1 MASGDKNLPS
11 TSKREERKRLMADLA
26 KAEKCPPRFVTPAR
40 KLPKLPWMPRAG
52 YDDELDRDS
61 KMLRAAQN
69 YYPEGESDGKCSE
82 FPPLLQAKSWTRG
95 VPYRDSYDHAKP
107 VDSTA
112 NCYTPSTKTMRTI
125 NMPPKRRKPPVL
137 YGPLNARGDMQFP
150 PLKPWEERE
159 KERLEALRRQEANK
173 HKLQKGLVLLD
184 DLMTGKYDRMKAAEA
199 EAKRKRKEK
208 KQQEKEAAEIAAAEA
223 LKRRLEKME
232 FKEPRDVDDQK
243 VEMLATTEEE
253 HYRFI
258 RPEDLERINYYLTT
272 SISGIHIPEFPE
284 DLYKRAKTMVDRQ
297 TTDIKKRMLNFLH
310 VLCVRQCRKEIL
322 EFFVMAMKR
331 CILDYVLKDP
341 EECVRLKIAFLPP
354 LWPAHVCR
362 APVPWHNNVLLAR
375 QAILYRY
382 YEGNPVLI
390 ELRRIWFEKYHDML
404 ICDMDKMQEG
414 LPFPQ
419 YPSEFGERLQKLCS
433 DTRTELNENWLI
445 DVADT
450 MIKLR
455 HHWAP
460 YVAKNKKE
468 SLFQVEKFFECIHG
482 LMSKQIRDLVE
493 RSVYHFASYFS
504 YYWEGNDYGKEYQDY
519 TFIKNPLL
527 RIKVVAH
534 PGTTNLTFEPTLDQC
549 RILIVKWFHM
559 IINVCYQLPS
569 VDRIMYPEN
578 ARKKPHLFTVYPD
591 EPYMINV
598 VNECVRHFNVNR
610 PGPIS
615 FLSRYKEY
623 YYILDGTAYQS
634 LMQFFGQEPPP
645 YLKDFTSRI
654 YMYERLRDEIL
665 FLRRDIPLNMIMLDC
680 GPVNDAMWDI
690 VDGLRQHIVDH
701 FIQVNRKWN
710 RGICN
715 IYEEMAQ
722 RASDTPETTA
732 QLVELI
738 NYIQECRDCTM
749 FDLREK
755 ARTTAEHVLFLMQHA
770 HLNFEDINLNTRVF
784 LWPLDMEDTIDLTLK
799 TLNTKKAMAEDKLRS
814 NKAIFEE
821 KLKKHEK
828 ELELFRRFDPPLL
841 NIDLLKETVAKVDEL
856 LKNLMEDKYEA
867 EDIIN
872 EEQLLDQEVSVYFS
886 LQSMLAGI
894 DPFHKLWHTACDF
907 YEGYE
912 IWYHGPFLGLDAEKI
927 SEDVEAWWKL
937 LYKLGRQLYEFPG
950 AKRIADMVR
959 SKVEKFKVLLPVLCA
974 ICNKGMRDRH
984 WAKISDL
991 IGTEVIHE
999 PETTLADMVEQGVH
1013 VYAAQLEEI
1022 EQYASKE
1029 YSLEK
1034 ALNKMKEEWVGIKF
1048 EIVPYRDTGV
1058 GILTG
1063 LDDIQQQLD
1072 DHILKSQT
1080 MRGSPYVKA
1089 FEADMIAW
1097 EEKLISMQD
1106 ILDQWLQCQATW
1118 MYLEP
1123 IFSSEDIMR
1132 QMPTEARN
1140 FKDVDKDW
1148 RTIMGATF
1156 KEPMVLPATD
1166 YPMLLKKL
1174 KNNNSL
1180 LDEIQRGLNDYL
1192 EKKRL
1197 FFPRF
1202 FFLSNDELLEILS
1215 ETKDPMK
1222 VQPHL
1227 KKCFEGIYTL
1237 EFNAAK
1243 EITGMTSADGEIVNL
1258 SSSIQPADAKG
1269 MVERWLQQL
1278 EQQMIISLKDVAA
1291 EAVNGYA
1298 TVKREEWVLAWP
1310 GQVVQVGSCVQYTSE
1325 AIECITNHTLPEMV
1339 NLCTQQITGLVYLVQ
1354 GDLDPGNRITVE
1366 ALIVIDVHG
1375 RSIIEEMVDKQV
1387 MDITDFN
1394 WIAQLRYY
1402 HRADRI
1408 ICSMITTD
1416 VEYDFEY
1423 LGNIGRLVA
1432 TPLTD
1437 RCFRTLMSALKLNLG
1452 GAPEGPAGTGKTE
1465 TTKDLA
1471 KAVAKKCVVFNCS
1484 DGLDYKA
1491 LGKFFKGLAQSGAW
1505 ACFDEFNRIELEV
1518 LSVVAQQILSIQ
1530 LAILRRE
1537 KRFVF
1542 EGTEISLNPTCAVF
1556 ITMNPG
1562 YAGRTELPDNLKVL
1576 FRTVAMMVP
1585 DYAMIGEI
1593 TLYSNG
1599 FVNAKPLAH
1608 KIVQAYKLC
1617 SEQLSSQNHY
1627 DYGMRAVKSVLLASG
1642 ALKKAYTQKDES
1654 QLVLRAII
1662 DVNMPK
1668 FLSQDVPLFS
1678 GIYSDLFP
1686 GIPILIP
1693 DRAELL
1699 KCVNKDLDKRNLQK
1713 TDWYIEKIIQI
1724 YEMILVR
1731 HGFMIVGPPMGG
1743 KTQAY
1748 QSLAESLRA
1757 LQLMKP
1763 PPKHKEFGAI
1773 YRIINPK
1780 AITMGQLYG
1789 CFDPASHEWSDG
1801 VLAIAF
1807 REYAMSITR
1816 DRKWIMFD
1824 GPVDAV
1830 WIENMNTV
1838 LDDNKKLCLMSGEII
1853 QMTNKMNLIFEP
1865 ADLEFAS
1872 PATVSRCGMIYME
1885 PEQLGWRAFLASYNV
1900 HLSKK
1905 LIPEQFEL
1913 IQELINWLVPA
1924 IFEFLLV
1931 KCHHF
1936 VHVGEIHQFYSFT
1949 RMFSCLLESESQF
1962 STLWLQCTF
1971 IFSLLW
1977 GLCASIDGESR
1988 KLFDTFFR
1996 KLLDGNI
2003 SSHPKPKCFKLT
2015 KNQLFPDKDLVFDF
2029 VYDKRNN
2036 GTWMPWAELEKEV
2049 PVPPNAKVND
2059 IIILTNENACL
2070 RYFVTKMV
2078 RYRIPILIVGPTG
2091 TGKSSLV
2098 LNFLL
2103 GLAKERYITNT
2114 INFSART
2121 SANQTQDIIMSKVDR
2136 RRKGVFGPSMGK
2148 KCVLFVDDLSMPQK
2162 ETYGAQPPLELLRQW
2177 VDHGHWYDLK
2187 EMVRQEVVDVLLVC
2201 AMLPPGGGSNL
2212 ISSRLT
2218 RHTFLVALD
2227 SFEDN
2232 TLNKIFCTIM
2242 DWHFAKGF
2250 NDTLQ
2255 RQSKTVVSAT
2265 MEVFRNVTTQFLP
2278 TPSKCHYLFNLRDFA
2293 RVIKGV
2299 MLVPSSR
2306 MKDLNKLVV
2315 LWIHEVYRVF
2325 YDRLIDETDRLK
2337 LFDTVFHSVYGNF
2350 RVHME
2355 AVMKETGYIPEDE
2368 KCSNKHAANIF
2379 FGNYME
2385 PDADPK
2391 IYDQVMDIVDMGQKM
2406 EYYLSEYNVV
2416 SSSPM
2421 SLVMFRYALDHISR
2435 STRVLLQDNGNLLLV
2450 GVGGSGRSSAVK
2462 LAASILEM
2470 NVVQIEISRVY
2481 GQNEWRDDIRKL
2493 LMKAG
2498 IIGKPIV
2505 FLFADNQIMYEGMVE
2520 DINMLLNTG
2529 DIPNLYGMDE
2539 KVEILDKM
2547 QNAVREA
2554 GRKMETTP
2562 LAMFG
2567 FYVERVKA
2575 NLRIVLAM
2583 SPIGDSFRNRLRMFP
2598 SLINCCTID
2607 WFTAWPAEA
2616 LEKVASMFIS
2626 QMHNMNEELCESCVN
2641 ICQLFHMTVVKLSD
2655 RFWDEQKRKVYVTPT
2670 SYLELI
2676 KAFQSMYAMKV
2687 DQINRARIR
2696 YETGLEQL
2704 DFAAGQVAVM
2714 QQNLRDLQPLLVETS
2729 DKTEKLMIK
2738 IEQDTVVVEKQK
2750 EIVGAD
2756 EALANE
2762 AAAAAQ
2768 AIKDDCESDLAEA
2781 VPALE
2786 AALDALNTLKPADIT
2801 LVKSMKNPPSAVKL
2815 VMEAVCVMKGVKGD
2829 RKMDANG
2836 RPFEDFWGPSQKMLG
2851 DMKFLESLKNY
2862 DKDNIAPAIMK
2873 KIRDKYIPDRDFDPA
2888 VISKVSSAC
2897 EGLCRWVRA
2906 MDVYDRV
2913 IKVVAPKKAALL
2925 EAETELQTQMN
2936 TLNAKR
2942 AQLQRVLDK
2951 LQTLNDEFAEMTRK
2965 KKGLEDEI
2973 DLCSTKLTRAEQLI
2987 GGLGGE
2993 KTRWTELAADLLELL
3008 GNIIGDVLLSAG
3020 CIAYL
3025 GPYTVNYRRE
3035 IVQLWNERTIELKI
3049 PCSEQFSL
3057 ITTLGEPVVIRA
3069 WNIAGLPVDSF
3080 SIENGIIVE
3089 KSRRWGLM
3097 IDPQEQANK
3106 WVKNMERENQLKVIK
3121 LTDSNYVR
3129 VLENAIQ
3136 MGVPVILEN
3145 IREQLDAVLEPVLL
3159 RNIFRSGG
3167 VDCLKLGDT
3176 ILEYNHSFRFYIT
3189 TRLSNPHYL
3198 PEIAVKVT
3206 LLNFM
3211 ITPQGLQ
3218 DQLLGIVVA
3227 QDRPEL
3233 ELKKNQLIVEGANN
3247 KRMLKEIED
3256 QILEVLS
3263 SAGNILEDESAN
3275 RILSTSKVL
3284 STEIQAKQAVSAVTE
3299 KEIDDARLLYVPV
3312 SKHGSVLFFCISDLS
3327 NIDPMYQY
3335 SLGWFINLYNQ
3346 AILNSP
3352 KSDILEQRLEGLN
3365 AYFTK
3370 SIYENVCRS
3379 LFEKDK
3385 LIFSLVLTIGILRA
3399 KGKIDD
3405 EQVAFLLTGGVSLE
3419 NPHANPAHHWLTDKA
3434 WSEIV
3439 RSSNLND
3446 LGDFRESF
3454 KKNLVAWKEYYD
3466 LSAPQ
3471 EHNFP
3476 APFEN
3481 IKGIPKL
3488 IMLRCIRPDKLIPV
3502 VQQYVIEEMGRT
3514 YIEPPPFDLEK
3525 SYNDSNSCSPLIFIL
3540 SPGSDPMTGLV
3551 KFSMEKKVISFET
3564 ISLGQGQGPIAA
3576 GMINTAIQNGGWV
3589 VLQNCHVMDSWMGEL
3604 ERICAEVIIPQN
3616 THHNFRCWLTSY
3628 PSRAFPVTVLQN
3640 GVKMTNEA
3648 PKGLKNNIYR
3658 SYISDPISD
3667 PEFYISCPRTEEW
3680 RRLLFALCFFHAIVQ
3695 ERRAFGPLGWNI
3707 QYEFNESDLR
3717 ICIMQLQMFLTEYA
3731 ETPLDA
3737 LNYLAGE
3744 CNYGGRVT
3752 DDKDRRL
3759 ILSLLSIYYNEE
3771 VTTNPDY
3778 SFSPSGNYKMPP
3790 SMDYNSVL
3798 EHIRALP
3805 LIAKP
3810 EVFGLHENAD
3820 ITKDNKEA
3828 NALLFGTLLTQ
3839 TSIISGGGGAEGGE
3853 GGGGVVD
3860 LTKELLSR
3868 LPPQY
3873 DVYTVSQLYPVE
3885 YYNSMN
3891 TVLKQELIR
3900 YNRLVAVVRRTLHGV
3915 HLAAQGLAIMSA
3927 ELEGCNNAFVKGIVP
3942 SAWASKSYP
3951 SMKPLGSY
3959 VADLLARLK
3968 FLQDWIDDGP
3978 PAVFWISGFYFT
3990 QSFLT
3995 GVLQNYSRHNEI
4007 PIDQVHFEF
4016 TITKYEGDL
4025 QQEPEFGVYCK
4036 GLFLEGARWNR
4047 ETMMLDESF
4056 PKILFDTI
4064 PIIWFQPALIV
4075 KFSPPPS
4082 YFCPI
4087 YKTSERKGVLATTGH
4102 SSNFVMYITLRSDT
4116 PQKHWINRGVASLTQ
4131 LDD

>member
-1 MASGDKNLPS
+1 MRGSEGD
-11 TSKREERKRLMADLA
+11 
-26 KAEKCPPRFVTPAR
+26 
-40 KLPKLPWMPRAG
+40 G
-52 YDDELDRDS
+52 
-61 KMLRAAQN
+61 
-69 YYPEGESDGKCSE
+69 GCSE
-82 FPPLLQAKSWTRG
+82 FPPLMQGKSWTRG
-95 VPYRDSYDHAKP
+95 VPYRDSFDHAKP
-107 VDSTA
+107 ADNIG
-112 NCYTPSTKTMRTI
+112 NCYTSATKSMRVI
-125 NMPPKRRKPPVL
+125 NMPPKRRPPPKL
-137 YGPLNARGDMQFP
+137 YGPLGPNGELQFP
-150 PLKPWEERE
+150 PPKTWQERERE
-159 KERLEALRRQEANK
+159 KLEAERLEKEK
-173 HKLQKGLVLLD
+173 HKLQKGLVLLE
-184 DLMTGKYDRMKAAEA
+184 DLVSGAYDRKKKAEA
-199 EAKRKRKEK
+199 EAKRKRIEK
-208 KQQEKEAAEIAAAEA
+208 RRQEKLAAEEAAKEA
-223 LKRRLEKME
+223 LRKHLEKLQFE
-232 FKEPRDVDDQK
+232 EPRDPDLQK
-243 VEMLATTEEE
+243 LEMIKTTEEE
-253 HYRFI
+253 HYKYI
-258 RPEDLERINYYLTT
+258 HTKDLERIRYYLTT
-272 SISGIHIPEFPE
+272 SLVNKHLPEFPLH
-284 DLYKRAKTMVDRQ
+284 LYKKAKTMVDKQTVGIKRRLLILTYQACVRQ
-297 TTDIKKRMLNFLH
+297 SETDIKD
-310 VLCVRQCRKEIL
+310 
-322 EFFVMAMKR
+322 FFMMAMKR
-331 CILDYVLKDP
+331 CILSYVLEDP
-341 EECVRLKIAFLPP
+341 SEIRRLGIAFLPP
-354 LWPAHVCR
+354 LWPALVVR
-362 APVPWHNNVLLAR
+362 APVPWHASYVRGRHALSPRHYHADPVLL
-375 QAILYRY
+375 
-382 YEGNPVLI
+382 
-390 ELRRIWFEKYHDML
+390 ELRRIWQERYQNVL
-404 ICDMDKMQEG
+404 ICDMNKMQEET
-414 LPFPQ
+414 PFPQ
-419 YPSEFGERLQKLCS
+419 YIPEFTERLNKLCAEMRS
-433 DTRTELNENWLI
+433 ELVDNWLI

-450 MIKLR
+450 MIKMR
-455 HHWAP
+455 HHWAK
-460 YVAKNKKE
+460 YVAKDRKQ
-468 SLFQVEKFFECIHG
+468 STFQVEQFFRCIHA
-482 LMSKQIRDLVE
+482 LMSRQVRDLVE
-493 RSVYHFASYFS
+493 RSVYHFAEYFK
-504 YYWEGNDYGKEYQDY
+504 YYWEGNNYSGSYRDY
-519 TFIKNPLL
+519 TFIKRPLI
-527 RIKVVAH
+527 RIKALAH
-534 PGTTNLTFEPTLDQC
+534 PGSTSITFEPSLDQM
-549 RILIVKWFHM
+549 RIQIVKWFHT
-559 IINVCYQLPS
+559 IINVNINLPS
-569 VDRIMYPEN
+569 VDSIMYPGVQ
-578 ARKKPHLFTVYPD
+578 RPKPYLMMVYAD
-591 EPYMINV
+591 EAYMVDLIND
-598 VNECVRHFNVNR
+598 CIKHFNLNR
-610 PGPIS
+610 PGPTKY
-615 FLSRYKEY
+615 LECYQEY
-623 YYILDGTAYQS
+623 YYILDGTAKQD
-634 LMQFFGQEPPP
+634 LLQFFAQEPPP
-645 YLKDFTSRI
+645 YLKDFSARI
-654 YMYERLRDEIL
+654 YMYEKLRDEIL
-665 FLRRDIPLNMIMLDC
+665 FLRRDIPLNMVMLDC
-680 GPVNDAMWDI
+680 GPINDTMWTE
-690 VDGLRQHIVDH
+690 VDGLRSHIVDH
-701 FIQVNRKWN
+701 FINVNRKWN
-710 RGICN
+710 RSICN
-715 IYEEMAQ
+715 AYEEMAA
-722 RASDTPETTA
+722 RASESPETTS

-738 NYIQECRDCTM
+738 DYIQECRDCAM

-755 ARTTAEHVLFLMQHA
+755 ARTTAEYVLFLMEHA
-770 HLNFEDINLNTRVF
+770 HLNFEDVNLNTRVF
-784 LWPLDMEDTIDLTLK
+784 LWPLDMEETIDLTLK
-799 TLNTKKAMAEDKLRS
+799 TLYTKKTMAEDKLRS
-814 NKAIFEE
+814 RKAIFEE
-821 KLKKHEK
+821 KLKRHEK
-828 ELELFRRFDPPLL
+828 DLDVFRRFDPPLL
-841 NIDLLKETVAKVDEL
+841 NLDLLKEVVGKVDEIYR
-856 LKNLMEDKYEA
+856 NLTEDKYEA
-867 EDIIN
+867 EEIIS
-872 EEQLLDQEVSVYFS
+872 EETLLDQEVSVYFS
-886 LQSMLAGI
+886 LQTMLSGI
-894 DPFHKLWHTACDF
+894 DPFHKLWHTSYDF
-907 YEGYE
+907 YNGYE
-912 IWYHGPFLGLDAEKI
+912 KWYHGPFLGLDAEKI

-937 LYKLGRQLYEFPG
+937 LYKLGKQLFEYPG

-959 SKVEKFKVLLPVLCA
+959 NKVEKFKVLLPVLCA

-984 WAKISDL
+984 WAKISSL
-991 IGTEVIHE
+991 VGAEVSHG
-999 PETTLADMVEQGVH
+999 PECSLAQMVEQGVH
-1013 VYAAQLEEI
+1013 VHAAQLEEI
-1022 EQYASKE
+1022 EQQASKE
-1029 YSLEK
+1029 YALER
-1034 ALNKMKEEWVGIKF
+1034 ALNKMKDEWCGVKF
-1048 EIVPYRDTGV
+1048 EVVPYRDTGV

-1089 FEADMIAW
+1089 FEADMAAW

-1140 FKDVDKDW
+1140 FRDVDKEW
-1148 RTIMGATF
+1148 RAIMSATQ
-1156 KEPMVLPATD
+1156 KDPLVLPATD
-1166 YPMLLKKL
+1166 FPGLLKKL
-1174 KNNNSL
+1174 RHNNAL
-1180 LDEIQRGLNDYL
+1180 LDDIQRGLNDYL

-1215 ETKDPMK
+1215 ETKDPMR

-1243 EITGMTSADGEIVNL
+1243 EIVGMASSEGEVVKL
-1258 SSSIQPADAKG
+1258 STSIQPADAKG

-1278 EQQMIISLKDVAA
+1278 EQQMIVSLKDVAT
-1291 EAVNGYA
+1291 EAITAYA
-1298 TVKREEWVLAWP
+1298 TTPREEWVLIWP
-1310 GQVVQVGSCVQYTSE
+1310 GQIVQAGSCVQYTAE
-1325 AIECITNHTLPEMV
+1325 AIEAIQSSSLPELV
-1339 NLCTQQITGLVYLVQ
+1339 ERSTQQITGLVYLVQ

-1366 ALIVIDVHG
+1366 ALIVLDVHG
-1375 RSIIEEMVDKQV
+1375 RSILEEMVERKV
-1387 MDITDFN
+1387 SEVTDFN
-1394 WIAQLRYY
+1394 WISQLRYY
-1402 HRADRI
+1402 WRGDRTT
-1408 ICSMITTD
+1408 CSMITTD
-1416 VEYDFEY
+1416 VEYGFEY

-1505 ACFDEFNRIELEV
+1505 ACFDEFNRIDLEV

-1542 EGTEISLNPTCAVF
+1542 EGTEISLNPTCSVF

-1599 FVNAKPLAH
+1599 FVNAGPLAR

-1642 ALKKAYTQKDES
+1642 ALKKNYPEKDES

-1668 FLSQDVPLFS
+1668 FLSQDVPLFT

-1686 GIPILIP
+1686 GVEIPQP
-1693 DRAELL
+1693 DRSELL
-1699 KCVNKDLDKRNLQK
+1699 KCILKELEKRNLQP
-1713 TDWYIEKIIQI
+1713 TDWYLEKIIQI
-1724 YEMILVR
+1724 YEMMLVR

-1748 QSLAESLRA
+1748 QALAESLRA
-1757 LQLMKP
+1757 LQLTKP
-1763 PPKHKEFGAI
+1763 PPRHKEFGAI

-1816 DRKWIMFD
+1816 DRKWILFD

-1885 PEQLGWRAFLASYNV
+1885 PEQLGWRAFLSSYNT
-1900 HLSKK
+1900 HLSKR

-1913 IQELINWLVPA
+1913 IQELIDWLVPP
-1924 IFEFLLV
+1924 IFEFLLLR
-1931 KCHHF
+1931 CHHF
-1936 VHVGEIHQFYSFT
+1936 VIVGEIHQFFSFT
-1949 RMFSCLLESESQF
+1949 RLFTCLLEGETQF
-1962 STLWLQCTF
+1962 STMWLQCTF
-1971 IFSLLW
+1971 VFALLW
-1977 GLCASIDGESR
+1977 GLCPSLTGDSR
-1988 KLFDTFFR
+1988 KTFDIFFR
-1996 KLLDGNI
+1996 KLLNGDN
-2003 SSHPKPKCFKLT
+2003 STHPKPKSFKLT
-2015 KNQLFPDKDLVFDF
+2015 KTQLFQDKDTVFDY

-2036 GTWMPWAELEKEV
+2036 GTWIPWVELEKETTLAA
-2049 PVPPNAKVND
+2049 NAKVNEL
-2059 IIILTNENACL
+2059 IILTNENACL
-2070 RYFVTKMV
+2070 RYFVSKMV
-2078 RYRIPILIVGPTG
+2078 KSKIPILLVGPTG

-2103 GLAKERYITNT
+2103 SLPKENYITNT

-2121 SANQTQDIIMSKVDR
+2121 TANQTQDIIMSKVDR

-2162 ETYGAQPPLELLRQW
+2162 EQWGAQPPLELLRQW

-2187 EMVRQEVVDVLLVC
+2187 DMVRQEVVDVLLVS

-2218 RHTFLVALD
+2218 RHMLLITLD

-2250 NDTLQ
+2250 PEALM
-2255 RQSKTVVSAT
+2255 RQSKAVVGAT
-2265 MEVFRNVTTQFLP
+2265 MEVYKTVTVQFLP

-2293 RVIKGV
+2293 RVIKGIL
-2299 MLVPSSR
+2299 LVPSSHL
-2306 MKDLNKLVV
+2306 KELSKLVI
-2315 LWIHEVYRVF
+2315 LWIHEIYRVF
-2325 YDRLIDETDRLK
+2325 YDRLVDDVDREK
-2337 LFDTVFHSVYGNF
+2337 LFDVIYKAVYGNF
-2350 RVHME
+2350 RVHMDQVLTE
-2355 AVMKETGYIPEDE
+2355 LGYVPEGE
-2368 KCSNKHAANIF
+2368 KCSNKHAVNIF

-2391 IYDQVMDIVDMGQKM
+2391 IYDQVMDLDDMAVKM
-2406 EYYLSEYNVV
+2406 EYYLEEYNVV

-2435 STRVLLQDNGNLLLV
+2435 CTRVLLQDNGNLLLV

-2470 NVVQIEISRVY
+2470 NVIQIEISRVY

-2493 LMKAG
+2493 LMKSG
-2498 IIGKPIV
+2498 IIGKPLV

-2547 QNAVREA
+2547 QTAVRES
-2554 GRKMETTP
+2554 GKKIETTP

-2575 NLRIVLAM
+2575 NLRIVMAM

-2607 WFTAWPAEA
+2607 WFTAWPPEA
-2616 LEKVASMFIS
+2616 LERVASMFIAR
-2626 QMHNMNEELCESCVN
+2626 MESVDDNLRRACVD
-2641 ICQLFHMTVVKLSD
+2641 ICQLFHVTVVQLSD
-2655 RFWDEQKRKVYVTPT
+2655 RFYSEQKRKVYVTPT

-2676 KAFQSMYAMKV
+2676 KAFQSLYALKV
-2687 DQINRARIR
+2687 DQITKARIR

-2714 QQNLRDLQPLLVETS
+2714 QQNLRDLQPLLVDTS

-2786 AALDALNTLKPADIT
+2786 AALQALNTLKPADIT
-2801 LVKSMKNPPSAVKL
+2801 LVKSMKNPPAGVKL
-2815 VMEAVCVMKGVKGD
+2815 VMEAVCVMKGIKGD

-2836 RPFEDFWGPSQKMLG
+2836 KPYEDYWGPSQKMLG

-2862 DKDNIAPAIMK
+2862 DKDNIPVATMK
-2873 KIRDKYIPDRDFDPA
+2873 KIRDKYIPDREFDPV
-2888 VISKVSSAC
+2888 VIAKVSSAC

-2913 IKVVAPKKAALL
+2913 IKVVAPKKAALA
-2925 EAETELQTQMN
+2925 EAEGELQMQMN
-2936 TLNAKR
+2936 TLNEKR
-2942 AQLQRVLDK
+2942 AQLQSVLDK
-2951 LQTLNDEFAEMTRK
+2951 LQALNDEFAEMTRK

-2973 DLCSTKLTRAEQLI
+2973 DLCSTKLSRAEQLI

-2993 KTRWTELAADLLELL
+2993 KARWTDLAMQLQELL

-3020 CIAYL
+3020 FIAYL

-3035 IVQLWNERTIELKI
+3035 IISVWNARTAELNI
-3049 PCSEQFSL
+3049 PCSEVFSL
-3057 ITTLGEPVVIRA
+3057 VQTLGEPVVIRA
-3069 WNIAGLPVDSF
+3069 WNIAGLPVDAF

-3089 KSRRWGLM
+3089 KSRRWPLM

-3106 WVKNMERENQLKVIK
+3106 WVKNMERDNQLKVIK
-3121 LTDSNYVR
+3121 LTDPNYVR

-3136 MGVPVILEN
+3136 MGLPVIMEN
-3145 IREQLDAVLEPVLL
+3145 IREQLDAVLEPILL

-3167 VDCLKLGDT
+3167 IDCLKLGDN

-3198 PEIAVKVT
+3198 PEVAVKVT
-3206 LLNFM
+3206 MLNFM

-3233 ELKKNQLIVEGANN
+3233 ELKKNQLIVEGATN
-3247 KRMLKEIED
+3247 KRTLKEIED
-3256 QILEVLS
+3256 KILEVLS

-3275 RILSTSKVL
+3275 QILSSSKVL
-3284 STEIQAKQAVSAVTE
+3284 SIEIEAKQAAAAITE
-3299 KEIDDARLLYVPV
+3299 KEIDEARLLYVPV
-3312 SKHGSVLFFCISDLS
+3312 SKHSSVLFFCISDLA

-3335 SLGWFINLYNQ
+3335 SLNWFINLYNQ

-3352 KSDILEQRLEGLN
+3352 KSDNLDERLSGLN

-3385 LIFSLVLTIGILRA
+3385 LIFSLVLTLGILRP
-3399 KGKIDD
+3399 KGAIDD
-3405 EQVAFLLTGGVSLE
+3405 ELVAFLLTGGVALE
-3419 NPHANPAHHWLTDKA
+3419 NPFENPAPSWLSEKS

-3439 RSSNLND
+3439 RSSNLNG
-3446 LGDFRESF
+3446 LRGF
-3454 KKNLVAWKEYYD
+3454 KDNFENNVQAWKDFYD
-3466 LSAPQ
+3466 LAAPH
-3471 EHNFP
+3471 ENPFP
-3476 APFEN
+3476 APYEN
-3481 IKGIPKL
+3481 ITGIPKL
-3488 IMLRCIRPDKLIPV
+3488 IILRCIRPDKLIPL
-3502 VQQYVIEEMGRT
+3502 VQQYVVEEMGRP

-3525 SYNDSNSCSPLIFIL
+3525 SYNDSNCCSPLIFIL
-3540 SPGSDPMTGLV
+3540 SAGSDPMSGLV
-3551 KFSMEKKVISFET
+3551 KFSMEKKVVSFET
-3564 ISLGQGQGPIAA
+3564 ISLGQGQI
-3576 GMINTAIQNGGWV
+3576 TSDDLRKRDV
-3589 VLQNCHVMDSWMGEL
+3589 VLYCGSHKKAQGHAAS
-3604 ERICAEVIIPQN
+3604 
-3616 THHNFRCWLTSY
+3616 
-3628 PSRAFPVTVLQN
+3628 N
-3640 GVKMTNEA
+3640 G
-3648 PKGLKNNIYR
+3648 
-3658 SYISDPISD
+3658 
-3667 PEFYISCPRTEEW
+3667 
-3680 RRLLFALCFFHAIVQ
+3680 
-3695 ERRAFGPLGWNI
+3695 
-3707 QYEFNESDLR
+3707 ESDA
-3717 ICIMQLQMFLTEYA
+3717 C
-3731 ETPLDA
+3731 
-3737 LNYLAGE
+3737 
-3744 CNYGGRVT
+3744 
-3752 DDKDRRL
+3752 
-3759 ILSLLSIYYNEE
+3759 
-3771 VTTNPDY
+3771 Y
-3778 SFSPSGNYKMPP
+3778 SFSPSGNYRMPP

-3805 LIAKP
+3805 HIAKP
-3810 EVFGLHENAD
+3810 EVFGLHDNAD
-3820 ITKDNKEA
+3820 ITKDNKETA
-3828 NALLFGTLLTQ
+3828 SLLFGCLLTQ
-3839 TSIISGGGGAEGGE
+3839 TSIVAGGGGEGGAEGG
-3853 GGGGVVD
+3853 GVVE
-3860 LTKELLSR
+3860 LTRDMMSR

-3873 DVYTVSQLYPVE
+3873 DVFQVSQKYPVQ

-3900 YNRLVAVVRRTLHGV
+3900 YNRLLAVVRRTLHGV
-3915 HLAAQGLAIMSA
+3915 HMAAQGLAIMSA
-3927 ELEGCNNAFVKGIVP
+3927 ELEECNNAFVKGIVP
-3942 SAWASKSYP
+3942 GVWMSKSYP
-3951 SMKPLGSY
+3951 SMKSLGSY
-3959 VADLLARLK
+3959 VADFLSRLK
-3968 FLQDWIDDGP
+3968 FLQDWIDEGP
-3978 PAVFWISGFYFT
+3978 PVVFWISGFYFT

-3995 GVLQNYSRHNEI
+3995 GVLQNYSRHNKI

-4016 TITKYEGDL
+4016 TITSMEAECEEL
-4025 QQEPEFGVYCK
+4025 PEFGVYCK

-4047 ETMMLDESF
+4047 DTMQLDESY

-4064 PIIWFQPALIV
+4064 PIIWFKPALIAD
-4075 KFSPPPS
+4075 FDPPPS

-4102 SSNFVMYITLRSDT
+4102 SSNFVMYITLRSDI

>member
-1 MASGDKNLPS
+1 MASGDSRRSKR
-11 TSKREERKRLMADLA
+11 TSKPAPKPPPGAA
-26 KAEKCPPRFVTPAR
+26 PCPSRFVTPAR
-40 KLPKLPWMPRAG
+40 SQPGLPRMPRAG
-52 YDDELDRDS
+52 YDRELGRDS
-61 KMLRAAQN
+61 VLLRAANN
-69 YYPEGESDGKCSE
+69 YYPEGEGEGGCSE
-82 FPPLLQAKSWTRG
+82 FPPLMQARSWTRG
-95 VPYRDSYDHAKP
+95 VPYRDSINHAKP
-107 VDSTA
+107 TDSIG
-112 NCYTPSTKTMRTI
+112 NCYTPATKTMRGL
-125 NMPPKRRKPPVL
+125 NMPPKKRVPPQL
-137 YGPLNARGDMQFP
+137 FGPIGPNGELQFP
-150 PLKPWEERE
+150 PLKPWHERE
-159 KERLEALRRQEANK
+159 KERLDAIEKERNK
-173 HKLQKGLVLLD
+173 RTLPKGLVLLE
-184 DLMTGKYDRMKAAEA
+184 DLVSGAYDRRKAEAA
-199 EAKRKRKEK
+199 EAKRRKIEKRK
-208 KQQEKEAAEIAAAEA
+208 QEKISAEIAAQEA
-223 LKRRLEKME
+223 LKKHLAKLEFE
-232 FKEPRDVDDQK
+232 LPRDPDQQK
-243 VEMLATTEEE
+243 YEMLRVTEEE
-253 HYRFI
+253 QYRPI
-258 RPEDLERINYYLTT
+258 HPKDLERIQYYLTT
-272 SISGIHIPEFPE
+272 AVSPKHLPAYPEE
-284 DLYKRAKTMVDRQ
+284 LYKRAKVVVDLQ
-297 TTDIKKRMLNFLH
+297 TAAIKKRLLI
-310 VLCVRQCRKEIL
+310 LTYQACVRQSEADIRD
-322 EFFVMAMKR
+322 FFTTAMKR
-331 CILDYVLKDP
+331 CLLSYILEDP
-341 EECVRLKIAFLPP
+341 AERVRLSIAFVPP
-354 LWPAHVCR
+354 LWPALVVR
-362 APVPWHNNVLLAR
+362 APVPWHAAYVRAR
-375 QAILYRY
+375 QAMFYRFY
-382 YEGNPVLI
+382 QGNPVLL
-390 ELRRIWFEKYHDML
+390 ELRRMWQQKYQDMY
-404 ICDMDKMQEG
+404 ICDMNKMQESVQ
-414 LPFPQ
+414 FPH
-419 YPSEFGERLQKLCS
+419 YPAEFSERLARLCAAV
-433 DTRTELNENWLI
+433 RAELVDNWLI

-450 MIKLR
+450 MIKMR
-455 HHWAP
+455 HHWAV
-460 YVAKNKKE
+460 YVAKKKNE
-468 SLFQVEKFFECIHG
+468 STFQVEQFFKCIHG
-482 LMSKQIRDLVE
+482 LMSRQIRDLVE
-493 RSVYHFASYFS
+493 RSVNHFAEYFS
-504 YYWEGNDYGKEYQDY
+504 YYQSGNAYSGAYRDYMFVKR
-519 TFIKNPLL
+519 PLI

-534 PGTTNLTFEPTLDQC
+534 PGTTNITFEPTLDQMKVQ
-549 RILIVKWFHM
+549 IVKWFHS
-559 IINVCYQLPS
+559 IINVNYHLPS
-569 VDRIMYPEN
+569 VDSIMYPG
-578 ARKKPHLFTVYPD
+578 ASRPKPYLLAVYPD
-591 EPYMINV
+591 EGYMVDTINR
-598 VNECVRHFNVNR
+598 CIRDFCANR

-615 FLSRYKEY
+615 FLSSFQEY
-623 YYILDGTAYQS
+623 FYILNGEAYQE
-634 LMQFFGQEPPP
+634 LMQFYAQEPAP
-645 YLKDFTSRI
+645 YLKDFSARI
-654 YMYERLRDEIL
+654 YMYEKLRDEVV
-665 FLRRDIPLNMIMLDC
+665 FLRRDIPLNMVMLDC
-680 GPVNDAMWDI
+680 GPINDAMWDI
-690 VDGLRQHIVDH
+690 VDGLRRQIVDH
-701 FIQVNRKWN
+701 FTAVNRKWN
-710 RGICN
+710 RAICN
-715 IYEEMAQ
+715 VYEEMAA
-722 RASDTPETTA
+722 RASESPETTA

-738 NYIQECRDCTM
+738 GYIQDCRDCAM

-755 ARTTAEHVLFLMQHA
+755 ARTTAEYVLFLMQHA
-770 HLNFEDINLNTRVF
+770 HLSFEDINLNTRVF

-799 TLNTKKAMAEDKLRS
+799 TLTTKKTMAEDKLKSR
-814 NKAIFEE
+814 KTIFEE

-828 ELELFRRFDPPLL
+828 ELEVFRRFDPPLL
-841 NIDLLKETVAKVDEL
+841 NLDLLKEVVAKVDDIFN
-856 LKNLMEDKYEA
+856 NLMEDKREA
-867 EDIIN
+867 ENIIN
-872 EEQLLDQEVSVYFS
+872 EEVLLDQEQSVYFS
-886 LQSMLAGI
+886 LQTMLTGI
-894 DPFHKLWHTACDF
+894 DPFHKLWHTAYDF

-912 IWYHGPFLGLDAEKI
+912 KWYHGPFLGLNAEQI

-937 LYKLGRQLYEFPG
+937 LYKLGKQLFEYPG

-959 SKVEKFKVLLPVLCA
+959 NKVEKFKVLLPVLCA
-974 ICNKGMRDRH
+974 ICNKGMRERH
-984 WAKISDL
+984 WARISEL
-991 IGTEVIHE
+991 VGAEVAHG
-999 PETTLADMVEQGVH
+999 PECTLADMVEQGVH
-1013 VYAAQLEEI
+1013 VFGAQLEEI

-1029 YSLEK
+1029 YALEK
-1034 ALNKMKEEWVGIKF
+1034 ALLKMKDEWKGIKF
-1048 EIVPYRDTGV
+1048 EVMPYRDTGV

-1089 FEADMIAW
+1089 FEADMVAW

-1140 FKDVDKDW
+1140 FKDVDKEW
-1148 RTIMGATF
+1148 KTIMTATQ

-1166 YPMLLKKL
+1166 YPGLLKKL
-1174 KNNNSL
+1174 RLNNAL
-1180 LDEIQRGLNDYL
+1180 LDDIQRGLNDYL

-1215 ETKDPMK
+1215 ETKDPMR

-1237 EFNAAK
+1237 DFNAAK
-1243 EITGMTSADGEIVNL
+1243 EIIGMASAEGEIVKL

-1278 EQQMIISLKDVAA
+1278 EHQMMVSLRDVAA
-1291 EAVNGYA
+1291 ESITAYTTAV
-1298 TVKREEWVLAWP
+1298 REEWVLAWP
-1310 GQVVQVGSCVQYTSE
+1310 GQIVQAGSCVHYTTE
-1325 AIECITNHTLPEMV
+1325 AIEAIKTNSLPALVERS
-1339 NLCTQQITGLVYLVQ
+1339 TAQITGLVYLVQ
-1354 GDLDPGNRITVE
+1354 GELEPGHRVTVE
-1366 ALIVIDVHG
+1366 ALIVLDVHG
-1375 RSIIEEMVDKQV
+1375 RSILEEMVSQNV

-1394 WIAQLRYY
+1394 WISQLRYY
-1402 HRADRI
+1402 FRGDRMV
-1408 ICSMITTD
+1408 CSMITTD
-1416 VEYDFEY
+1416 VDYGFEY

-1542 EGTEISLNPTCAVF
+1542 EGTEISLNPTCSVF

-1599 FVNAKPLAH
+1599 FVCAGPLAR

-1642 ALKKAYTQKDES
+1642 ALKKNYPEKDEA

-1668 FLSQDVPLFS
+1668 FLSQDVPLFA

-1686 GIPILIP
+1686 GVDIPQP

-1699 KCVNKDLDKRNLQK
+1699 KCINKDLEKRNLQA
-1713 TDWYIEKIIQI
+1713 TDWYLEKIIQI
-1724 YEMILVR
+1724 YEMMLVR
-1731 HGFMIVGPPMGG
+1731 HGFMVVGPPMGG

-1748 QSLAESLRA
+1748 QCLAESLRA

-1763 PPKHKEFGAI
+1763 PPRHKEFGAI

-1807 REYAMSITR
+1807 REYAMSLTR
-1816 DRKWIMFD
+1816 DRKWILFD

-1885 PEQLGWRAFLASYNV
+1885 PEQLGWRAFLASYNT
-1900 HLSKK
+1900 HLSKR
-1905 LIPEQFEL
+1905 LIPEQFDL
-1913 IQELINWLVPA
+1913 IQELIDWLVPP
-1924 IFEFLLV
+1924 IFEFLQSR
-1931 KCHHF
+1931 CQHF
-1936 VHVGEIHQFYSFT
+1936 VNVGEIHQFYSFT
-1949 RMFSCLLESESQF
+1949 RLLTCLLEGETQF
-1962 STLWLQCTF
+1962 STVWLQCTF
-1971 IFSLLW
+1971 VFALLW
-1977 GLCASIDGESR
+1977 GLCATINGEGR

-1996 KLLDGNI
+1996 KLLDGNNATY
-2003 SSHPKPKCFKLT
+2003 PKPKSFKLS
-2015 KNQLFPDKDLVFDF
+2015 KNQLFQDKDTVFDY

-2036 GTWMPWAELEKEV
+2036 GSWISWVDLEKEV
-2049 PVPPNAKVND
+2049 PLPSNAKVND
-2059 IIILTNENACL
+2059 LIILTNENACL
-2070 RYFVTKMV
+2070 RFFLAKMV
-2078 RYRIPILIVGPTG
+2078 KSKIPILLVGPTG

-2103 GLAKERYITNT
+2103 SLPKEKYITNT

-2121 SANQTQDIIMSKVDR
+2121 TANQTQDIIMSKVDR

-2162 ETYGAQPPLELLRQW
+2162 EQWGAQPPLELLRQW
-2177 VDHGHWYDLK
+2177 IDHGHWYDLK
-2187 EMVRQEVVDVLLVC
+2187 EMVRQEVVDVLFVS

-2218 RHTFLVALD
+2218 RHMLLITLD

-2242 DWHFAKGF
+2242 DWHYAKGF
-2250 NDTLQ
+2250 NDTLC
-2255 RQSKTVVSAT
+2255 RTSKTVVSAT
-2265 MEVFRNVTTQFLP
+2265 MEVYKSVTLQFLP

-2293 RVIKGV
+2293 RVIKGIL
-2299 MLVPSSR
+2299 LVPATH
-2306 MKDLNKLVV
+2306 MKELNKLVL
-2315 LWIHEVYRVF
+2315 LWVHETYRVF
-2325 YDRLIDETDRLK
+2325 YDRLVDDADRQK
-2337 LFDTVFHSVYGNF
+2337 LFDVVYKAVYGNF
-2350 RVHME
+2350 RVHMDQ
-2355 AVMKETGYIPEDE
+2355 VMQELGYVPDGE
-2368 KCSNKHAANIF
+2368 KLGNKHAATIF

-2391 IYDQVMDIVDMGQKM
+2391 IYDQVTDLDDMAVKM
-2406 EYYLSEYNVV
+2406 EYYLEEYNVV

-2421 SLVMFRYALDHISR
+2421 ALVMFRYALEHISR
-2435 STRVLLQDNGNLLLV
+2435 CTRVLLQDNGNLLLV

-2470 NVVQIEISRVY
+2470 NVIQIEISRVY
-2481 GQNEWRDDIRKL
+2481 GQNEWRDDLRKM

-2498 IIGKPIV
+2498 IIGKPLV

-2529 DIPNLYGMDE
+2529 DIPNLYGMEE

-2547 QNAVREA
+2547 QAAVREA
-2554 GRKMETTP
+2554 GKKIETTP

-2607 WFTAWPAEA
+2607 WFTAWPPDA
-2616 LEKVASMFIS
+2616 LERVASMFIS
-2626 QMHNMNEELCESCVN
+2626 KMESVEEELRVACVEM
-2641 ICQLFHMTVVKLSD
+2641 CQLFHTSVVRLSD
-2655 RFWDEQKRKVYVTPT
+2655 RFYADQKRKVYVTPT

-2676 KAFQSMYAMKV
+2676 KAFQSLYAMKV
-2687 DQINRARIR
+2687 DQITKSRIR

-2714 QQNLRDLQPLLVETS
+2714 QQNLISLQPLLVETS

-2801 LVKSMKNPPSAVKL
+2801 LVKSMKNPPAGVKL
-2815 VMEAVCVMKGVKGD
+2815 VMEAVCVMKGIKGD

-2836 RPFEDFWGPSQKMLG
+2836 KPFEDFWGPSQKMLG
-2851 DMKFLESLKNY
+2851 DMKFLDSLKNY

-2873 KIRDKYIPDRDFDPA
+2873 KIRDKYIPDREFDPA
-2888 VISKVSSAC
+2888 VIAKVSSAC

-2913 IKVVAPKKAALL
+2913 IKVVAPKKAALA
-2925 EAETELQTQMN
+2925 EAEAELQAQMN
-2936 TLNAKR
+2936 TLNQKR
-2942 AQLQRVLDK
+2942 AQLQAVLDK
-2951 LQTLNDEFAEMTRK
+2951 LQALNDEFAEMTRK

-2973 DLCSTKLTRAEQLI
+2973 DLCSTKLSRAEQLI

-2993 KTRWTELAADLLELL
+2993 KARWTDLAHQLQDLLS
-3008 GNIIGDVLLSAG
+3008 NIIGDVLLSAG
-3020 CIAYL
+3020 FIAYL

-3035 IVQLWNERTIELKI
+3035 IIQMWNVRAKDLLI
-3049 PCSEQFSL
+3049 PCSETYSL

-3069 WNIAGLPVDSF
+3069 WNIAGLPVDAF
-3080 SIENGIIVE
+3080 SIENGIIVD
-3089 KSRRWGLM
+3089 KSRRWPLM

-3106 WVKNMERENQLKVIK
+3106 WVKNMERENQLKIIK

-3136 MGVPVILEN
+3136 LGMPVILEN

-3159 RNIFRSGG
+3159 RNVFKSGG
-3167 VDCLKLGDT
+3167 VDCLKLGDNV
-3176 ILEYNHSFRFYIT
+3176 LEYNHSFRFYIT

-3206 LLNFM
+3206 MLNFM

-3233 ELKKNQLIVEGANN
+3233 ELKKNQLIVEGATN
-3247 KRMLKEIED
+3247 KRTLKEIED
-3256 QILEVLS
+3256 KILEVLS

-3275 RILSTSKVL
+3275 QILSSSKVL
-3284 STEIQAKQAVSAVTE
+3284 SIEIEAKQAAAAITE
-3299 KEIDDARLLYVPV
+3299 LEIDEARLLYVPV
-3312 SKHGSVLFFCISDLS
+3312 SKHSSVLFFCISDLAT
-3327 NIDPMYQY
+3327 IDPMYQY
-3335 SLGWFINLYNQ
+3335 SLNWFINLYNQ
-3346 AILNSP
+3346 AIINSP
-3352 KSDILEQRLEGLN
+3352 KSDDLDERLETLN
-3365 AYFTK
+3365 AYFTR
-3370 SIYENVCRS
+3370 SVYENVCRS

-3385 LIFSLVLTIGILRA
+3385 LIFSLVLTLGILRA
-3399 KGKIDD
+3399 KGAIDD
-3405 EQVAFLLTGGVSLE
+3405 ELVVFLLTGGVALE
-3419 NPHANPAHHWLTDKA
+3419 NPLENPAPSWLSDKA

-3439 RSSNLND
+3439 RSSNLPG
-3446 LGDFRESF
+3446 LRGFRENFVSNI
-3454 KKNLVAWKEYYD
+3454 KAWKEFYD
-3466 LSAPQ
+3466 LSAPH
-3471 EHNFP
+3471 ENPFP
-3476 APFEN
+3476 PPFED

-3488 IMLRCIRPDKLIPV
+3488 IMLRCIRPDKLIPL
-3502 VQQYVIEEMGRT
+3502 VQQYVVEEMGRP

-3525 SYNDSNSCSPLIFIL
+3525 SYNDSNCCSPLIFIL
-3540 SPGSDPMTGLV
+3540 SAGSDPMSGLV
-3551 KFSMEKKVISFET
+3551 KFSMEKKVVSFET

-3576 GMINTAIQNGGWV
+3576 NMINQAIVSGGWV

-3604 ERICAEVIIPQN
+3604 ERICAEVIIPQA
-3616 THHNFRCWLTSY
+3616 THTNFRCWLTSY
-3628 PSRAFPVTVLQN
+3628 PSKAFPVTVLQN

-3648 PKGLKNNIYR
+3648 PKGLKNNMFR
-3658 SYISDPISD
+3658 SYISDPICD
-3667 PEFYISCPRTEEW
+3667 PEFYISCPRTEDW

-3731 ETPLDA
+3731 ETPFAA

-3759 ILSLLSIYYNEE
+3759 ILSLLSIFYNED
-3771 VTTNPDY
+3771 VTANPDY
-3778 SFSPSGNYKMPP
+3778 SFSPSGDYRMPP

-3798 EHIRALP
+3798 EHIKAFP

-3828 NALLFGTLLTQ
+3828 AALLFGCLLTQ
-3839 TSIISGGGGAEGGE
+3839 AAIVGGGGGE
-3853 GGGGVVD
+3853 AGDAGGVVE
-3860 LTKELLSR
+3860 LTRDMMAR

-3873 DVYTVSQLYPVE
+3873 DVPGVATKYPVQ

-3900 YNRLVAVVRRTLHGV
+3900 YNRLLSVVRRTLHGV

-3927 ELEGCNNAFVKGIVP
+3927 ELEQCNNAFVKGIVP
-3942 SAWASKSYP
+3942 GVWMSKSYP

-3959 VADLLARLK
+3959 VADFLSRLK
-3968 FLQDWIDDGP
+3968 FLQDWIDEGP
-3978 PAVFWISGFYFT
+3978 PIVFWISGFYFT

-3995 GVLQNYSRHNEI
+3995 GVLQNYSRHNKI

-4016 TITKYEGDL
+4016 TITGMEAEC
-4025 QQEPEFGVYCK
+4025 QEEPEFGVYCK
-4036 GLFLEGARWNR
+4036 VR
-4047 ETMMLDESF
+4047 MD
-4056 PKILFDTI
+4056 
-4064 PIIWFQPALIV
+4064 
-4075 KFSPPPS
+4075 
-4082 YFCPI
+4082 
-4087 YKTSERKGVLATTGH
+4087 
-4102 SSNFVMYITLRSDT
+4102 ITLSI
-4116 PQKHWINRGVASLTQ
+4116 K
-4131 LDD
+4131 

>member
-1 MASGDKNLPS
+1 MASGDRKRPAEHATRCPTRFTGAPRRQPALPS
-11 TSKREERKRLMADLA
+11 LA
-26 KAEKCPPRFVTPAR
+26 
-40 KLPKLPWMPRAG
+40 RAG
-52 YDDELDRDS
+52 HDHELDRDS
-61 KMLRAAQN
+61 ILLRASRS
-69 YYPEGESDGKCSE
+69 YYPEGEGEGGCSE
-82 FPPLLQAKSWTRG
+82 FPPLMQRRSWTRG
-95 VPYRDSYDHAKP
+95 VPYRDGFNHAKP
-107 VDSTA
+107 ADSTG
-112 NCYTPSTKTMRTI
+112 NCYTPATKTMRVL
-125 NMPPKRRKPPVL
+125 NMPPKRRPKPEL
-137 YGPLNARGDMQFP
+137 YGPIGPNGELQFP
-150 PLKPWEERE
+150 PLKPWAERE
-159 KERLEALRRQEANK
+159 QERVEKLRLEQEK
-173 HKLQKGLVLLD
+173 KKLPKGLVLLE
-184 DLMTGKYDRMKAAEA
+184 DLVSGAYERRKAAAA
-199 EAKRKRKEK
+199 EAKRQRIEKRKR
-208 KQQEKEAAEIAAAEA
+208 EKEEAERAAQEA
-223 LKRRLEKME
+223 LKKHLARLEFE
-232 FKEPRDVDDQK
+232 LPRDPDQQK
-243 VEMLATTEEE
+243 EEMIKQTEKE
-253 HYRFI
+253 HYKYI
-258 RPEDLERINYYLTT
+258 HPKDLERIHYYLTV
-272 SISGIHIPEFPE
+272 SLVDNHLPDYPQE
-284 DLYKRAKTMVDRQ
+284 LYKRARQ
-297 TTDIKKRMLNFLH
+297 RVEKQTAAIKKRLLT
-310 VLCVRQCRKEIL
+310 LTYQACVRQSEADIRQ
-322 EFFVMAMKR
+322 FFIIAMKR
-331 CILDYVLKDP
+331 CLLAYILEDP
-341 EECVRLKIAFLPP
+341 AERERLRIAFLPP
-354 LWPAHVCR
+354 LWPAMVVR
-362 APVPWHNNVLLAR
+362 APVPWHTAFVR
-375 QAILYRY
+375 SKQAMSYRHY
-382 YEGNPVLI
+382 QGNPVLI
-390 ELRRIWFEKYHDML
+390 ELRRLWHERYQNVF
-404 ICDMDKMQEG
+404 ICDMNKMQED
-414 LPFPQ
+414 LEFPQ
-419 YPSEFGERLQKLCS
+419 YPNEFTERLTKLCAAM
-433 DTRTELNENWLI
+433 RAELMDNWLI

-450 MIKLR
+450 MIKMR
-455 HHWAP
+455 SHWQI
-460 YVAKNKKE
+460 YVAKRKRE
-468 SLFQVEKFFECIHG
+468 STFQVEQFFGCIHA
-482 LMSKQIRDLVE
+482 LMSRQVRDLVE
-493 RSVYHFASYFS
+493 RSINHFAEYFA
-504 YYWEGNDYGKEYQDY
+504 YYWDGNTYDGAYQDY
-519 TFIKNPLL
+519 LFIKRPLL
-527 RIKVVAH
+527 RIKVSGK
-534 PGTTNLTFEPTLDQC
+534 PGSTNITFEPTLDQMK
-549 RILIVKWFHM
+549 IQIVKWFHT
-559 IINVCYQLPS
+559 IINVNYQLPS
-569 VDRIMYPEN
+569 VDSIMYPGVS
-578 ARKKPHLFTVYPD
+578 RPRPYLMTVYPD
-591 EPYMINV
+591 EQYMMDIINRSI
-598 VNECVRHFNVNR
+598 EHFSANR
-610 PGPIS
+610 PGPTS
-615 FLSRYKEY
+615 FLTSYEQY
-623 YYILDGTAYQS
+623 YYILDGTAHQQ
-634 LMQFFGQEPPP
+634 LMQFFAEEPPP
-645 YLKDFTSRI
+645 YLKDFSSRI
-654 YMYERLRDEIL
+654 STYENLRDEVL
-665 FLRRDIPLNMIMLDC
+665 FLRRDIPLNMVMLDC
-680 GPVNDAMWDI
+680 APINDAMWTI

-701 FIQVNRKWN
+701 FIGINRKWN
-710 RGICN
+710 RAICN
-715 IYEEMAQ
+715 VYEEMAA
-722 RASDTPETTA
+722 RASESPETTA
-732 QLVELI
+732 QLVELLG
-738 NYIQECRDCTM
+738 YISDCRDCAM

-755 ARTTAEHVLFLMQHA
+755 TRTTAEYVLFLMQHA

-784 LWPLDMEDTIDLTLK
+784 LWPLDMEETIDLTLK
-799 TLNTKKAMAEDKLRS
+799 TLNTKKTMAEDKLRS
-814 NKAIFEE
+814 RKTIFEE
-821 KLKKHEK
+821 KLKRHEK
-828 ELELFRRFDPPLL
+828 ELEVFRRFDPPLL
-841 NIDLLKETVAKVDEL
+841 NLDLLKEVVGKVDEIFH
-856 LKNLMEDKYEA
+856 NLTEDKHEA

-872 EEQLLDQEVSVYFS
+872 EETLLDQEVSVYFS
-886 LQSMLAGI
+886 LQTMLASV
-894 DPFHKLWHTACDF
+894 DPFHKLWHSAFDF
-907 YEGYE
+907 YDGYE
-912 IWYHGPFLGLDAEKI
+912 KWYHGPFLGLDAEQI
-927 SEDVEAWWKL
+927 AEDVEAWWKL
-937 LYKLGRQLYEFPG
+937 LYKLGKQLYEYPG

-959 SKVEKFKVLLPVLCA
+959 NKVEKFKVLLPVLCA

-984 WAKISDL
+984 WAQISEL
-991 IGTEVIHE
+991 VGVEVVHG

-1013 VYAAQLEEI
+1013 VYGAQLEEI

-1029 YSLEK
+1029 YALEK
-1034 ALNKMKEEWVGIKF
+1034 SLNKMKDEWVGIKF
-1048 EIVPYRDTGV
+1048 EVVAYRDTGV

-1063 LDDIQQQLD
+1063 LDEVQQQLD

-1089 FEADMIAW
+1089 FETDMAAW

-1140 FKDVDKDW
+1140 FRDVDKEW
-1148 RTIMGATF
+1148 RTIMTATQ
-1156 KEPMVLPATD
+1156 KDPMVLRATD
-1166 YPMLLKKL
+1166 FPGLLKKL
-1174 KNNNSL
+1174 KYSNAL
-1180 LDEIQRGLNDYL
+1180 LDDIQRGLNDYL

-1215 ETKDPMK
+1215 ETKDPMR

-1243 EITGMTSADGEIVNL
+1243 EIVGMASAEGEVIKL
-1258 SSSIQPADAKG
+1258 SSTIQPADAKG

-1278 EQQMIISLKDVAA
+1278 EQQMIVSLRDVAT
-1291 EAVNGYA
+1291 EAVGAYPSS
-1298 TVKREEWVLAWP
+1298 KREEWVLIWP
-1310 GQVVQVGSCVQYTSE
+1310 GQVVQAGSCVQYTAE
-1325 AIECITNHTLPEMV
+1325 AIEAIETNSLPALVERS
-1339 NLCTQQITGLVYLVQ
+1339 TKQITGLVYLVQ
-1354 GDLDPGNRITVE
+1354 GELDPGNRITIE
-1366 ALIVIDVHG
+1366 ALIVLDVHG
-1375 RSIIEEMVDKQV
+1375 RSILEEMANKHVS
-1387 MDITDFN
+1387 DITDFN
-1394 WIAQLRYY
+1394 WISQLRYY
-1402 HRADRI
+1402 LRGDRI
-1408 ICSMITTD
+1408 VCSMITTD
-1416 VEYDFEY
+1416 VDYGFEY
-1423 LGNIGRLVA
+1423 LGNTGRLVA

-1505 ACFDEFNRIELEV
+1505 ACFDEFNRIDLEV

-1542 EGTEISLNPTCAVF
+1542 EGTEISLNPTCSVF

-1599 FVNAKPLAH
+1599 FVSAGPLAR

-1642 ALKKAYTQKDES
+1642 ALKKNYPEKDEA

-1668 FLSQDVPLFS
+1668 FLSQDVPLFA

-1686 GIPILIP
+1686 GVEIPQP

-1699 KCVNKDLDKRNLQK
+1699 RCIVKDLEKRNLQP
-1713 TDWYIEKIIQI
+1713 TEWYLEKIIQI
-1724 YEMILVR
+1724 YEMMLVR
-1731 HGFMIVGPPMGG
+1731 HGFMVVGPPMGG

-1748 QSLAESLRA
+1748 QSLADSLRA

-1763 PPKHKEFGAI
+1763 PPRHKEFGAV
-1773 YRIINPK
+1773 YRILNPK

-1807 REYAMSITR
+1807 REYAMSMTR
-1816 DRKWIMFD
+1816 DRKWILFD

-1885 PEQLGWRAFLASYNV
+1885 PEQLGWRAFLASYNA

-1913 IQELINWLVPA
+1913 IQELIDWLVPP
-1924 IFEFLLV
+1924 IFEFLQLR
-1931 KCHHF
+1931 CQHF

-1949 RMFSCLLESESQF
+1949 RLFTCLLEGESQF
-1962 STLWLQCTF
+1962 STVWLQCTF
-1971 IFSLLW
+1971 VFALLW
-1977 GLCASIDGESR
+1977 GLCATINGDSR
-1988 KLFDTFFR
+1988 KQFDTFFR
-1996 KLLDGNI
+1996 KLLDGNN
-2003 SSHPKPKCFKLT
+2003 SAYPKPKSFKLT
-2015 KNQLFPDKDLVFDF
+2015 KNQLFQDKDTVFDF

-2036 GTWMPWAELEKEV
+2036 GTWIPWMELEKEV
-2049 PVPPNAKVND
+2049 PLPANAKVND
-2059 IIILTNENACL
+2059 LIILTNENACL
-2070 RYFVTKMV
+2070 RFFVAKMV
-2078 RYRIPILIVGPTG
+2078 KSKIPILLVGPTG

-2103 GLAKERYITNT
+2103 TLPKDKYITNN

-2121 SANQTQDIIMSKVDR
+2121 TANQTQDIIMSKVDK

-2162 ETYGAQPPLELLRQW
+2162 EQWGAQPPLELLRQW
-2177 VDHGHWYDLK
+2177 IDHGHWYDLK
-2187 EMVRQEVVDVLLVC
+2187 EMVRQEVVDVLLVS
-2201 AMLPPGGGSNL
+2201 AMLPPGGGSNV

-2218 RHTFLVALD
+2218 RHMLLITLD

-2232 TLNKIFCTIM
+2232 TLNKIFGTIM

-2250 NDTLQ
+2250 TDILM
-2255 RQSKTVVSAT
+2255 RQTKAVVSAT
-2265 MEVFRNVTTQFLP
+2265 MEVYKTVTVQFLP

-2293 RVIKGV
+2293 RVIKGIL
-2299 MLVPSSR
+2299 LVPSTH
-2306 MKDLNKLVV
+2306 MKEMNKLVA
-2315 LWIHEVYRVF
+2315 LWVHETYRVF
-2325 YDRLIDETDRLK
+2325 YDRLVDDADRLK
-2337 LFDTVFHSVYGNF
+2337 LFDVVYKAVYGHF
-2350 RVHME
+2350 RVHMDQ
-2355 AVMKETGYIPEDE
+2355 VMTELGYVPEGD
-2368 KCSNKHAANIF
+2368 KLANKHAANIF

-2391 IYDQVMDIVDMGQKM
+2391 IYDQVTDLDDMAVKM
-2406 EYYLSEYNVV
+2406 EYYLEEYNVV

-2435 STRVLLQDNGNLLLV
+2435 CTRVLLQDNGNLLLV

-2470 NVVQIEISRVY
+2470 NVIQIEISRVY
-2481 GQNEWRDDIRKL
+2481 GQNEWRDDIRKM

-2498 IIGKPIV
+2498 IVGKPIV

-2547 QNAVREA
+2547 QVAVRES
-2554 GRKMETTP
+2554 GKKIETTP

-2567 FYVERVKA
+2567 YYVERVKA
-2575 NLRIVLAM
+2575 NLRIVMAM

-2607 WFTAWPAEA
+2607 WFTAWPPEA
-2616 LEKVASMFIS
+2616 LERVASMFIS
-2626 QMHNMNEELCESCVN
+2626 RIESVDEELCTACVEM
-2641 ICQLFHMTVVKLSD
+2641 CQLFHMTVVQLSD
-2655 RFWDEQKRKVYVTPT
+2655 RFYSDQKRKVYVTPT

-2676 KAFQSMYAMKV
+2676 KAFQILYTLKV
-2687 DQINRARIR
+2687 EQITKARIR

-2714 QQNLRDLQPLLVETS
+2714 QQNLIDLQPQLVETS

-2781 VPALE
+2781 VPALQ

-2801 LVKSMKNPPSAVKL
+2801 LVKSMKNPPAGVKL
-2815 VMEAVCVMKGVKGD
+2815 VMEAVCVMKGIKGD

-2836 RPFEDFWGPSQKMLG
+2836 KPYEDFWGPSQKMLG

-2873 KIRDKYIPDRDFDPA
+2873 KIRDKYIPDREFDPV
-2888 VISKVSSAC
+2888 VIAKVSSAC

-2913 IKVVAPKKAALL
+2913 IKVVAPKKAALA
-2925 EAETELQTQMN
+2925 EAEAELQMQMN
-2936 TLNAKR
+2936 TLNEKR
-2942 AQLQRVLDK
+2942 AQLQGVLDK
-2951 LQTLNDEFAEMTRK
+2951 LQALNDEFAEMTRK

-2973 DLCSTKLTRAEQLI
+2973 ELCSTKLSRAEQLI

-2993 KTRWTELAADLLELL
+2993 KARWTELARQLQDLLD
-3008 GNIIGDVLLSAG
+3008 NIIGDVLLSAG
-3020 CIAYL
+3020 FIAYL

-3035 IVQLWNERTIELKI
+3035 IVQMWNTRARELNI
-3049 PCSEQFSL
+3049 PCSEMFSL
-3057 ITTLGEPVVIRA
+3057 VSTLGEPVVIRA
-3069 WNIAGLPVDSF
+3069 WNIAGLPVDAF

-3089 KSRRWGLM
+3089 KSRRWPLM

-3121 LTDSNYVR
+3121 LSDSNYVR
-3129 VLENAIQ
+3129 TLENAIQ
-3136 MGVPVILEN
+3136 MGLPVILEN

-3159 RNIFRSGG
+3159 RNVFRSGG
-3167 VDCLKLGDT
+3167 IDCLKLGDN
-3176 ILEYNHSFRFYIT
+3176 ILEYNNNFRFYIT

-3206 LLNFM
+3206 MLNFM

-3247 KRMLKEIED
+3247 KRTLKEIED
-3256 QILEVLS
+3256 KILEVLS

-3275 RILSTSKVL
+3275 QILSSSKVL
-3284 STEIQAKQAVSAVTE
+3284 SLEIEAKQATAAVTE
-3299 KEIDDARLLYVPV
+3299 KEIDEARLLYVPV
-3312 SKHGSVLFFCISDLS
+3312 SKHSSVLFFCISDLA

-3335 SLGWFINLYNQ
+3335 SLNWFINLYNQ
-3346 AILNSP
+3346 AIQTSP
-3352 KSDILEQRLEGLN
+3352 KSDDLDVRLSGLN
-3365 AYFTK
+3365 DYFTK

-3379 LFEKDK
+3379 LYEKDK
-3385 LIFSLVLTIGILRA
+3385 LIFSLVLTLGILRPQ
-3399 KGKIDD
+3399 GRIDD
-3405 EQVAFLLTGGVSLE
+3405 ELVAFLLTGGVALE
-3419 NPHANPAHHWLTDKA
+3419 NPYENPAPGWLSEKS

-3439 RSSNLND
+3439 RSSNLNG
-3446 LGDFRESF
+3446 LRGF
-3454 KKNLVAWKEYYD
+3454 KENFEKNLKAWKDFYD
-3466 LSAPQ
+3466 LSAPH
-3471 EHNFP
+3471 ENPLP
-3476 APFEN
+3476 APYED

-3488 IMLRCIRPDKLIPV
+3488 ILFRCIRPDKLIPL
-3502 VQQYVIEEMGRT
+3502 VQQYVVQEMGRT

-3525 SYNDSNSCSPLIFIL
+3525 SYNDSNCCSPLIFIL
-3540 SPGSDPMTGLV
+3540 SAGLDPMSGLV
-3551 KFSMEKKVISFET
+3551 KFSTEKKVVSFET
-3564 ISLGQGQGPIAA
+3564 ISLGQGQGPIATN
-3576 GMINTAIQNGGWV
+3576 MINQAIVTGGWV

-3604 ERICAEVIIPQN
+3604 ERICAEVIVPQV
-3616 THHNFRCWLTSY
+3616 THPNFRCWLTSY

-3658 SYISDPISD
+3658 SYISDPICD

-3680 RRLLFALCFFHAIVQ
+3680 RRLLFSLCFFHAVVQ

-3717 ICIMQLQMFLTEYA
+3717 ICIMQLQMFLTEYS

-3759 ILSLLSIYYNEE
+3759 ILSLLSMFYNED
-3771 VTTNPDY
+3771 VTAHPDY
-3778 SFSPSGNYKMPP
+3778 SFSPSGDYHMPS

-3805 LIAKP
+3805 MIAKP
-3810 EVFGLHENAD
+3810 EVFGLHDNAD
-3820 ITKDNKEA
+3820 ITKDNKETA
-3828 NALLFGTLLTQ
+3828 ALLFGCLLTQ
-3839 TSIISGGGGAEGGE
+3839 TSIVSGGGGADRGE
-3853 GGGGVVD
+3853 GGGVVE
-3860 LTKELLSR
+3860 LTREMSGR
-3868 LPPQY
+3868 LPSLF
-3873 DVYTVSQLYPVE
+3873 DVVQVSQRYPVQ

-3900 YNRLVAVVRRTLHGV
+3900 YNRLIAVVKRTLHGV
-3915 HLAAQGLAIMSA
+3915 HMAAQGLAIMSA
-3927 ELEGCNNAFVKGIVP
+3927 ELEQCNNAFVKGIVP
-3942 SAWASKSYP
+3942 GVWMSKSYP

-3959 VADLLARLK
+3959 VADLLSRLK
-3968 FLQDWIDDGP
+3968 FLQDWIDEGP
-3978 PAVFWISGFYFT
+3978 PVVFWISGFYFT

-3995 GVLQNYSRHNEI
+3995 GVLQNYSRHNKI
-4007 PIDQVHFEF
+4007 PIDQVQFEF
-4016 TITKYEGDL
+4016 EITSMEADC
-4025 QQEPEFGVYCK
+4025 EEDPTFGVYCK

-4047 ETMMLDESF
+4047 DKMQLDESY

-4064 PIIWFQPALIV
+4064 PIIWFKPALIAN
-4075 KFSPPPS
+4075 FNPPPC

-4102 SSNFVMYITLRSDT
+4102 SSNFVMYITLLSDI

>member
-1 MASGDKNLPS
+1 MQ
-11 TSKREERKRLMADLA
+11 
-26 KAEKCPPRFVTPAR
+26 AR
-40 KLPKLPWMPRAG
+40 SL
-52 YDDELDRDS
+52 
-61 KMLRAAQN
+61 
-69 YYPEGESDGKCSE
+69 
-82 FPPLLQAKSWTRG
+82 TRG
-95 VPYRDSYDHAKP
+95 VPYRDSYNHAKP
-107 VDSTA
+107 VDSTG
-112 NCYTPSTKTMRTI
+112 NCYTRSTKTIRTI
-125 NMPPKRRKPPVL
+125 NMPPKRRPPLQL
-137 YGPLNARGDMQFP
+137 YGPLGPNGELQFP
-150 PLKPWEERE
+150 PVQTFAERE
-159 KERLEALRRQEANK
+159 KERLEAIKKEKDKNK
-173 HKLQKGLVLLD
+173 LPKGLVLLG
-184 DLMTGKYDRMKAAEA
+184 DLVSGAYDRRKAAEA
-199 EAKRKRKEK
+199 EARKRRIEKKRKEK
-208 KQQEKEAAEIAAAEA
+208 AEAELAAQAA
-223 LKRRLEKME
+223 LKRHLAKLEFE
-232 FKEPRDVDDQK
+232 LPRDPDEQK
-243 VEMLATTEEE
+243 SQMLKATEQE
-253 HYRFI
+253 HYRYI
-258 RPEDLERINYYLTT
+258 HPKDLERIQYYLTT
-272 SISGIHIPEFPE
+272 SLTGNHIPEFPAH
-284 DLYKRAKTMVDRQ
+284 LYKRAKVKVDKQ
-297 TTDIKKRMLNFLH
+297 TAAIKKCLMILTYQA
-310 VLCVRQCRKEIL
+310 CVRQSEADIKDFFLKAMQRCLLAYIL
-322 EFFVMAMKR
+322 E
-331 CILDYVLKDP
+331 DP
-341 EECVRLKIAFLPP
+341 EEVKRLRIAFLPS
-354 LWPAHVCR
+354 LWPAHCIR
-362 APVPWHNNVLLAR
+362 APMPWHNDVTRAK
-375 QAILYRY
+375 QAIKYRY
-382 YEGNPVLI
+382 YQGNPILL
-390 ELRRIWFEKYHDML
+390 ELRRLWQEKYQNMY
-404 ICDMDKMQEG
+404 ICDMNKMQEDM
-414 LPFPQ
+414 PFPH
-419 YPSEFGERLQKLCS
+419 YPCDFTERLNKLCAE
-433 DTRTELNENWLI
+433 TRTELVDNWLI

-450 MIKLR
+450 MVKMR
-455 HHWAP
+455 KHWAC
-460 YVAKNKKE
+460 YVSRKKKE
-468 SLFQVEKFFECIHG
+468 SIFQVEMFFSSIHA
-482 LMSKQIRDLVE
+482 LMSRQIRDLVE
-493 RSVYHFASYFS
+493 RSVFHFAEYFS
-504 YYWEGNDYGKEYQDY
+504 YYSEGNNFGKEYRDY
-519 TFIKNPLL
+519 LFIKRPLL
-527 RIKVVAH
+527 RIKVVGQ
-534 PGTTNLTFEPTLDQC
+534 PGSTSISFDPALDQM
-549 RILIVKWFHM
+549 RVM
-559 IINVCYQLPS
+559 IIKWLHTIIGVNQQLPS
-569 VDRIMYPEN
+569 VDTIMYPGAQRPN
-578 ARKKPHLFTVYPD
+578 PYLMSVYPD
-591 EPYMINV
+591 EQYMVEVTNKCIK
-598 VNECVRHFNVNR
+598 HFHENR
-610 PGPIS
+610 PGPNS
-615 FLSRYKEY
+615 FLDTFQEY
-623 YYILDGTAYQS
+623 FYILDGTAFQD
-634 LMQFFGQEPPP
+634 LQKFFALEPPP
-645 YLKDFTSRI
+645 YLKDFSARI
-654 YMYERLRDEIL
+654 LTYRALRDEIA
-665 FLRRDIPLNMIMLDC
+665 FLRRDIPLNMVMLDC
-680 GPVNDAMWDI
+680 APVNDVLWSE
-690 VDGLRQHIVDH
+690 VDALRQYIIDH
-701 FIQVNRKWN
+701 FTTVNRKWN
-710 RGICN
+710 RSICN
-715 IYEEMAQ
+715 VYEEMAA
-722 RASDTPETTA
+722 RTSESPETTA
-732 QLVELI
+732 QLVELLG
-738 NYIQECRDCTM
+738 YIQDCRDCAM

-755 ARTTAEHVLFLMQHA
+755 SRTTAEYVLFLMEHA
-770 HLNFEDINLNTRVF
+770 HLSFEDINLNTRVF
-784 LWPLDMEDTIDLTLK
+784 LWPLDMEETIDLTIK
-799 TLNTKKAMAEDKLRS
+799 TLNTKKLMAEDKLKSR
-814 NKAIFEE
+814 KAIYEE
-821 KLKKHEK
+821 RLKKHEK

-841 NIDLLKETVAKVDEL
+841 NLDLLREVVGKVDEINHSL
-856 LKNLMEDKYEA
+856 TEDKREA
-867 EDIIN
+867 EEINN
-872 EEQLLDQEVSVYFS
+872 EEVLLDQEVSVYFS
-886 LQSMLAGI
+886 MTTMLASI
-894 DPFHKLWHTACDF
+894 DPFHKLWHTAFDF
-907 YEGYE
+907 YDGYE
-912 IWYHGPFLGLDAEKI
+912 KWYHGPFQGLDAEQI
-927 SEDVEAWWKL
+927 AEDVEAWWKL
-937 LYKLGRQLYEFPG
+937 LYKLGKQLLEYPG

-959 SKVEKFKVLLPVLCA
+959 NKVEKFKLLLPVLTA
-974 ICNKGMRDRH
+974 ICNKGMRERH
-984 WAKISDL
+984 WAKISEL
-991 IGTEVIHE
+991 VGVEVIHE

-1013 VYAAQLEEI
+1013 VYPTQLEEI

-1029 YSLEK
+1029 YALEK
-1034 ALNKMKEEWVGIKF
+1034 ALNKMKEEWIGIKF
-1048 EIVPYRDTGV
+1048 EVVPYRDTGV

-1089 FEADMIAW
+1089 FEADMVAW

-1140 FKDVDKDW
+1140 FRDVDKEW
-1148 RTIMGATF
+1148 RAVMMATQ
-1156 KEPMVLPATD
+1156 KDPMVLTATD
-1166 YPMLLKKL
+1166 FPGLLKKL
-1174 KNNNSL
+1174 RYNNAL
-1180 LDEIQRGLNDYL
+1180 LDDIQRGLNDYL

-1215 ETKDPMK
+1215 ETKDPMR

-1243 EITGMTSADGEIVNL
+1243 EIVGMTSAEGEVVTL

-1278 EQQMIISLKDVAA
+1278 EHQMMTSLRDVAS
-1291 EAVNGYA
+1291 EAINAYA
-1298 TVKREEWVLAWP
+1298 ITQREEWVLNWP
-1310 GQVVQVGSCVQYTSE
+1310 GQIVQSGSCVQYTTEALE
-1325 AIECITNHTLPEMV
+1325 AIQTGSLPE
-1339 NLCTQQITGLVYLVQ
+1339 LIAKSTEQITGLVYLVQ
-1354 GDLDPGNRITVE
+1354 GDLEPGNRITVE

-1375 RSIIEEMVDKQV
+1375 RSILEEMEEKKVREV
-1387 MDITDFN
+1387 TDFN
-1394 WIAQLRYY
+1394 WISQLRYY
-1402 HRADRI
+1402 WRGDRI
-1408 ICSMITTD
+1408 VCSMITTD
-1416 VEYDFEY
+1416 VDYGFEY
-1423 LGNIGRLVA
+1423 LGNTGRLVA

-1437 RCFRTLMSALKLNLG
+1437 RCYRTLMSALKLNLG

-1530 LAILRRE
+1530 LAILRRD

-1542 EGTEISLNPTCAVF
+1542 EGTEISLNPTCSVF

-1599 FVNAKPLAH
+1599 FVNAGPLAR

-1642 ALKKAYTQKDES
+1642 ALKKNYPEKDEA

-1668 FLSQDVPLFS
+1668 FLSQDVPLFT

-1686 GIPILIP
+1686 GVEIPQP

-1699 KCVNKDLDKRNLQK
+1699 KCINKDLEKRNLQN
-1713 TDWYIEKIIQI
+1713 TDWYLEKIIQI
-1724 YEMILVR
+1724 YEMMLVR
-1731 HGFMIVGPPMGG
+1731 HGFMVVGPPMGG

-1748 QSLAESLRA
+1748 QSLADSLRA

-1763 PPKHKEFGAI
+1763 PPRHKEFGAI
-1773 YRIINPK
+1773 YRILNPK

-1816 DRKWIMFD
+1816 DRKWILFD

-1885 PEQLGWRAFLASYNV
+1885 PEQLGWRAFLASYNT
-1900 HLSKK
+1900 HLTKK
-1905 LIPEQFEL
+1905 LIPEQYDL
-1913 IQELINWLVPA
+1913 IQELIDWLVPP
-1924 IFEFLLV
+1924 IFEFLIR
-1931 KCHHF
+1931 CRHF
-1936 VHVGEIHQFYSFT
+1936 VQVGEIHQFYSFT
-1949 RMFSCLLESESQF
+1949 RLFTCLLESEAQF

-1971 IFSLLW
+1971 LFALLW
-1977 GLCASIDGESR
+1977 GLCATIDGDSR
-1988 KLFDTFFR
+1988 KSFDSFFR
-1996 KLLDGNI
+1996 KLLDGSNANY
-2003 SSHPKPKCFKLT
+2003 PKPKSFKLT
-2015 KNQLFPDKDLVFDF
+2015 KNQLFQDKDTVFDY

-2036 GTWMPWAELEKEV
+2036 GSWIPWVELEKEV
-2049 PVPPNAKVND
+2049 PLPANAKVND
-2059 IIILTNENACL
+2059 LIILTNENACL
-2070 RYFVTKMV
+2070 RFFVSKMV
-2078 RYRIPILIVGPTG
+2078 KYKIPILLVGPTG

-2103 GLAKERYITNT
+2103 SLPKEKYITNT

-2121 SANQTQDIIMSKVDR
+2121 TANQTQDIIMSKVDR

-2162 ETYGAQPPLELLRQW
+2162 EQWGAQPPLELLRQW
-2177 VDHGHWYDLK
+2177 IDHGHWYDLR
-2187 EMVRQEVVDVLLVC
+2187 EMVRQEVVDVLFVS
-2201 AMLPPGGGSNL
+2201 AMLPPGGGSNM

-2218 RHTFLVALD
+2218 RHMLLITLD

-2232 TLNKIFCTIM
+2232 TLNKIFITIM

-2250 NDTLQ
+2250 TDTLA
-2255 RQSKTVVSAT
+2255 RQSKGVVAAT
-2265 MEVFRNVTTQFLP
+2265 MEVYKAVTLQFLP

-2293 RVIKGV
+2293 RVVRGV
-2299 MLVPSSR
+2299 LLVPPTHL
-2306 MKDLNKLVV
+2306 KELNKLVL
-2315 LWIHEVYRVF
+2315 LWVHETYRVF
-2325 YDRLIDETDRLK
+2325 CDRLVDDADRKK
-2337 LFDTVFHSVYGNF
+2337 LFDVVYKAVYGNY
-2350 RVHME
+2350 RVHMDQ
-2355 AVMKETGYIPEDE
+2355 VMTELGYVPEGE
-2368 KCSNKHAANIF
+2368 KLANKHAANIF

-2391 IYDQVMDIVDMGQKM
+2391 IYDQVMDLDDMAVKM
-2406 EYYLSEYNVV
+2406 EYYLEEYNVV

-2421 SLVMFRYALDHISR
+2421 ALVMFRYALDHISR
-2435 STRVLLQDNGNLLLV
+2435 CTRVLLQDNGNLLLV

-2470 NVVQIEISRVY
+2470 NVIQIEISRVY

-2498 IIGKPIV
+2498 IIGKPLV

-2547 QNAVREA
+2547 QAAVREA

-2575 NLRIVLAM
+2575 NLRIVMAM

-2607 WFTAWPAEA
+2607 WFTAWPPEA
-2616 LEKVASMFIS
+2616 LERVASMFIAK
-2626 QMHNMNEELCESCVN
+2626 MENVDDEVRDCCVEL
-2641 ICQLFHMTVVKLSD
+2641 CQLFHMSVVQLSD
-2655 RFWDEQKRKVYVTPT
+2655 RFYSEQKRKVYVTPT

-2676 KAFQSMYAMKV
+2676 KAFQNLYALKV
-2687 DQINRARIR
+2687 DQITKSRNR

-2704 DFAAGQVAVM
+2704 DFASGQVAVM
-2714 QQNLRDLQPLLVETS
+2714 QQNLIDLQPLLVETS

-2781 VPALE
+2781 VPALQ

-2801 LVKSMKNPPSAVKL
+2801 LVKSMKNPPAGVKL
-2815 VMEAVCVMKGVKGD
+2815 VMEAVCVMKGIKGD

-2836 RPFEDFWGPSQKMLG
+2836 KPYEDFWGPSQKMLG

-2862 DKDNIAPAIMK
+2862 DKDNIPPAIMK
-2873 KIRDKYIPDRDFDPA
+2873 KIRDKYIPDREFDPA
-2888 VISKVSSAC
+2888 VIAKVSSAC

-2913 IKVVAPKKAALL
+2913 IKVVAPKKAALA
-2925 EAETELQTQMN
+2925 EAEGELQMQMN
-2936 TLNAKR
+2936 TLNEKR
-2942 AQLQRVLDK
+2942 AQLQGVLDK
-2951 LQTLNDEFAEMTRK
+2951 LQALNDEFAEMTRK

-2973 DLCSTKLTRAEQLI
+2973 ELCSTKLSRAEQLI

-2993 KTRWTELAADLLELL
+2993 KARWTDLARQLQELL
-3008 GNIIGDVLLSAG
+3008 SNIIGDVLLSAG
-3020 CIAYL
+3020 FIAYL

-3035 IVQLWNERTIELKI
+3035 LVTMWNQRTKDLNI
-3049 PCSEQFSL
+3049 PCSDIYSL
-3057 ITTLGEPVVIRA
+3057 VTTLGEPVVIRA
-3069 WNIAGLPVDSF
+3069 WNIAGLPVDAF

-3089 KSRRWGLM
+3089 KSRRWALM

-3129 VLENAIQ
+3129 ILENAIQ
-3136 MGVPVILEN
+3136 LGFPVILEN

-3167 VDCLKLGDT
+3167 IDCLKLGDN
-3176 ILEYNHSFRFYIT
+3176 ILEYNYNFRFYIT

-3247 KRMLKEIED
+3247 KRTLKEIED
-3256 QILEVLS
+3256 KILEVLS

-3275 RILSTSKVL
+3275 QILSSSKIL
-3284 STEIQAKQAVSAVTE
+3284 SIEIEAKQAAAAITE
-3299 KEIDDARLLYVPV
+3299 KEIDEARLLYVPV
-3312 SKHGSVLFFCISDLS
+3312 SKHSSVLFFCISDLAT
-3327 NIDPMYQY
+3327 IDPMYQY
-3335 SLGWFINLYNQ
+3335 SLNWFINLYNQ
-3346 AILNSP
+3346 AINNSP
-3352 KSDILEQRLEGLN
+3352 KSDILVERLDGLN
-3365 AYFTK
+3365 AYFTR
-3370 SIYENVCRS
+3370 SVYENVCRS

-3385 LIFSLVLTIGILRA
+3385 LIFSLVLTLGILRA
-3399 KGKIDD
+3399 GGKLDD
-3405 EQVAFLLTGGVSLE
+3405 EQVAFLLTGGVALE
-3419 NPHANPAHHWLTDKA
+3419 NPYENPAPTWLSEKC
-3434 WSEIV
+3434 WSEVV
-3439 RSSNLND
+3439 RSSNLNG
-3446 LGDFRESF
+3446 LRGF
-3454 KKNLVAWKEYYD
+3454 KENVEQNIGAWKDFYD
-3466 LSAPQ
+3466 LAAPQ
-3471 EHNFP
+3471 ENPLPHP
-3476 APFEN
+3476 YED
-3481 IKGIPKL
+3481 IRGIPKL
-3488 IMLRCIRPDKLIPV
+3488 IIFRCIRPDKLIPLVQHYV
-3502 VQQYVIEEMGRT
+3502 VEEMGET

-3525 SYNDSNSCSPLIFIL
+3525 SYNDSNCCSPLIFIL
-3540 SPGSDPMTGLV
+3540 SPGSDPMSGLV
-3551 KFSMEKKVISFET
+3551 KFSMERKVVSFET

-3576 GMINTAIQNGGWV
+3576 NMIEQAIASGGWV

-3604 ERICAEVIIPQN
+3604 ERICAEVIVPQL
-3616 THHNFRCWLTSY
+3616 THPNFRCWLTSY
-3628 PSRAFPVTVLQN
+3628 PSKAFPVTVLQN

-3648 PKGLKNNIYR
+3648 PKGLKNNIFR
-3658 SYISDPISD
+3658 SYISDPICD

-3717 ICIMQLQMFLTEYA
+3717 ICVMQLQMFLTEYS
-3731 ETPLDA
+3731 ETPFDA

-3759 ILSLLSIYYNEE
+3759 ILSLLSIFYNDE
-3771 VTTNPDY
+3771 VTTDPNY
-3778 SFSPSGNYKMPP
+3778 SFSPSGDYRIPP

-3805 LIAKP
+3805 MIAKP
-3810 EVFGLHENAD
+3810 EVFGLHDNAD
-3820 ITKDNKEA
+3820 ITKDNKETA
-3828 NALLFGTLLTQ
+3828 ALLFGCLLTQ
-3839 TSIISGGGGAEGGE
+3839 TSIVAGGGGDGAEGG
-3853 GGGGVVD
+3853 GVVE
-3860 LTKELLSR
+3860 LTRDMMAR
-3868 LPPQY
+3868 LPKPY
-3873 DVYTVSQLYPVE
+3873 DVLAVAQQYPVQ

-3900 YNRLVAVVRRTLHGV
+3900 YNRLLSVVARTLRGV
-3915 HLAAQGLAIMSA
+3915 HLAAQGLAIMGA
-3927 ELEGCNNAFVKGIVP
+3927 ELEGCHSAFVKGVVP
-3942 SAWASKSYP
+3942 AAWMAKSYP

-3959 VADLLARLK
+3959 VADFLARLK
-3968 FLQDWIDDGP
+3968 FLQDWIDEGP
-3978 PAVFWISGFYFT
+3978 PIVFWISGFYFT

-3995 GVLQNYSRHNEI
+3995 GVLQNYSRHNRI

-4016 TITKYEGDL
+4016 TITSLEAECEE
-4025 QQEPEFGVYCK
+4025 EPTFGVYCK

-4047 ETMMLDESF
+4047 DAMQLDESY

-4064 PIIWFQPALIV
+4064 PIIWFQPALIAD
-4075 KFSPPPS
+4075 FRPPPS

-4102 SSNFVMYITLRSDT
+4102 SSNFVMYITLRSDI

>member
-1 MASGDKNLPS
+1 
-11 TSKREERKRLMADLA
+11 
-26 KAEKCPPRFVTPAR
+26 
-40 KLPKLPWMPRAG
+40 
-52 YDDELDRDS
+52 
-61 KMLRAAQN
+61 MLI
-69 YYPEGESDGKCSE
+69 
-82 FPPLLQAKSWTRG
+82 LTWQA
-95 VPYRDSYDHAKP
+95 
-107 VDSTA
+107 
-112 NCYTPSTKTMRTI
+112 N
-125 NMPPKRRKPPVL
+125 
-137 YGPLNARGDMQFP
+137 
-150 PLKPWEERE
+150 
-159 KERLEALRRQEANK
+159 
-173 HKLQKGLVLLD
+173 
-184 DLMTGKYDRMKAAEA
+184 
-199 EAKRKRKEK
+199 
-208 KQQEKEAAEIAAAEA
+208 
-223 LKRRLEKME
+223 
-232 FKEPRDVDDQK
+232 
-243 VEMLATTEEE
+243 
-253 HYRFI
+253 
-258 RPEDLERINYYLTT
+258 
-272 SISGIHIPEFPE
+272 
-284 DLYKRAKTMVDRQ
+284 
-297 TTDIKKRMLNFLH
+297 
-310 VLCVRQCRKEIL
+310 VRQCEAEIR

-331 CILDYVLKDP
+331 CILMYIVEDVA
-341 EECVRLKIAFLPP
+341 ERVRLQIPFVPA
-354 LWPAHVCR
+354 LWPALIVR
-362 APVPWHNNVLLAR
+362 APVPWHTPLLKAR
-375 QAILYRY
+375 EALFHRY
-382 YEGNPVLI
+382 CLGNPVLL
-390 ELRRIWFEKYHDML
+390 ELRRMWHERYQNIFIVDME
-404 ICDMDKMQEG
+404 KMQAEV
-414 LPFPQ
+414 PFPQ
-419 YPSEFGERLQKLCS
+419 YTNEFTENLNKLCAA
-433 DTRTELNENWLI
+433 TRAELEENWLI

-450 MIKLR
+450 MIKMR
-455 HHWAP
+455 HHWSG
-460 YVAKNKKE
+460 YVAKKRNE
-468 SLFQVEKFFECIHG
+468 STSRVESFFRCIRA
-482 LMSKQIRDLVE
+482 LMSHQIRGLVE
-493 RSVYHFASYFS
+493 RSVAHFAQHLCAYS
-504 YYWEGNDYGKEYQDY
+504 EGNAFEGPYRDYM
-519 TFIKNPLL
+519 FIKRPII
-527 RIKVVAH
+527 RVKVIGH
-534 PGTTNLTFEPTLDQC
+534 PGTNNITFEPGLEAIKT
-549 RILIVKWFHM
+549 IVIKWFQA
-559 IINVCYQLPS
+559 IIKVSQALPS
-569 VDRIMYPEN
+569 VDKIMYPTTNRPE
-578 ARKKPHLFTVYPD
+578 PMLMGVFPD
-591 EPYMINV
+591 ERYMLDVISEAVRQVSINK
-598 VNECVRHFNVNR
+598 
-610 PGPIS
+610 PGPRA
-615 FLSRYKEY
+615 FLASYDDY
-623 YYILDGTAYQS
+623 FYILNGEAKQDLLA
-634 LMQFFGQEPPP
+634 FFAQEPPP
-645 YLKDFTSRI
+645 YLKDFSARI
-654 YMYERLRDEIL
+654 YMYEKLRDEIL
-665 FLRRDIPLNMIMLDC
+665 FLRRDIPLNMVMLDC
-680 GPVNDAMWDI
+680 APINDTLWDI
-690 VDGLRQHIVDH
+690 VNGLRMYIVDH
-701 FIQVNRKWN
+701 FINVNRKWN

-715 IYEEMAQ
+715 TYEDMAA
-722 RASDTPETTA
+722 RASETPETTA

-738 NYIQECRDCTM
+738 NYIMDCRDAAM

-755 ARTTAEHVLFLMQHA
+755 ARTTAEYVLFLMQHA
-770 HLNFEDINLNTRVF
+770 HLTFEDVNLNTRVF
-784 LWPLDMEDTIDLTLK
+784 IWPLDMEETIDLTLK
-799 TLNTKKAMAEDKLRS
+799 TLNTKKIMAEDKLRS
-814 NKAIFEE
+814 RKTIFED

-841 NIDLLKETVAKVDEL
+841 NLDLLQDAVERVDAIFR
-856 LKNLMEDKYEA
+856 NLMEDKYEA
-867 EDIIN
+867 EYIIN
-872 EEQLLDQEVSVYFS
+872 EETLLDQEVSVYYS
-886 LQSMLAGI
+886 LQTMISGI
-894 DPFHKLWHTACDF
+894 EPFHKLWHTAHDF
-907 YEGYE
+907 YDGYE
-912 IWYHGPFLGLDAEKI
+912 KWYHGPFEGLAAEQI
-927 SEDVEAWWKL
+927 AEDVEAWWKL
-937 LYKLGRQLYEFPG
+937 LYKLGKQLYEYPG

-959 SKVEKFKVLLPVLCA
+959 NKVEKFKVLLPVLCA

-984 WAKISDL
+984 WAKISEL
-991 IGTEVIHE
+991 VGTEVVHE
-999 PETTLADMVEQGVH
+999 PTTTLADMVEQGVH

-1022 EQYASKE
+1022 EQTASKE
-1029 YSLEK
+1029 YALEK
-1034 ALNKMKEEWVGIKF
+1034 ALNKMKEEWVGVKF
-1048 EIVPYRDTGV
+1048 EVVPYRDTGV

-1063 LDDIQQQLD
+1063 LDDIQQLLD

-1106 ILDQWLQCQATW
+1106 ILDQWLTCQATW

-1140 FKDVDKDW
+1140 FRDVDKEW
-1148 RTIMGATF
+1148 KTIMAATM
-1156 KEPMVLPATD
+1156 KDPMVLEATD
-1166 YPMLLKKL
+1166 YPGLLKIL
-1174 KNNNSL
+1174 KYNNVL
-1180 LDEIQRGLNDYL
+1180 LEDIQRGLNDYL

-1215 ETKDPMK
+1215 ETKDPMR

-1237 EFNAAK
+1237 EFNYLK
-1243 EITGMTSADGEIVNL
+1243 EIVGMASSEGESVKL
-1258 SSSIQPADAKG
+1258 SSTIQPADAKG

-1278 EQQMIISLKDVAA
+1278 EHQMMVSLRDVAS
-1291 EAVNGYA
+1291 EAITSYV
-1298 TVKREEWVLAWP
+1298 TTRREDWVLIWP
-1310 GQVVQVGSCVQYTSE
+1310 GQIVQSGACVEYTLETIE
-1325 AIECITNHTLPEMV
+1325 AIETNSLP
-1339 NLCTQQITGLVYLVQ
+1339 QQIERSTDQINGLVYLVQ
-1354 GDLDPGNRITVE
+1354 GDLKPGNRITVE
-1366 ALIVIDVHG
+1366 ALIVLDVHG
-1375 RSIIEEMVDKQV
+1375 RSIQEELLDREV

-1394 WIAQLRYY
+1394 WISQLRYY
-1402 HRADRI
+1402 WRGEKM

-1416 VEYDFEY
+1416 VEYGFEY

-1542 EGTEISLNPTCAVF
+1542 EGTEISLNPSCSVF

-1599 FVNAKPLAH
+1599 FVHAGPLAR

-1642 ALKKAYTQKDES
+1642 ALKKNYPEKDEA

-1668 FLSQDVPLFS
+1668 FLSQDVPLFM
-1678 GIYSDLFP
+1678 GIYTDLFP
-1686 GIPILIP
+1686 GIEIPQP
-1693 DRAELL
+1693 DRAELTRCIL
-1699 KCVNKDLDKRNLQK
+1699 KELDKRNLQA
-1713 TDWYIEKIIQI
+1713 TEWYLEKIIQV
-1724 YEMILVR
+1724 YEMMLVR
-1731 HGFMIVGPPMGG
+1731 HGFMIVGAPMGG

-1748 QSLAESLRA
+1748 QTLADSLRA
-1757 LQLMKP
+1757 LQLTKP
-1763 PPKHKEFGAI
+1763 PPRHKEFGAI
-1773 YRIINPK
+1773 YRILNPK

-1789 CFDPASHEWSDG
+1789 CFDPASHEWTDG

-1816 DRKWIMFD
+1816 DRKWILFD

-1853 QMTNKMNLIFEP
+1853 QMTNKMNLIFEA

-1885 PEQLGWRAFLASYNV
+1885 PEMLGWRAFLSSYNV
-1900 HLSKK
+1900 YLNKK
-1905 LIPEQFEL
+1905 LIPEQYEL
-1913 IQELINWLVPA
+1913 IQELIDWLVQP
-1924 IFEFLLV
+1924 ILDFLNSKCTAFV
-1931 KCHHF
+1931 K
-1936 VHVGEIHQFYSFT
+1936 VGEIHQFHSFARLFT
-1949 RMFSCLLESESQF
+1949 VLLDAEAQF
-1962 STLWLQCTF
+1962 STVWLQCTF
-1971 IFSLLW
+1971 VFCLLW
-1977 GLCASIDGESR
+1977 GLCAIINGDSR
-1988 KLFDTFFR
+1988 KLLDAFFR
-1996 KLLDGNI
+1996 KLLEGNNA
-2003 SSHPKPKCFKLT
+2003 HYPKPKSFKLA
-2015 KNQLFPDKDLVFDF
+2015 KNQLFPDKDTVFDYL
-2029 VYDKRNN
+2029 YDKRNN
-2036 GTWMPWAELEKEV
+2036 GTWISWMELEKEV
-2049 PVPPNAKVND
+2049 PLLPTAKVND

-2070 RYFVTKMV
+2070 RYFVNKMV
-2078 RYRIPILIVGPTG
+2078 RATTPILIVGPTG
-2091 TGKSSLV
+2091 TGKSSMV
-2098 LNFLL
+2098 LNYLL
-2103 GLAKERYITNT
+2103 SLPKERYITNT
-2114 INFSART
+2114 ITFSART
-2121 SANQTQDIIMSKVDR
+2121 TANQTQDIIMSKVDR

-2148 KCVLFVDDLSMPQK
+2148 KCLLFVDDLSMPQK
-2162 ETYGAQPPLELLRQW
+2162 EQYGAQPPLELLRQW
-2177 VDHGHWYDLK
+2177 IDHGHWYDLK
-2187 EMVRQEVVDVLLVC
+2187 DMVRQEVVDVLFVS

-2218 RHTFLVALD
+2218 RHMLLVTLD

-2232 TLNKIFCTIM
+2232 TLNKIFGTIM
-2242 DWHFAKGF
+2242 DWHFSKGF
-2250 NDTLQ
+2250 IEALQ
-2255 RQSKTVVSAT
+2255 RQAKAIVAAT
-2265 MEVFRNVTTQFLP
+2265 MEVYKAVTLQFLP

-2293 RVIKGV
+2293 RVIKGIL
-2299 MLVPSSR
+2299 LVPATH
-2306 MKDLNKLVV
+2306 MKDLNKLVI
-2315 LWIHEVYRVF
+2315 LWIHEAYRVF
-2325 YDRLIDETDRLK
+2325 YDRLADDADREK
-2337 LFDTVFHSVYGNF
+2337 LYDVVYKAVYNNF
-2350 RVHME
+2350 RVHMD
-2355 AVMKETGYIPEDE
+2355 AVLQEMGYIPEGE
-2368 KCSNKHAANIF
+2368 KCGNRHACNIF

-2391 IYDQVMDIVDMGQKM
+2391 IYDQVLSLEDMASKM
-2406 EYYLSEYNVV
+2406 EYYLEEYNVV
-2416 SSSPM
+2416 TSSPM
-2421 SLVMFRYALDHISR
+2421 ALVMFRYALDHISR
-2435 STRVLLQDNGNLLLV
+2435 CTRVLLQDNGNLLLV

-2470 NVVQIEISRVY
+2470 NVIQIEISRVY
-2481 GQNEWRDDIRKL
+2481 GVNEWRDDIRKL

-2498 IIGKPIV
+2498 IIGKPLV

-2547 QNAVREA
+2547 QTAVRES
-2554 GRKMETTP
+2554 GKKIETTP

-2575 NLRIVLAM
+2575 NLRIVMSM

-2598 SLINCCTID
+2598 SLINCATID
-2607 WFTAWPAEA
+2607 WFTAWPSDA
-2616 LEKVASMFIS
+2616 LERVAHMFIFE
-2626 QMHNMNEELCESCVN
+2626 MEDVDDELRLACVDM
-2641 ICQLFHMTVVKLSD
+2641 CQLFHTTVVQLSD
-2655 RFWDEQKRKVYVTPT
+2655 RFYKEQRRMVYVTPT

-2676 KAFQSMYAMKV
+2676 KAFMSLYALKV
-2687 DQINRARIR
+2687 NQITMSRIR

-2801 LVKSMKNPPSAVKL
+2801 LVKSMKNPPSGVKL
-2815 VMEAVCVMKGVKGD
+2815 VMEAVCVMKGIKGD
-2829 RKMDANG
+2829 RKVDANG
-2836 RPFEDFWGPSQKMLG
+2836 KPFEDYWGPSQKMLG

-2862 DKDNIAPAIMK
+2862 DKDNIPNSVMK
-2873 KIRDKYIPDRDFDPA
+2873 RIRERYIPDRDFDPA
-2888 VISKVSSAC
+2888 VIAKVSSAC

-2913 IKVVAPKKAALL
+2913 IKVVAPKKAALF
-2925 EAETELQTQMN
+2925 EAESELQQQMN

-2942 AQLQRVLDK
+2942 AQLQGVLDK

-2973 DLCSTKLTRAEQLI
+2973 HLCSTKLTRAEQLI

-2993 KTRWTELAADLLELL
+2993 KARWTDLARDLQELL
-3008 GNIIGDVLLSAG
+3008 SNIIGDVLLSAG

-3025 GPYTVNYRRE
+3025 GPFTVNYRGE
-3035 IVQLWNERTIELKI
+3035 IVQIWNKRARLLRI
-3049 PCSEQFSL
+3049 PCSETFSL
-3057 ITTLGEPVVIRA
+3057 IATLGEPVVIRV
-3069 WNIAGLPVDSF
+3069 WNIAGLPVDNY
-3080 SIENGIIVE
+3080 SIQNGIIVM
-3089 KSRRWGLM
+3089 KARRWALM

-3121 LTDSNYVR
+3121 LTDPNYGR

-3136 MGVPVILEN
+3136 LGFPVMLEN
-3145 IREQLDAVLEPVLL
+3145 IRETLDALLEPVLL
-3159 RNIFRSGG
+3159 RNVFRSGG
-3167 VDCLKLGDT
+3167 VDCLKLGDN
-3176 ILEYNHSFRFYIT
+3176 ILEYNHNFRFYIT

-3198 PEIAVKVT
+3198 PEVAVKVT

-3233 ELKKNQLIVEGANN
+3233 ELKKNQLIVEGAHN
-3247 KRMLKEIED
+3247 KRTLKEIED
-3256 QILEVLS
+3256 KILEVLS

-3275 RILSTSKVL
+3275 LILSSSRVL
-3284 STEIQAKQAVSAVTE
+3284 SIEIEAKQAAAAITE
-3299 KEIDDARLLYVPV
+3299 AEIDKARLLYVPV
-3312 SKHGSVLFFCISDLS
+3312 SQHSSVLFFCISDLA

-3335 SLGWFINLYNQ
+3335 SLVWFINLYNQ
-3346 AILNSP
+3346 AIINSP
-3352 KSDILEQRLEGLN
+3352 KSDELSERLEGLN
-3365 AYFTK
+3365 AFFTK
-3370 SIYENVCRS
+3370 SIYDNVCRS

-3385 LIFSLVLTIGILRA
+3385 LIFSLVLTLGILRS
-3399 KGKIDD
+3399 KGKLDD
-3405 EQVAFLLTGGVSLE
+3405 DLVAFLLTGGVALDNPYE
-3419 NPHANPAHHWLTDKA
+3419 NPAAGWLSDKA
-3434 WSEIV
+3434 WSEVV
-3439 RSSNLND
+3439 RSSNLNA
-3446 LGDFRESF
+3446 LKDFKSHFEKNVGKWKSF
-3454 KKNLVAWKEYYD
+3454 YD
-3466 LSAPQ
+3466 LSAPH
-3471 EHNFP
+3471 ENP
-3476 APFEN
+3476 MPEPFDQLE
-3481 IKGIPKL
+3481 GIPKL
-3488 IMLRCIRPDKLIPV
+3488 IVLRCIRPDKLIPL
-3502 VQQYVIEEMGRT
+3502 VQQYVVKEMGRP
-3514 YIEPPPFDLEK
+3514 YIEPPPFDLDK
-3525 SYNDSNSCSPLIFIL
+3525 SYNDSNCCSPLIFIL
-3540 SPGSDPMTGLV
+3540 SPGSDPMSGLV
-3551 KFSMEKKVISFET
+3551 KFATEKKAVTFET
-3564 ISLGQGQGPIAA
+3564 ISLGQGQGPIAS
-3576 GMINTAIQNGGWV
+3576 GMISKAIVTGGWV
-3589 VLQNCHVMDSWMGEL
+3589 VLQNCHVMTSWMGEL
-3604 ERICAEVIIPQN
+3604 ERICAEVIVPQS
-3616 THHNFRCWLTSY
+3616 THSNFRCWLTSY
-3628 PSRAFPVTVLQN
+3628 PSTSFPVTVLQN

-3658 SYISDPISD
+3658 SYISDPICD
-3667 PEFYISCPRTEEW
+3667 PEFYISCPRTEDW
-3680 RRLLFALCFFHAIVQ
+3680 RRLLYALCFFHAIVQ

-3717 ICIMQLQMFLTEYA
+3717 ICVMQLQMFLTDYA
-3731 ETPLDA
+3731 ETPFDA

-3759 ILSLLSIYYNEE
+3759 IMSLLSIFYNDQ
-3771 VTTNPDY
+3771 VTTVPEY
-3778 SFSPSGNYKMPP
+3778 SFSPSGDYRMPK

-3805 LIAKP
+3805 MITNP

-3820 ITKDNKEA
+3820 ITKDNNETT
-3828 NALLFGTLLTQ
+3828 ALLFGTLLTQ
-3839 TSIISGGGGAEGGE
+3839 THIVSGGGAEGGE
-3853 GGGGVVD
+3853 GGGVVE
-3860 LTKELLSR
+3860 LTHDMMER
-3868 LPPQY
+3868 LPKLY
-3873 DVYTVSQLYPVE
+3873 DVQAVADKYPVL

-3900 YNRLVAVVRRTLHGV
+3900 YNRLLSVVKRTLHGV
-3915 HLAAQGLAIMSA
+3915 HMASQGLAIMSS
-3927 ELEGCNNAFVKGIVP
+3927 ELEECNNSFAKGKVP
-3942 SAWASKSYP
+3942 GAWMSKSYP

-3959 VADLLARLK
+3959 VSDLLSRLS
-3968 FLQDWIDDGP
+3968 FLQDWIDEGP
-3978 PAVFWISGFYFT
+3978 PVVFWISGFYFT

-3995 GVLQNYSRHNEI
+3995 GVLQNFSRHNKI

-4016 TITKYEGDL
+4016 TITSMEADTKD
-4025 QQEPEFGVYCK
+4025 EPEYGVYCK

-4047 ETMMLDESF
+4047 VTMQMDESY

-4064 PIIWFQPALIV
+4064 PIIWFKPALIADF
-4075 KFSPPPS
+4075 KPPPC

-4102 SSNFVMYITLRSDT
+4102 SSNFVMYITLETDKKE
-4116 PQKHWINRGVASLTQ
+4116 QHWINRGVASLTQ

>member
-1 MASGDKNLPS
+1 MASGD
-11 TSKREERKRLMADLA
+11 RKRP
-26 KAEKCPPRFVTPAR
+26 AEPAPRCSARFMGAAR
-40 KLPKLPWMPRAG
+40 KQPALPVLARAG
-52 YDDELDRDS
+52 YDHELERDS
-61 KMLRAAQN
+61 KLLRASRN
-69 YYPEGESDGKCSE
+69 YYPEGESEGGCSE
-82 FPPLLQAKSWTRG
+82 FPPLMQRKSWTRR
-95 VPYRDSYDHAKP
+95 VPYCDGFNHAKP
-107 VDSTA
+107 ADSIG
-112 NCYTPSTKTMRTI
+112 NCYTPATKTMRVL
-125 NMPPKRRKPPVL
+125 NMPPKRRPKPEL
-137 YGPLNARGDMQFP
+137 YGPIGPNGELQFP
-150 PLKPWEERE
+150 PLKPWAERE
-159 KERLEALRRQEANK
+159 RERLEKLKKEQEKNK
-173 HKLQKGLVLLD
+173 LPKGLVLLE
-184 DLMTGKYDRMKAAEA
+184 DLVSGAYERRKAAAA
-199 EAKRKRKEK
+199 EAKRQRIEK
-208 KQQEKEAAEIAAAEA
+208 KKREKEEAERAAQEA
-223 LKRRLEKME
+223 LKKHLARLEFE
-232 FKEPRDVDDQK
+232 LPRDPDQQK
-243 VEMLATTEEE
+243 EEMIKLTEEE
-253 HYRFI
+253 HYRYI
-258 RPEDLERINYYLTT
+258 HPKDLERIQYYLTV
-272 SISGIHIPEFPE
+272 SLVDNHLPEYPE
-284 DLYKRAKTMVDRQ
+284 ELYKRAKLQVDKQ
-297 TTDIKKRMLNFLH
+297 TLAIKRRLLA
-310 VLCVRQCRKEIL
+310 LTYQACVRQSEADIR
-322 EFFVMAMKR
+322 EFFIMAMKR
-331 CILDYVLKDP
+331 CLLSYILEDP
-341 EECVRLKIAFLPP
+341 AERERLRIAFLPP
-354 LWPAHVCR
+354 LWPALIVR
-362 APVPWHNNVLLAR
+362 APVPWHTAFVRAK
-375 QAILYRY
+375 QAMSYRY
-382 YEGNPVLI
+382 YQGNPVLI
-390 ELRRIWFEKYHDML
+390 ELRRMWQERYQNVY
-404 ICDMDKMQEG
+404 ICDMRRMQEG
-414 LPFPQ
+414 LEFPQ
-419 YPSEFGERLQKLCS
+419 YPDEFTERLTKLCAEM
-433 DTRTELNENWLI
+433 RAELMDNWLI

-450 MIKLR
+450 MVKMR
-455 HHWAP
+455 SHWQI
-460 YVAKNKKE
+460 YVARKKKE
-468 SLFQVEKFFECIHG
+468 STFQVEQFFRCIHA
-482 LMSKQIRDLVE
+482 LMSRQVRDLVE
-493 RSVYHFASYFS
+493 RSINHFAEYFA
-504 YYWEGNDYGKEYQDY
+504 YYWDGNSYSGPYRDYL
-519 TFIKNPLL
+519 FIKRPLL
-527 RIKVVAH
+527 RIKVAGK
-534 PGTTNLTFEPTLDQC
+534 PGSTTIVFEPSLDQMKVQ
-549 RILIVKWFHM
+549 IVKWFHA
-559 IINVCYQLPS
+559 IINVNYQLPS
-569 VDRIMYPEN
+569 VDNIMYPGAYRPRPFLN
-578 ARKKPHLFTVYPD
+578 TVYPD
-591 EPYMINV
+591 EQYMMDIINQSIK
-598 VNECVRHFNVNR
+598 HFSANR
-610 PGPIS
+610 PGPNS
-615 FLSRYKEY
+615 YLASYEPY
-623 YYILDGTAYQS
+623 HYILDGTAHQE
-634 LMQFFGQEPPP
+634 LMQFFAQEPTP
-645 YLKDFTSRI
+645 YLKEFSSRI
-654 YMYERLRDEIL
+654 YMYEALRDEVL
-665 FLRRDIPLNMIMLDC
+665 FLRRDIPLNMVMLDC
-680 GPVNDAMWDI
+680 GPINDAMWTI
-690 VDGLRQHIVDH
+690 VDGLRQYIIDH
-701 FIQVNRKWN
+701 FIAINRKWN
-710 RGICN
+710 RAICN
-715 IYEEMAQ
+715 VYEEMGA
-722 RASDTPETTA
+722 RASESPETTA
-732 QLVELI
+732 QLVELLS
-738 NYIQECRDCTM
+738 YISECRDCAM
-749 FDLREK
+749 FDLRERS
-755 ARTTAEHVLFLMQHA
+755 RTTAEYVLFLMQHA

-784 LWPLDMEDTIDLTLK
+784 LWPLDMEETIDLTLK
-799 TLNTKKAMAEDKLRS
+799 TLYTKKNMAEDKLRS
-814 NKAIFEE
+814 RKAIFEE
-821 KLKKHEK
+821 KLKRHEK

-841 NIDLLKETVAKVDEL
+841 NLDLLKEVVGKVDEIFH
-856 LKNLMEDKYEA
+856 NLTEDKHEA
-867 EDIIN
+867 DDIIN
-872 EEQLLDQEVSVYFS
+872 EETLLDQEVSVYFS
-886 LQSMLAGI
+886 LQTMLASV
-894 DPFHKLWHTACDF
+894 DPFHKLWHTAFDF
-907 YEGYE
+907 YDGYE
-912 IWYHGPFLGLDAEKI
+912 KWYHGPFLGLDAEQI
-927 SEDVEAWWKL
+927 AEDVEAWWKL
-937 LYKLGRQLYEFPG
+937 LYKLGKQLYEYPG

-959 SKVEKFKVLLPVLCA
+959 NKVEKFKVLLPVLCA

-984 WAKISDL
+984 WARISEL
-991 IGTEVIHE
+991 VGVEVVHG

-1013 VYAAQLEEI
+1013 VYASQLEEI
-1022 EQYASKE
+1022 EQTASKE
-1029 YSLEK
+1029 YSLEM
-1034 ALNKMKEEWVGIKF
+1034 ALKKMKDEWVGVKF
-1048 EIVPYRDTGV
+1048 EVVPYRDTGV
-1058 GILTG
+1058 GILSG
-1063 LDDIQQQLD
+1063 LDEVQQQLD

-1089 FEADMIAW
+1089 FEADMAAW

-1140 FKDVDKDW
+1140 FRDVDKEW
-1148 RTIMGATF
+1148 RSIMAATQ
-1156 KEPMVLPATD
+1156 KDPMVLRATD
-1166 YPMLLKKL
+1166 FPGLLKKL
-1174 KNNNSL
+1174 KYSNAL
-1180 LDEIQRGLNDYL
+1180 LDDIQRGLNDYL

-1215 ETKDPMK
+1215 ETKDPMR

-1243 EITGMTSADGEIVNL
+1243 EIVGMASAEGEVVKL
-1258 SSSIQPADAKG
+1258 SSSIQPTDAKG
-1269 MVERWLQQL
+1269 MVEKWLQQL
-1278 EQQMIISLKDVAA
+1278 EQQMIVSLRDVAT
-1291 EAVNGYA
+1291 EAVGAYPIS
-1298 TVKREEWVLAWP
+1298 KREEWVLNWP
-1310 GQVVQVGSCVQYTSE
+1310 GQIVQAGSCVQYTAEVIE
-1325 AIECITNHTLPEMV
+1325 AIETNSLPALVQRSTE
-1339 NLCTQQITGLVYLVQ
+1339 QITGLVYLVQ
-1354 GDLDPGNRITVE
+1354 GYLDPGNRITIE
-1366 ALIVIDVHG
+1366 ALIVLDVHG
-1375 RSIIEEMVDKQV
+1375 RSILEEMAEKQV
-1387 MDITDFN
+1387 SDVTDFN
-1394 WIAQLRYY
+1394 WISQLRYY
-1402 HRADRI
+1402 LRGDRI
-1408 ICSMITTD
+1408 VCSMITTD
-1416 VEYDFEY
+1416 VEYGFEY
-1423 LGNIGRLVA
+1423 LGNTGRLVA

-1505 ACFDEFNRIELEV
+1505 ACFDEFNRIDLEV

-1542 EGTEISLNPTCAVF
+1542 EGTEINLNPTCSVF

-1599 FVNAKPLAH
+1599 FVNAGPLAR

-1642 ALKKAYTQKDES
+1642 ALKKNYPEKDEA

-1668 FLSQDVPLFS
+1668 FLSQDVPLFA

-1686 GIPILIP
+1686 GVEIPQP

-1699 KCVNKDLDKRNLQK
+1699 CCINKDLEKRNLQA
-1713 TDWYIEKIIQI
+1713 TEWYLEKIIQI
-1724 YEMILVR
+1724 YEMMLVR

-1748 QSLAESLRA
+1748 QSLADSLRA

-1763 PPKHKEFGAI
+1763 PPRHKEFGAI

-1816 DRKWIMFD
+1816 DRKWILFD

-1885 PEQLGWRAFLASYNV
+1885 PEQLGWRAFLASYNT

-1913 IQELINWLVPA
+1913 IQELIDWLVPPV
-1924 IFEFLLV
+1924 FEFLLLR
-1931 KCHHF
+1931 CQHF

-1949 RMFSCLLESESQF
+1949 RLFTCLLEDETQF
-1962 STLWLQCTF
+1962 STVWLQCTF
-1971 IFSLLW
+1971 IFALLW
-1977 GLCASIDGESR
+1977 GLCATLNADSR
-1988 KLFDTFFR
+1988 KQFDLFFR
-1996 KLLDGNI
+1996 KLLDGNNAA
-2003 SSHPKPKCFKLT
+2003 HPKPKSFKLT
-2015 KNQLFPDKDLVFDF
+2015 KNQLFQDKDTVFDY

-2036 GTWMPWAELEKEV
+2036 GSWIPWMELEKEA
-2049 PVPPNAKVND
+2049 PLAANAKVND
-2059 IIILTNENACL
+2059 LIILTNENACL
-2070 RYFVTKMV
+2070 RFFVSKMV
-2078 RYRIPILIVGPTG
+2078 KSKIPILLVGPTG

-2103 GLAKERYITNT
+2103 TLPKEKYITNT

-2121 SANQTQDIIMSKVDR
+2121 TANQTQDIIMSKVDK

-2162 ETYGAQPPLELLRQW
+2162 EQWGAQPPLELLRQW
-2177 VDHGHWYDLK
+2177 IDHGHWYDLRD
-2187 EMVRQEVVDVLLVC
+2187 MVRQELVDVLFVS

-2218 RHTFLVALD
+2218 RHMLLITLD

-2232 TLNKIFCTIM
+2232 TLNKIFGTIM

-2250 NDTLQ
+2250 TDTLV
-2255 RQSKTVVSAT
+2255 RQAKAVVSAT
-2265 MEVFRNVTTQFLP
+2265 MEVYKTVTVQFLP

-2293 RVIKGV
+2293 RVIKGIL
-2299 MLVPSSR
+2299 LVPSTH
-2306 MKDLNKLVV
+2306 MKELNKLVV
-2315 LWIHEVYRVF
+2315 LWVHETYRVF
-2325 YDRLIDETDRLK
+2325 YDRLVDDADRLK
-2337 LFDTVFHSVYGNF
+2337 LFDVVYKAVYSNF
-2350 RVHME
+2350 RVHMDQ
-2355 AVMKETGYIPEDE
+2355 VMSELGYVPDGE
-2368 KCSNKHAANIF
+2368 KLSNKHATNIF

-2391 IYDQVMDIVDMGQKM
+2391 IYDQVTDLDDMAVKM
-2406 EYYLSEYNVV
+2406 EYYLEEYNVV

-2435 STRVLLQDNGNLLLV
+2435 CTRVLLQDNGNLLLV

-2470 NVVQIEISRVY
+2470 NVIQIEISRVY

-2498 IIGKPIV
+2498 IIGKPVV

-2547 QNAVREA
+2547 QTAVRES
-2554 GRKMETTP
+2554 GKKIETTP

-2575 NLRIVLAM
+2575 NLRVVMAM

-2607 WFTAWPAEA
+2607 WFTAWPPEA
-2616 LEKVASMFIS
+2616 LERVASMFIS
-2626 QMHNMNEELCESCVN
+2626 RIESVDEDLCTACVEM
-2641 ICQLFHMTVVKLSD
+2641 CQLFHMTVVQLSD
-2655 RFWDEQKRKVYVTPT
+2655 RFYSEQKRKVYVTPT

-2676 KAFQSMYAMKV
+2676 KAFQNLYALKV
-2687 DQINRARIR
+2687 DQITKARIR

-2714 QQNLRDLQPLLVETS
+2714 QQNLIDLQPQLVETS

-2781 VPALE
+2781 VPALQ

-2801 LVKSMKNPPSAVKL
+2801 LVKSMKNPPAGVKL
-2815 VMEAVCVMKGVKGD
+2815 VMEAVCVMKGIKGD
-2829 RKMDANG
+2829 RKMDPNG
-2836 RPFEDFWGPSQKMLG
+2836 KPYEDFWGPSQKMLG

-2873 KIRDKYIPDRDFDPA
+2873 KIRDKYIPDREFDPV
-2888 VISKVSSAC
+2888 VIAKVSSAC

-2913 IKVVAPKKAALL
+2913 IKVVAPKKAALA
-2925 EAETELQTQMN
+2925 EAEAELQMQMN
-2936 TLNAKR
+2936 TLNEKR
-2942 AQLQRVLDK
+2942 AQLQGVLDK
-2951 LQTLNDEFAEMTRK
+2951 LQALNDEFAEMTRK

-2973 DLCSTKLTRAEQLI
+2973 DLCSTKLARAEQLI

-2993 KTRWTELAADLLELL
+2993 KARWTELARQLQDLLN
-3008 GNIIGDVLLSAG
+3008 NIIGDVLLSAG
-3020 CIAYL
+3020 FIAYL

-3035 IVQLWNERTIELKI
+3035 IIQMWNTRTRELNI
-3049 PCSEQFSL
+3049 PCSDSFSL

-3069 WNIAGLPVDSF
+3069 WNIAGLPVDAF

-3089 KSRRWGLM
+3089 KSRRWPLM

-3121 LTDSNYVR
+3121 LTDSNYIR
-3129 VLENAIQ
+3129 TLENAIQ
-3136 MGVPVILEN
+3136 MGLPVILEN

-3167 VDCLKLGDT
+3167 IDCLKLGDN
-3176 ILEYNHSFRFYIT
+3176 ILEYNHNFRFYIT

-3247 KRMLKEIED
+3247 KRTLKEIED
-3256 QILEVLS
+3256 KILEVLS

-3275 RILSTSKVL
+3275 QILSSSKVL
-3284 STEIQAKQAVSAVTE
+3284 SIEIEAKQATAAVTE
-3299 KEIDDARLLYVPV
+3299 KEIDEARLLYVPV
-3312 SKHGSVLFFCISDLS
+3312 SKHSSVLFFCISDLA

-3335 SLGWFINLYNQ
+3335 SLNWFINLYNQ
-3346 AILNSP
+3346 AIQNSP
-3352 KSDILEQRLEGLN
+3352 QSDDLDLRLSSLN

-3385 LIFSLVLTIGILRA
+3385 LIFSLVLTLGILRPQ
-3399 KGKIDD
+3399 GLIDD
-3405 EQVAFLLTGGVSLE
+3405 ELVAFLLTGGVALE
-3419 NPHANPAHHWLTDKA
+3419 NPYENPAPTWLSEKA

-3439 RSSNLND
+3439 RASNLNG
-3446 LGDFRESF
+3446 LRGF
-3454 KKNLVAWKEYYD
+3454 KENFEKNIKAWKDFYD
-3466 LSAPQ
+3466 LSDPH
-3471 EHNFP
+3471 ENPLP
-3476 APFEN
+3476 APYQD

-3488 IMLRCIRPDKLIPV
+3488 IIFRCIRPDKLIPL
-3502 VQQYVIEEMGRT
+3502 VQQYVAQEMGRA

-3525 SYNDSNSCSPLIFIL
+3525 SYNDSNCCSPLIFIL
-3540 SPGSDPMTGLV
+3540 SAGSDPMSGLV
-3551 KFSMEKKVISFET
+3551 KFSMEKKVVSFET

-3576 GMINTAIQNGGWV
+3576 TMINQAIVTGGWV

-3604 ERICAEVIIPQN
+3604 ERICAEVIVPQV
-3616 THHNFRCWLTSY
+3616 THPNFRCWLTSY
-3628 PSRAFPVTVLQN
+3628 PSKAFPVTVLQN

-3658 SYISDPISD
+3658 SYISDPICD

-3759 ILSLLSIYYNEE
+3759 ILSLLSIFYNEN
-3771 VTTNPDY
+3771 VTADPDY
-3778 SFSPSGNYKMPP
+3778 SFSPSGDYRMPP

-3805 LIAKP
+3805 MIAKP
-3810 EVFGLHENAD
+3810 EVFGLHDNAD
-3820 ITKDNKEA
+3820 ITKDNKETVG
-3828 NALLFGTLLTQ
+3828 LLFGCLLTQ
-3839 TSIISGGGGAEGGE
+3839 TSVVSGGGGAEGGE
-3853 GGGGVVD
+3853 GGGVVE
-3860 LTKELLSR
+3860 LTREMMSR
-3868 LPPQY
+3868 LPRQY
-3873 DVYTVSQLYPVE
+3873 DVLDVSQRYPVQ

-3900 YNRLVAVVRRTLHGV
+3900 YNRLLAVVSRTLHGV
-3915 HLAAQGLAIMSA
+3915 HMAAQGLAIMSA
-3927 ELEGCNNAFVKGIVP
+3927 ELEQCNNAFVKGIVP
-3942 SAWASKSYP
+3942 GVWMSKSYP

-3959 VADLLARLK
+3959 VADLLSRLK
-3968 FLQDWIDDGP
+3968 FLQDWIDEGP
-3978 PAVFWISGFYFT
+3978 PIVFWISGFYFN

-3995 GVLQNYSRHNEI
+3995 GVLQNYSRHNKI
-4007 PIDQVHFEF
+4007 PIDQVQFEF
-4016 TITKYEGDL
+4016 EITSMEADCEE
-4025 QQEPEFGVYCK
+4025 EPTFGVYCK

-4047 ETMMLDESF
+4047 QTMQLDESY

-4064 PIIWFQPALIV
+4064 PIIWFKPALIAD
-4075 KFSPPPS
+4075 FNPPPC

-4102 SSNFVMYITLRSDT
+4102 SSNFVMYITLRSDI

>member
-1 MASGDKNLPS
+1 MASGD
-11 TSKREERKRLMADLA
+11 RKRTRPPLTG
-26 KAEKCPPRFVTPAR
+26 KKCPSRFVPGPPRKQPA
-40 KLPKLPWMPRAG
+40 LPWMPRAG
-52 YDDELDRDS
+52 YSNELDRDS
-61 KMLRAAQN
+61 ELLRSAKN
-69 YYPEGESDGKCSE
+69 YYPEGERQGGCSE
-82 FPPLLQAKSWTRG
+82 FPPLMLRKSWTRG

-107 VDSTA
+107 VDSIG
-112 NCYTPSTKTMRTI
+112 NCYTPASKTMKTI
-125 NMPPKRRKPPVL
+125 NMPPKRRQPPQL
-137 YGPLNARGDMQFP
+137 YGPIGPNGELQFP
-150 PLKPWEERE
+150 PLKPWAERE
-159 KERLEALRRQEANK
+159 KERLEAIQREKDKNK
-173 HKLQKGLVLLD
+173 LPKVLLE
-184 DLMTGKYDRMKAAEA
+184 DLVSGAYDRRKAAEA
-199 EAKRKRKEK
+199 EAKRKRIEK
-208 KQQEKEAAEIAAAEA
+208 RRRDKEAAEIAAQEA
-223 LKRRLEKME
+223 LKKHLAKLS
-232 FKEPRDVDDQK
+232 FADPRDPDDQK
-243 VEMLATTEEE
+243 LELIRVTEEE
-253 HYRFI
+253 HYRYI
-258 RPEDLERINYYLTT
+258 HPKDLERINYYLTT
-272 SISGIHIPEFPE
+272 SLTGDVIPDYP
-284 DLYKRAKTMVDRQ
+284 DLLYKRAKLVVDKQ
-297 TTDIKKRMLNFLH
+297 TAHIKRRLLI
-310 VLCVRQCRKEIL
+310 LTYQACVRQSAAEIKEYFL
-322 EFFVMAMKR
+322 LAMKR
-331 CILDYVLKDP
+331 CLLSYILEDP
-341 EECVRLKIAFLPP
+341 SERSRLNIAFIPS
-354 LWPAHVCR
+354 LWPALIVR
-362 APVPWHNNVLLAR
+362 APVPWHTSAVRAK
-375 QAILYRY
+375 QAMSYRY
-382 YEGNPVLI
+382 FEGNPVLV
-390 ELRRIWFEKYHDML
+390 ELRRIWHERYQNIY
-404 ICDMDKMQEG
+404 ICDMNKMQEG

-419 YPSEFGERLQKLCS
+419 YPTDFTDRLNKLCAE
-433 DTRTELNENWLI
+433 TRADLVDNWLI

-450 MIKLR
+450 MVKMR
-455 HHWAP
+455 KHWSI
-460 YVAKNKKE
+460 YVSKKKKASTFE
-468 SLFQVEKFFECIHG
+468 VEEFFKCIHG

-493 RSVYHFASYFS
+493 RSVNHFAEYFT
-504 YYWEGNDYGKEYQDY
+504 YYWEGNDYGQDYQDY
-519 TFIKNPLL
+519 TFIKCPLL
-527 RIKVVAH
+527 RIKVVGQAGSIH
-534 PGTTNLTFEPTLDQC
+534 LNFDPTLEQM
-549 RILIVKWFHM
+549 RVLIVKWIHS
-559 IINVCYQLPS
+559 IINVNHQLPS
-569 VDRIMYPEN
+569 VDSIMYPGSGRPQPYLM
-578 ARKKPHLFTVYPD
+578 AVYPD
-591 EPYMINV
+591 ELYMTEIINK
-598 VNECVRHFNVNR
+598 CTRHFALNK

-615 FLSRYKEY
+615 FLNRFIEY
-623 YYILDGTAYQS
+623 NYLLDGSAHEE
-634 LMQFFGQEPPP
+634 LLRFFALEPPP
-645 YLKDFTSRI
+645 YLKDFSARI
-654 YMYERLRDEIL
+654 MTYESLRDEIL

-680 GPVNDAMWDI
+680 GPINDVIWDI
-690 VDGLRQHIVDH
+690 VNGLRQYIVDH
-701 FIQVNRKWN
+701 FISVNRKWN

-715 IYEEMAQ
+715 VYEEMAA
-722 RASDTPETTA
+722 RASESPETTA
-732 QLVELI
+732 QLVELLA
-738 NYIQECRDCTM
+738 YILECRDCAL
-749 FDLREK
+749 FELREK
-755 ARTTAEHVLFLMQHA
+755 SRTTADHVLFLMEHA
-770 HLNFEDINLNTRVF
+770 HLSFEDINLNTRVF
-784 LWPLDMEDTIDLTLK
+784 LWPLDMEDSIDLTLK
-799 TLNTKKAMAEDKLRS
+799 TLNTKKQMAEDKLRS
-814 NKAIFEE
+814 RKAIFEE

-828 ELELFRRFDPPLL
+828 DLEMFRRYDPPLL
-841 NIDLLKETVAKVDEL
+841 NLDLLKDVVGKVDEIFN
-856 LKNLMEDKYEA
+856 NLMSDKYEA
-867 EDIIN
+867 EDIIS
-872 EEQLLDQEVSVYFS
+872 EETLLDQEVSVYFS
-886 LQSMLAGI
+886 LQTMLNSI
-894 DPFHKLWHTACDF
+894 DPFHKLWHTAYDF
-907 YEGYE
+907 YDGYE
-912 IWYHGPFLGLDAEKI
+912 KWYHGPFLGLDAEQI

-937 LYKLGRQLYEFPG
+937 LYKLGKQLFEYPG

-959 SKVEKFKVLLPVLCA
+959 NKVEKFKVLLPVLCA

-991 IGTEVIHE
+991 VGVEVIHG
-999 PETTLADMVEQGVH
+999 PDATLADMVEQGVH
-1013 VYAAQLEEI
+1013 VFGAQLEEI

-1029 YSLEK
+1029 YALEK
-1034 ALNKMKEEWVGIKF
+1034 NLLKMKEEWVGVKF
-1048 EIVPYRDTGV
+1048 EVVPYRDTGTF
-1058 GILTG
+1058 ILTG
-1063 LDDIQQQLD
+1063 LDDVQQQLD

-1089 FEADMIAW
+1089 FEADMVAW

-1140 FKDVDKDW
+1140 FRDVDKEW
-1148 RTIMGATF
+1148 RTIMAATQ
-1156 KEPMVLPATD
+1156 KDPMVLSATD
-1166 YPMLLKKL
+1166 FPGLLKKL
-1174 KNNNSL
+1174 RYSNAL
-1180 LDEIQRGLNDYL
+1180 LDDIQRGLNDYL

-1215 ETKDPMK
+1215 ETKDPMR

-1237 EFNAAK
+1237 EFNAAG
-1243 EITGMTSADGEIVNL
+1243 EITGMTSSEGEVVTL
-1258 SSSIQPADAKG
+1258 STSIQPADAKG

-1278 EQQMIISLKDVAA
+1278 EQQMIVSLRDVSS
-1291 EAVNGYA
+1291 EAITAYP
-1298 TVKREEWVLAWP
+1298 TSERTEWVLCWP
-1310 GQVVQVGSCVQYTSE
+1310 GQIVQAGSCVEYTSE
-1325 AIECITNHTLPEMV
+1325 AIEAIKSNSLPE
-1339 NLCTQQITGLVYLVQ
+1339 LIAHSTEQITGLVYLVQ
-1354 GDLDPGNRITVE
+1354 GDLEPGNRITVE
-1366 ALIVIDVHG
+1366 ALIVLDVHG
-1375 RSIIEEMVDKQV
+1375 RSILEEMEEHGVRE
-1387 MDITDFN
+1387 ITDFN
-1394 WIAQLRYY
+1394 WISQLRYY
-1402 HRADRI
+1402 WRGDRMT
-1408 ICSMITTD
+1408 CSMITTD
-1416 VEYDFEY
+1416 VEYGFEY

-1437 RCFRTLMSALKLNLG
+1437 RCYRTLMSALKLNLG

-1530 LAILRRE
+1530 LAILRRD
-1537 KRFVF
+1537 KRFIF
-1542 EGTEISLNPTCAVF
+1542 EGTEISLNPTCSVF

-1599 FVNAKPLAH
+1599 FVCAGPLAR

-1642 ALKKAYTQKDES
+1642 ALKKNYPEKDEA

-1668 FLSQDVPLFS
+1668 FLSQDVPLFM

-1686 GIPILIP
+1686 GVEIPQP

-1699 KCVNKDLDKRNLQK
+1699 KCINKELEKRNLQP
-1713 TDWYIEKIIQI
+1713 TEWYLEKIIQI
-1724 YEMILVR
+1724 YEMMLVR
-1731 HGFMIVGPPMGG
+1731 HGFMVVGPPMGG

-1763 PPKHKEFGAI
+1763 PPRHKEFGAI
-1773 YRIINPK
+1773 YRILNPK

-1816 DRKWIMFD
+1816 DRKWILFD

-1885 PEQLGWRAFLASYNV
+1885 PEQLGWRAFLKSYNT
-1900 HLSKK
+1900 HLSKR
-1905 LIPEQFEL
+1905 LIPEQFDL
-1913 IQELINWLVPA
+1913 IQELIDWLVPPL
-1924 IFEFLLV
+1924 FEFMQLR
-1931 KCHHF
+1931 CSHF
-1936 VHVGEIHQFYSFT
+1936 VHVGEIHQFFSFT
-1949 RMFSCLLESESQF
+1949 RLFTCLLEGETQF
-1962 STLWLQCTF
+1962 STIWLQCTF
-1971 IFSLLW
+1971 VFALLW
-1977 GLCASIDGESR
+1977 GIAPTLNGESR
-1988 KLFDTFFR
+1988 KIFDSFFR
-1996 KLLDGNI
+1996 KLLDGSNATY
-2003 SSHPKPKCFKLT
+2003 PKPKSFKLT
-2015 KNQLFPDKDLVFDF
+2015 KNQLFQDKDTVYDY
-2029 VYDKRNN
+2029 VYDKRNG
-2036 GTWMPWAELEKEV
+2036 GTWIPWVDLEKEV
-2049 PVPPNAKVND
+2049 PLPATAKVND
-2059 IIILTNENACL
+2059 LIILTNENACL
-2070 RYFVTKMV
+2070 RYFVSKMV
-2078 RYRIPILIVGPTG
+2078 KSKIPILLVGPTG

-2103 GLAKERYITNT
+2103 SLPKEKYITNT

-2121 SANQTQDIIMSKVDR
+2121 TANQTQDIIMSKVDR

-2162 ETYGAQPPLELLRQW
+2162 EQWGAQPPLELLRQW
-2177 VDHGHWYDLK
+2177 IDHGHWYDLK
-2187 EMVRQEVVDVLLVC
+2187 EMVRQELVDVLFVS

-2218 RHTFLVALD
+2218 RHTVLITLD

-2250 NDTLQ
+2250 TETLA
-2255 RQSKTVVSAT
+2255 RQSKTIVAAT
-2265 MEVFRNVTTQFLP
+2265 MEVYKAVTLQFLP

-2299 MLVPSSR
+2299 LLVPSTH
-2306 MKDLNKLVV
+2306 MKDVNKMVL
-2315 LWIHEVYRVF
+2315 LWIHETYRVF
-2325 YDRLIDETDRLK
+2325 YDRLVDDSDRQK
-2337 LFDTVFHSVYGNF
+2337 LFELVYKAVYGNY
-2350 RVHME
+2350 RVHMDQ
-2355 AVMKETGYIPEDE
+2355 VLTETGYVPEGE
-2368 KCSNKHAANIF
+2368 KCGNKHAANIV

-2391 IYDQVMDIVDMGQKM
+2391 IYDQVLDLEDMAVKM
-2406 EYYLSEYNVV
+2406 QYYLDEYNVV

-2435 STRVLLQDNGNLLLV
+2435 CTRVLLQDNGNLLLV

-2470 NVVQIEISRVY
+2470 NVIQIEISRVY
-2481 GQNEWRDDIRKL
+2481 GQNEWRDDIRKM

-2498 IIGKPIV
+2498 IIGKPLV

-2547 QNAVREA
+2547 QAAVRES
-2554 GRKMETTP
+2554 GKKIETTP

-2598 SLINCCTID
+2598 SLINCATID
-2607 WFTAWPAEA
+2607 WFTSWPPEA
-2616 LEKVASMFIS
+2616 LERVASMFIAK
-2626 QMHNMNEELCESCVN
+2626 MENVEDDLREACVEM
-2641 ICQLFHMTVVKLSD
+2641 CQLFHTSVVALSD
-2655 RFWDEQKRKVYVTPT
+2655 RFYSEQKRKVYVTPT

-2676 KAFQSMYAMKV
+2676 KAFQNLYAIKV
-2687 DQINRARIR
+2687 DQITKARIR

-2704 DFAAGQVAVM
+2704 EFAAGQVAVM
-2714 QQNLRDLQPLLVETS
+2714 QQNLIDLQPLLVETS

-2781 VPALE
+2781 VPALQ

-2801 LVKSMKNPPSAVKL
+2801 LVKSMKNPPAGVKL
-2815 VMEAVCVMKGVKGD
+2815 VMEAVCVMKGIKGD

-2836 RPFEDFWGPSQKMLG
+2836 KPFDDFWGPSQKMLG

-2862 DKDNIAPAIMK
+2862 DKDNIHPAIMK
-2873 KIRDKYIPDRDFDPA
+2873 KIRDKYIPDREFDPA

-2913 IKVVAPKKAALL
+2913 IKVVAPKKAALA
-2925 EAETELQTQMN
+2925 EAESELQMQMN

-2942 AQLQRVLDK
+2942 AQLQGVLDK

-2973 DLCSTKLTRAEQLI
+2973 DLCSTKLSRAEQLI

-2993 KTRWTELAADLLELL
+2993 KARWTDLALQLQNLLD
-3008 GNIIGDVLLSAG
+3008 NIIGDVLLSAG
-3020 CIAYL
+3020 FIAYL

-3035 IVQLWNERTIELKI
+3035 IILLWNQRTIQLEI
-3049 PCSEQFSL
+3049 PCSETYSL
-3057 ITTLGEPVVIRA
+3057 LSTLGEPVVIRA
-3069 WNIAGLPVDSF
+3069 WNIAGLPVDAF

-3089 KSRRWGLM
+3089 KSRRWPLM

-3121 LTDSNYVR
+3121 LTDPNYVR
-3129 VLENAIQ
+3129 VMENAIQ
-3136 MGVPVILEN
+3136 MGLPVILEN
-3145 IREQLDAVLEPVLL
+3145 IREHLDAVLEPVLL
-3159 RNIFRSGG
+3159 RNVFRSGG
-3167 VDCLKLGDT
+3167 VECLKLGDNV
-3176 ILEYNHSFRFYIT
+3176 LEYNHSFRFYIT

-3206 LLNFM
+3206 MLNFM

-3247 KRMLKEIED
+3247 KRTLKEIED
-3256 QILEVLS
+3256 KILEVLS

-3275 RILSTSKVL
+3275 QILSSSKVL
-3284 STEIQAKQAVSAVTE
+3284 SIEIEAKQAAAAITE
-3299 KEIDDARLLYVPV
+3299 KEIDEARLLYVPV
-3312 SKHGSVLFFCISDLS
+3312 SKHSSVLFFCISDLS

-3335 SLGWFINLYNQ
+3335 SLNWFINLYNQ

-3352 KSDILEQRLEGLN
+3352 KSDVLDERLEGLN
-3365 AYFTK
+3365 AFFTK

-3385 LIFSLVLTIGILRA
+3385 LIFSLVLTLGILRA
-3399 KGKIDD
+3399 RGEIDD
-3405 EQVAFLLTGGVSLE
+3405 ELVSFLLTGGVALE
-3419 NPHANPAHHWLTDKA
+3419 NPYENPAPTWLSDKA

-3439 RSSNLND
+3439 RSSNLNG
-3446 LGDFRESF
+3446 LRGFKENFES
-3454 KKNLVAWKEYYD
+3454 NVPSWKEFYD
-3466 LSAPQ
+3466 LSAPH
-3471 EHNFP
+3471 ETSFP
-3476 APFEN
+3476 HPYEE
-3481 IKGIPKL
+3481 IEGIPKL
-3488 IMLRCIRPDKLIPV
+3488 IMLRCIRPDKLIPL
-3502 VQQYVIEEMGRT
+3502 VQQYVVVEMGRT

-3525 SYNDSNSCSPLIFIL
+3525 SYNDSNCCSPLIFIL
-3540 SPGSDPMTGLV
+3540 SPGSDPMSGLV
-3551 KFSMEKKVISFET
+3551 KFSMERKVVSFET

-3576 GMINTAIQNGGWV
+3576 NMINTAIQTGGWV

-3604 ERICAEVIIPQN
+3604 ERICAEVIIPQY
-3616 THHNFRCWLTSY
+3616 THKEFRCWLTSY

-3658 SYISDPISD
+3658 SYISDPICD

-3731 ETPLDA
+3731 ETPLEA

-3759 ILSLLSIYYNEE
+3759 IMSLLSLFYNED
-3771 VTTNPDY
+3771 VTAELDY
-3778 SFSPSGNYKMPP
+3778 SFSPSGEYRMPA

-3805 LIAKP
+3805 MIAKP

-3820 ITKDNKEA
+3820 ITKDNKETA
-3828 NALLFGTLLTQ
+3828 ALLFGCLLTQ
-3839 TSIISGGGGAEGGE
+3839 TSITSGGGGGEGGE
-3853 GGGGVVD
+3853 GGGVVE
-3860 LTKELLSR
+3860 LTRDMKSR
-3868 LPPQY
+3868 LPPPY
-3873 DVYTVSQLYPVE
+3873 DVFDVSQRYPVQ

-3900 YNRLVAVVRRTLHGV
+3900 YNRLLAVVARTLHGV
-3915 HLAAQGLAIMSA
+3915 YMAAQGLAIMSA
-3927 ELEGCNNAFVKGIVP
+3927 ELEECNNAFVKGIVP
-3942 SAWASKSYP
+3942 DAWMSKSYP

-3959 VADLLARLK
+3959 VADFLSRLK
-3968 FLQDWIDDGP
+3968 FLQDWIDEGP
-3978 PAVFWISGFYFT
+3978 PIVFWISGFYFT

-3995 GVLQNYSRHNEI
+3995 GVLQNYSRHNHI

-4016 TITKYEGDL
+4016 TITSMEAECE
-4025 QQEPEFGVYCK
+4025 QEPSFGVYCK

-4047 ETMMLDESF
+4047 ENMQLDESY

-4064 PIIWFQPALIV
+4064 PIIWFKPALIAD
-4075 KFSPPPS
+4075 FNPPPS

-4102 SSNFVMYITLRSDT
+4102 SSNFVMYITLRSDV

>member
-1 MASGDKNLPS
+1 MASGD
-11 TSKREERKRLMADLA
+11 SKRKKKRQAPSDAVL
-26 KAEKCPPRFVTPAR
+26 CPSRFIPPAR
-40 KLPKLPWMPRAG
+40 KPRTLPWMPRAG
-52 YDDELDRDS
+52 YDAELDRDS
-61 KMLRAAQN
+61 ELLRAAKN
-69 YYPEGESDGKCSE
+69 YYPEGENEGACSE
-82 FPPLLQAKSWTRG
+82 FPPLMHNRSWTRG
-95 VPYRDSYDHAKP
+95 VPYRDGDQSKP
-107 VDSTA
+107 SDSIG
-112 NCYTPSTKTMRTI
+112 NCYTPATKTMRLV
-125 NMPPKRRKPPVL
+125 NMPPKRRIPPVL
-137 YGPLNARGDMQFP
+137 YGPLGPNGELQFP
-150 PLKPWEERE
+150 PLKPWAERE
-159 KERLEALRRQEANK
+159 KERLEALDKNK
-173 HKLQKGLVLLD
+173 KDKNKVQKGLVLLD
-184 DLMTGKYDRMKAAEA
+184 DLVSGAYDKRKAAEA
-199 EAKRKRKEK
+199 EAKRKRMEK
-208 KQQEKEAAEIAAAEA
+208 RRQDKLDAEVAAKEALRKH
-223 LKRRLEKME
+223 LKKLMFEL
-232 FKEPRDVDDQK
+232 PRDPDQQME
-243 VEMLATTEEE
+243 EMLKLTEEE
-253 HYRFI
+253 HYRPL
-258 RPEDLERINYYLTT
+258 RNDEPERINFYLNKAIT
-272 SISGIHIPEFPE
+272 GKHLPDYPMH
-284 DLYKRAKTMVDRQ
+284 LYRRAKKEVDKQ
-297 TTDIKKRMLNFLH
+297 TAHIKKRLLI
-310 VLCVRQCRKEIL
+310 LTYQACVRQSEADIK

-331 CILDYVLKDP
+331 CILTYILEDP
-341 EECVRLKIAFLPP
+341 NEQARLKIRFIPP
-354 LWPAHVCR
+354 LWPAHFVR
-362 APVPWHNNVLLAR
+362 APMPWHTSLLKAKESVFF
-375 QAILYRY
+375 RY

-390 ELRRIWFEKYHDML
+390 ELRRLWDERYQNIF
-404 ICDMDKMQEG
+404 ICDMEKMQEQTQ
-414 LPFPQ
+414 FPQ
-419 YPSEFGERLQKLCS
+419 YPSEFTENLTRLCKE
-433 DTRTELNENWLI
+433 TRKELYDNWLI

-450 MIKLR
+450 MIKMR
-455 HHWAP
+455 SHWSV
-460 YVAKNKKE
+460 YVAKKKNE
-468 SLFQVEKFFECIHG
+468 STFQVDQFFRCIHS
-482 LMSKQIRDLVE
+482 LMSKQVRDLVE
-493 RSVYHFASYFS
+493 RSVRHFAEHFS
-504 YYWEGNDYGKEYQDY
+504 YYFEGNNYSGKYRDYL
-519 TFIKNPLL
+519 FIKRPLL
-527 RIKVVAH
+527 RIKVIGH
-534 PGTTNLTFEPTLDQC
+534 PGTNNITFEPTLEHMKTF
-549 RILIVKWFHM
+549 IVNWFNT
-559 IINVCYQLPS
+559 IINVNCQLPS
-569 VDRIMYPEN
+569 VDQIMYPGV
-578 ARKKPHLFTVYPD
+578 RRQRPYLLGVYPEEGYLMD
-591 EPYMINV
+591 IIQKSLHY
-598 VNECVRHFNVNR
+598 FNINR
-610 PGPIS
+610 PGPRS
-615 FLSRYKEY
+615 FLSSYEDY
-623 YYILDGTAYQS
+623 FYILNGEAKQD
-634 LMQFFGQEPPP
+634 LLQFFALEPPP
-645 YLKDFTSRI
+645 YLKDFTARI
-654 YMYERLRDEIL
+654 YMYEALRDEIL
-665 FLRRDIPLNMIMLDC
+665 FLRRDIPLNMVMLDC
-680 GPVNDAMWDI
+680 GPINDTLWDI
-690 VDGLRQHIVDH
+690 VNGLRTYIVDH
-701 FIQVNRKWN
+701 FIAVNRKWN
-710 RGICN
+710 RAICN
-715 IYEEMAQ
+715 VYESIAA
-722 RASDTPETTA
+722 RASETPDTTA

-738 NYIQECRDCTM
+738 EFITESRDCSM

-755 ARTTAEHVLFLMQHA
+755 SRTTAEYVLFLMEHA
-770 HLNFEDINLNTRVF
+770 HLHFEDVNLNTRVF
-784 LWPLDMEDTIDLTLK
+784 LWPLDMEETIDLTLK
-799 TLNTKKAMAEDKLRS
+799 TLNTKRSMAEDKLRS
-814 NKAIFEE
+814 RKTVFES

-828 ELELFRRFDPPLL
+828 DLELFRRFDPPLL
-841 NIDLLKETVAKVDEL
+841 NVDLLKEVIAKVDEINS
-856 LKNLMEDKYEA
+856 NLYEDKREA

-872 EEQLLDQEVSVYFS
+872 EEILLEQEQSVYYS
-886 LQSMLAGI
+886 LQTMLAGI
-894 DPFHKLWHTACDF
+894 EPFHKLWHTAHDF

-912 IWYHGPFLGLDAEKI
+912 KWYHGPFLGLDAEQI
-927 SEDVEAWWKL
+927 TEDVEAWWKL
-937 LYKLGRQLYEFPG
+937 LYKLGKQLYEYPG

-959 SKVEKFKVLLPVLCA
+959 NKVEKFKVLLPVLCA
-974 ICNKGMRDRH
+974 ICNRGMRERH
-984 WAKISDL
+984 WARISDL
-991 IGTEVIHE
+991 VGVEVVHE
-999 PETTLADMVEQGVH
+999 PETTLADMVEQGIH
-1013 VYAAQLEEI
+1013 VYASQLEEI

-1029 YSLEK
+1029 YALEK
-1034 ALNKMKEEWVGIKF
+1034 ALNKMKEEWIGVKF
-1048 EIVPYRDTGV
+1048 EVMPYRDTGV

-1072 DHILKSQT
+1072 DHILKAQT

-1140 FKDVDKDW
+1140 FRDVDKEW
-1148 RTIMGATF
+1148 RVIMQATS
-1156 KEPMVLPATD
+1156 KDPMVLPATD
-1166 YPMLLKKL
+1166 FPGLLKKL
-1174 KNNNSL
+1174 KYNNL
-1180 LDEIQRGLNDYL
+1180 LLEDIQRGLNDYL

-1215 ETKDPMK
+1215 ETKDPMR

-1243 EITGMTSADGEIVNL
+1243 EIIGMESAESEVVKL
-1258 SSSIQPADAKG
+1258 SGSIQPADAKG

-1278 EQQMIISLKDVAA
+1278 EHQMIVSLRDVNM
-1291 EAVNGYA
+1291 EANNAYA
-1298 TVKREEWVLAWP
+1298 TTQREDWVLVWP
-1310 GQVVQVGSCVQYTSE
+1310 GQIVQAGSCVQYTSE
-1325 AIECITNHTLPEMV
+1325 AIEAIQSNTLPQLVARSTE
-1339 NLCTQQITGLVYLVQ
+1339 QITGLVYLVQ
-1354 GDLDPGNRITVE
+1354 GELEPGNRVTIE
-1366 ALIVIDVHG
+1366 ALIVLDVHG
-1375 RSIIEEMVDKQV
+1375 RSILEEMVQKNV
-1387 MDITDFN
+1387 CDISDFN
-1394 WIAQLRYY
+1394 WISQLRYY
-1402 HRADRI
+1402 LRADKMT
-1408 ICSMITTD
+1408 CSMITTD
-1416 VEYDFEY
+1416 VDYGFEY
-1423 LGNIGRLVA
+1423 LGNTGRLVA

-1542 EGTEISLNPTCAVF
+1542 EGTEISLNPTCSVF

-1599 FVNAKPLAH
+1599 FVCAGPLAR

-1642 ALKKAYTQKDES
+1642 ALKKNYPEKDES

-1668 FLSQDVPLFS
+1668 FLSQASDSSTFCDVPLFA

-1686 GIPILIP
+1686 GVEIPQP

-1699 KCVNKDLDKRNLQK
+1699 RCIKKDLDKRNLQG
-1713 TDWYIEKIIQI
+1713 TEWYLEKIIQI
-1724 YEMILVR
+1724 YEMMLVR
-1731 HGFMIVGPPMGG
+1731 HGFMLVGSPMGG
-1743 KTQAY
+1743 KTCAY
-1748 QSLAESLRA
+1748 QCLADSLRA

-1763 PPKHKEFGAI
+1763 PPRHKEFGAI
-1773 YRIINPK
+1773 YRILNPK

-1807 REYAMSITR
+1807 REYAMSVTR
-1816 DRKWIMFD
+1816 DRKWILFD

-1853 QMTNKMNLIFEP
+1853 QMTNKMNLIFEA

-1885 PEQLGWRAFLASYNV
+1885 PEQLGWRAFLISYNV
-1900 HLSKK
+1900 YLTKK
-1905 LIPEQFEL
+1905 LIPEQYDL
-1913 IQELINWLVPA
+1913 IQELIEWLVPP
-1924 IFEFLLV
+1924 ILEFLTHR
-1931 KCHHF
+1931 CTHF
-1936 VHVGEIHQFYSFT
+1936 VIVGEIHQFDSFSRLFT
-1949 RMFSCLLESESQF
+1949 CLLESETQF
-1962 STLWLQCTF
+1962 STMWLQCTF
-1971 IFSLLW
+1971 VFSLLW
-1977 GLCASIDGESR
+1977 GLAATVTGESR
-1988 KLFDTFFR
+1988 KAFDVFLR
-1996 KLLDGNI
+1996 KLLEGSNAAY
-2003 SSHPKPKCFKLT
+2003 PKPKSFKLT
-2015 KNQLFPDKDLVFDF
+2015 KNQLFQDKDTVYDY

-2036 GTWMPWAELEKEV
+2036 GTWIPWMELEKEV
-2049 PVPPNAKVND
+2049 PLAPNMKVGD
-2059 IIILTNENACL
+2059 LIILTNENACL

-2078 RYRIPILIVGPTG
+2078 RARIPILIVGPTG

-2098 LNFLL
+2098 LNYLMTL
-2103 GLAKERYITNT
+2103 PKERYITNT

-2121 SANQTQDIIMSKVDR
+2121 TANQTQDIIMSKVDR

-2162 ETYGAQPPLELLRQW
+2162 EQYGAQPPLELLRQW
-2177 VDHGHWYDLK
+2177 IDHGHWYDLK
-2187 EMVRQEVVDVLLVC
+2187 EMVRQEVVDVLFVS

-2212 ISSRLT
+2212 ITGRLT
-2218 RHTFLVALD
+2218 RHMLLVTLD

-2232 TLNKIFCTIM
+2232 TLNKIFVTIM
-2242 DWHFAKGF
+2242 DWHLAKGF
-2250 NDTLQ
+2250 PEALQ
-2255 RQSKTVVSAT
+2255 RQSKAIVGAI
-2265 MEVFRNVTTQFLP
+2265 MEVYKTVTLQFLP

-2293 RVIKGV
+2293 RVVKGIL
-2299 MLVPSSR
+2299 LVPATH
-2306 MKDLNKLVV
+2306 MKELNKLVI
-2315 LWIHEVYRVF
+2315 LWIHETYRVF
-2325 YDRLIDETDRLK
+2325 YDRLVDDTDRLR
-2337 LFDTVFHSVYGNF
+2337 LFDIVYKSVYAYF
-2350 RVHME
+2350 RVHCDQVLTDM
-2355 AVMKETGYIPEDE
+2355 GYVREGE
-2368 KCSNKHAANIF
+2368 KCGNRHAANIF

-2391 IYDQVMDIVDMGQKM
+2391 IYDQVMDLNDMAQKM
-2406 EYYLSEYNVV
+2406 EYYLEEYNVV

-2435 STRVLLQDNGNLLLV
+2435 CCRVLLQDNGNLLLV

-2470 NVVQIEISRVY
+2470 NVIQIEISRVY
-2481 GQNEWRDDIRKL
+2481 GQTEWRDDIRKL

-2498 IIGKPIV
+2498 IIGKPLV

-2547 QNAVREA
+2547 QTAVRDA
-2554 GRKMETTP
+2554 GRKIETTP
-2562 LAMFG
+2562 LAMFT
-2567 FYVERVKA
+2567 FYVERVRA

-2598 SLINCCTID
+2598 SLINCATID
-2607 WFTAWPAEA
+2607 WFTAWPPEA
-2616 LEKVASMFIS
+2616 LEAVARMFVARIE
-2626 QMHNMNEELCESCVN
+2626 NVEEELQEACVEM
-2641 ICQLFHMTVVKLSD
+2641 CQLFHMTVVKLSAD
-2655 RFWDEQKRKVYVTPT
+2655 FYAEQRRMVYVTPT
-2670 SYLELI
+2670 SFLEMI
-2676 KAFQSMYAMKV
+2676 KAFQNLYAMKV
-2687 DQINRARIR
+2687 NQITSSRIR

-2714 QQNLRDLQPLLVETS
+2714 QQQLRDLQPLLVETS

-2786 AALDALNTLKPADIT
+2786 AALNALNTLKPADIT
-2801 LVKSMKNPPSAVKL
+2801 LVKSMKNPPAGVKL
-2815 VMEAVCVMKGVKGD
+2815 VMEAVCVMKGIKGD
-2829 RKMDANG
+2829 RKMDPSGKAI
-2836 RPFEDFWGPSQKMLG
+2836 EDFWGPSQKMLG

-2862 DKDNIAPAIMK
+2862 DKDNIPPATMK
-2873 KIRDKYIPDRDFDPA
+2873 KIRDKYIPDREFDPA
-2888 VISKVSSAC
+2888 VIAKVSSAC

-2913 IKVVAPKKAALL
+2913 IKVVAPKKAALA
-2925 EAETELQTQMN
+2925 EAEAELQAQMN

-2942 AQLQRVLDK
+2942 AQLQAVLDK
-2951 LQTLNDEFAEMTRK
+2951 LQALNDEFAEMTRK

-2973 DLCSTKLTRAEQLI
+2973 DLCSTKLQRAEQLI

-2993 KTRWTELAADLLELL
+2993 KARWTELAHQLQVLLS
-3008 GNIIGDVLLSAG
+3008 NIIGDVLLAAG

-3025 GPYTVNYRRE
+3025 GPYTVNYRKD
-3035 IVQLWNERTIELKI
+3035 IVVVWNKRAVALEI

-3069 WNIAGLPVDSF
+3069 WNIAGLPVDAF

-3089 KSRRWGLM
+3089 KSRRWPLM

-3129 VLENAIQ
+3129 VLENSIQ
-3136 MGVPVILEN
+3136 LGYPVILEN
-3145 IREQLDAVLEPVLL
+3145 IREMLDAVLEPVLL
-3159 RNIFRSGG
+3159 RNVFRSGG
-3167 VDCLKLGDT
+3167 IDCLKFGDN
-3176 ILEYNHSFRFYIT
+3176 ILEYSHDFRLYIT

-3206 LLNFM
+3206 LLNFV

-3247 KRMLKEIED
+3247 KRTLKEIED

-3275 RILSTSKVL
+3275 RILSSSKVL
-3284 STEIQAKQAVSAVTE
+3284 SIEIEAKQAAAAITE
-3299 KEIDDARLLYVPV
+3299 LEIDEARLLYVPV
-3312 SKHGSVLFFCISDLS
+3312 SSHGSVLFFCISDLA

-3335 SLGWFINLYNQ
+3335 SLVWFINLYNQ
-3346 AILNSP
+3346 AIINSP
-3352 KSDILEQRLEGLN
+3352 KSDILEERIEGLN
-3365 AYFTK
+3365 AYFTR

-3385 LIFSLVLTIGILRA
+3385 LIFSLVLTLGIARA
-3399 KGKIDD
+3399 KGTLDD
-3405 EQVAFLLTGGVSLE
+3405 ELVAFLLTGGVALDNPYE
-3419 NPHANPAHHWLTDKA
+3419 NPAPTWLTDKS

-3439 RSSNLND
+3439 RCSNMNELK
-3446 LGDFRESF
+3446 GF
-3454 KKNLVAWKEYYD
+3454 KEHFEKNLPLWKAFYD
-3466 LSAPQ
+3466 LSAPH
-3471 EHNFP
+3471 ESSYP
-3476 APFEN
+3476 EPFDE
-3481 IKGIPKL
+3481 IEGIAKL
-3488 IMLRCIRPDKLIPV
+3488 IILRCIRPDKMIPL
-3502 VQQYVIEEMGRT
+3502 VQQYVVSQMGQT

-3525 SYNDSNSCSPLIFIL
+3525 SYNDSNCCSPLIFIL
-3540 SPGSDPMTGLV
+3540 SPGSDPMSGLV
-3551 KFSMEKKVISFET
+3551 KFSMEKKVYSFET

-3576 GMINTAIQNGGWV
+3576 NMINQAIITGGWV

-3604 ERICAEVIIPQN
+3604 ERICAEVIIPQS

-3628 PSRAFPVTVLQN
+3628 PSKAFPVTVLQN

-3658 SYISDPISD
+3658 SYISDPICD
-3667 PEFYISCPRTEEW
+3667 PEFYISCPRTEDW

-3717 ICIMQLQMFLTEYA
+3717 ICIMQLQMFLSEYT
-3731 ETPLDA
+3731 ETPFDA

-3759 ILSLLSIYYNEE
+3759 ILSLLSIFYNEE
-3771 VTTNPDY
+3771 VTTDPDY
-3778 SFSPSGNYKMPP
+3778 WFSPSGDYRMPP
-3790 SMDYNSVL
+3790 RLDYNSVL

-3805 LIAKP
+3805 MIAKP

-3820 ITKDNKEA
+3820 ITKDNKETG
-3828 NALLFGTLLTQ
+3828 ALLFGTLLTQ
-3839 TSIISGGGGAEGGE
+3839 TSIMSKGGGAEGGE
-3853 GGGGVVD
+3853 GGGVVD
-3860 LTKELLSR
+3860 MTKDMISR
-3868 LPPQY
+3868 FPKSY
-3873 DVYTVSQLYPVE
+3873 DVYEVSLKYPVL

-3900 YNRLVAVVRRTLHGV
+3900 YNRLIAVVKRTLNGV
-3915 HLAAQGLAIMSA
+3915 YLAAQGLAIMSA
-3927 ELEGCNNAFVKGIVP
+3927 ELEQCNNAFIKGIVP
-3942 SAWASKSYP
+3942 GVWMSKSYP

-3968 FLQDWIDDGP
+3968 FLQDWVDEGP
-3978 PAVFWISGFYFT
+3978 PIVFWLSGFYFT

-3995 GVLQNYSRHNEI
+3995 GVLQNYSRHNRI

-4016 TITKYEGDL
+4016 QITGMESECSEL
-4025 QQEPEFGVYCK
+4025 PEFGVYCK

-4047 ETMMLDESF
+4047 EIMQLDESY

-4075 KFSPPPS
+4075 NFNPPPC

-4102 SSNFVMYITLRSDT
+4102 SSNFVMYITLPTDVKE
-4116 PQKHWINRGVASLTQ
+4116 KHWINRGVASLTQ

>member
-1 MASGDKNLPS
+1 
-11 TSKREERKRLMADLA
+11 
-26 KAEKCPPRFVTPAR
+26 
-40 KLPKLPWMPRAG
+40 MPRAG
-52 YDDELDRDS
+52 RHSELDKDS
-61 KMLRAAQN
+61 VLLSAAKN
-69 YYPEGESDGKCSE
+69 YYPEGESEGGCSE
-82 FPPLLQAKSWTRG
+82 FPPLMQRKSWTRG
-95 VPYRDSYDHAKP
+95 VPYRDSYDHVKP
-107 VDSTA
+107 VDSA
-112 NCYTPSTKTMRTI
+112 GNCYTPASKTMRVI
-125 NMPPKRRKPPVL
+125 NMPPKRRAPPIL
-137 YGPLNARGDMQFP
+137 YGPLGPRGEIQFP
-150 PLKPWEERE
+150 PLKPYAERVREKEEAERKERE
-159 KERLEALRRQEANK
+159 KG
-173 HKLQKGLVLLD
+173 KLQKGLVLLE
-184 DLMTGKYDRMKAAEA
+184 DLVSGAYNRRKEA
-199 EAKRKRKEK
+199 EEEARRRKREK
-208 KQQEKEAAEIAAAEA
+208 RRREKEAAEAAAKIA
-223 LKRRLEKME
+223 LKKHLAKLEFE
-232 FKEPRDVDDQK
+232 VPRDPDDQK
-243 VEMLATTEEE
+243 CEMLRITEEE
-253 HYRFI
+253 HYRYI
-258 RPEDLERINYYLTT
+258 HPKDLERINYYLTT
-272 SISGIHIPEFPE
+272 SLNGKHLPDFPQ
-284 DLYKRAKTMVDRQ
+284 DLYLRAKATVDKQ
-297 TTDIKKRMLNFLH
+297 TAHIKRRLLI
-310 VLCVRQCRKEIL
+310 LTYQACVRQSLADIN
-322 EFFVMAMKR
+322 EFFLWAMKR
-331 CILDYVLKDP
+331 CILSYILEDP
-341 EECVRLKIAFLPP
+341 AERERLHIAFLPP
-354 LWPAHVCR
+354 LWPTCVIR
-362 APVPWHNNVLLAR
+362 APMPWHTDYVRAK
-375 QAILYRY
+375 QAIFFRY

-390 ELRRIWFEKYHDML
+390 ELRRMWQDRYQNML
-404 ICDMDKMQEG
+404 ICDMNKMQEG

-419 YPSEFGERLQKLCS
+419 YPHEFTERLQKLCEAARS
-433 DTRTELNENWLI
+433 ELLDNWLI

-450 MIKLR
+450 MIKMR
-455 HHWAP
+455 HHWAV
-460 YVAKNKKE
+460 YVAKKKKE
-468 SLFQVEKFFECIHG
+468 STFQVERFFECIHG
-482 LMSKQIRDLVE
+482 LMSKQVRDLVE
-493 RSVYHFASYFS
+493 RSVYHFAEYFS
-504 YYWEGNDYGKEYQDY
+504 YHFEGNDYGEEYRDY
-519 TFIKNPLL
+519 TFIKRPLL
-527 RIKVVAH
+527 RIRAIAH
-534 PGTTNLTFEPTLDQC
+534 PGTTSITFEPPLEQMWVQIT
-549 RILIVKWFHM
+549 KWFQC
-559 IINVCYQLPS
+559 IINVGSQLPS
-569 VDRIMYPEN
+569 VDAMMYPDTYRPN
-578 ARKKPHLFTVYPD
+578 PTLMSVYP
-591 EPYMINV
+591 EEQYMTALVSKTI
-598 VNECVRHFNVNR
+598 HYFNLNK

-615 FLSRYKEY
+615 FLSRYVPY
-623 YYILDGTAYQS
+623 YYILDGTARQD
-634 LMQFFGQEPPP
+634 LMIFFGQEPPP
-645 YLKDFTSRI
+645 LLKDFTERI
-654 YMYERLRDEIL
+654 HMYEEIRDDIA
-665 FLRRDIPLNMIMLDC
+665 FLRRDIPLNMVMLDC
-680 GPVNDAMWDI
+680 APLNDAMKDI
-690 VDGLRQHIVDH
+690 ISGLRQHIVDH
-701 FIQVNRKWN
+701 FILVNRKWN
-710 RGICN
+710 RAICN
-715 IYEEMAQ
+715 VYEDIAA
-722 RASDTPETTA
+722 RAGETPETTA
-732 QLVELI
+732 QLVELVNFI
-738 NYIQECRDCTM
+738 SESRDCAL

-755 ARTTAEHVLFLMQHA
+755 SRTTAEYVLFLMTHA
-770 HLNFEDINLNTRVF
+770 HLTFEDINLNTRVF
-784 LWPLDMEDTIDLTLK
+784 LWPLDMEDTLDLTLK
-799 TLNTKKAMAEDKLRS
+799 TLTTKKAMAEDKLRS
-814 NKAIFEE
+814 RKAVFEE
-821 KLKKHEK
+821 KLKTHEK
-828 ELELFRRFDPPLL
+828 DLELFRRYDPPLL
-841 NIDLLKETVAKVDEL
+841 TLDLLKEVIKRVDEINQ
-856 LKNLMEDKYEA
+856 NLMDDKHEA

-872 EEQLLDQEVSVYFS
+872 EEQLLDQDVSVFFS
-886 LQSMLAGI
+886 LQTMLAGI
-894 DPFHKLWHTACDF
+894 DPFHKLWHTSFDF
-907 YEGYE
+907 YDGYE
-912 IWYHGPFLGLDAEKI
+912 KWYHGPFYGLDAEQI
-927 SEDVEAWWKL
+927 AEDVEAWWKL
-937 LYKLGRQLYEFPG
+937 LYKLGKQMFEYPG

-959 SKVEKFKVLLPVLCA
+959 NKVEKFKVLLPVLCG
-974 ICNKGMRDRH
+974 ICNKGMRERH

-991 IGTEVIHE
+991 IGQPVVHA
-999 PETTLADMVEQGVH
+999 PETSLADMVEQGVH
-1013 VYAAQLEEI
+1013 VFAAQLEEI
-1022 EQYASKE
+1022 GQYASKE

-1034 ALNKMKEEWVGIKF
+1034 ALNKMKEEWVGVKF
-1048 EIVPYRDTGV
+1048 EVLPYRDTGI

-1063 LDDIQQQLD
+1063 LDDVQQQLD

-1089 FEADMIAW
+1089 FEADMAAW

-1106 ILDQWLQCQATW
+1106 ILDQWLMCQATW

-1140 FKDVDKDW
+1140 FRDVDKEW
-1148 RTIMGATF
+1148 RTIMTATM
-1156 KEPMVLPATD
+1156 KDPMVLTATD
-1166 YPMLLKKL
+1166 FPQLLKKL
-1174 KNNNSL
+1174 KYSNSL
-1180 LDEIQRGLNDYL
+1180 LDDIQRGLNDYL

-1243 EITGMTSADGEIVNL
+1243 EIVGMASAEGEVVKL

-1278 EQQMIISLKDVAA
+1278 EHQMIVSLRDVGS
-1291 EAVNGYA
+1291 EAVNAYPI
-1298 TVKREEWVLAWP
+1298 TKREEWVLIWP
-1310 GQVVQVGSCVQYTSE
+1310 GQIVQTGSCVQYTAE
-1325 AIECITNHTLPEMV
+1325 AIEAIQTHSLPDMV
-1339 NLCTQQITGLVYLVQ
+1339 SRSTEQINGLVYLVQ
-1354 GDLDPGNRITVE
+1354 GDLEPGNRVTIE

-1375 RSIIEEMVDKQV
+1375 RSILEEMVDKGV
-1387 MDITDFN
+1387 SDIADFN
-1394 WIAQLRYY
+1394 WISQLRYY
-1402 HRADRI
+1402 WRGDKVT
-1408 ICSMITTD
+1408 CSMITTD
-1416 VEYDFEY
+1416 VDYGFEY

-1530 LAILRRE
+1530 LAILRHE
-1537 KRFVF
+1537 KRFIF
-1542 EGTEISLNPTCAVF
+1542 EGTEISLNPSCSVF

-1599 FVNAKPLAH
+1599 FVCAGPLAR

-1642 ALKKAYTQKDES
+1642 ALKKAYPEKDEA

-1668 FLSQDVPLFS
+1668 FLSQDVPLFM

-1686 GIPILIP
+1686 GVQIPQP
-1693 DRAELL
+1693 DRDELT
-1699 KCVNKDLDKRNLQK
+1699 KCIIKELDKRNLQG
-1713 TDWYIEKIIQI
+1713 TEWYLEKIIQI
-1724 YEMILVR
+1724 YEMMLVR
-1731 HGFMIVGPPMGG
+1731 HGFMVVGPPMGG

-1748 QSLAESLRA
+1748 QTLADALRA
-1757 LQLMKP
+1757 LQLTKP
-1763 PPKHKEFGAI
+1763 PPRHKEFGAI

-1816 DRKWIMFD
+1816 DRKWILFD

-1853 QMTNKMNLIFEP
+1853 QMTNKMNLVFEP

-1885 PEQLGWRAFLASYNV
+1885 PEQLGWRAFLASYNTW
-1900 HLSKK
+1900 LSKK

-1913 IQELINWLVPA
+1913 IMELIDWLVPA
-1924 IFEFLLV
+1924 IFDFMSG
-1931 KCHHF
+1931 KCKHF
-1936 VHVGEIHQFYSFT
+1936 VAVGEIHQFFSFT
-1949 RMFSCLLESESQF
+1949 RLLTCLLENENQF
-1962 STLWLQCTF
+1962 STMWLQCTF
-1971 IFSLLW
+1971 VFSLLW
-1977 GLCASIDGESR
+1977 GLCPTLTSDSR
-1988 KLFDTFFR
+1988 KSFDVFFR
-1996 KLLDGNI
+1996 KLLDGQNATY
-2003 SSHPKPKCFKLT
+2003 PKPKSFKLT
-2015 KNQLFPDKDLVFDF
+2015 KNQLFGDKDTVYDY

-2036 GTWMPWAELEKEV
+2036 GTWIPWMELEKEGQIAA
-2049 PVPPNAKVND
+2049 NAKVND
-2059 IIILTNENACL
+2059 LIILTNENACL
-2070 RYFVTKMV
+2070 RYFVSKMV
-2078 RYRIPILIVGPTG
+2078 HSKIPILLVGPTG

-2103 GLAKERYITNT
+2103 SLPKEKYITNT

-2121 SANQTQDIIMSKVDR
+2121 TANQTQDIIMSKVDR
-2136 RRKGVFGPSMGK
+2136 RRKGVYGPSMNK

-2162 ETYGAQPPLELLRQW
+2162 EVYGAQPPLELIRQW
-2177 VDHGHWYDLK
+2177 IDHGHWYDLK
-2187 EMVRQEVVDVLLVC
+2187 EMVKQEVVDVLFVS

-2212 ISSRLT
+2212 ISWRLT
-2218 RHTFLVALD
+2218 RHTLLIALD

-2232 TLNKIFCTIM
+2232 TLNKIFVTIM
-2242 DWHFAKGF
+2242 DWHFGKGF
-2250 NDTLQ
+2250 NDTLM
-2255 RQSKTVVSAT
+2255 RLSKNVVSAT
-2265 MEVFRNVTTQFLP
+2265 MEVYKTVTVQFLP

-2299 MLVPSSR
+2299 LLVPASH
-2306 MKDLNKLVV
+2306 MKEMNKLVL
-2315 LWIHEVYRVF
+2315 LWIHETYRVF
-2325 YDRLIDETDRLK
+2325 YDRLIDDTDRQK
-2337 LFDTVFHSVYGNF
+2337 LFEVIYKAVYANY
-2350 RVHME
+2350 RVHMDQ
-2355 AVMKETGYIPEDE
+2355 VMTEMGYVPDGE
-2368 KCSNKHAANIF
+2368 KLNNNHATNVF

-2391 IYDQVMDIVDMGQKM
+2391 IYDQVMNLDDMAVKM
-2406 EYYLSEYNVV
+2406 EYYLDEYNVV

-2421 SLVMFRYALDHISR
+2421 ALVMFRYALDHISR
-2435 STRVLLQDNGNLLLV
+2435 CTRVLLQDNGNLLLV

-2470 NVVQIEISRVY
+2470 NVIQIEISRVY
-2481 GQNEWRDDIRKL
+2481 GQNEWRDDIRKM

-2498 IIGKPIV
+2498 IIGKPLV

-2547 QNAVREA
+2547 QSAVRES

-2575 NLRIVLAM
+2575 NLRIVMAM

-2607 WFTAWPAEA
+2607 WFTAWPPEA
-2616 LEKVASMFIS
+2616 LERVAQMFIS
-2626 QMHNMNEELCESCVN
+2626 KMQGVGEDLCTACVE
-2641 ICQLFHMTVVKLSD
+2641 ICQLFHMSVVQLSD
-2655 RFWDEQKRKVYVTPT
+2655 RFYSEQKRKVYVTPT

-2676 KAFQSMYAMKV
+2676 KAFQNLYAMKV
-2687 DQINRARIR
+2687 DQITRARIR

-2781 VPALE
+2781 VPALN

-2801 LVKSMKNPPSAVKL
+2801 LVKSMKNPPAGVKL
-2815 VMEAVCVMKGVKGD
+2815 VMEAVCVMKGIKGD
-2829 RKMDANG
+2829 RKMGPDG
-2836 RPFEDFWGPSQKMLG
+2836 KPFEDYWGPSQKMLG
-2851 DMKFLESLKNY
+2851 DMKFLENLKAY
-2862 DKDNIAPAIMK
+2862 DKDNIPPAVMK
-2873 KIRDKYIPDRDFDPA
+2873 KIRDKYIPDREFDPA
-2888 VISKVSSAC
+2888 VIAKVSSAC
-2897 EGLCRWVRA
+2897 EGLCKWVRA

-2913 IKVVAPKKAALL
+2913 IKVVAPKKAALF
-2925 EAETELQTQMN
+2925 EAESELQSQMN

-2942 AQLQRVLDK
+2942 AQLQGVLDK
-2951 LQTLNDEFAEMTRK
+2951 LQALNDEFAGMTRK

-2973 DLCSTKLTRAEQLI
+2973 ELCSTKLSRAEQLI

-2993 KTRWTELAADLLELL
+2993 KARWSELAHDLQELL
-3008 GNIIGDVLLSAG
+3008 GKVIGDVLLAAG
-3020 CIAYL
+3020 FIAYL

-3035 IVQLWNERTIELKI
+3035 ILVIWNKRTWELEI
-3049 PCSEQFSL
+3049 PCSESFSL
-3057 ITTLGEPVVIRA
+3057 ITTLGEAVVIRA
-3069 WNIAGLPVDSF
+3069 WNIAGLPVDAF
-3080 SIENGIIVE
+3080 SVENGIIVE
-3089 KSRRWGLM
+3089 KSRRWPLM

-3106 WVKNMERENQLKVIK
+3106 WIKNMERANNLKVIK
-3121 LTDSNYVR
+3121 LTDSNYAR

-3136 MGVPVILEN
+3136 MGMPVILEN
-3145 IREQLDAVLEPVLL
+3145 IREHVDAVLEPILL

-3167 VDCLKLGDT
+3167 IDCLKFGDN
-3176 ILEYNHSFRFYIT
+3176 ILEYNYSFRFYIT

-3211 ITPQGLQ
+3211 ITPQGLE

-3247 KRMLKEIED
+3247 KRTLKEIED
-3256 QILEVLS
+3256 KILEVLS

-3275 RILSTSKVL
+3275 QILSSSKVL
-3284 STEIQAKQAVSAVTE
+3284 SIEINAKQAAAAITE
-3299 KEIDDARLLYVPV
+3299 LEIDEARQGYVPV
-3312 SKHGSVLFFCISDLS
+3312 SKHSSVLFFCISDLS

-3335 SLGWFINLYNQ
+3335 SLVWFINLYNQ

-3352 KSDILEQRLEGLN
+3352 KCDVLDERLTSLN

-3370 SIYENVCRS
+3370 SMYENVCRS

-3385 LIFSLVLTIGILRA
+3385 LIFSLVLTLGILRA
-3399 KGKIDD
+3399 KGNLD
-3405 EQVAFLLTGGVSLE
+3405 EEMLAFLLTGGVALDNPYE
-3419 NPHANPAHHWLTDKA
+3419 NPAPTWLSDKS

-3439 RSSNLND
+3439 RSSNLAG
-3446 LGDFRESF
+3446 LRGF
-3454 KKNLVAWKEYYD
+3454 KENFMNNVKGWKEFYD
-3466 LSAPQ
+3466 LAAPH
-3471 EHNFP
+3471 EVEFP
-3476 APFEN
+3476 PPYQN
-3481 IKGIPKL
+3481 VKGIAKL
-3488 IMLRCIRPDKLIPV
+3488 IILRCIRPDKLIPL
-3502 VQQYVIEEMGRT
+3502 VQQYVVGEMGRT

-3525 SYNDSNSCSPLIFIL
+3525 SYNDSNCCSPLIFIL
-3540 SPGSDPMTGLV
+3540 SAGSDPMSGLV

-3576 GMINTAIQNGGWV
+3576 NMIAEAIRTGGWV

-3604 ERICAEVIIPQN
+3604 ERICAEVITPQAA
-3616 THHNFRCWLTSY
+3616 HHNFRCWLTSY

-3658 SYISDPISD
+3658 SYISDPICD

-3680 RRLLFALCFFHAIVQ
+3680 RRLLFALCFFHALVQ

-3731 ETPLDA
+3731 DTPFDA

-3759 ILSLLSIYYNEE
+3759 ILSLLSLFYNDE
-3771 VTTNPDY
+3771 VTEVPEY
-3778 SFSPSGNYKMPP
+3778 SFSPSGNYRMPP

-3798 EHIRALP
+3798 QHIRALP
-3805 LIAKP
+3805 MIAKP
-3810 EVFGLHENAD
+3810 EVFGLHDNAD
-3820 ITKDNKEA
+3820 ITKDNKETG
-3828 NALLFGTLLTQ
+3828 ALLFGCLLTQ
-3839 TSIISGGGGAEGGE
+3839 TSIIAGGGGE
-3853 GGGGVVD
+3853 GGGEGGGVVE
-3860 LTKELLSR
+3860 LTRDMMGRMPR
-3868 LPPQY
+3868 LY
-3873 DVYTVSQLYPVE
+3873 NIDDVSAKYPVQ

-3900 YNRLVAVVRRTLHGV
+3900 YNRLIAVVSRTLYGV
-3915 HLAAQGLAIMSA
+3915 HMAAQGLAIMSA
-3927 ELEGCNNAFVKGIVP
+3927 ELEECNNAFVKGIVP
-3942 SAWASKSYP
+3942 AAWKSKSYP

-3959 VADLLARLK
+3959 VADLLSRLK
-3968 FLQDWIDDGP
+3968 FLQDWVDEGP
-3978 PAVFWISGFYFT
+3978 PVVFWISGFYFT

-3995 GVLQNYSRHNEI
+3995 GVLQNYSRHNKI
-4007 PIDQVHFEF
+4007 PIDQVQFEF
-4016 TITKYEGDL
+4016 QITSMEAECNQL
-4025 QQEPEFGVYCK
+4025 PHFGVYCK

-4047 ETMMLDESF
+4047 QTMELDESY

-4064 PIIWFQPALIV
+4064 PIIWFQPALIQN
-4075 KFSPPPS
+4075 FNPPPC

-4102 SSNFVMYITLRSDT
+4102 SSNFVMFITLLSMV

>member
-1 MASGDKNLPS
+1 MAAR
-11 TSKREERKRLMADLA
+11 TS
-26 KAEKCPPRFVTPAR
+26 
-40 KLPKLPWMPRAG
+40 
-52 YDDELDRDS
+52 
-61 KMLRAAQN
+61 
-69 YYPEGESDGKCSE
+69 ES
-82 FPPLLQAKSWTRG
+82 P
-95 VPYRDSYDHAKP
+95 
-107 VDSTA
+107 
-112 NCYTPSTKTMRTI
+112 
-125 NMPPKRRKPPVL
+125 
-137 YGPLNARGDMQFP
+137 
-150 PLKPWEERE
+150 
-159 KERLEALRRQEANK
+159 
-173 HKLQKGLVLLD
+173 
-184 DLMTGKYDRMKAAEA
+184 
-199 EAKRKRKEK
+199 
-208 KQQEKEAAEIAAAEA
+208 
-223 LKRRLEKME
+223 
-232 FKEPRDVDDQK
+232 
-243 VEMLATTEEE
+243 
-253 HYRFI
+253 
-258 RPEDLERINYYLTT
+258 
-272 SISGIHIPEFPE
+272 
-284 DLYKRAKTMVDRQ
+284 
-297 TTDIKKRMLNFLH
+297 
-310 VLCVRQCRKEIL
+310 
-322 EFFVMAMKR
+322 
-331 CILDYVLKDP
+331 
-341 EECVRLKIAFLPP
+341 
-354 LWPAHVCR
+354 
-362 APVPWHNNVLLAR
+362 
-375 QAILYRY
+375 
-382 YEGNPVLI
+382 
-390 ELRRIWFEKYHDML
+390 
-404 ICDMDKMQEG
+404 
-414 LPFPQ
+414 
-419 YPSEFGERLQKLCS
+419 
-433 DTRTELNENWLI
+433 
-445 DVADT
+445 
-450 MIKLR
+450 
-455 HHWAP
+455 
-460 YVAKNKKE
+460 
-468 SLFQVEKFFECIHG
+468 
-482 LMSKQIRDLVE
+482 
-493 RSVYHFASYFS
+493 
-504 YYWEGNDYGKEYQDY
+504 
-519 TFIKNPLL
+519 
-527 RIKVVAH
+527 
-534 PGTTNLTFEPTLDQC
+534 
-549 RILIVKWFHM
+549 
-559 IINVCYQLPS
+559 
-569 VDRIMYPEN
+569 
-578 ARKKPHLFTVYPD
+578 
-591 EPYMINV
+591 
-598 VNECVRHFNVNR
+598 
-610 PGPIS
+610 
-615 FLSRYKEY
+615 
-623 YYILDGTAYQS
+623 DGTA
-634 LMQFFGQEPPP
+634 
-645 YLKDFTSRI
+645 
-654 YMYERLRDEIL
+654 
-665 FLRRDIPLNMIMLDC
+665 
-680 GPVNDAMWDI
+680 A
-690 VDGLRQHIVDH
+690 
-701 FIQVNRKWN
+701 
-710 RGICN
+710 
-715 IYEEMAQ
+715 
-722 RASDTPETTA
+722 
-732 QLVELI
+732 LVELLA
-738 NYIQECRDCTM
+738 YIQDCRDCAL
-749 FDLREK
+749 FELRERS
-755 ARTTAEHVLFLMQHA
+755 RTSALYVLFLHEHA
-770 HLNFEDINLNTRVF
+770 HLSFEDINLNTRVF
-784 LWPLDMEDTIDLTLK
+784 LWPLDMEETIDLTLK
-799 TLNTKKAMAEDKLRS
+799 TLNTKKTMAEDKLRTR
-814 NKAIFEE
+814 KAIFEE
-821 KLKKHEK
+821 KLKRHEK
-828 ELELFRRFDPPLL
+828 ELEQFRRFDPPLL
-841 NIDLLKETVAKVDEL
+841 NLDLLREVVGKVDDIF
-856 LKNLMEDKYEA
+856 KNLSDDKREA
-867 EDIIN
+867 DEIIN
-872 EEQLLDQEVSVYFS
+872 EETLLEQEASVYFS
-886 LQSMLAGI
+886 LQSMLASVE
-894 DPFHKLWHTACDF
+894 PFHKLWHTAYDF
-907 YEGYE
+907 YDGYE
-912 IWYHGPFLGLDAEKI
+912 KWYHGPFLGLDAERI
-927 SEDVEAWWKL
+927 AEDVEAWWKL
-937 LYKLGRQLYEFPG
+937 LYKLGKQLFEFPG

-959 SKVEKFKVLLPVLCA
+959 NKLEKFKLLLPVLCA

-984 WAKISDL
+984 WARISEL
-991 IGTEVIHE
+991 VGTEVVRT
-999 PETTLADMVEQGVH
+999 PSSTLADMVEQGVH
-1013 VYAAQLEEI
+1013 VFAAQLEEI
-1022 EQYASKE
+1022 EQHASKE
-1029 YSLEK
+1029 HALEK
-1034 ALNKMKEEWVGIKF
+1034 ALVKMKEEWLGVRF
-1048 EIVPYRDTGV
+1048 DVVPYRDTGV

-1063 LDDIQQQLD
+1063 LDDVQQQLD

-1089 FEADMIAW
+1089 FEADMVAW

-1140 FKDVDKDW
+1140 FRDVDKEW
-1148 RTIMGATF
+1148 RTIMAATQ
-1156 KEPMVLPATD
+1156 KEPMVLKATD
-1166 YPMLLKKL
+1166 YPGLLKKL
-1174 KNNNSL
+1174 RYSNAL
-1180 LDEIQRGLNDYL
+1180 LDDIQRGLNDYL

-1215 ETKDPMK
+1215 ETKDPMR

-1243 EITGMTSADGEIVNL
+1243 EIVGMASAEGEMVKL
-1258 SSSIQPADAKG
+1258 SSTIQPADAKG

-1278 EQQMIISLKDVAA
+1278 EQQMIISLRDVASESITA
-1291 EAVNGYA
+1291 YA
-1298 TVKREEWVLAWP
+1298 LTKREEWVLSWP
-1310 GQVVQVGSCVQYTSE
+1310 GQIVQAGSCIQYTAE
-1325 AIECITNHTLPEMV
+1325 AIEAIQSTSLPQLIDRSTE
-1339 NLCTQQITGLVYLVQ
+1339 QINGLVYLVQ
-1354 GDLDPGNRITVE
+1354 GALEPGARITVE

-1375 RSIIEEMVDKQV
+1375 RSILEEMEKKCVRDV
-1387 MDITDFN
+1387 TDFN
-1394 WIAQLRYY
+1394 WISQLRYQW
-1402 HRADRI
+1402 RGDRI
-1408 ICSMITTD
+1408 VCSMVTTD
-1416 VEYDFEY
+1416 VDYGFEY
-1423 LGNIGRLVA
+1423 LGNTGRLVA

-1537 KRFVF
+1537 KRFIF
-1542 EGTEISLNPTCAVF
+1542 EGTEISLDPTCSVF

-1599 FVNAKPLAH
+1599 FVNAGPLAR

-1642 ALKKAYTQKDES
+1642 ALKKNYPEKDES

-1668 FLSQDVPLFS
+1668 FLSQDVPLFM

-1686 GIPILIP
+1686 GVEIPQP

-1699 KCVNKDLDKRNLQK
+1699 RCVNKELEKRNLQP
-1713 TDWYIEKIIQI
+1713 TDWYLEKIIQI
-1724 YEMILVR
+1724 YEMMLVR

-1748 QSLAESLRA
+1748 QALAESLRA

-1763 PPKHKEFGAI
+1763 PPRHKEFGAV

-1807 REYAMSITR
+1807 REYAMSATR
-1816 DRKWIMFD
+1816 DRKWILFD

-1885 PEQLGWRAFLASYNV
+1885 PEQLGWRAFLASYNT
-1900 HLSKK
+1900 HLSKR
-1905 LIPEQFEL
+1905 LIPEQFDL
-1913 IQELINWLVPA
+1913 IQELIDWLVPP
-1924 IFEFLLV
+1924 IFEFLL
-1931 KCHHF
+1931 KCQHF
-1936 VHVGEIHQFYSFT
+1936 VQVGEIHQFNSFT
-1949 RMFSCLLESESQF
+1949 RLFTCLLEGESQF
-1962 STLWLQCTF
+1962 STVWLQCTF

-1977 GLCASIDGESR
+1977 GLCATINGESR
-1988 KLFDTFFR
+1988 KGFDTFFR
-1996 KLLDGNI
+1996 KLLDGNNNTY
-2003 SSHPKPKCFKLT
+2003 PKPKSFKLN
-2015 KNQLFPDKDLVFDF
+2015 KNQLFLDKDTLFDY

-2036 GTWMPWAELEKEV
+2036 GTWIPWVDLEKEV
-2049 PVPPNAKVND
+2049 PLSPTAKVND

-2070 RYFVTKMV
+2070 RYFVSKMV
-2078 RYRIPILIVGPTG
+2078 KSKIPILLVGPTG
-2091 TGKSSLV
+2091 TGKSTLV

-2103 GLAKERYITNT
+2103 SLPKEKYITNT

-2121 SANQTQDIIMSKVDR
+2121 TANQTQDIIMSKVDR

-2148 KCVLFVDDLSMPQK
+2148 KCVLFVDDLSMPQR
-2162 ETYGAQPPLELLRQW
+2162 EQWGAQPPLELLRQW
-2177 VDHGHWYDLK
+2177 IDHGHWYDLK
-2187 EMVRQEVVDVLLVC
+2187 EMVRQEVVDVLFVS

-2218 RHTFLVALD
+2218 RHMLLIALD

-2232 TLNKIFCTIM
+2232 TLNKIFVTIM

-2250 NDTLQ
+2250 PDSLA
-2255 RQSKTVVSAT
+2255 RQSKAVVSAT
-2265 MEVFRNVTTQFLP
+2265 MGVYKGVTLQFLP

-2293 RVIKGV
+2293 RVVRGV
-2299 MLVPSSR
+2299 LLVPASHL
-2306 MKDLNKLVV
+2306 KDAPKLVL
-2315 LWIHEVYRVF
+2315 LWVHEIYRVF
-2325 YDRLIDETDRLK
+2325 YDRLVDDSDRVK
-2337 LFDTVFHSVYGNF
+2337 LFDIVYKAVYAHY
-2350 RVHME
+2350 RVHMDQ
-2355 AVMKETGYIPEDE
+2355 VLGDLGYVPDGE

-2391 IYDQVMDIVDMGQKM
+2391 IYDQVTDLDDMAVKM
-2406 EYYLSEYNVV
+2406 EYYLEEYNVV

-2435 STRVLLQDNGNLLLV
+2435 CTRVLLQDNGNLLLV

-2470 NVVQIEISRVY
+2470 NVIQIEISRVY
-2481 GQNEWRDDIRKL
+2481 GQSEWRDDIRKM

-2498 IIGKPIV
+2498 IIGKPLV

-2547 QNAVREA
+2547 QAAVRES
-2554 GRKMETTP
+2554 GKKMETTP

-2575 NLRIVLAM
+2575 NLRIVLAL

-2607 WFTAWPAEA
+2607 WFTAWPTEA
-2616 LEKVASMFIS
+2616 LERVASMFIAK
-2626 QMHNMNEELCESCVN
+2626 MEGVEEELRDACVQM
-2641 ICQLFHMTVVKLSD
+2641 CQLFHISVVDLSD
-2655 RFWDEQKRKVYVTPT
+2655 RFYDEQRRKVYVTPT

-2676 KAFQSMYAMKV
+2676 KAFQNLYSLKV
-2687 DQINRARIR
+2687 DQITRSRIR

-2714 QQNLRDLQPLLVETS
+2714 QQNLIDLQPLLVDTS

-2781 VPALE
+2781 VPALR
-2786 AALDALNTLKPADIT
+2786 AALDALDTLKPADVT
-2801 LVKSMKNPPSAVKL
+2801 LVKSMKNPPAGVKL

-2836 RPFEDFWGPSQKMLG
+2836 KPYEDFWGPSQKMLG

-2862 DKDNIAPAIMK
+2862 DKDNIPAAIMK
-2873 KIRDKYIPDRDFDPA
+2873 KIRDKYIPDREFDPV
-2888 VISKVSSAC
+2888 VIAKVSSAC
-2897 EGLCRWVRA
+2897 EGLCKWVRA

-2913 IKVVAPKKAALL
+2913 IKVVAPKKAALA
-2925 EAETELQTQMN
+2925 EAEAELQAQMN
-2936 TLNAKR
+2936 TLNEKR
-2942 AQLQRVLDK
+2942 AQLQGVLDK
-2951 LQTLNDEFAEMTRK
+2951 LQALNDEFAEMTRK

-2973 DLCSTKLTRAEQLI
+2973 ELCSTKLSRAEQLI

-2993 KTRWTELAADLLELL
+2993 KARWTDLANQLQQLLS
-3008 GNIIGDVLLSAG
+3008 NIIGDVLLAAG
-3020 CIAYL
+3020 FIAYL

-3035 IVQLWNERTIELKI
+3035 LVQTWNERAIKLEI
-3049 PCSEQFSL
+3049 PCSEIFSL
-3057 ITTLGEPVVIRA
+3057 ISTLGEPVVIRA
-3069 WNIAGLPVDSF
+3069 WNIAGLPVDAF

-3089 KSRRWGLM
+3089 KSRRWPLM

-3106 WVKNMERENQLKVIK
+3106 WVKNMERDNQLKVIK
-3121 LTDSNYVR
+3121 LSDPNYVR

-3136 MGVPVILEN
+3136 LGMPVILEN
-3145 IREQLDAVLEPVLL
+3145 VREQLDAVLEPVLL
-3159 RNIFRSGG
+3159 RNVFRSGG
-3167 VDCLKLGDT
+3167 IDCLKLGDN
-3176 ILEYNHSFRFYIT
+3176 ILEYNNDFRFYIT

-3247 KRMLKEIED
+3247 KRTLKEIED
-3256 QILEVLS
+3256 KILEVLS

-3275 RILSTSKVL
+3275 QILSSSKVL
-3284 STEIQAKQAVSAVTE
+3284 SIEIEAKQAAAAVTE
-3299 KEIDDARLLYVPV
+3299 IEIDEARLLYVPV
-3312 SKHGSVLFFCISDLS
+3312 SKHSSVLFFCISDLA

-3335 SLGWFINLYNQ
+3335 SLNWFINLYNQ
-3346 AILNSP
+3346 AIQNSP
-3352 KSDILEQRLEGLN
+3352 KSDNLDERLSGLN
-3365 AYFTK
+3365 AFFTR
-3370 SIYENVCRS
+3370 SVYENVCRS

-3385 LIFSLVLTIGILRA
+3385 LIFSLVLTLGILRA
-3399 KGKIDD
+3399 KGDLDD
-3405 EQVAFLLTGGVSLE
+3405 ELLSFLLTGGVALDNPYE
-3419 NPHANPAHHWLTDKA
+3419 NPAPSWLSEKS

-3439 RSSNLND
+3439 RSSNLPGLYGFKENVEADTSPWKALYDSSTPHESELPPPFD
-3446 LGDFRESF
+3446 LVR
-3454 KKNLVAWKEYYD
+3454 
-3466 LSAPQ
+3466 
-3471 EHNFP
+3471 
-3476 APFEN
+3476 
-3481 IKGIPKL
+3481 GIPKL
-3488 IMLRCIRPDKLIPV
+3488 IIMRCIRPDKLIPL
-3502 VQQYVIEEMGRT
+3502 VQQYVVEEMGRP

-3525 SYNDSNSCSPLIFIL
+3525 SYNDSNCASPLIFIL
-3540 SPGSDPMTGLV
+3540 SPGSDPMSALV
-3551 KFSMEKKVISFET
+3551 KFATEKKVVSFET

-3576 GMINTAIQNGGWV
+3576 EMIMRAASSGGWA
-3589 VLQNCHVMDSWMGEL
+3589 VLQNCHVLESWLNEL
-3604 ERICAEVIIPQN
+3604 ERLCAEVLSAPP
-3616 THHNFRCWLTSY
+3616 THRACRLWLTSY

-3658 SYISDPISD
+3658 SYISDPICD

-3717 ICIMQLQMFLTEYA
+3717 ICIMQLQMFLTEYT
-3731 ETPLDA
+3731 ETPFEA

-3759 ILSLLSIYYNEE
+3759 ILSLLSIFYNED
-3771 VTTNPDY
+3771 VTSDPNY
-3778 SFSPSGNYKMPP
+3778 SFSPSGDYRMPP

-3798 EHIRALP
+3798 DHIKALP
-3805 LIAKP
+3805 MIAKP

-3828 NALLFGTLLTQ
+3828 TALLWGCSATQ
-3839 TSIISGGGGAEGGE
+3839 RVGGGGAGAGGA
-3853 GGGGVVD
+3853 GV
-3860 LTKELLSR
+3860 LSLARDVLAR
-3868 LPPQY
+3868 LPPLY
-3873 DVYTVSQLYPVE
+3873 DVADAARRYPVQ

-3891 TVLKQELIR
+3891 TVLTQELIR
-3900 YNRLVAVVRRTLHGV
+3900 YNRLLSVVQRTLHGV
-3915 HLAAQGLAIMSA
+3915 YLAAQGLAIMSA
-3927 ELEGCNNAFVKGIVP
+3927 ELEECNNAFIKGVVP
-3942 SAWASKSYP
+3942 GAWMSKSYP

-3959 VADLLARLK
+3959 VTDFLARLK
-3968 FLQDWIDDGP
+3968 FLQDWIDEGP
-3978 PAVFWISGFYFT
+3978 PIVFWVSGFYFT

-3995 GVLQNYSRHNEI
+3995 GVLQNYSRHNRI

-4016 TITKYEGDL
+4016 TITSMEVESEE
-4025 QQEPEFGVYCK
+4025 EPSFGVYCK

-4047 ETMMLDESF
+4047 EAMQLDESY

-4064 PIIWFQPALIV
+4064 PIIWFQPALISD
-4075 KFSPPPS
+4075 FNPPPS

-4102 SSNFVMYITLRSDT
+4102 SSNFVMYITLRSDI
-4116 PQKHWINRGVASLTQ
+4116 PEKHWINRGVASLTQ

>member
-1 MASGDKNLPS
+1 MASGDGKKVKPS
-11 TSKREERKRLMADLA
+11 TSRGKR
-26 KAEKCPPRFVTPAR
+26 CPPRFTGPPR
-40 KLPKLPWMPRAG
+40 TQPSLPTLRRAG
-52 YDDELDRDS
+52 YDDEVDRDS
-61 KMLRAAQN
+61 ELLRAAN
-69 YYPEGESDGKCSE
+69 NFYPEGESEGGCSE
-82 FPPLLQAKSWTRG
+82 FPPLMLRKSWTMG
-95 VPYRDSYDHAKP
+95 VPYRDGFDHAKP
-107 VDSTA
+107 VDSIG
-112 NCYTPSTKTMRTI
+112 NCYTPASKIMRLI
-125 NMPPKRRKPPVL
+125 NMPPKRRKPPNL
-137 YGPLNARGDMQFP
+137 YGPIGPNGELQFP
-150 PLKPWEERE
+150 PLKSYEERE
-159 KERLEALRRQEANK
+159 RERLEEIKEQEKKNR
-173 HKLQKGLVLLD
+173 LPKGLVRLD
-184 DLMTGKYDRMKAAEA
+184 DLVSGEYNRRKAAEV
-199 EAKRKRKEK
+199 EAKRQRREK
-208 KQQEKEAAEIAAAEA
+208 KMREKEEAERAAAEA
-223 LKRRLEKME
+223 LKRHLERLEFE
-232 FKEPRDVDDQK
+232 LPRDPDQQK
-243 VEMLATTEEE
+243 LEMLQVTEEE
-253 HYRFI
+253 HYRYI
-258 RPEDLERINYYLTT
+258 HPKDLERIEYYLNVALV
-272 SISGIHIPEFPE
+272 GNHIPDFPYF
-284 DLYKRAKTMVDRQ
+284 LYKRAKTEVDKQ
-297 TTDIKKRMLNFLH
+297 TAHIKKRLLILTYNA
-310 VLCVRQCRKEIL
+310 CVRQCESEIRAY
-322 EFFVMAMKR
+322 FVVAMKR
-331 CILDYVLKDP
+331 SLLCYILEDP
-341 EECVRLKIAFLPP
+341 AEQKRLKIAFVPP
-354 LWPAHVCR
+354 LWPALVVR
-362 APVPWHNNVLLAR
+362 APMPWHTAYVRAQ
-375 QAILYRY
+375 QAMSYRY
-382 YEGNPVLI
+382 YHGNAVI
-390 ELRRIWFEKYHDML
+390 RELVRLWHDRYQNMY
-404 ICDMDKMQEG
+404 ICDMNKMQEG

-419 YPSEFGERLQKLCS
+419 YPSEFSERLNKLCQE
-433 DTRTELNENWLI
+433 TRSELMDNWII

-450 MIKLR
+450 MIKMR
-455 HHWAP
+455 KHWQV
-460 YVAKNKKE
+460 YVAMKRKE
-468 SLFQVEKFFECIHG
+468 STFQVEHFFATLHS
-482 LMSKQIRDLVE
+482 LMSKQVRDLVE
-493 RSVYHFASYFS
+493 RSIFHFAEYFS
-504 YYWEGNDYGKEYQDY
+504 RHWDGNAYSGPYRDYM
-519 TFIKNPLL
+519 FIKTPLL
-527 RIKVVAH
+527 RIKVVGQ
-534 PGTTNLTFEPTLDQC
+534 PGSTKLGFEPTLDQM
-549 RILIVKWFHM
+549 RALIIKWFHT
-559 IINVCYQLPS
+559 IINVNMQLPS
-569 VDRIMYPEN
+569 IDSIMYPGVS
-578 ARKKPHLFTVYPD
+578 RPYPFLISVYP
-591 EPYMINV
+591 EEQYMVEITNKTV
-598 VNECVRHFNVNR
+598 GHYYVNR

-615 FLSRYKEY
+615 YLSNFEEFNYL
-623 YYILDGTAYQS
+623 LDGSAFQE
-634 LMQFFGQEPPP
+634 LMAFFKLEPPP
-645 YLKDFTSRI
+645 YLKDFSARI
-654 YMYERLRDEIL
+654 FKYEEQRDEIV

-680 GPVNDAMWDI
+680 GPINDTLHDI
-690 VDGLRQHIVDH
+690 VNGLRQHIVDH
-701 FIQVNRKWN
+701 FILVNRKWN

-715 IYEEMAQ
+715 VYEEMAS
-722 RASDTPETTA
+722 RSSETPETTA
-732 QLVELI
+732 QLVELL
-738 NYIQECRDCTM
+738 NYISDCRDRAM
-749 FDLREK
+749 FELR
-755 ARTTAEHVLFLMQHA
+755 AQSRTTAEYVLFLMEHA

-784 LWPLDMEDTIDLTLK
+784 LWPLDMEDTIDLTIK
-799 TLNTKKAMAEDKLRS
+799 TLNTKKTMAEDKLRS
-814 NKAIFEE
+814 KKAIFEE
-821 KLKKHEK
+821 KIKKHEK

-841 NIDLLKETVAKVDEL
+841 NLDLLSDVVKKVDEIF
-856 LKNLMEDKYEA
+856 KNLTDDKYEA
-867 EDIIN
+867 EDIIT
-872 EEQLLDQEVSVYFS
+872 EEQLLDQEVSVYYS
-886 LQSMLAGI
+886 LQAMLNGV
-894 DPFHKLWHTACDF
+894 DPFHKLWHTAYDF
-907 YEGYE
+907 YDGYE
-912 IWYHGPFLGLDAEKI
+912 KWYHGPFHVLNAEQI
-927 SEDVEAWWKL
+927 SEDVDAWWKL
-937 LYKLGRQLYEFPG
+937 LIKLGKQLFEYPG

-959 SKVEKFKVLLPVLCA
+959 NRVEKFKVLLPVLCA
-974 ICNKGMRDRH
+974 ICNKGMRERH
-984 WAKISDL
+984 WARISAL
-991 IGTEVIHE
+991 VGAEVQHGDDV
-999 PETTLADMVEQGVH
+999 TLADMVDQGVH
-1013 VYAAQLEEI
+1013 VFAPQLEEI
-1022 EQYASKE
+1022 EQQAAKE
-1029 YSLEK
+1029 YSLEC
-1034 ALNKMKEEWVGIKF
+1034 ALHKMKEEWLGVKF
-1048 EIVPYRDTGV
+1048 EVLPYRDTGV

-1089 FEADMIAW
+1089 FEADMVAW

-1106 ILDQWLQCQATW
+1106 ILDQWLMCQATW

-1140 FKDVDKDW
+1140 FRDVDKEW
-1148 RTIMGATF
+1148 KLIMTATQ
-1156 KEPMVLPATD
+1156 KQPQVLPATD
-1166 YPMLLKKL
+1166 YPGLLHKL
-1174 KNNNSL
+1174 KYSNAL
-1180 LDEIQRGLNDYL
+1180 LDDIQRGLNDYL

-1215 ETKDPMK
+1215 ETKDPMR

-1237 EFNAAK
+1237 DFNANK
-1243 EITGMTSADGEIVNL
+1243 EIVGMASAEGEVVKL

-1278 EQQMIISLKDVAA
+1278 EQQMIISLRDVAT
-1291 EAVNGYA
+1291 ESVNQYAV
-1298 TVKREEWVLAWP
+1298 VKREDWVLSWP
-1310 GQVVQVGSCVQYTSE
+1310 GQIVQTGSCVQYTTE
-1325 AIECITNHTLPEMV
+1325 AIEAISANELPLMV
-1339 NLCTQQITGLVYLVQ
+1339 ERATQQITGLVYLVQ
-1354 GDLDPGNRITVE
+1354 GELEPGNRITVE
-1366 ALIVIDVHG
+1366 ALIVLDVHG
-1375 RSIIEEMVDKQV
+1375 RSILEEMVGKNV
-1387 MDITDFN
+1387 SEVTDFN
-1394 WIAQLRYY
+1394 WISQLRYY
-1402 HRADRI
+1402 MRGDRI
-1408 ICSMITTD
+1408 VCSMITTD
-1416 VEYDFEY
+1416 VDYGFEY

-1542 EGTEISLNPTCAVF
+1542 EGTEISLNPTCSVF

-1599 FVNAKPLAH
+1599 FVIAGPLAR

-1642 ALKKAYTQKDES
+1642 ALKKNYPEKDEA

-1668 FLSQDVPLFS
+1668 FLSQDVPLFA

-1686 GIPILIP
+1686 GVEIPQP

-1699 KCVNKDLDKRNLQK
+1699 KCIKIDLDKRNLQP
-1713 TDWYIEKIIQI
+1713 TEWYLEKIIQI
-1724 YEMILVR
+1724 YEMMLVR
-1731 HGFMIVGPPMGG
+1731 HGFMVVGPPMGG

-1748 QSLAESLRA
+1748 QCLADSLRA

-1763 PPKHKEFGAI
+1763 PPRHKEFGAI
-1773 YRIINPK
+1773 YRILNPK

-1807 REYAMSITR
+1807 REYAMSVTR
-1816 DRKWIMFD
+1816 DRKWILFD

-1885 PEQLGWRAFLASYNV
+1885 PEQLGWRAFLASYNT

-1905 LIPEQFEL
+1905 LIPEQFDL
-1913 IQELINWLVPA
+1913 FQELIEWLVPPV
-1924 IFEFLLV
+1924 FEFLAR
-1931 KCHHF
+1931 CHHF
-1936 VHVGEIHQFYSFT
+1936 VSVGEIHQFFSLTRLFT
-1949 RMFSCLLESESQF
+1949 CMLEGETQV
-1962 STLWLQCTF
+1962 STMWLQH
-1971 IFSLLW
+1971 IFVFVLIW
-1977 GLCASIDGESR
+1977 GLCPTMTADSR
-1988 KLFDTFFR
+1988 KQFDSFFR
-1996 KLLDGNI
+1996 KMLEGNNAAY
-2003 SSHPKPKCFKLT
+2003 PKPKSFKLT
-2015 KNQLFPDKDLVFDF
+2015 KSQLFGEKDTVFDY

-2036 GTWMPWAELEKEV
+2036 GTWIPWVELEKEV
-2049 PVPPNAKVND
+2049 PLPANAKVND
-2059 IIILTNENACL
+2059 LIILTNENACL
-2070 RYFVTKMV
+2070 RFFVTKMV
-2078 RYRIPILIVGPTG
+2078 KSKIPILFVGPTG

-2098 LNFLL
+2098 QNFLL
-2103 GLAKERYITNT
+2103 SLPKERYITNT

-2121 SANQTQDIIMSKVDR
+2121 TANQTQDIIMSKVDR

-2162 ETYGAQPPLELLRQW
+2162 EVYGAQPPLELIRQW
-2177 VDHGHWYDLK
+2177 IDHGHWYDLK
-2187 EMVRQEVVDVLLVC
+2187 EMVRQEVVDVLFVS

-2218 RHTFLVALD
+2218 RHMILVTLD

-2242 DWHFAKGF
+2242 DWHMAKGF
-2250 NDTLQ
+2250 NDTLV
-2255 RQSKTVVSAT
+2255 RAGKAVVSAT
-2265 MEVFRNVTTQFLP
+2265 MEVYKSVTLSFLP

-2299 MLVPSSR
+2299 LLVPSTHL
-2306 MKDLNKLVV
+2306 KEINKLVL
-2315 LWIHEVYRVF
+2315 LWVHETYRVF
-2325 YDRLIDETDRLK
+2325 CDRLIDESDRQK
-2337 LFDTVFHSVYGNF
+2337 LFELVYKAVYANY
-2350 RVHME
+2350 RVHMDQ
-2355 AVMKETGYIPEDE
+2355 VLTETGYVPEGE
-2368 KCSNKHAANIF
+2368 KLNRSHPANIF

-2391 IYDQVMDIVDMGQKM
+2391 IYDQVIDLEDMALKM
-2406 EYYLSEYNVV
+2406 EYYLDEYNVV

-2421 SLVMFRYALDHISR
+2421 ALVMFRYALDHISR
-2435 STRVLLQDNGNLLLV
+2435 SARVLLQDNGNLLLV

-2470 NVVQIEISRVY
+2470 NVIQIEISRVY
-2481 GQNEWRDDIRKL
+2481 GQNEWRDDIRKM

-2498 IIGKPIV
+2498 IIGKPMV

-2529 DIPNLYGMDE
+2529 DIPNLYGMEE

-2547 QNAVREA
+2547 QTAARES

-2575 NLRIVLAM
+2575 NLRIVLAL

-2607 WFTAWPAEA
+2607 WFTAWPPEA
-2616 LEKVASMFIS
+2616 LERVASMFIS
-2626 QMHNMNEELCESCVN
+2626 KMAQVDDNLRESCVEM
-2641 ICQLFHMTVVKLSD
+2641 CQLFHTSVVTLSD
-2655 RFWDEQKRKVYVTPT
+2655 RFYAEQKRKVYVTPT

-2676 KAFQSMYAMKV
+2676 KAFQSLYAMKV
-2687 DQINRARIR
+2687 DQITRARIR

-2801 LVKSMKNPPSAVKL
+2801 LVKSMKNPPAGVKL
-2815 VMEAVCVMKGVKGD
+2815 VMEAVCVMKGIKGD

-2836 RPFEDFWGPSQKMLG
+2836 KPFDDFWGPSQKMLG

-2862 DKDNIAPAIMK
+2862 DKDNIPPATMK
-2873 KIRDKYIPDRDFDPA
+2873 KIRDKYIPDREFDPV
-2888 VISKVSSAC
+2888 VIAKVSSAC

-2913 IKVVAPKKAALL
+2913 IKVVAPKKAALA
-2925 EAETELQTQMN
+2925 EAEGELQMQMN
-2936 TLNAKR
+2936 TLNEKR
-2942 AQLQRVLDK
+2942 AMLQGVLDK
-2951 LQTLNDEFAEMTRK
+2951 LQALNDEFAEMTRK

-2973 DLCSTKLTRAEQLI
+2973 ELCSTKLSRAEQLI

-2993 KTRWTELAADLLELL
+2993 KARWTELAIQLQDLLD
-3008 GNIIGDVLLSAG
+3008 NIIGDVLLSAG
-3020 CIAYL
+3020 FIAYL

-3035 IVQLWNERTIELKI
+3035 VLLLWNTRTSNLNI
-3049 PCSEQFSL
+3049 PCSEVFSL

-3069 WNIAGLPVDSF
+3069 WNIAGLPVDAF

-3089 KSRRWGLM
+3089 KSRRWPLM

-3136 MGVPVILEN
+3136 MGLPVILEN

-3167 VDCLKLGDT
+3167 MDCLRFGDN
-3176 ILEYNHSFRFYIT
+3176 ILEYNHDFRFYIT

-3206 LLNFM
+3206 MLNFM

-3247 KRMLKEIED
+3247 KRTLKEIED
-3256 QILEVLS
+3256 KILEVLS

-3275 RILSTSKVL
+3275 VILSSSKVL
-3284 STEIQAKQAVSAVTE
+3284 SIEIEAKQAAAAVTE
-3299 KEIDDARLLYVPV
+3299 KEIDEARLLYVPV
-3312 SKHGSVLFFCISDLS
+3312 SKHSSVLFFCISDLS

-3335 SLGWFINLYNQ
+3335 SLNWFINLYNQ
-3346 AILNSP
+3346 AIVNSP
-3352 KSDILEQRLEGLN
+3352 KSDNLDERLSGLN

-3385 LIFSLVLTIGILRA
+3385 LIFSLVLTLGILRPQ
-3399 KGKIDD
+3399 GLIDD
-3405 EQVAFLLTGGVSLE
+3405 EQVAFLLTGGVALDNPYE
-3419 NPHANPAHHWLTDKA
+3419 NPAPSWLTDKS

-3439 RSSNLND
+3439 RASNLNG
-3446 LGDFRESF
+3446 LRTFKEDFER
-3454 KKNLVAWKEYYD
+3454 NIPVWKAFYD
-3466 LSAPQ
+3466 LAAPH
-3471 EHNFP
+3471 ENPLP
-3476 APFEN
+3476 APYDT

-3488 IMLRCIRPDKLIPV
+3488 IILRCIRPDKLIPL
-3502 VQQYVIEEMGRT
+3502 VQQYVVEQMGQS
-3514 YIEPPPFDLEK
+3514 YIEPPPFDLEQ
-3525 SYNDSNSCSPLIFIL
+3525 SYNDSSCTSPLIFIL
-3540 SPGSDPMTGLV
+3540 SAGSDPMSGLV

-3576 GMINTAIQNGGWV
+3576 RMIASAIQTGGWV

-3604 ERICAEVIIPQN
+3604 ERICAEVIVPHA

-3648 PKGLKNNIYR
+3648 PKGLKNNINR
-3658 SYISDPISD
+3658 SYTSDPISD

-3680 RRLLFALCFFHAIVQ
+3680 RRLLFALCFFHAVVQ

-3731 ETPLDA
+3731 ETPLEA

-3759 ILSLLSIYYNEE
+3759 ILSLLSIFYNED
-3771 VTTNPDY
+3771 VTADPDY
-3778 SFSPSGNYKMPP
+3778 SFSPSGNYRMPP

-3805 LIAKP
+3805 MIAKP
-3810 EVFGLHENAD
+3810 EVFGLHDNAD
-3820 ITKDNKEA
+3820 ITKDNKETA
-3828 NALLFGTLLTQ
+3828 ALLFGCLLTQ
-3839 TSIISGGGGAEGGE
+3839 TSVVKAGGGGGDE
-3853 GGGGVVD
+3853 GGGGVVE
-3860 LTKELLSR
+3860 LTKDMMGR
-3868 LPPQY
+3868 LPKQFDIL
-3873 DVYTVSQLYPVE
+3873 DVANRYPVQ

-3900 YNRLVAVVRRTLHGV
+3900 YNRLLAVVSRTLYGV
-3915 HLAAQGLAIMSA
+3915 HMAAQGLAIMSA
-3927 ELEGCNNAFVKGIVP
+3927 ELEQCNNAFIKGIVP
-3942 SAWASKSYP
+3942 GAWMSKSYP

-3959 VADLLARLK
+3959 VVDLLSRLK
-3968 FLQDWIDDGP
+3968 FLQDWIDEGP
-3978 PAVFWISGFYFT
+3978 PIVFWISGFYFT

-3995 GVLQNYSRHNEI
+3995 GVLQNYSRHNKI

-4016 TITKYEGDL
+4016 TITSMEADCD
-4025 QQEPEFGVYCK
+4025 QEPTFGVYCK

-4047 ETMMLDESF
+4047 ISMQLDESY

-4064 PIIWFQPALIV
+4064 PIIWFKPAMIAD
-4075 KFSPPPS
+4075 FHPPPC

-4102 SSNFVMYITLRSDT
+4102 SSNFVMYITLLSDL

>member
-1 MASGDKNLPS
+1 M
-11 TSKREERKRLMADLA
+11 TSRDRKRPAPPSN
-26 KAEKCPPRFVTPAR
+26 KGQKCPSRFVTTPAR
-40 KLPKLPWMPRAG
+40 KQPGLPWMPRAG
-52 YDDELDRDS
+52 YDHELDKDS
-61 KMLRAAQN
+61 QLLRAAKSF
-69 YYPEGESDGKCSE
+69 YPEGESEGGCSE
-82 FPPLLQAKSWTRG
+82 FPPLVQAKSWTRG
-95 VPYRDSYDHAKP
+95 VPYRDSFNHAKP
-107 VDSTA
+107 VDSIG
-112 NCYTPSTKTMRTI
+112 NCYTRSTKMMRI
-125 NMPPKRRKPPVL
+125 ANMPPKKRPPPQL
-137 YGPLNARGDMQFP
+137 YGPLGPNGELQFP
-150 PLKPWEERE
+150 PLKSWAERE
-159 KERLEALRRQEANK
+159 KEKQEALKKERDKNK
-173 HKLQKGLVLLD
+173 LPKGLVLLE
-184 DLMTGKYDRMKAAEA
+184 DLVSGAYERRKAAEA
-199 EAKRKRKEK
+199 EAKRKRIEKKKKEK
-208 KQQEKEAAEIAAAEA
+208 EEAERAAQEA
-223 LKRRLEKME
+223 LKKHLAKLEFE
-232 FKEPRDVDDQK
+232 LPRDPDEQK
-243 VEMLATTEEE
+243 LELLKITEKE
-253 HYRFI
+253 HYRYI
-258 RPEDLERINYYLTT
+258 HPKELERIQYYLTT
-272 SISGIHIPEFPE
+272 SLAGPHIPDFPQH
-284 DLYKRAKTMVDRQ
+284 LYERAKTRVDKQ
-297 TTDIKKRMLNFLH
+297 TVMIKKRLM
-310 VLCVRQCRKEIL
+310 VLTYQACVRQNEADIR
-322 EFFVMAMKR
+322 EFFLIAMKR
-331 CILDYVLKDP
+331 CLLAYILEDP
-341 EECVRLKIAFLPP
+341 AERERLGISFLPP
-354 LWPAHVCR
+354 PWPALCVR
-362 APVPWHNNVLLAR
+362 APLPWHSAVVRAKHSMF
-375 QAILYRY
+375 YRFY
-382 YEGNPVLI
+382 QGNPILI
-390 ELRRIWFEKYHDML
+390 ELRRMWQERYQNMY
-404 ICDMDKMQEG
+404 ICDMNKMQADQ
-414 LPFPQ
+414 PFPH
-419 YPSEFGERLQKLCS
+419 YPSDFTERLNQLCAE
-433 DTRTELNENWLI
+433 TRAELLDNWLI

-450 MIKLR
+450 MVKMR
-455 HHWAP
+455 QHWAI
-460 YVAKNKKE
+460 YVSKKKKE
-468 SLFQVEKFFECIHG
+468 STFQVEKFFSCIHA
-482 LMSKQIRDLVE
+482 LMSTQVRDLVE
-493 RSVYHFASYFS
+493 RSVDHFAEYFS
-504 YYWEGNDYGKEYQDY
+504 YYWEGNNYGQEYQDY
-519 TFIKNPLL
+519 TYIKRPLL
-527 RIKVVAH
+527 RIKVVGK
-534 PGTTNLTFEPTLDQC
+534 PGSTVINFDPTLEHM
-549 RILIVKWFHM
+549 RVMIIKWFHT
-559 IINVCYQLPS
+559 IINVNNQLPS
-569 VDRIMYPEN
+569 VDSIMYPGVN
-578 ARKKPHLFTVYPD
+578 RPKPYLTSVYPD
-591 EPYMINV
+591 EVYMIKK
-598 VNECVRHFNVNR
+598 VNNCITYFNLNR
-610 PGPIS
+610 PGPVS
-615 FLSRYKEY
+615 FLNRYEEY
-623 YYILDGTAYQS
+623 FYLLDETAHQD
-634 LMQFFGQEPPP
+634 LLKFFALDPPP
-645 YLKDFTSRI
+645 YLKDFSSRI
-654 YMYERLRDEIL
+654 YMYEKLRDEIA

-680 GPVNDAMWDI
+680 GPINDVLWNV
-690 VDGLRQHIVDH
+690 VDGLRQYIVDH
-701 FIQVNRKWN
+701 FINVNRKWN
-710 RGICN
+710 RSICDA
-715 IYEEMAQ
+715 YEEMAA
-722 RASDTPETTA
+722 RTSESPDSTGA
-732 QLVELI
+732 LVELLA
-738 NYIQECRDCTM
+738 YVLDCRDCAL
-749 FDLREK
+749 FELRER
-755 ARTTAEHVLFLMQHA
+755 ARTAAAHVLFLLDHA
-770 HLNFEDINLNTRVF
+770 HLSFEDINLNTRVF
-784 LWPLDMEDTIDLTLK
+784 LWPLDMEETIDLTLK
-799 TLNTKKAMAEDKLRS
+799 TLNTKKTMAEDKLRS
-814 NKAIFEE
+814 RKAIFDE

-828 ELELFRRFDPPLL
+828 ELEQFRRFDPPLL
-841 NIDLLKETVAKVDEL
+841 NLDLLREVVGKVDDIF
-856 LKNLMEDKYEA
+856 KNLSEDKREA
-867 EDIIN
+867 DEIIN
-872 EEQLLDQEVSVYFS
+872 EETLLEQEVSVYFS
-886 LQSMLAGI
+886 LQTMLAGI
-894 DPFHKLWHTACDF
+894 EPFHKLWHTAYDF
-907 YEGYE
+907 YDGYE
-912 IWYHGPFLGLDAEKI
+912 KWYHGPFLGLDAEQI

-937 LYKLGRQLYEFPG
+937 LYKLGKQLFEFPG

-959 SKVEKFKVLLPVLCA
+959 NKLEKFKQLLPVLCA
-974 ICNKGMRDRH
+974 ICNKGMRERH
-984 WAKISDL
+984 WARISEL
-991 IGTEVIHE
+991 VGAEVVR
-999 PETTLADMVEQGVH
+999 TAASTLADMVEQGVH
-1013 VYAAQLEEI
+1013 VFGAQLADI
-1022 EQYASKE
+1022 EQHAAKE
-1029 YSLEK
+1029 HALER
-1034 ALNKMKEEWVGIKF
+1034 ALAKMQDEWLGVKF
-1048 EIVPYRDTGV
+1048 DVVPYRDTGV

-1089 FEADMIAW
+1089 FEADMVSW

-1140 FKDVDKDW
+1140 FRDVDKEW
-1148 RTIMGATF
+1148 RTIMAATQ
-1156 KEPMVLPATD
+1156 KEPLVLKATD
-1166 YPMLLKKL
+1166 YPGLLKKL
-1174 KNNNSL
+1174 RYNNAL
-1180 LDEIQRGLNDYL
+1180 LDDIQRGLNDYL

-1215 ETKDPMK
+1215 ETKDPMR

-1243 EITGMTSADGEIVNL
+1243 EIVGMASAEGEMVKL
-1258 SSSIQPADAKG
+1258 SSTIQPADAKG

-1278 EQQMIISLKDVAA
+1278 EQQMIISLRDVAS
-1291 EAVNGYA
+1291 EAVTAYPL
-1298 TVKREEWVLAWP
+1298 TKREDWVLSWP
-1310 GQVVQVGSCVQYTSE
+1310 GQIVQAGSCIQYTAE
-1325 AIECITNHTLPEMV
+1325 AIEAIQSNSLPQLIERS
-1339 NLCTQQITGLVYLVQ
+1339 TQQINGLVFLVQ
-1354 GDLDPGNRITVE
+1354 GSLDPGARITVE

-1375 RSIIEEMVDKQV
+1375 RSILEEMEKKKVRDV
-1387 MDITDFN
+1387 TDFN
-1394 WIAQLRYY
+1394 WISQLRYQC
-1402 HRADRI
+1402 RGDRI
-1408 ICSMITTD
+1408 VCSMVTTD
-1416 VEYDFEY
+1416 VDYGFEY
-1423 LGNIGRLVA
+1423 LGNTGRLVA

-1537 KRFVF
+1537 KRFIF
-1542 EGTEISLNPTCAVF
+1542 EGTEISLDPTCSVF

-1599 FVNAKPLAH
+1599 FVNAGPLAR

-1642 ALKKAYTQKDES
+1642 ALKKNYPEKDES

-1668 FLSQDVPLFS
+1668 FLSQDVPLFT

-1686 GIPILIP
+1686 GVEVPQP

-1699 KCVNKDLDKRNLQK
+1699 RCVHKELEKRNLQP
-1713 TDWYIEKIIQI
+1713 TDWYLEKIIQI
-1724 YEMILVR
+1724 YEMMLVR

-1763 PPKHKEFGAI
+1763 PPRHKEFGAV

-1789 CFDPASHEWSDG
+1789 CFDPVSHEWSDG

-1807 REYAMSITR
+1807 REYAMSATR
-1816 DRKWIMFD
+1816 DRKWILFD

-1885 PEQLGWRAFLASYNV
+1885 PEQLGWRAFLTSYNT
-1900 HLSKK
+1900 HLSKR
-1905 LIPEQFEL
+1905 LIPEQFDL
-1913 IQELINWLVPA
+1913 IQELIDWLVPP
-1924 IFEFLLV
+1924 IFEYFF
-1931 KCHHF
+1931 KCQHF
-1936 VHVGEIHQFYSFT
+1936 VQVGEIHQFHSFT
-1949 RMFSCLLESESQF
+1949 RLFTCLLEGETQF
-1962 STLWLQCTF
+1962 STVWLQCTF
-1971 IFSLLW
+1971 VFALLW
-1977 GLCASIDGESR
+1977 GLCATINGESR
-1988 KLFDTFFR
+1988 KGFDTFFR
-1996 KLLDGNI
+1996 KLLDGSNAA
-2003 SSHPKPKCFKLT
+2003 HPKPKSFKLN
-2015 KNQLFPDKDLVFDF
+2015 KNQLFPDKDLVFDY

-2036 GTWMPWAELEKEV
+2036 GTWIPWAELEKEV
-2049 PVPPNAKVND
+2049 PIPANAKVTD
-2059 IIILTNENACL
+2059 LIILTNENACL
-2070 RYFVTKMV
+2070 RYFVSKMV
-2078 RYRIPILIVGPTG
+2078 NSKIPILLVGPTG
-2091 TGKSSLV
+2091 TGKSSLI

-2103 GLAKERYITNT
+2103 SLPKEKYITNT

-2121 SANQTQDIIMSKVDR
+2121 TANQTQDIIMSKVDR

-2148 KCVLFVDDLSMPQK
+2148 KCVLFVDDLSMPQR
-2162 ETYGAQPPLELLRQW
+2162 EQWGAQPPLELLRQW

-2187 EMVRQEVVDVLLVC
+2187 EMARQEVVDVLFVS

-2218 RHTFLVALD
+2218 RHMLLITLD

-2232 TLNKIFCTIM
+2232 TLNKIFVTIM
-2242 DWHFAKGF
+2242 DWHFSKGF
-2250 NDTLQ
+2250 PESIA
-2255 RQSKTVVSAT
+2255 RQSKAVVSAT
-2265 MEVFRNVTTQFLP
+2265 LEVYRAVTRQFLP
-2278 TPSKCHYLFNLRDFA
+2278 TPSKCHYVFNLRDFS
-2293 RVIKGV
+2293 RVVRGA
-2299 MLVPSSR
+2299 LLLPPSR
-2306 MKDLNKLVV
+2306 LRELPKLVL
-2315 LWIHEVYRVF
+2315 LWLHEVYRVF
-2325 YDRLIDETDRLK
+2325 ADRLVDDDDRVK
-2337 LFDTVFHSVYGNF
+2337 LFDIVYKAVYANY
-2350 RVHME
+2350 RVHLDQVLSE
-2355 AVMKETGYIPEDE
+2355 LGYIPEGE
-2368 KCSNKHAANIF
+2368 KCSNKHAANVF

-2391 IYDQVMDIVDMGQKM
+2391 IYDQVTDLEDMAVKM
-2406 EYYLSEYNVV
+2406 EYYLEEYNVV

-2435 STRVLLQDNGNLLLV
+2435 CTRVLLQDNGNLLLV

-2470 NVVQIEISRVY
+2470 NVIQIEISRVY
-2481 GQNEWRDDIRKL
+2481 GQNEWRDDIRKM

-2498 IIGKPIV
+2498 IIGKPLV

-2547 QNAVREA
+2547 QAAVRET
-2554 GRKMETTP
+2554 GKKMETTP

-2575 NLRIVLAM
+2575 NLRMVLAL

-2607 WFTAWPAEA
+2607 WFTAWPTEA
-2616 LEKVASMFIS
+2616 LERVASMFIAKMEGVEGELRDACV
-2626 QMHNMNEELCESCVN
+2626 QM
-2641 ICQLFHMTVVKLSD
+2641 CQLFHVSVVQLSD
-2655 RFWDEQKRKVYVTPT
+2655 RFYDEQKRKVYVTPT

-2676 KAFQSMYAMKV
+2676 KAFQNLYSLKV
-2687 DQINRARIR
+2687 DQITRSRIR

-2714 QQNLRDLQPLLVETS
+2714 QQNLIDLQPQLVETS

-2781 VPALE
+2781 VPALR
-2786 AALDALNTLKPADIT
+2786 AALDALDTLKPADIT
-2801 LVKSMKNPPSAVKL
+2801 LVKSMKNPPAGVKL

-2836 RPFEDFWGPSQKMLG
+2836 KPYEDYWGPSQKMLG

-2862 DKDNIAPAIMK
+2862 DKDNIPPAIMK
-2873 KIRDKYIPDRDFDPA
+2873 KIRDKYIPDREFDPM
-2888 VISKVSSAC
+2888 VIAKVSSAC
-2897 EGLCRWVRA
+2897 EGLCKWVRA

-2913 IKVVAPKKAALL
+2913 IKVVAPKKAALA
-2925 EAETELQTQMN
+2925 EAEAELQAQMN
-2936 TLNAKR
+2936 TLNEKR
-2942 AQLQRVLDK
+2942 AQLQGVLDK
-2951 LQTLNDEFAEMTRK
+2951 LQALNDEFAEMTRK

-2973 DLCSTKLTRAEQLI
+2973 ELCSTKLARAEQLI

-2993 KTRWTELAADLLELL
+2993 KARWTDLATQLQQLLA
-3008 GNIIGDVLLSAG
+3008 NIIGDVLLSAG
-3020 CIAYL
+3020 FIAYL
-3025 GPYTVNYRRE
+3025 GPYTVSYRRE
-3035 IVQLWNERTIELKI
+3035 IIQMWNDRAKELEI
-3049 PCSEQFSL
+3049 PCSDIFSL
-3057 ITTLGEPVVIRA
+3057 VSTLGEPVVIRA
-3069 WNIAGLPVDSF
+3069 WNIAGLPVDAF

-3089 KSRRWGLM
+3089 KSRRWPLM

-3129 VLENAIQ
+3129 VLENSIQ
-3136 MGVPVILEN
+3136 MGMPVILEN
-3145 IREQLDAVLEPVLL
+3145 VREQLDAVLEPVLL

-3167 VDCLKLGDT
+3167 VDCLKLGDN
-3176 ILEYNHSFRFYIT
+3176 ILEYNHNFRFYIT

-3247 KRMLKEIED
+3247 KRTLKEIED
-3256 QILEVLS
+3256 KILEVLS

-3275 RILSTSKVL
+3275 QILSSSKVL
-3284 STEIQAKQAVSAVTE
+3284 SIEIEAKQAAAAVTE
-3299 KEIDDARLLYVPV
+3299 TEIDEARLLYVPV
-3312 SKHGSVLFFCISDLS
+3312 SRHSSVLFFCISDLA

-3335 SLGWFINLYNQ
+3335 SLNWFINLYNQ
-3346 AILNSP
+3346 AIQNSP
-3352 KSDILEQRLEGLN
+3352 KSDNLDVRLEGLN
-3365 AYFTK
+3365 AHFTR
-3370 SIYENVCRS
+3370 SVYENVCRS

-3385 LIFSLVLTIGILRA
+3385 LIFSLVLTLGIIRA
-3399 KGKIDD
+3399 KGELDD
-3405 EQVAFLLTGGVSLE
+3405 ELVSFLLTGGVALDNPYE
-3419 NPHANPAHHWLTDKA
+3419 NPASSWLSEKS

-3439 RSSNLND
+3439 RCSNLNG
-3446 LGDFRESF
+3446 LQGF
-3454 KKNLVAWKEYYD
+3454 KEHFEANVSSWKELYD
-3466 LSAPQ
+3466 SSAPH
-3471 EHNFP
+3471 ERELP
-3476 APFEN
+3476 PPYDVM
-3481 IKGIPKL
+3481 KGIPKL
-3488 IMLRCIRPDKLIPV
+3488 IIMRCIRPDKLIPL
-3502 VQQYVIEEMGRT
+3502 VQQYVVEEMGRP

-3525 SYNDSNSCSPLIFIL
+3525 SYNDSNCASPLIFIL
-3540 SPGSDPMTGLV
+3540 SPGSDPMSALV
-3551 KFSMEKKVISFET
+3551 KFASEKKVVSFET

-3576 GMINTAIQNGGWV
+3576 EMIARAAALGGWA
-3589 VLQNCHVMDSWMGEL
+3589 VLQNCHVLQSWLGEL
-3604 ERICAEVIIPQN
+3604 ERACAELLAPPAA
-3616 THHNFRCWLTSY
+3616 HAACRLWLTSY

-3658 SYISDPISD
+3658 SYISDPICD

-3717 ICIMQLQMFLTEYA
+3717 ICIMQLQMFLTEYT
-3731 ETPLDA
+3731 ETPFEA

-3759 ILSLLSIYYNEE
+3759 ILSLLSIFYNED
-3771 VTTNPDY
+3771 VTTDPDY
-3778 SFSPSGNYKMPP
+3778 SFSPSGDYRMPP

-3798 EHIRALP
+3798 EHIRALSM
-3805 LIAKP
+3805 IAKP

-3820 ITKDNKEA
+3820 ITKDNKETA
-3828 NALLFGTLLTQ
+3828 ALLWGCSATQ
-3839 TSIISGGGGAEGGE
+3839 RLGETRAGAAGGGS
-3853 GGGGVVD
+3853 
-3860 LTKELLSR
+3860 LELARDVLAR
-3868 LPPQY
+3868 LPPPY
-3873 DVYTVSQLYPVE
+3873 DVVDASRRYPVQ

-3900 YNRLVAVVRRTLHGV
+3900 YNRLLSVVQRTLHGV
-3915 HLAAQGLAIMSA
+3915 YLAAQGLAIMSA
-3927 ELEGCNNAFVKGIVP
+3927 ELEECNNAFVKGVVP
-3942 SAWASKSYP
+3942 EAWMSKSYP

-3959 VADLLARLK
+3959 ITDFLARLK
-3968 FLQDWIDDGP
+3968 FLQDWIDEGP
-3978 PAVFWISGFYFT
+3978 PVVFWVSGFYFT

-3995 GVLQNYSRHNEI
+3995 GVLQNYSRHNRI

-4016 TITKYEGDL
+4016 TITCMEAECEE
-4025 QQEPEFGVYCK
+4025 EPTFGVYCK

-4047 ETMMLDESF
+4047 ETMQLDESY

-4064 PIIWFQPALIV
+4064 PIIWFQPALIAD
-4075 KFSPPPS
+4075 FNPPPS

-4102 SSNFVMYITLRSDT
+4102 SSNFVMYITLRTDV
-4116 PQKHWINRGVASLTQ
+4116 PEKHWINRGVASLTQ

>member
-1 MASGDKNLPS
+1 MASGDSSRK
-11 TSKREERKRLMADLA
+11 KKKRLPPPDA
-26 KAEKCPPRFVTPAR
+26 KPCPSRFIPPPVVG
-40 KLPKLPWMPRAG
+40 KVLPEAPRAG
-52 YDDELDRDS
+52 YDHEMHDDS
-61 KMLRAAQN
+61 EEKQRC
-69 YYPEGESDGKCSE
+69 GE
-82 FPPLLQAKSWTRG
+82 FLPLMQAKSWTKG
-95 VPYRDSYDHAKP
+95 VPHRDSYCHVRP
-107 VDSTA
+107 SDSIG
-112 NCYTPSTKTMRTI
+112 NCYTATTKAIRLV
-125 NMPPKRRKPPVL
+125 NMPPKKRTPPQL
-137 YGPLNARGDMQFP
+137 YGPLGPHGEMQFP
-150 PLKPWEERE
+150 PMKSLAQKE
-159 KERLEALRRQEANK
+159 KERLKAIEAEKKK
-173 HKLQKGLVLLD
+173 HKLQKGLVKLE
-184 DLMTGKYDRMKAAEA
+184 DLVSGEYDRKKAAEA
-199 EAKRKRKEK
+199 DAKRRRAEKRKLD
-208 KQQEKEAAEIAAAEA
+208 KEAAERAAQEEF
-223 LKRRLEKME
+223 KRRLAKLE
-232 FKEPRDVDDQK
+232 FEEPRDPDQQK
-243 VEMLATTEEE
+243 AEMIAITEEE
-253 HYRFI
+253 HYRYI
-258 RPEDLERINYYLTT
+258 SPEALRKIDYYLT
-272 SISGIHIPEFPE
+272 ISLTGAQLPDFPLA
-284 DLYKRAKTMVDRQ
+284 LYKRARVAVDQQ
-297 TTDIKKRMLNFLH
+297 TAHIKKRMLILTWQA
-310 VLCVRQCRKEIL
+310 VVRQSEADIRELFIT
-322 EFFVMAMKR
+322 AMKR
-331 CILDYVLKDP
+331 CILVYIINDP
-341 EECVRLKIAFLPP
+341 AERARLGIPFIPP
-354 LWPAHVCR
+354 LWPAHVVR
-362 APVPWHNNVLLAR
+362 APVPWHTPFLKSKEALSF
-375 QAILYRY
+375 RY
-382 YEGNPVLI
+382 YLGNPVLL
-390 ELRRIWFEKYHDML
+390 ELRRMWQERYQNMYIVDME
-404 ICDMDKMQEG
+404 KMQEEV
-414 LPFPQ
+414 PFPQ
-419 YPSEFGERLQKLCS
+419 YTTEFFDNVTKLSEATKR
-433 DTRTELNENWLI
+433 ELEDNWLI

-450 MIKLR
+450 MIKMR
-455 HHWAP
+455 HHWAI
-460 YVAKNKKE
+460 YVAKKKSE
-468 SLFQVEKFFECIHG
+468 STFKVESFFRCIRA
-482 LMSKQIRDLVE
+482 LMSNQIRDLVE
-493 RSVYHFASYFS
+493 RSVTHFAERLNYFF
-504 YYWEGNDYGKEYQDY
+504 EGNSYKGPYRDYM
-519 TFIKNPLL
+519 FIKRPIL
-527 RIKVVAH
+527 RIKVIGH
-534 PGTTNLTFEPTLDQC
+534 PGSNKITFDPDLDHLKTFVVRCFQA
-549 RILIVKWFHM
+549 
-559 IINVCYQLPS
+559 IINVSRALPA
-569 VDRIMYPEN
+569 VDKIMYPN
-578 ARKKPHLFTVYPD
+578 AIRPH
-591 EPYMINV
+591 PYLIPVHPEERYMV
-598 VNECVRHFNVNR
+598 DALQTTLHHVSVNK
-610 PGPIS
+610 PGPRS
-615 FLSRYKEY
+615 FLSSYEEFF
-623 YYILDGTAYQS
+623 YILNGQANQD
-634 LMQFFGQEPPP
+634 LMAFMKQEPPP
-645 YLKDFTSRI
+645 YLKDFSERI
-654 YMYERLRDEIL
+654 YQYEALRDEIA

-680 GPVNDAMWDI
+680 GPINDSLWDI
-690 VDGLRQHIVDH
+690 VTGLRQHIVDH
-701 FIQVNRKWN
+701 FILINRKWN
-710 RGICN
+710 RNICN
-715 IYEEMAQ
+715 IYEEMAA
-722 RASDTPETTA
+722 RASESPETTA

-738 NYIQECRDCTM
+738 NYIMDCRDSAM

-755 ARTTAEHVLFLMQHA
+755 ARTTAAHVLFLMQHA
-770 HLNFEDINLNTRVF
+770 HLHFEDVNLNTRVF
-784 LWPLDMEDTIDLTLK
+784 LWPLDMEETIDLTLK
-799 TLNTKKAMAEDKLRS
+799 TLNTKKSMAEDKLRS
-814 NKAIFEE
+814 RKTIFED

-828 ELELFRRFDPPLL
+828 DLELFRRFDPPLL
-841 NIDLLKETVAKVDEL
+841 NLDLLKDVKERVDGIFRNL
-856 LKNLMEDKYEA
+856 LDDKHEA
-867 EDIIN
+867 EAIIN
-872 EEQLLDQEVSVYFS
+872 EETLLDQEVSVYYS
-886 LQSMLAGI
+886 LQTMLTSI
-894 DPFHKLWHTACDF
+894 EPFHKLWHTSYDF
-907 YEGYE
+907 YDGYE
-912 IWYHGPFLGLDAEKI
+912 KWYHGPFLGLDAEQI
-927 SEDVEAWWKL
+927 TEDVEAWWKL
-937 LYKLGRQLYEFPG
+937 LYKLGKQLYEYPG

-959 SKVEKFKVLLPVLCA
+959 NKLEKFKVLLPVLCA
-974 ICNKGMRDRH
+974 ICNKGMRERH

-991 IGTEVIHE
+991 IGAEVVHT

-1029 YSLEK
+1029 YALEK
-1034 ALNKMKEEWVGIKF
+1034 ALNKMKEEWVGVKF
-1048 EIVPYRDTGV
+1048 EVVPYRDTGV

-1063 LDDIQQQLD
+1063 LDDVQQLLD

-1089 FEADMIAW
+1089 FEADMIGW

-1106 ILDQWLQCQATW
+1106 ILDQWLTCQATW

-1140 FKDVDKDW
+1140 FRDVDKEW
-1148 RTIMGATF
+1148 RAIMAATS
-1156 KEPMVLPATD
+1156 KEPMVLEATN
-1166 YPMLLKKL
+1166 YPGLLKTL
-1174 KNNNSL
+1174 KYNNAL
-1180 LDEIQRGLNDYL
+1180 LEDIQRGLNDYL

-1215 ETKDPMK
+1215 ETKDPMR

-1237 EFNAAK
+1237 EFNFNK
-1243 EITGMTSADGEIVNL
+1243 EIVGMASSEGEVVKL

-1278 EQQMIISLKDVAA
+1278 ENQMVASLRDVAN
-1291 EAVNGYA
+1291 EAITSYP
-1298 TVKREEWVLAWP
+1298 TTRREQWVLIWP
-1310 GQVVQVGSCVQYTSE
+1310 GQIVQSGSCVAYTVETIE
-1325 AIECITNHTLPEMV
+1325 AIETQTLPD
-1339 NLCTQQITGLVYLVQ
+1339 QIDRSTSQINGLVYLVQ
-1354 GDLDPGNRITVE
+1354 GDLKPGNRITVE
-1366 ALIVIDVHG
+1366 ALIVLDVHG
-1375 RSIIEEMVDKQV
+1375 RSIQEELLERNVI
-1387 MDITDFN
+1387 DITDFN
-1394 WIAQLRYY
+1394 WISQLRYY
-1402 HRADRI
+1402 WRGEKMV
-1408 ICSMITTD
+1408 CSMITTD
-1416 VEYDFEY
+1416 VDYGFEY
-1423 LGNIGRLVA
+1423 LGNSGRLVA

-1537 KRFVF
+1537 KRFIF
-1542 EGTEISLNPTCAVF
+1542 EGTEISLNPSCSVF

-1599 FVNAKPLAH
+1599 FVCAGPLAR

-1642 ALKKAYTQKDES
+1642 ALKKNYPEKDEA

-1668 FLSQDVPLFS
+1668 FLSQDVPLFA

-1686 GIPILIP
+1686 GVEIPQP
-1693 DRAELL
+1693 DRVELTR
-1699 KCVNKDLDKRNLQK
+1699 CVLRELEKRNLQA
-1713 TDWYIEKIIQI
+1713 TDWYLEKIIQV
-1724 YEMILVR
+1724 YEMMLVR
-1731 HGFMIVGPPMGG
+1731 HGFMIVGSPMGG

-1748 QSLAESLRA
+1748 QSLADALRA
-1757 LQLMKP
+1757 LQLTKP
-1763 PPKHKEFGAI
+1763 PPRHKEFGAI
-1773 YRIINPK
+1773 YRIMNPK

-1816 DRKWIMFD
+1816 DRKWIIFD

-1853 QMTNKMNLIFEP
+1853 QMTNKMNLIFEA

-1885 PEQLGWRAFLASYNV
+1885 PEMLGWRAFLASYNV
-1900 HLSKK
+1900 YLTKK
-1905 LIPEQFEL
+1905 LIPEQFDL
-1913 IQELINWLVPA
+1913 IQELIDWLVQP
-1924 IFEFLLV
+1924 IIDFIQL
-1931 KCHHF
+1931 KCTTF
-1936 VHVGEIHQFYSFT
+1936 VRVGEIHQFDSFT
-1949 RMFSCLLESESQF
+1949 RLFTVLLDSETQF

-1971 IFSLLW
+1971 LFALLW
-1977 GLCASIDGESR
+1977 GLCATVDGESR
-1988 KLFDTFFR
+1988 KVLDSFLR
-1996 KLLDGNI
+1996 KLLDGSNANY
-2003 SSHPKPKCFKLT
+2003 PKPKSFKLT
-2015 KNQLFPDKDLVFDF
+2015 KNQLFPDKELVFDCT
-2029 VYDKRNN
+2029 YDKRNN
-2036 GTWMPWAELEKEV
+2036 GTWITWMELEKEV
-2049 PVPPNAKVND
+2049 PLPPNAKVND
-2059 IIILTNENACL
+2059 LIILTNENACL
-2070 RYFVTKMV
+2070 RFFVKKMV
-2078 RYRIPILIVGPTG
+2078 KAHIPILIVGPTG
-2091 TGKSSLV
+2091 TGKSSMV

-2103 GLAKERYITNT
+2103 SLPKEKYITNT

-2121 SANQTQDIIMSKVDR
+2121 TANQTQDIIMSKVDR

-2162 ETYGAQPPLELLRQW
+2162 ECYGAQPPLELLRQW
-2177 VDHGHWYDLK
+2177 IDHGHWYDLRD
-2187 EMVRQEVVDVLLVC
+2187 MVRQEVVDVLFVS

-2218 RHTFLVALD
+2218 RHMLVITLD

-2232 TLNKIFCTIM
+2232 TLNKIFVTIM
-2242 DWHFAKGF
+2242 DWHFSKGF
-2250 NDTLQ
+2250 IEALQ
-2255 RQSKTVVSAT
+2255 RQAKAVVGAT
-2265 MEVFRNVTTQFLP
+2265 MEVYKAVTLQFLP

-2293 RVIKGV
+2293 RVIKGIL
-2299 MLVPSSR
+2299 LVPSTH
-2306 MKDLNKLVV
+2306 MKDLNKLVI
-2315 LWIHEVYRVF
+2315 LWIHEAYRVF
-2325 YDRLIDETDRLK
+2325 YDRLIDDTDRQRLYE
-2337 LFDTVFHSVYGNF
+2337 VVYKAVYANY
-2350 RVHME
+2350 RVHMD
-2355 AVMKETGYIPEDE
+2355 AVLKEMGFVPEDE
-2368 KCSNKHAANIF
+2368 RCGNKHACNIF

-2391 IYDQVMDIVDMGQKM
+2391 IYDQVMSLEDMADKM
-2406 EYYLSEYNVV
+2406 EYYLEEYNVV

-2421 SLVMFRYALDHISR
+2421 ALVMFRYALDHISR
-2435 STRVLLQDNGNLLLV
+2435 CTRVLLQDNGNLLLV

-2498 IIGKPIV
+2498 IIGKPLV

-2547 QNAVREA
+2547 QTAVRES
-2554 GRKMETTP
+2554 GKKIETTP

-2598 SLINCCTID
+2598 SLINCATID
-2607 WFTAWPAEA
+2607 WFTAWPPEA
-2616 LEKVASMFIS
+2616 LERVAHMFIY
-2626 QMHNMNEELCESCVN
+2626 QMEDVEDELRLACVDM
-2641 ICQLFHMTVVKLSD
+2641 CQLFHMTVVQLSD
-2655 RFWDEQKRKVYVTPT
+2655 RFYKEQKRMVYVTPT

-2676 KAFQSMYAMKV
+2676 KAFMSLYAMKV
-2687 DQINRARIR
+2687 DQITNARIR

-2786 AALDALNTLKPADIT
+2786 AALNALNTLKPADIT
-2801 LVKSMKNPPSAVKL
+2801 LVKSMKNPPAGVKL
-2815 VMEAVCVMKGVKGD
+2815 VMEAVCVMRGIKGD
-2829 RKMDANG
+2829 RKIDTSGKA
-2836 RPFEDFWGPSQKMLG
+2836 FEDYWGPSQKMLG

-2862 DKDNIAPAIMK
+2862 DKDNIPPAVIK
-2873 KIRDKYIPDRDFDPA
+2873 KIRDKFIPDREFDPA
-2888 VISKVSSAC
+2888 VIAKVSSAC

-2913 IKVVAPKKAALL
+2913 IKVVAPKKAALF
-2925 EAETELQTQMN
+2925 EAESELQAQMN

-2942 AQLQRVLDK
+2942 AQLQGVLDK

-2973 DLCSTKLTRAEQLI
+2973 DLCSTKLCRAEQLI

-2993 KTRWTELAADLLELL
+2993 KARWTELALQLLKLL
-3008 GNIIGDVLLSAG
+3008 SNIIGDVLLSAG

-3035 IVQLWNERTIELKI
+3035 IIQVWNRRARALNI
-3049 PCSEQFSL
+3049 PCSEAFSL
-3057 ITTLGEPVVIRA
+3057 ITTLGEPVVIRV
-3069 WNIAGLPVDSF
+3069 WNIAGLPVDSY

-3089 KSRRWGLM
+3089 KSRRWALM

-3106 WVKNMERENQLKVIK
+3106 WIKNMERENQLRVIK
-3121 LTDSNYVR
+3121 LTDSNYAR

-3136 MGVPVILEN
+3136 LGLPVILEN
-3145 IREQLDAVLEPVLL
+3145 IREQLDALLEPVLL
-3159 RNIFRSGG
+3159 RNVYRSGG
-3167 VDCLKLGDT
+3167 VDCLRFGDS
-3176 ILEYNHSFRFYIT
+3176 ILEYNHNFRFYIT

-3198 PEIAVKVT
+3198 PEVAVKVT

-3233 ELKKNQLIVEGANN
+3233 ELKKNQLIVEGAHN
-3247 KRMLKEIED
+3247 KRTLKEIED

-3275 RILSTSKVL
+3275 QILSSSKVL
-3284 STEIQAKQAVSAVTE
+3284 SIEIEAKQAAAAITE
-3299 KEIDDARLLYVPV
+3299 AEIDEARLLYVPV
-3312 SKHGSVLFFCISDLS
+3312 SKHSSVLFFCISDLA

-3335 SLGWFINLYNQ
+3335 SLVWFINLYNQ

-3352 KSDILEQRLEGLN
+3352 KSEILDDRLSGLN

-3370 SIYENVCRS
+3370 SIYDNVCRS

-3385 LIFSLVLTIGILRA
+3385 LIFSLVLTLGILRA
-3399 KGKIDD
+3399 KGDLD
-3405 EQVAFLLTGGVSLE
+3405 EDLLTFLLTGGVALDNPYE
-3419 NPHANPAHHWLTDKA
+3419 NPAPGWLTEKA

-3439 RSSNLND
+3439 RCSLLSELK
-3446 LGDFRESF
+3446 GFREHF
-3454 KKNLVAWKEYYD
+3454 EEHTDKWKAFYD
-3466 LSAPQ
+3466 LSAPH
-3471 EHNFP
+3471 ENP
-3476 APFEN
+3476 VPEPFDKVE
-3481 IKGIPKL
+3481 GIAKL
-3488 IMLRCIRPDKLIPV
+3488 IILRCIRPDKLIPMVQAYV
-3502 VQQYVIEEMGRT
+3502 VGEMGKQ
-3514 YIEPPPFDLEK
+3514 YIEPPPFDLDK
-3525 SYNDSNSCSPLIFIL
+3525 SYNDSNCCSPLIFIL
-3540 SPGSDPMTGLV
+3540 SPGSDPMSGLV
-3551 KFSMEKKVISFET
+3551 KYVSEKKVVSFET
-3564 ISLGQGQGPIAA
+3564 ISLGQGQGPIASH
-3576 GMINTAIQNGGWV
+3576 MINTAIVTGGWV
-3589 VLQNCHVMDSWMGEL
+3589 VLQNCHVMESWMGEL
-3604 ERICAEVIIPQN
+3604 ERICAEVIIPQA
-3616 THHNFRCWLTSY
+3616 THPNFRCWLTSY
-3628 PSRAFPVTVLQN
+3628 PSKSFPVTVLQN

-3658 SYISDPISD
+3658 SYISDPICD
-3667 PEFYISCPRTEEW
+3667 PEFYISCPRTEDW

-3717 ICIMQLQMFLTEYA
+3717 ICIMQLQMFLTDYA
-3731 ETPLDA
+3731 ETPFDA

-3759 ILSLLSIYYNEE
+3759 ILSLLSIFYNEE
-3771 VTTNPDY
+3771 VTITPDY
-3778 SFSPSGNYKMPP
+3778 SFSPSGDYRMPP
-3790 SMDYNSVL
+3790 SMEYNSVL

-3805 LIAKP
+3805 MIAKP

-3820 ITKDNKEA
+3820 ITKDNNET
-3828 NALLFGTLLTQ
+3828 NALLFGTLITQ
-3839 TSIISGGGGAEGGE
+3839 TNIVAGGAGE
-3853 GGGGVVD
+3853 GAEGGGVVD
-3860 LTKELLSR
+3860 MTRDIMER
-3868 LPPQY
+3868 LPKLY
-3873 DVYTVSQLYPVE
+3873 DVLAVSEKYPVL

-3900 YNRLVAVVRRTLHGV
+3900 YNRLLAVVKRTLHGV
-3915 HLAAQGLAIMSA
+3915 HMAAQGLAIMSA
-3927 ELEGCNNAFVKGIVP
+3927 ELEECNNAFIKGIVP
-3942 SAWASKSYP
+3942 GVWMLKSYP

-3959 VADLLARLK
+3959 VSDFLARLS
-3968 FLQDWIDDGP
+3968 FLQDWIDEGP
-3978 PAVFWISGFYFT
+3978 PIVFWLSGFYFT

-3995 GVLQNYSRHNEI
+3995 GVLQNYSRHNRI

-4016 TITKYEGDL
+4016 TITSMEAEAEE
-4025 QQEPEFGVYCK
+4025 EPSFGVYCK
-4036 GLFLEGARWNR
+4036 GLYLEGARWNR
-4047 ETMMLDESF
+4047 ETMLMDESY

-4064 PIIWFQPALIV
+4064 PIIWFQPALIAEF
-4075 KFSPPPS
+4075 KPPPC

-4102 SSNFVMYITLRSDT
+4102 SSNFVMYITLETSLKE
-4116 PQKHWINRGVASLTQ
+4116 QHWINRGVASLTQ

>member
-1 MASGDKNLPS
+1 MNSRD
-11 TSKREERKRLMADLA
+11 RKRPAPSA
-26 KAEKCPPRFVTPAR
+26 SKAEKCPSRFVPTPAR
-40 KLPKLPWMPRAG
+40 KQPGLPWMPRAG
-52 YDDELDRDS
+52 YNQELGQDGQL
-61 KMLRAAQN
+61 LRAAKN
-69 YYPEGESDGKCSE
+69 YYPEGEGDGGCSE
-82 FPPLLQAKSWTRG
+82 FPPLVQAKSWTRG
-95 VPYRDSYDHAKP
+95 VPYRDSFNHAKP
-107 VDSTA
+107 VDSIG
-112 NCYTPSTKTMRTI
+112 NCYTRSTKTMRTI
-125 NMPPKRRKPPVL
+125 NMPPKRRPPPQL
-137 YGPLNARGDMQFP
+137 YGPLGPNGELQFP
-150 PLKPWEERE
+150 PLKSWAERE
-159 KERLEALRRQEANK
+159 KEKLEALNREKAKNK
-173 HKLQKGLVLLD
+173 LPKGLVLLE
-184 DLMTGKYDRMKAAEA
+184 DLVSGAYEKRKAAEA
-199 EAKRKRKEK
+199 EAKRRRIEKRKK
-208 KQQEKEAAEIAAAEA
+208 EKEEAELAAQEA
-223 LKRRLEKME
+223 LKKHLAKLEFE
-232 FKEPRDVDDQK
+232 LPRDPDDQK
-243 VEMLATTEEE
+243 DELLKITEEE
-253 HYRFI
+253 QYRYI
-258 RPEDLERINYYLTT
+258 HPKDLERIQYYLTT
-272 SISGIHIPEFPE
+272 SITGIHIPEFPQH
-284 DLYKRAKTMVDRQ
+284 LYQRAKVTVDKQ
-297 TTDIKKRMLNFLH
+297 TAKIKKRLMILTYQA
-310 VLCVRQCRKEIL
+310 CVRQNEADIR

-331 CILDYVLKDP
+331 CLLAYILEDP
-341 EECVRLKIAFLPP
+341 EERTRLRIAFLPA
-354 LWPAHVCR
+354 LWPALSVR
-362 APVPWHNNVLLAR
+362 APVPWHSAAQRARHALA
-375 QAILYRY
+375 YRY
-382 YEGNPVLI
+382 YQGNPVLL
-390 ELRRIWFEKYHDML
+390 ELRRIWQERYQNVY
-404 ICDMDKMQEG
+404 ICDMTKMQSRH
-414 LPFPQ
+414 PFPH
-419 YPSEFGERLQKLCS
+419 YSSDFTERLTELCAE
-433 DTRTELNENWLI
+433 TRTELLDNWLI

-450 MIKLR
+450 MVKMR
-455 HHWAP
+455 QHWSV
-460 YVAKNKKE
+460 YVSKKKKE
-468 SLFQVEKFFECIHG
+468 STFQVEKFFSAIHA
-482 LMSKQIRDLVE
+482 LMSRQVRDLVE
-493 RSVYHFASYFS
+493 RSVNHFAEYFS
-504 YYWEGNDYGKEYQDY
+504 YYWEGNDYGTEYKDY
-519 TFIKNPLL
+519 TFIKRPLL
-527 RIKVVAH
+527 RIKVVGK
-534 PGTTNLTFEPTLDQC
+534 PGSTTISFDPTLEHM
-549 RILIVKWFHM
+549 RVMIIKWFHT
-559 IINVCYQLPS
+559 IINVNHQLPS
-569 VDRIMYPEN
+569 VDNIMYPGVN
-578 ARKKPHLFTVYPD
+578 RPKPYLMSVYPD
-591 EPYMINV
+591 EEYMTAI
-598 VNECVRHFNVNR
+598 VNKCIKHFNQNR
-610 PGPIS
+610 PGPLS
-615 FLSRYKEY
+615 FLLRYEEY
-623 YYILDGTAYQS
+623 FYLLDETAHQD
-634 LMQFFGQEPPP
+634 LLKFFALEPPP
-645 YLKDFTSRI
+645 FLKDFSARI
-654 YMYERLRDEIL
+654 IMYEKLRDEIA

-680 GPVNDAMWDI
+680 GPINDVLWGVA
-690 VDGLRQHIVDH
+690 DGLRQYIVDH
-701 FIQVNRKWN
+701 FIAVNRKWN
-710 RGICN
+710 RAICDV
-715 IYEEMAQ
+715 YEEMAA
-722 RASDTPETTA
+722 RTSESPDGTA
-732 QLVELI
+732 ALVELLA
-738 NYIQECRDCTM
+738 YIQDCRDCAL
-749 FDLREK
+749 FELRERS
-755 ARTTAEHVLFLMQHA
+755 RTSALYVLFLHEHA
-770 HLNFEDINLNTRVF
+770 HLSFEDINLNTRVF
-784 LWPLDMEDTIDLTLK
+784 LWPLDMEETIDLTLK
-799 TLNTKKAMAEDKLRS
+799 TLNTKKTMAEDKLRTR
-814 NKAIFEE
+814 KAIFEE
-821 KLKKHEK
+821 KLKRHEK
-828 ELELFRRFDPPLL
+828 ELEQFRRFDPPLL
-841 NIDLLKETVAKVDEL
+841 NLDLLREVVGKVDDIF
-856 LKNLMEDKYEA
+856 KNLSDDKREA
-867 EDIIN
+867 DEIIN
-872 EEQLLDQEVSVYFS
+872 EETLLEQEASVYFS
-886 LQSMLAGI
+886 LQSMLASVE
-894 DPFHKLWHTACDF
+894 PFHKLWHTAYDF
-907 YEGYE
+907 YDGYE
-912 IWYHGPFLGLDAEKI
+912 KWYHGPFLGLDAERI
-927 SEDVEAWWKL
+927 AEDVEAWWKL
-937 LYKLGRQLYEFPG
+937 LYKLGKQLFEFPG

-959 SKVEKFKVLLPVLCA
+959 NKLEKFKLLLPVLCA

-984 WAKISDL
+984 WARISEL
-991 IGTEVIHE
+991 VGAEVVRT
-999 PETTLADMVEQGVH
+999 PSSTLADMVEQGVH
-1013 VYAAQLEEI
+1013 VFAAQLEEI
-1022 EQYASKE
+1022 EQHASKE
-1029 YSLEK
+1029 HALEK
-1034 ALNKMKEEWVGIKF
+1034 ALAKMKEEWLGVRF
-1048 EIVPYRDTGV
+1048 DVVPYRDTGV

-1063 LDDIQQQLD
+1063 LDDVQQQLD

-1089 FEADMIAW
+1089 FEADMVAW

-1140 FKDVDKDW
+1140 FRDVDKEW
-1148 RTIMGATF
+1148 RTIMAATQ
-1156 KEPMVLPATD
+1156 KEPMVLKATD
-1166 YPMLLKKL
+1166 YPGLLKKL
-1174 KNNNSL
+1174 RYNNAL
-1180 LDEIQRGLNDYL
+1180 LDDIQRGLNDYL

-1215 ETKDPMK
+1215 ETKDPMR

-1243 EITGMTSADGEIVNL
+1243 EIVGMASAEGEMVKL
-1258 SSSIQPADAKG
+1258 SSTIQPADAKG

-1278 EQQMIISLKDVAA
+1278 EQQMIISLRDVASESITA
-1291 EAVNGYA
+1291 YA
-1298 TVKREEWVLAWP
+1298 LTKREEWVLSWP
-1310 GQVVQVGSCVQYTSE
+1310 GQIVQAGSCIQYTAE
-1325 AIECITNHTLPEMV
+1325 AIEAIQSTSLPQLIDRSTE
-1339 NLCTQQITGLVYLVQ
+1339 QINGLVYLVQ
-1354 GDLDPGNRITVE
+1354 GALEPGARITVE

-1375 RSIIEEMVDKQV
+1375 RSILEEMEKKCVRDV
-1387 MDITDFN
+1387 TDFN
-1394 WIAQLRYY
+1394 WISQLRYQW
-1402 HRADRI
+1402 RGDRI
-1408 ICSMITTD
+1408 VCSMVTTD
-1416 VEYDFEY
+1416 VDYGFEY
-1423 LGNIGRLVA
+1423 LGNTGRLVA

-1537 KRFVF
+1537 KRFIF
-1542 EGTEISLNPTCAVF
+1542 EGTEISLDPTCSVF

-1599 FVNAKPLAH
+1599 FVNAGPLAR

-1642 ALKKAYTQKDES
+1642 ALKKNYPEKDES

-1668 FLSQDVPLFS
+1668 FLSQDVPLFM

-1686 GIPILIP
+1686 GVEIPQP

-1699 KCVNKDLDKRNLQK
+1699 RCVNKELEKRNLQP
-1713 TDWYIEKIIQI
+1713 TDWYLEKIIQI
-1724 YEMILVR
+1724 YEMMLVR

-1748 QSLAESLRA
+1748 QALAESLRA

-1763 PPKHKEFGAI
+1763 PPRHKEFGAV

-1807 REYAMSITR
+1807 REYAMSATR
-1816 DRKWIMFD
+1816 DRKWILFD

-1885 PEQLGWRAFLASYNV
+1885 PEQLGWRAFLASYNT
-1900 HLSKK
+1900 HLSKR
-1905 LIPEQFEL
+1905 LIPEQFDL
-1913 IQELINWLVPA
+1913 IQELIDWLVPP
-1924 IFEFLLV
+1924 IFEFLL
-1931 KCHHF
+1931 KCQHF
-1936 VHVGEIHQFYSFT
+1936 VQVGEIHQFNSFT
-1949 RMFSCLLESESQF
+1949 RLFTCLLEGESQF
-1962 STLWLQCTF
+1962 STVWLQCTF

-1977 GLCASIDGESR
+1977 GLCATINGESR
-1988 KLFDTFFR
+1988 KGFDTFFR
-1996 KLLDGNI
+1996 KLLDGNNNTY
-2003 SSHPKPKCFKLT
+2003 PKPKSFKLN
-2015 KNQLFPDKDLVFDF
+2015 KNQLFMDKDTVFDY

-2036 GTWMPWAELEKEV
+2036 GTWIPWVDLEKEV
-2049 PVPPNAKVND
+2049 PLSPTAKVND

-2070 RYFVTKMV
+2070 RYFVSKMV
-2078 RYRIPILIVGPTG
+2078 KSKIPILLVGPTG
-2091 TGKSSLV
+2091 TGKSTLV

-2103 GLAKERYITNT
+2103 SLPKEKYITNT

-2121 SANQTQDIIMSKVDR
+2121 TANQTQDIIMSKVDR

-2148 KCVLFVDDLSMPQK
+2148 KCVLFVDDLSMPQR
-2162 ETYGAQPPLELLRQW
+2162 EQWGAQPPLELLRQW
-2177 VDHGHWYDLK
+2177 IDHGHWYDLK
-2187 EMVRQEVVDVLLVC
+2187 EMVRQEVVDVLFVS

-2218 RHTFLVALD
+2218 RHMLLIALD

-2232 TLNKIFCTIM
+2232 TLNKIFVTIM

-2250 NDTLQ
+2250 PDSLA
-2255 RQSKTVVSAT
+2255 RQSKAVVSAT
-2265 MEVFRNVTTQFLP
+2265 MEVYKAVTLQFLP

-2293 RVIKGV
+2293 RVVRGV
-2299 MLVPSSR
+2299 LLVPASHL
-2306 MKDLNKLVV
+2306 KDAPKLVL
-2315 LWIHEVYRVF
+2315 LWVHEIYRVF
-2325 YDRLIDETDRLK
+2325 YDRLVDDSDRVK
-2337 LFDTVFHSVYGNF
+2337 LFDIVYKAVYAHY
-2350 RVHME
+2350 RVHMDQ
-2355 AVMKETGYIPEDE
+2355 VLGDLGYVPDGE

-2391 IYDQVMDIVDMGQKM
+2391 IYDQVTDLDDMAVKM
-2406 EYYLSEYNVV
+2406 EYYLEEYNVV

-2435 STRVLLQDNGNLLLV
+2435 CTRVLLQDNGNLLLV

-2470 NVVQIEISRVY
+2470 NVIQIEISRVY
-2481 GQNEWRDDIRKL
+2481 GQSEWRDDIRKM

-2498 IIGKPIV
+2498 IIGKPLV

-2547 QNAVREA
+2547 QAAVRES
-2554 GRKMETTP
+2554 GKKMETTP

-2575 NLRIVLAM
+2575 NLRIVLAL

-2607 WFTAWPAEA
+2607 WFTAWPTEA
-2616 LEKVASMFIS
+2616 LERVASMFIAK
-2626 QMHNMNEELCESCVN
+2626 MEGVEEELRDACVQM
-2641 ICQLFHMTVVKLSD
+2641 CQLFHISVVDLSD
-2655 RFWDEQKRKVYVTPT
+2655 RFYDEQRRKVYVTPT

-2676 KAFQSMYAMKV
+2676 KAFQNLYSLKV
-2687 DQINRARIR
+2687 DQITRSRIR

-2714 QQNLRDLQPLLVETS
+2714 QQNLIDLQPLLVDTS

-2781 VPALE
+2781 VPALR
-2786 AALDALNTLKPADIT
+2786 AALDALDTLKPADVT
-2801 LVKSMKNPPSAVKL
+2801 LVKSMKNPPAGVKL

-2836 RPFEDFWGPSQKMLG
+2836 KPYEDFWGPSQKMLG

-2862 DKDNIAPAIMK
+2862 DKDNIPAAIMK
-2873 KIRDKYIPDRDFDPA
+2873 KIRDKYIPDREFDPV
-2888 VISKVSSAC
+2888 VIAKVSSAC
-2897 EGLCRWVRA
+2897 EGLCKWVRA

-2913 IKVVAPKKAALL
+2913 IKVVAPKKAALA
-2925 EAETELQTQMN
+2925 EAEAELQTQMN
-2936 TLNAKR
+2936 TLNEKR
-2942 AQLQRVLDK
+2942 AQLQGVLDK
-2951 LQTLNDEFAEMTRK
+2951 LQALNDEFAEMTRK

-2973 DLCSTKLTRAEQLI
+2973 ELCSTKLSRAEQLI

-2993 KTRWTELAADLLELL
+2993 KARWTDLANQLQQLLS
-3008 GNIIGDVLLSAG
+3008 NIIGDVLLAAG
-3020 CIAYL
+3020 FIAYL

-3035 IVQLWNERTIELKI
+3035 LVQMWNERAIQLEI
-3049 PCSEQFSL
+3049 PCSEIFSL
-3057 ITTLGEPVVIRA
+3057 ISTLGEPVVIRA
-3069 WNIAGLPVDSF
+3069 WNIAGLPVDAF

-3089 KSRRWGLM
+3089 KSRRWPLM

-3106 WVKNMERENQLKVIK
+3106 WVKNMERDNQLKVIK
-3121 LTDSNYVR
+3121 LSDPNYVR

-3136 MGVPVILEN
+3136 LGMPVILEN
-3145 IREQLDAVLEPVLL
+3145 VREQLDAVLEPVLL
-3159 RNIFRSGG
+3159 RNVFRSGG
-3167 VDCLKLGDT
+3167 IDCLKLGDN
-3176 ILEYNHSFRFYIT
+3176 ILEYNNDFRFYIT

-3247 KRMLKEIED
+3247 KRTLKEIED
-3256 QILEVLS
+3256 KILEVLS

-3275 RILSTSKVL
+3275 QILSSSKVL
-3284 STEIQAKQAVSAVTE
+3284 SIEIEAKQAAAAVTE
-3299 KEIDDARLLYVPV
+3299 MEIDEARLLYVPV
-3312 SKHGSVLFFCISDLS
+3312 SKHSSVLFFCISDLA

-3335 SLGWFINLYNQ
+3335 SLNWFINLYNQ
-3346 AILNSP
+3346 AIQNSP
-3352 KSDILEQRLEGLN
+3352 KSDNLDERLAGLN
-3365 AYFTK
+3365 AFFTR
-3370 SIYENVCRS
+3370 SVYENVCRS

-3385 LIFSLVLTIGILRA
+3385 LIFSLVLTLGILRA
-3399 KGKIDD
+3399 KGELDD
-3405 EQVAFLLTGGVSLE
+3405 ELLSFLLTGGVALDNPYE
-3419 NPHANPAHHWLTDKA
+3419 NPAPSWLSEKS

-3439 RSSNLND
+3439 RSSNLHG
-3446 LGDFRESF
+3446 LQGF
-3454 KKNLVAWKEYYD
+3454 KENVEADTSPWKALYD
-3466 LSAPQ
+3466 SSAPH
-3471 EHNFP
+3471 ESELP
-3476 APFEN
+3476 PPFDLVR
-3481 IKGIPKL
+3481 GIPKL
-3488 IMLRCIRPDKLIPV
+3488 IIMRCIRPDKLIPL
-3502 VQQYVIEEMGRT
+3502 VQQYVVEEMGRP

-3525 SYNDSNSCSPLIFIL
+3525 SYNDSNCASPLIFIL
-3540 SPGSDPMTGLV
+3540 SPGSDPMSALV
-3551 KFSMEKKVISFET
+3551 KFATEKKVVSFET

-3576 GMINTAIQNGGWV
+3576 EMITRAASGGGWA
-3589 VLQNCHVMDSWMGEL
+3589 VLQNCHVLESWLNEL
-3604 ERICAEVIIPQN
+3604 ERLCAEVLSAPH
-3616 THHNFRCWLTSY
+3616 THRACRLWLTSY

-3658 SYISDPISD
+3658 SYISDPICD

-3717 ICIMQLQMFLTEYA
+3717 ICIMQLQMFLTEYT
-3731 ETPLDA
+3731 ETPFEA

-3759 ILSLLSIYYNEE
+3759 ILSLLSIFYNED
-3771 VTTNPDY
+3771 VTSDPSY
-3778 SFSPSGNYKMPP
+3778 SFSPSGDYRMPP

-3798 EHIRALP
+3798 DHIKALP
-3805 LIAKP
+3805 MIAKP

-3828 NALLFGTLLTQ
+3828 AALLWGCSATQ
-3839 TSIISGGGGAEGGE
+3839 RVGGGGAGAGGA
-3853 GGGGVVD
+3853 GV
-3860 LTKELLSR
+3860 LSLARDVLAR
-3868 LPPQY
+3868 LPPPY
-3873 DVYTVSQLYPVE
+3873 DVADAARRYPVQ

-3891 TVLKQELIR
+3891 TVLTQELIR
-3900 YNRLVAVVRRTLHGV
+3900 YNRLLSVVQRTLHGV
-3915 HLAAQGLAIMSA
+3915 YLAAQGLAIMSA
-3927 ELEGCNNAFVKGIVP
+3927 ELEECNNAFIKGVVP
-3942 SAWASKSYP
+3942 GAWMSKSYP

-3959 VADLLARLK
+3959 VTDFLARLK
-3968 FLQDWIDDGP
+3968 FLQDWIDEGP
-3978 PAVFWISGFYFT
+3978 PIVFWVSGFYFT

-3995 GVLQNYSRHNEI
+3995 GVLQNYSRHNRI

-4016 TITKYEGDL
+4016 TITSMEAECEE
-4025 QQEPEFGVYCK
+4025 EPSFGVYCK

-4047 ETMMLDESF
+4047 EAMQLDESY

-4064 PIIWFQPALIV
+4064 PIIWFQPALISD
-4075 KFSPPPS
+4075 FNPPPS

-4102 SSNFVMYITLRSDT
+4102 SSNFVMYITLRSDI
-4116 PQKHWINRGVASLTQ
+4116 PEKHWINRGVASLTQ

>member
-1 MASGDKNLPS
+1 
-11 TSKREERKRLMADLA
+11 
-26 KAEKCPPRFVTPAR
+26 
-40 KLPKLPWMPRAG
+40 
-52 YDDELDRDS
+52 
-61 KMLRAAQN
+61 
-69 YYPEGESDGKCSE
+69 
-82 FPPLLQAKSWTRG
+82 
-95 VPYRDSYDHAKP
+95 
-107 VDSTA
+107 
-112 NCYTPSTKTMRTI
+112 MRVL
-125 NMPPKRRKPPVL
+125 NMPPKRRVPPVL
-137 YGPLNARGDMQFP
+137 YGPLGPRGELQFP
-150 PLKPWEERE
+150 PLKSYAERERE
-159 KERLEALRRQEANK
+159 KMEAAKRDQEK
-173 HKLQKGLVLLD
+173 GKLQKGLVLLD
-184 DLMTGKYDRMKAAEA
+184 DLVSGAYKRKKEAEA
-199 EAKRKRKEK
+199 EARRQKREKRR
-208 KQQEKEAAEIAAAEA
+208 QEKEAAEIAAQIA
-223 LKRRLEKME
+223 LKKHLEKLE
-232 FKEPRDVDDQK
+232 FELPRDPDQQK
-243 VEMLATTEEE
+243 EEMLKVTEEE
-253 HYRFI
+253 HYRYI
-258 RPEDLERINYYLTT
+258 HPKDLERINFYLTT
-272 SISGIHIPEFPE
+272 ALTGKHLPDFPQN
-284 DLYKRAKTMVDRQ
+284 LYAKAKAMVDKQ
-297 TTDIKKRMLNFLH
+297 TLPIKRRLLSLTYNA
-310 VLCVRQCRKEIL
+310 CVRQSEADIRQ
-322 EFFVMAMKR
+322 FFLMAMKR
-331 CILDYVLKDP
+331 CLLAYILEDP
-341 EECVRLKIAFLPP
+341 SECSRLRIAFLPP
-354 LWPAHVCR
+354 LWPTLVVR
-362 APVPWHNNVLLAR
+362 APMPWHADYVRAR
-375 QAILYRY
+375 QSMYYRF
-382 YEGNPVLI
+382 YEGNPVLV
-390 ELRRIWFEKYHDML
+390 ELRRLWNDKYQNMY

-414 LPFPQ
+414 LQFPQ
-419 YPSEFGERLQKLCS
+419 YPSEFTERLGRLCA
-433 DTRTELNENWLI
+433 DTRAELLDNWMI

-450 MIKLR
+450 MIKMR
-455 HHWAP
+455 QHWAV
-460 YVAKNKKE
+460 YVAKKKKE
-468 SLFQVEKFFECIHG
+468 STFQVEQFFKCIRG

-493 RSVYHFASYFS
+493 RSVRHFAGYFA
-504 YYWEGNDYGKEYQDY
+504 YYYEGNRYSGAYRDYM
-519 TFIKNPLL
+519 FIKRSLV
-527 RIKVVAH
+527 RIKAVAH
-534 PGTTNLTFEPTLDQC
+534 PGSTTISFDPSLDQM
-549 RILIVKWFHM
+549 RVLIVKWFHT
-559 IINVCYQLPS
+559 IINVNYQLPS
-569 VDRIMYPEN
+569 IDSFIYPGTS
-578 ARKKPHLFTVYPD
+578 RPQPYLLCVYPD
-591 EPYMINV
+591 EEYMVGIINQAA
-598 VNECVRHFNVNR
+598 RHFHANR
-610 PGPIS
+610 PGPVS
-615 FLSRYKEY
+615 FLSCYEQY
-623 YYILDGTAYQS
+623 YYILDGTANQD
-634 LMQFFGQEPPP
+634 LMAFFKTEPPP
-645 YLKDFTSRI
+645 TLKDFTAKI
-654 YMYERLRDEIL
+654 YEYEELRDEIL
-665 FLRRDIPLNMIMLDC
+665 FLRRDIPLNMVMLDC
-680 GPVNDAMWDI
+680 GPLNDAMWDV
-690 VDGLRQHIVDH
+690 VDGLRRYIVDH
-701 FIQVNRKWN
+701 FIAINKKWN
-710 RGICN
+710 RAICN
-715 IYEEMAQ
+715 VYEEIAA
-722 RASDTPETTA
+722 RASESPETTA

-738 NYIQECRDCTM
+738 NYISESRDCAL
-749 FDLREK
+749 FELRERS
-755 ARTTAEHVLFLMQHA
+755 RTTAEYVIFLMTHA
-770 HLNFEDINLNTRVF
+770 HLSFEDINLNTRVF

-799 TLNTKKAMAEDKLRS
+799 TLTTKKTMAEDKLRS
-814 NKAIFEE
+814 RKAVFEE
-821 KLKKHEK
+821 KLKTHEK
-828 ELELFRRFDPPLL
+828 DLEMFRRFDPPLL
-841 NIDLLKETVAKVDEL
+841 NLDLLRDVVGKVDEIFN
-856 LKNLMEDKYEA
+856 NLMDDKREA
-867 EDIIN
+867 EEITN
-872 EEQLLDQEVSVYFS
+872 EEQLLDQDVSVYFS
-886 LQSMLAGI
+886 LQTMLAGI
-894 DPFHKLWHTACDF
+894 DPFHKLWHTSFDF

-912 IWYHGPFLGLDAEKI
+912 KWYHGPFLGLEAEQI
-927 SEDVEAWWKL
+927 AEDVEAWWKL
-937 LYKLGRQLYEFPG
+937 LYKLGKQLFEYPG

-959 SKVEKFKVLLPVLCA
+959 NKLEKFKVLIPVLCA

-991 IGTEVIHE
+991 IGVPVVHD
-999 PETTLADMVEQGVH
+999 PETSLADMVEQGVH
-1013 VYAAQLEEI
+1013 VFAPQLEEI

-1029 YSLEK
+1029 YALEK

-1048 EIVPYRDTGV
+1048 EVMPYRDTGV

-1063 LDDIQQQLD
+1063 LDDVQQQLD
-1072 DHILKSQT
+1072 DHILKAQT

-1089 FEADMIAW
+1089 FEADMVAW

-1140 FKDVDKDW
+1140 FRDVDKEW
-1148 RTIMGATF
+1148 KVIMLATQ
-1156 KEPMVLPATD
+1156 KDPMVLPATD
-1166 YPMLLKKL
+1166 FPNLLKKL
-1174 KNNNSL
+1174 RYNNAL
-1180 LDEIQRGLNDYL
+1180 LEDIQRGLNDYL

-1215 ETKDPMK
+1215 ETKDPMR

-1237 EFNAAK
+1237 EFSAAK
-1243 EITGMTSADGEIVNL
+1243 EITGMISSEGEIVRL

-1278 EQQMIISLKDVAA
+1278 EHQMIVSLHDVGSEAIAA
-1291 EAVNGYA
+1291 YPS
-1298 TVKREEWVLAWP
+1298 TKREEWVINWP
-1310 GQVVQVGSCVQYTSE
+1310 GQIVQAGSCVQYTSE
-1325 AIECITNHTLPEMV
+1325 AIEAIQSNTLPDMV
-1339 NLCTQQITGLVYLVQ
+1339 SRSTEQITGLVYLVQ
-1354 GDLDPGNRITVE
+1354 GELDPGHRVTVE

-1375 RSIIEEMVDKQV
+1375 RSILEEMVEKNV
-1387 MDITDFN
+1387 RDITDFN
-1394 WIAQLRYY
+1394 WISQLRYY
-1402 HRADRI
+1402 WRGEHPV
-1408 ICSMITTD
+1408 CSMITTD
-1416 VEYDFEY
+1416 VDYGFEY

-1542 EGTEISLNPTCAVF
+1542 EGTEISLNPTCSVF

-1599 FVNAKPLAH
+1599 FVNAGPLAR

-1642 ALKKAYTQKDES
+1642 ALKKNYPEKDEA

-1668 FLSQDVPLFS
+1668 FLSQDVPLFA

-1686 GIPILIP
+1686 GVSIPQP

-1699 KCVNKDLDKRNLQK
+1699 RCINKEMEKRNLQP
-1713 TDWYIEKIIQI
+1713 TDWYLEKIIQI
-1724 YEMILVR
+1724 YEMMLVR

-1748 QSLAESLRA
+1748 QALADSLRA

-1763 PPKHKEFGAI
+1763 PPRHKEFGAI
-1773 YRIINPK
+1773 YRILNPK

-1789 CFDPASHEWSDG
+1789 CFDPSSHEWSDG

-1816 DRKWIMFD
+1816 DRKWILFD

-1865 ADLEFAS
+1865 ADLDFAS

-1885 PEQLGWRAFLASYNV
+1885 PEQLGWRAFLASYNT
-1900 HLSKK
+1900 HLSKR
-1905 LIPEQFEL
+1905 LIPEQFDL
-1913 IQELINWLVPA
+1913 IQELIEWLVPPM
-1924 IFEFLLV
+1924 FEFIGF

-1936 VHVGEIHQFYSFT
+1936 VSVGEIHQFYSFT
-1949 RMFSCLLESESQF
+1949 RLFTCLLEGEAQF
-1962 STLWLQCTF
+1962 STMWLQCTF
-1971 IFSLLW
+1971 VFSLLW
-1977 GLCASIDGESR
+1977 GIAATITGDSR
-1988 KLFDTFFR
+1988 KAFDTFFR
-1996 KLLDGNI
+1996 KLLEGANAAY
-2003 SSHPKPKCFKLT
+2003 PKPKSFKLT
-2015 KNQLFPDKDLVFDF
+2015 KSQLFGDKDTVFDY

-2036 GTWMPWAELEKEV
+2036 GTWIPWMELEKEA
-2049 PVPPNAKVND
+2049 PLPPNAKVND
-2059 IIILTNENACL
+2059 LIILTNENACL

-2078 RYRIPILIVGPTG
+2078 RSKIPILLVGPTG

-2103 GLAKERYITNT
+2103 SLPKEKYITNT

-2121 SANQTQDIIMSKVDR
+2121 TANQTQDIIMSKVDR
-2136 RRKGVFGPSMGK
+2136 RRKGVYGPSMNK

-2162 ETYGAQPPLELLRQW
+2162 EVYGAQPPLELIRQW
-2177 VDHGHWYDLK
+2177 IDHGHWYDLK
-2187 EMVRQEVVDVLLVC
+2187 EMVKQEVVDVLFVS

-2212 ISSRLT
+2212 ITTRLT
-2218 RHTFLVALD
+2218 RHTLLITLD

-2232 TLNKIFCTIM
+2232 TLNKIFVTIM
-2242 DWHFAKGF
+2242 DWHFSKGF
-2250 NDTLQ
+2250 SENMM
-2255 RQSKTVVSAT
+2255 RQSKTVVAAT
-2265 MEVFRNVTTQFLP
+2265 MDVYKNVTVQFLP

-2299 MLVPSSR
+2299 LLVPSTH
-2306 MKDLNKLVV
+2306 MKEINKLVL
-2315 LWIHEVYRVF
+2315 LWVHETYRVF
-2325 YDRLIDETDRLK
+2325 YDRLADDADRVK
-2337 LFDTVFHSVYGNF
+2337 LFEIVYKAVYGFF
-2350 RVHME
+2350 RVHMDQ
-2355 AVMKETGYIPEDE
+2355 VMTETGYVPEGE
-2368 KCSNKHAANIF
+2368 KLSNKHASNIF

-2391 IYDQVMDIVDMGQKM
+2391 IYDQVTDLDDMAVKM
-2406 EYYLSEYNVV
+2406 EYYLEEYNVV

-2421 SLVMFRYALDHISR
+2421 ALVMFRYALDHISR
-2435 STRVLLQDNGNLLLV
+2435 CTRVLLQDNGNLLLV

-2470 NVVQIEISRVY
+2470 NVIQIEISRVY
-2481 GQNEWRDDIRKL
+2481 GQNEWRDDIRRL

-2498 IIGKPIV
+2498 IIGKPLV

-2547 QNAVREA
+2547 QAAVRDS

-2575 NLRIVLAM
+2575 NLRIVMAM

-2607 WFTAWPAEA
+2607 WFTAWPPEA
-2616 LEKVASMFIS
+2616 LERVAQMFIARMES
-2626 QMHNMNEELCESCVN
+2626 VEENLCTACVEM
-2641 ICQLFHMTVVKLSD
+2641 CQLFHMSVVKLSD
-2655 RFWDEQKRKVYVTPT
+2655 RFYSDQKRKVYVTPT

-2676 KAFQSMYAMKV
+2676 KAFQNLYAMKI
-2687 DQINRARIR
+2687 DQITRARIR

-2781 VPALE
+2781 VPALQ
-2786 AALDALNTLKPADIT
+2786 ATLDALNTLKPADIT
-2801 LVKSMKNPPSAVKL
+2801 LVKSMKNPPAGVKL

-2836 RPFEDFWGPSQKMLG
+2836 KPFEDYWGPSQKLLG
-2851 DMKFLESLKNY
+2851 DMKFLESLKAY
-2862 DKDNIAPAIMK
+2862 DKDNIPPATMK
-2873 KIRDKYIPDRDFDPA
+2873 KIRDKFITDREFDPV
-2888 VISKVSSAC
+2888 VIAKVSSAC
-2897 EGLCRWVRA
+2897 EGLCKWVRA

-2913 IKVVAPKKAALL
+2913 IKVVAPKKAALF
-2925 EAETELQTQMN
+2925 EAESELQAQMN

-2942 AQLQRVLDK
+2942 AQLQGVLDK
-2951 LQTLNDEFAEMTRK
+2951 LQALNDEFAGMTRK

-2973 DLCSTKLTRAEQLI
+2973 DLCSTKLSRAEQLI

-2993 KTRWTELAADLLELL
+2993 KARWSELARDLQELL
-3008 GNIIGDVLLSAG
+3008 GNVIGDVLLAAG
-3020 CIAYL
+3020 FIAYL

-3035 IVQLWNERTIELKI
+3035 LVQLWNERTIELEI
-3049 PCSEQFSL
+3049 PCSEKFSL
-3057 ITTLGEPVVIRA
+3057 IDTLGEAVVIRA
-3069 WNIAGLPVDSF
+3069 WNIAGLPVDAF

-3089 KSRRWGLM
+3089 RSRRWGLM

-3121 LTDSNYVR
+3121 LTDGNYIR

-3136 MGVPVILEN
+3136 MGLPVILEN

-3159 RNIFRSGG
+3159 RNVYRSGG
-3167 VDCLKLGDT
+3167 VDCLKLGDNV
-3176 ILEYNHSFRFYIT
+3176 LEYNQGFRLYIT

-3247 KRMLKEIED
+3247 KRTLKEIED
-3256 QILEVLS
+3256 KILEVLS

-3275 RILSTSKVL
+3275 QILSSSKVL
-3284 STEIQAKQAVSAVTE
+3284 SIEIQAKQASAAITE
-3299 KEIDDARLLYVPV
+3299 KEIDEARQLYVPV
-3312 SKHGSVLFFCISDLS
+3312 SKHSSVLFFCISDLAQ
-3327 NIDPMYQY
+3327 IDPMYQY
-3335 SLGWFINLYNQ
+3335 SLNWFINLYNQ
-3346 AILNSP
+3346 AIVNSP
-3352 KSDILEQRLEGLN
+3352 KSDDLDVRLESLN
-3365 AYFTK
+3365 SFFTC

-3385 LIFSLVLTIGILRA
+3385 LIFSLVLTLGILRP
-3399 KGKIDD
+3399 KGKVDD
-3405 EQVAFLLTGGVSLE
+3405 ELVAFLLTGGVALE
-3419 NPHANPAHHWLTDKA
+3419 NPYENPAPSWLSDKA

-3439 RSSNLND
+3439 RCSNLNG
-3446 LGDFRESF
+3446 LRGF
-3454 KKNLVAWKEYYD
+3454 KEHFERNVASWKALYD
-3466 LSAPQ
+3466 EAAPH
-3471 EHNFP
+3471 ECTFP
-3476 APFEN
+3476 APFQD

-3488 IMLRCIRPDKLIPV
+3488 IMLRCIRPDKLIPL
-3502 VQQYVIEEMGRT
+3502 VQQYVVIEMGQK

-3525 SYNDSNSCSPLIFIL
+3525 SYNDSNCCSPLIFIL
-3540 SPGSDPMTGLV
+3540 SAGSDPMSGLV
-3551 KFSMEKKVISFET
+3551 KFSMERKVVSFET

-3576 GMINTAIQNGGWV
+3576 NMISQAILTGGWV

-3604 ERICAEVIIPQN
+3604 ERICAEVIVPQV

-3648 PKGLKNNIYR
+3648 PKGLKNNINR
-3658 SYISDPISD
+3658 SYISDPICD

-3680 RRLLFALCFFHAIVQ
+3680 RRLLFALCFFHSIVQ

-3717 ICIMQLQMFLTEYA
+3717 ICIMQLQMFLTEYS
-3731 ETPLDA
+3731 ETPFDA
-3737 LNYLAGE
+3737 LNYLTGE

-3759 ILSLLSIYYNEE
+3759 ILSLLSIFYNEE
-3771 VTTNPDY
+3771 VTSNPDY
-3778 SFSPSGNYKMPP
+3778 SFSPSGDYRMPP

-3805 LIAKP
+3805 ALAKP
-3810 EVFGLHENAD
+3810 EVFGLHDNAD
-3820 ITKDNKEA
+3820 ITKDNKETA
-3828 NALLFGTLLTQ
+3828 ALLFGCLLTQ
-3839 TSIISGGGGAEGGE
+3839 TSIIAGGGGE
-3853 GGGGVVD
+3853 GGGEGGGVVE
-3860 LTKELLSR
+3860 LTREMMSR
-3868 LPPQY
+3868 LPRPY
-3873 DVYTVSQLYPVE
+3873 DVYEVSIKYPVE

-3900 YNRLVAVVRRTLHGV
+3900 YNRLLSVVARTLHGV
-3915 HLAAQGLAIMSA
+3915 HMAAQGLAIMSA

-3942 SAWASKSYP
+3942 SAWMSKSYP

-3959 VADLLARLK
+3959 VADFLSRLK
-3968 FLQDWIDDGP
+3968 FLQDWIDEGP
-3978 PAVFWISGFYFT
+3978 PIVFWISGFYFT

-3995 GVLQNYSRHNEI
+3995 GVLQNYSRHNRI

-4016 TITKYEGDL
+4016 TITGMESECHEQPY
-4025 QQEPEFGVYCK
+4025 FGVYCK
-4036 GLFLEGARWNR
+4036 GIFLEGARWNR
-4047 ETMMLDESF
+4047 ETMQLDESY

-4064 PIIWFQPALIV
+4064 PIIWFKPALIAD
-4075 KFSPPPS
+4075 FRPPPS

-4102 SSNFVMYITLRSDT
+4102 SSNFVMFITLPSDI

>member
-1 MASGDKNLPS
+1 MS
-11 TSKREERKRLMADLA
+11 TRGRKRPPPSGTA
-26 KAEKCPPRFVTPAR
+26 CPSRFVQNAAKQPQ
-40 KLPKLPWMPRAG
+40 LPTLTRAG
-52 YDDELDRDS
+52 YNHELDRDS
-61 KMLRAAQN
+61 QLLRAARN
-69 YYPEGESDGKCSE
+69 YYPEGEGDGGCSE
-82 FPPLLQAKSWTRG
+82 FPPLMMKKSWTRG
-95 VPYRDSYDHAKP
+95 VPYRDSFDHAKP
-107 VDSTA
+107 VDSIG
-112 NCYTPSTKTMRTI
+112 NCYTRASKTMRTI
-125 NMPPKRRKPPVL
+125 NMPPKRRVPPQL
-137 YGPLNARGDMQFP
+137 YGPLGPNGETQFP
-150 PLKPWEERE
+150 PLKPWAERE
-159 KERLEALRRQEANK
+159 KERLEALKKEKDK
-173 HKLQKGLVLLD
+173 HKLQKGLVLLE
-184 DLMTGKYDRMKAAEA
+184 DLVSGAYEKRKAAEA
-199 EAKRKRKEK
+199 EAKKRRIEKKRKGK
-208 KQQEKEAAEIAAAEA
+208 AEAELAAQEA
-223 LKRRLEKME
+223 LKKHLARLEFE
-232 FKEPRDVDDQK
+232 LPRDPDQQKLEMIK
-243 VEMLATTEEE
+243 VTEEE
-253 HYRFI
+253 HYRYI
-258 RPEDLERINYYLTT
+258 HPKDLERIQYYLTT
-272 SISGIHIPEFPE
+272 SLTNEHLPEYPMH
-284 DLYKRAKTMVDRQ
+284 LYKRAKAVVDKQ
-297 TTDIKKRMLNFLH
+297 TASIKKRLM
-310 VLCVRQCRKEIL
+310 VLTYQMCVKQSEADIQ
-322 EFFVMAMKR
+322 EFFLMAMKR
-331 CILDYVLKDP
+331 CLLSYVLSDP
-341 EECVRLKIAFLPP
+341 EECVRLQIAFLPP
-354 LWPAHVCR
+354 LWPALVVR
-362 APVPWHNNVLLAR
+362 APMPWHNDVTRAKHSLS
-375 QAILYRY
+375 YRY
-382 YEGNPVLI
+382 CHGNPILL
-390 ELRRIWFEKYHDML
+390 ELRRIWQERYQNIF
-404 ICDMDKMQEG
+404 ICDMDKMQQDQ
-414 LPFPQ
+414 PFPQ
-419 YPSEFGERLQKLCS
+419 YPSDFTERLNKLCAE
-433 DTRTELNENWLI
+433 TRAELMDNWLI

-450 MIKLR
+450 MIKMR
-455 HHWAP
+455 KHWSV
-460 YVAKNKKE
+460 YVSKKKQA
-468 SLFQVEKFFECIHG
+468 STFQVEKFFSCIHA
-482 LMSKQIRDLVE
+482 LMSRQVRDLVE
-493 RSVYHFASYFS
+493 RSVYHFAKYFEE
-504 YYWEGNDYGKEYQDY
+504 YWEGNNYTGEYRDYM
-519 TFIKNPLL
+519 FIKRPLL
-527 RIKVVAH
+527 RIKVTAQ
-534 PGTTNLTFEPTLDQC
+534 PGSTNLVFEPPLDQM
-549 RILIVKWFHM
+549 RVLILRWFHS
-559 IINVCYQLPS
+559 IINVNFQLPS
-569 VDRIMYPEN
+569 VDTIMYPGSQRPN
-578 ARKKPHLFTVYPD
+578 PYLMAVYPD
-591 EPYMINV
+591 EEYMTEIMNR
-598 VNECVRHFNVNR
+598 CTRHFHVNR
-610 PGPIS
+610 MGPVNFIN
-615 FLSRYKEY
+615 RYQEY
-623 YYILDGTAYQS
+623 FYILDGTAYQDLLS
-634 LMQFFGQEPPP
+634 FFALEPPP
-645 YLKDFTSRI
+645 YLKDFSARI
-654 YMYERLRDEIL
+654 YMYEDLRDEIA
-665 FLRRDIPLNMIMLDC
+665 FLRRDIPLNMVMLDC
-680 GPVNDAMWDI
+680 APVNDVLWRV
-690 VDGLRQHIVDH
+690 VDGLRSYIVDH
-701 FIQVNRKWN
+701 FIMVNRKWN
-710 RGICN
+710 RQICN
-715 IYEEMAQ
+715 VYEEMAA
-722 RASDTPETTA
+722 RTSESPESTA
-732 QLVELI
+732 QLVELLG
-738 NYIQECRDCTM
+738 YILTCRDCAL
-749 FDLREK
+749 FDLREQ

-770 HLNFEDINLNTRVF
+770 HLTFEDVNLNTRVF
-784 LWPLDMEDTIDLTLK
+784 LWPLDMEETIELTLK
-799 TLNTKKAMAEDKLRS
+799 TLNTKKTMAEDKLRTR
-814 NKAIFEE
+814 KAIFEE

-841 NIDLLKETVAKVDEL
+841 NLDLLKEVVSKVDEIN
-856 LKNLMEDKYEA
+856 KNLMNDKREA
-867 EDIIN
+867 DEIIN
-872 EEQLLDQEVSVYFS
+872 EETLLEQEPSVYFS
-886 LQSMLAGI
+886 LQAMLAGI
-894 DPFHKLWHTACDF
+894 EPFHKLWHTAFDF
-907 YEGYE
+907 YDGYE
-912 IWYHGPFLGLDAEKI
+912 KWYHGPFLGLDAEQI
-927 SEDVEAWWKL
+927 AEDVEAWWKL
-937 LYKLGRQLYEFPG
+937 LYKLGRQLFEYPG

-959 SKVEKFKVLLPVLCA
+959 NKLDKFKVLLPVLCA
-974 ICNKGMRDRH
+974 ICNQGMRDRH
-984 WAKISDL
+984 WARISEL
-991 IGTEVIHE
+991 VGAEVIHE

-1013 VYAAQLEEI
+1013 VFATQLEEI

-1029 YSLEK
+1029 YTLEK
-1034 ALNKMKEEWVGIKF
+1034 ALLKMKDEWVGVKF

-1063 LDDIQQQLD
+1063 LDEIQQQLD

-1089 FEADMIAW
+1089 FETEMVAW

-1140 FKDVDKDW
+1140 FRDVDKEW
-1148 RTIMGATF
+1148 RTIMSATG

-1166 YPMLLKKL
+1166 YPGLLKKL
-1174 KNNNSL
+1174 RFNNAL
-1180 LDEIQRGLNDYL
+1180 LDDIQRGLNDYL

-1215 ETKDPMK
+1215 ETKDPMR

-1243 EITGMTSADGEIVNL
+1243 EIVGMASSEGEVVGL

-1278 EQQMIISLKDVAA
+1278 EQQMMISLRDVAA
-1291 EAVNGYA
+1291 EAITAY
-1298 TVKREEWVLAWP
+1298 TVTKREEWVLNWP
-1310 GQVVQVGSCVQYTSE
+1310 GQIVQAGSCVHYTSE
-1325 AIECITNHTLPEMV
+1325 AIEAIETNTLPDLIDRSTE
-1339 NLCTQQITGLVYLVQ
+1339 QINGLVYVVQ
-1354 GDLDPGNRITVE
+1354 GDLEPGHRITVE

-1375 RSIIEEMVDKQV
+1375 RSILEEMELKKVR
-1387 MDITDFN
+1387 DITDFN
-1394 WIAQLRYY
+1394 WISQLRYSW
-1402 HRADRI
+1402 RGDRI
-1408 ICSMITTD
+1408 TCSMITTD
-1416 VEYDFEY
+1416 VEYGFEY

-1437 RCFRTLMSALKLNLG
+1437 RCYRTLMSALKLNLG

-1537 KRFVF
+1537 KRFIF
-1542 EGTEISLNPTCAVF
+1542 EGTEISLNPTCSVF

-1599 FVNAKPLAH
+1599 FVNAGPLAR

-1627 DYGMRAVKSVLLASG
+1627 DYGMRAVKSVLVAAG
-1642 ALKKAYTQKDES
+1642 ALRKALPNVDEA
-1654 QLVLRAII
+1654 QLVLRAIV

-1668 FLSQDVPLFS
+1668 FLSQDVPLFA

-1686 GIPILIP
+1686 GVDILQP
-1693 DRAELL
+1693 DRSELL
-1699 KCVNKDLDKRNLQK
+1699 HCINKELEKRNLQP
-1713 TDWYIEKIIQI
+1713 TDWYLEKIIQI
-1724 YEMILVR
+1724 YEMMLVR

-1757 LQLMKP
+1757 LQLMRP

-1807 REYAMSITR
+1807 REYAMSASR
-1816 DRKWIMFD
+1816 DRKWILFD

-1885 PEQLGWRAFLASYNV
+1885 PEQLGWRAFLTSYNT
-1900 HLSKK
+1900 HLCKK
-1905 LIPEQFEL
+1905 LIPEQYDL
-1913 IQELINWLVPA
+1913 IQELIDWLVPP
-1924 IFEFLLV
+1924 IFLFLLR
-1931 KCHHF
+1931 CRHF
-1936 VHVGEIHQFYSFT
+1936 VQVGEIHQFFSFT
-1949 RMFSCLLESESQF
+1949 RLFSCLLEGESQV

-1971 IFSLLW
+1971 VFALLW
-1977 GLCASIDGESR
+1977 GLCATITGESR
-1988 KLFDTFFR
+1988 KAFDSFFR
-1996 KLLDGNI
+1996 KLLEGSNANY
-2003 SSHPKPKCFKLT
+2003 PKPKSFKLT
-2015 KNQLFPDKDLVFDF
+2015 KNQLFQDKDTVFDY

-2036 GTWMPWAELEKEV
+2036 GTWISWAELEKEV
-2049 PVPPNAKVND
+2049 PLAANAKVND
-2059 IIILTNENACL
+2059 LIILTNENACL
-2070 RYFVTKMV
+2070 RFFVTKMV
-2078 RYRIPILIVGPTG
+2078 KTKIPILIVGPTG
-2091 TGKSSLV
+2091 TGKSSLI

-2103 GLAKERYITNT
+2103 TLPKEKYITNT

-2121 SANQTQDIIMSKVDR
+2121 TANQTQDVIMSKVDR

-2162 ETYGAQPPLELLRQW
+2162 EQWGAQPPLELLRQW
-2177 VDHGHWYDLK
+2177 LDHGHWYDLK
-2187 EMVRQEVVDVLLVC
+2187 DMVRQEVVDVLFVS

-2218 RHTFLVALD
+2218 RHMLLIGLD

-2232 TLNKIFCTIM
+2232 TLNKIFVTIM

-2250 NDTLQ
+2250 TESLA
-2255 RQSKTVVSAT
+2255 RQSKAVVSAT
-2265 MEVFRNVTTQFLP
+2265 MEVYKAVTLQFLP

-2293 RVIKGV
+2293 RVVRGV
-2299 MLVPSSR
+2299 LLVPSSR
-2306 MKDLNKLVV
+2306 LKDLSKLVI
-2315 LWIHEVYRVF
+2315 LWVHETYRVF
-2325 YDRLIDETDRLK
+2325 YDRLVDDVDRLK
-2337 LFDTVFHSVYGNF
+2337 LFDVVYKAVYANY
-2350 RVHME
+2350 RVHLDQVLTE
-2355 AVMKETGYIPEDE
+2355 LGYVPEGE
-2368 KCSNKHAANIF
+2368 KCSNNHAANIF

-2391 IYDQVMDIVDMGQKM
+2391 IYDQVLDLEDMAVKM
-2406 EYYLSEYNVV
+2406 EYYLDEYNVV

-2421 SLVMFRYALDHISR
+2421 ALVMFRYALDHISR
-2435 STRVLLQDNGNLLLV
+2435 CTRVLLQDNGNLLLV

-2470 NVVQIEISRVY
+2470 NVIQIEISRVY
-2481 GQNEWRDDIRKL
+2481 GQNEWRDDIRKM

-2498 IIGKPIV
+2498 IIGKPLV

-2547 QNAVREA
+2547 QAVVRES
-2554 GRKMETTP
+2554 GKKIETTP

-2567 FYVERVKA
+2567 LYVERVKA
-2575 NLRIVLAM
+2575 SLRIVLAL

-2607 WFTAWPAEA
+2607 WFTAWPPEA
-2616 LEKVASMFIS
+2616 LERVASMFIARMENVS
-2626 QMHNMNEELCESCVN
+2626 AELQEACVT
-2641 ICQLFHMTVVKLSD
+2641 ICQLFHMSVVALSD
-2655 RFWDEQKRKVYVTPT
+2655 RFFTEQNRKVYVTPT

-2676 KAFQSMYAMKV
+2676 KAFQNLYALKV
-2687 DQINRARIR
+2687 DQITRSRLR

-2714 QQNLRDLQPLLVETS
+2714 QQNLIDLQPLLVDTS

-2762 AAAAAQ
+2762 AAAGAQ
-2768 AIKDDCESDLAEA
+2768 AMKDDCESDLAEA
-2781 VPALE
+2781 VPALQ
-2786 AALDALNTLKPADIT
+2786 AALHALDTLKPADIT
-2801 LVKSMKNPPSAVKL
+2801 LVKAMKNPPSAVKL
-2815 VMEAVCVMKGVKGD
+2815 VMEAVCVMKGIKGD

-2836 RPFEDFWGPSQKMLG
+2836 KPYEDFWGPSQKMLG

-2862 DKDNIAPAIMK
+2862 DKDNIPAAIMK

-2888 VISKVSSAC
+2888 VIAKVSSAC
-2897 EGLCRWVRA
+2897 EGLCKWVRA

-2913 IKVVAPKKAALL
+2913 IKVVAPKKAALAQA
-2925 EAETELQTQMN
+2925 EAELQAQMN
-2936 TLNAKR
+2936 TLNEKR
-2942 AQLQRVLDK
+2942 AQLQSVLDK
-2951 LQTLNDEFAEMTRK
+2951 LQALNDEFAEMTRK

-2973 DLCSTKLTRAEQLI
+2973 ALCSTKLSRAEQLI

-2993 KTRWTELAADLLELL
+2993 KARWTDLAHQLEELL
-3008 GNIIGDVLLSAG
+3008 GNIIGDVLLAAG
-3020 CIAYL
+3020 FIAYL

-3035 IVQLWNERTIELKI
+3035 LIQMWNDRTKELEI
-3049 PCSEQFSL
+3049 PCSLNFSL
-3057 ITTLGEPVVIRA
+3057 ISTLGEPVVIRA
-3069 WNIAGLPVDSF
+3069 WNIAGLPVDAF

-3089 KSRRWGLM
+3089 RSRRWPLM

-3121 LTDSNYVR
+3121 LTDANYGR

-3136 MGVPVILEN
+3136 LGLPVILEN
-3145 IREQLDAVLEPVLL
+3145 IREQLDAMLEPVLL

-3167 VDCLKLGDT
+3167 IDCLKLGDN
-3176 ILEYNHSFRFYIT
+3176 ILEYNHNFRFYIT
-3189 TRLSNPHYL
+3189 TRISNPHYL

-3247 KRMLKEIED
+3247 KRTLKEIED
-3256 QILEVLS
+3256 KILEVLS

-3275 RILSTSKVL
+3275 QILSSSKIL
-3284 STEIQAKQAVSAVTE
+3284 SIEIEAKQATAAVTE
-3299 KEIDDARLLYVPV
+3299 LEIDEARQLYVPV
-3312 SKHGSVLFFCISDLS
+3312 SKHSSVLFFCISDLA

-3335 SLGWFINLYNQ
+3335 SLNWFINLYNQ
-3346 AILNSP
+3346 AIMDSP
-3352 KSDILEQRLEGLN
+3352 KSDNLDERLSGLN
-3365 AYFTK
+3365 AYFTR

-3385 LIFSLVLTIGILRA
+3385 LIFSLVLTLGILRA
-3399 KGKIDD
+3399 KGMIDD
-3405 EQVAFLLTGGVSLE
+3405 ELVSFLLTGGVALE
-3419 NPHANPAHHWLTDKA
+3419 NPYENPAPVWLSEKS

-3439 RSSNLND
+3439 RSSNLNG
-3446 LGDFRESF
+3446 LQGF
-3454 KKNLVAWKEYYD
+3454 KENVEENIDDWKAFYD
-3466 LSAPQ
+3466 LSAP
-3471 EHNFP
+3471 H
-3476 APFEN
+3476 EN
-3481 IKGIPKL
+3481 PLPHPYEDIKGIPKL
-3488 IMLRCIRPDKLIPV
+3488 IILRCIRPDKLIPL
-3502 VQQYVIEEMGRT
+3502 VQQYVIEEMGQI
-3514 YIEPPPFDLEK
+3514 YVEPPPFDLEK
-3525 SYNDSNSCSPLIFIL
+3525 SYHDSNCCSPLIFIL
-3540 SPGSDPMTGLV
+3540 SAGSDPMSGLV

-3576 GMINTAIQNGGWV
+3576 NMIKQATITGGWV

-3604 ERICAEVIIPQN
+3604 ERICSEVLSPHT
-3616 THHNFRCWLTSY
+3616 THPAFRCWLTSY
-3628 PSRAFPVTVLQN
+3628 PSKAFPVTVLQN

-3658 SYISDPISD
+3658 SYISDPICD

-3717 ICIMQLQMFLTEYA
+3717 ICIMQLQMFLTEYT
-3731 ETPLDA
+3731 ETPFDA

-3759 ILSLLSIYYNEE
+3759 ILSLLSIFYNED
-3771 VTTNPDY
+3771 VTTDMNY
-3778 SFSPSGNYKMPP
+3778 SFSPSGDYRIPP

-3798 EHIRALP
+3798 EHIKALP
-3805 LIAKP
+3805 MIAKP

-3820 ITKDNKEA
+3820 ITKDNKETA
-3828 NALLFGTLLTQ
+3828 ALLFGCLLTQ
-3839 TSIISGGGGAEGGE
+3839 TSIVSGGGGEGGE
-3853 GGGGVVD
+3853 GGGVVE
-3860 LTKELLSR
+3860 LTKDLLAR
-3868 LPPQY
+3868 MPKPY
-3873 DVYTVSQLYPVE
+3873 DVLAVSEKYPVQ

-3900 YNRLVAVVRRTLHGV
+3900 YNRLLSVVARTLDGV
-3915 HLAAQGLAIMSA
+3915 HQAAQGLAVMSA
-3927 ELEGCNNAFVKGIVP
+3927 ELEQCHAAFAKGIVP
-3942 SAWASKSYP
+3942 EAWMSKSYP

-3959 VADLLARLK
+3959 VADFLARLK
-3968 FLQDWIDDGP
+3968 FLQDWIDEGP
-3978 PAVFWISGFYFT
+3978 PTVFWLSGFYFT

-3995 GVLQNYSRHNEI
+3995 GVLQNYSRHNRI

-4016 TITKYEGDL
+4016 TITSMESECEE
-4025 QQEPEFGVYCK
+4025 EPSFGVYCK
-4036 GLFLEGARWNR
+4036 QNQLVDKKDQEHSVFVWGLFLEGARWNR
-4047 ETMMLDESF
+4047 ETMELDESY

-4075 KFSPPPS
+4075 NFHPPPC
-4082 YFCPI
+4082 YFCPT

-4102 SSNFVMYITLRSDT
+4102 SSNFVMYITLRSDI
-4116 PQKHWINRGVASLTQ
+4116 PEKHWINRGVASLTQ

>member
-1 MASGDKNLPS
+1 
-11 TSKREERKRLMADLA
+11 
-26 KAEKCPPRFVTPAR
+26 
-40 KLPKLPWMPRAG
+40 
-52 YDDELDRDS
+52 
-61 KMLRAAQN
+61 
-69 YYPEGESDGKCSE
+69 
-82 FPPLLQAKSWTRG
+82 
-95 VPYRDSYDHAKP
+95 
-107 VDSTA
+107 
-112 NCYTPSTKTMRTI
+112 
-125 NMPPKRRKPPVL
+125 
-137 YGPLNARGDMQFP
+137 
-150 PLKPWEERE
+150 
-159 KERLEALRRQEANK
+159 
-173 HKLQKGLVLLD
+173 
-184 DLMTGKYDRMKAAEA
+184 
-199 EAKRKRKEK
+199 
-208 KQQEKEAAEIAAAEA
+208 
-223 LKRRLEKME
+223 
-232 FKEPRDVDDQK
+232 
-243 VEMLATTEEE
+243 
-253 HYRFI
+253 
-258 RPEDLERINYYLTT
+258 
-272 SISGIHIPEFPE
+272 
-284 DLYKRAKTMVDRQ
+284 
-297 TTDIKKRMLNFLH
+297 
-310 VLCVRQCRKEIL
+310 
-322 EFFVMAMKR
+322 MAMKR
-331 CILDYVLKDP
+331 CLLSYIL
-341 EECVRLKIAFLPP
+341 EEPGERERLGIAFLPP
-354 LWPAHVCR
+354 LWPALVVR
-362 APVPWHNNVLLAR
+362 APVPWHCALVRAKH
-375 QAILYRY
+375 AMAYRF
-382 YEGNPVLI
+382 YEGNPIVI
-390 ELRRIWFEKYHDML
+390 ELKRIWNEKYQNML
-404 ICDMDKMQEG
+404 ICNMKDMQTDA
-414 LPFPQ
+414 PFPQ
-419 YPSEFGERLQKLCS
+419 YPAELTERLNKLCAE
-433 DTRTELNENWLI
+433 TRAELLDNWLI
-445 DVADT
+445 DAADT
-450 MIKLR
+450 MIKMR
-455 HHWAP
+455 RHWAV
-460 YVAKNKKE
+460 YVPNKKRG
-468 SLFQVEKFFECIHG
+468 STFQVEQFFKCIHG

-493 RSVYHFASYFS
+493 RSVNHFAEYFS
-504 YYWEGNDYGKEYQDY
+504 YYFEGNSFSGEYRDYMC
-519 TFIKNPLL
+519 IKRPLV
-527 RIKVVAH
+527 RIKVVGH
-534 PGTTNLTFEPTLDQC
+534 PGTTNITFEPTLDQM
-549 RILIVKWFHM
+549 RVMIVKWFHS
-559 IINVCYQLPS
+559 IISVNHQLPS
-569 VDRIMYPEN
+569 LDTILYPGSSRPN
-578 ARKKPHLFTVYPD
+578 PYLMAVYPD
-591 EPYMINV
+591 ESYMQQV
-598 VNECVRHFNVNR
+598 VGRSLHHFAANR
-610 PGPIS
+610 PGPVS
-615 FLSRYKEY
+615 FLASYQPY
-623 YYILDGTAYQS
+623 HYILDGRAAQE
-634 LMQFFGQEPPP
+634 LQQFFAQEPPP
-645 YLKDFTSRI
+645 YLKDFSARI
-654 YMYERLRDEIL
+654 YMYEELRDEIL
-665 FLRRDIPLNMIMLDC
+665 FLRRDIPLNMVMLDC
-680 GPVNDAMWDI
+680 APVNDCMWDA
-690 VDGLRQHIVDH
+690 VDGLRRHIVDH
-701 FIQVNRKWN
+701 FIAVNRKWN
-710 RGICN
+710 RDICN
-715 IYEEMAQ
+715 VYEEMAA
-722 RASDTPETTA
+722 RASESPETTA

-738 NYIQECRDCTM
+738 GYIQDCRDCAM

-755 ARTTAEHVLFLMQHA
+755 ARTTAEYVLFLMQHA
-770 HLNFEDINLNTRVF
+770 HLHCTDVFLQERSIFDNTDSSSQVPFVCEAAYRQRVECYSHLWVQIEDVNLNTRVF
-784 LWPLDMEDTIDLTLK
+784 LWPLDMDETIDLTLK
-799 TLNTKKAMAEDKLRS
+799 TLNTKKTMAEDKLRS
-814 NKAIFEE
+814 RKAIFEE
-821 KLKKHEK
+821 QLKKHEK
-828 ELELFRRFDPPLL
+828 DLEVFRRFDPPLL
-841 NIDLLKETVAKVDEL
+841 NVDLLREVVGKVDEIFN
-856 LKNLMEDKYEA
+856 NLMEDKHEA
-867 EDIIN
+867 DDIIN
-872 EEQLLDQEVSVYFS
+872 EEQLLEQDVSVYYS
-886 LQSMLAGI
+886 LQTMLAGI
-894 DPFHKLWHTACDF
+894 EPFHKLWHTAYDF

-912 IWYHGPFLGLDAEKI
+912 RWYHGPFLGLDAETI

-937 LYKLGRQLYEFPG
+937 LYKLGKQLFEYPG

-959 SKVEKFKVLLPVLCA
+959 NKLEKFKVLLPVLCA

-984 WAKISDL
+984 WARISEL
-991 IGTEVIHE
+991 VGIEVIHD

-1013 VYAAQLEEI
+1013 VFATQLEEI

-1029 YSLEK
+1029 YALEK
-1034 ALNKMKEEWVGIKF
+1034 ALTKMKDEWVGVKF
-1048 EIVPYRDTGV
+1048 EVVPYRDTGV

-1089 FEADMIAW
+1089 FEADMVSW

-1140 FKDVDKDW
+1140 FRDVDKEW
-1148 RTIMGATF
+1148 RTIMAATQ

-1166 YPMLLKKL
+1166 CPALLKKL
-1174 KNNNSL
+1174 KYNNCL
-1180 LDEIQRGLNDYL
+1180 LEDIQRGLNDYL

-1215 ETKDPMK
+1215 ETKDPMR

-1237 EFNAAK
+1237 EFNAAR
-1243 EITGMTSADGEIVNL
+1243 EIIGMASAEGEVVKL
-1258 SSSIQPADAKG
+1258 SSTIQPADAKG

-1278 EQQMIISLKDVAA
+1278 EHQMVVSLRDVAA
-1291 EAVNGYA
+1291 EAIAAYSTAV
-1298 TVKREEWVLAWP
+1298 REEWVLSWP
-1310 GQVVQVGSCVQYTSE
+1310 GQIVQSGSCVQYTAAAIE
-1325 AIECITNHTLPEMV
+1325 AIQANSLPELV
-1339 NLCTQQITGLVYLVQ
+1339 ELSTKQITGLVFLVQ
-1354 GDLDPGNRITVE
+1354 GDLEPGNRITVE

-1375 RSIIEEMVDKQV
+1375 RSILEEMVSRRV
-1387 MDITDFN
+1387 SNTSDFN
-1394 WIAQLRYY
+1394 WISQLRYY
-1402 HRADRI
+1402 ARGDRMT
-1408 ICSMITTD
+1408 CAMITTD
-1416 VEYDFEY
+1416 VEYGFEY
-1423 LGNIGRLVA
+1423 LGNTGRLVA

-1537 KRFVF
+1537 KRFIF
-1542 EGTEISLNPTCAVF
+1542 EGTEISLNPTCSVF
-1556 ITMNPG
+1556 ITMNSG

-1599 FVNAKPLAH
+1599 FVNAGPLAR

-1642 ALKKAYTQKDES
+1642 TLKKNYPEQEEAR
-1654 QLVLRAII
+1654 LVLRAII

-1668 FLSQDVPLFS
+1668 FLSQDVPLFA

-1686 GIPILIP
+1686 GVEIPQP
-1693 DRAELL
+1693 DRNELL
-1699 KCVNKDLDKRNLQK
+1699 SCINKELDKRNLQP
-1713 TDWYIEKIIQI
+1713 TDWYLEKIIQI
-1724 YEMILVR
+1724 YEMMLVR

-1748 QSLAESLRA
+1748 QSLADSLRA

-1763 PPKHKEFGAI
+1763 PPRHKEFGAI

-1807 REYAMSITR
+1807 REYATSLTR
-1816 DRKWIMFD
+1816 DRKWILFD

-1853 QMTNKMNLIFEP
+1853 QMTNKMNLIFEA

-1885 PEQLGWRAFLASYNV
+1885 PEQLGWRAFLSSYNTQ
-1900 HLSKK
+1900 LSKR
-1905 LIPEQFEL
+1905 LIPEQFDL
-1913 IQELINWLVPA
+1913 IQELVEWLLPPVLD
-1924 IFEFLLV
+1924 FLSQR
-1931 KCHHF
+1931 CRHF
-1936 VHVGEIHQFYSFT
+1936 VNVGDIHQFHSFT
-1949 RMFSCLLESESQF
+1949 RLFTCLLEGEAQF
-1962 STLWLQCTF
+1962 STVWLQCTF
-1971 IFSLLW
+1971 VFALVW
-1977 GLCASIDGESR
+1977 GLCATINGESR
-1988 KLFDTFFR
+1988 KSFDVFFR
-1996 KLLDGNI
+1996 KLLDGNNAAF
-2003 SSHPKPKCFKLT
+2003 PKPKSFKLT
-2015 KNQLFPDKDLVFDF
+2015 KNQLFQDKDTVFDY

-2036 GTWMPWAELEKEV
+2036 GTWIPWMELEKEL
-2049 PVPPNAKVND
+2049 PLSPTAKVND
-2059 IIILTNENACL
+2059 LIILTNENACL
-2070 RYFVTKMV
+2070 RFFVSKMV
-2078 RYRIPILIVGPTG
+2078 KSKIPILLVGPTG

-2103 GLAKERYITNT
+2103 SLPKEKYITNT

-2121 SANQTQDIIMSKVDR
+2121 TANQTQDIIMSKVDR

-2162 ETYGAQPPLELLRQW
+2162 EQYGAQPPLELLREW
-2177 VDHGHWYDLK
+2177 IDHGHWYDLK
-2187 EMVRQEVVDVLLVC
+2187 EMVRQEVVDVLLVS

-2218 RHTFLVALD
+2218 RHMLLITLD

-2232 TLNKIFCTIM
+2232 TLNKIFGTIM
-2242 DWHFAKGF
+2242 DWHLSKGF
-2250 NDTLQ
+2250 VESLM
-2255 RQSKTVVSAT
+2255 RQSKSVVSAT
-2265 MEVFRNVTTQFLP
+2265 MEVYKAATVQFLP

-2293 RVIKGV
+2293 RVIKGIL
-2299 MLVPSSR
+2299 LVPSTH

-2315 LWIHEVYRVF
+2315 LWIHETYRVF
-2325 YDRLIDETDRLK
+2325 YDRLVDDTDRQK
-2337 LFDTVFHSVYGNF
+2337 LFEVVYKAVYGHY
-2350 RVHME
+2350 RVHMDQ
-2355 AVMKETGYIPEDE
+2355 VMAELGYVPEGE
-2368 KCSNKHAANIF
+2368 KLANKHAANIF

-2391 IYDQVMDIVDMGQKM
+2391 IYDQVTDLEDMAVKM
-2406 EYYLSEYNVV
+2406 EYYLEEYNVV

-2435 STRVLLQDNGNLLLV
+2435 CARLLLQDNGNLLLV

-2470 NVVQIEISRVY
+2470 NVIQIEISKVY
-2481 GQNEWRDDIRKL
+2481 GVSEWRDDVRKL

-2498 IIGKPIV
+2498 LLGRPLV

-2547 QNAVREA
+2547 QAAVREA
-2554 GRKMETTP
+2554 GKKIETSP

-2567 FYVERVKA
+2567 YYVERVKA
-2575 NLRIVLAM
+2575 NLRIVMAM

-2607 WFTAWPAEA
+2607 WFTAWPPEA
-2616 LEKVASMFIS
+2616 LERVACMFVS
-2626 QMHNMNEELCESCVN
+2626 RMPSVDEEELRAACVTM
-2641 ICQLFHMTVVKLSD
+2641 CQLFHTSVVQLSD
-2655 RFWDEQKRKVYVTPT
+2655 RFYSEQKRKVYVTPT

-2676 KAFQSMYAMKV
+2676 KSFQNLYAMKV
-2687 DQINRARIR
+2687 DQIIKSRTR

-2704 DFAAGQVAVM
+2704 DFAASQVAVM
-2714 QQNLRDLQPLLVETS
+2714 QQNLINLQPLLVETS

-2786 AALDALNTLKPADIT
+2786 AALNALNTLKPADIT
-2801 LVKSMKNPPSAVKL
+2801 LVKSMKNPPAGVKL
-2815 VMEAVCVMKGVKGD
+2815 VMEAVCVMKGIKGD

-2836 RPFEDFWGPSQKMLG
+2836 KPYEDFWGPSQKMLG

-2862 DKDNIAPAIMK
+2862 DKDNIPTTVMK
-2873 KIRDKYIPDRDFDPA
+2873 KIRDKYIPDREFDPA
-2888 VISKVSSAC
+2888 VIAKVSSAC

-2913 IKVVAPKKAALL
+2913 IKVVAPKKAALA
-2925 EAETELQTQMN
+2925 EAEAELQAQMN
-2936 TLNAKR
+2936 TLNDKR
-2942 AQLQRVLDK
+2942 AQLQGVLDK
-2951 LQTLNDEFAEMTRK
+2951 LQALNDEFAEMTRK

-2973 DLCSTKLTRAEQLI
+2973 ELCSTKLCRAEQLI

-2993 KTRWTELAADLLELL
+2993 KARWTELARQLQELL
-3008 GNIIGDVLLSAG
+3008 SNIIGDVLLSAG
-3020 CIAYL
+3020 FIAYL
-3025 GPYTVNYRRE
+3025 GPYSVNYRRE
-3035 IVQLWNERTIELKI
+3035 IIQVWNARAKELNI
-3049 PCSEQFSL
+3049 PCSDSFSL
-3057 ITTLGEPVVIRA
+3057 ISTLGEPVVIRA
-3069 WNIAGLPVDSF
+3069 WNIAGLPVDAF

-3089 KSRRWGLM
+3089 RSRRWPLM
-3097 IDPQEQANK
+3097 IDPQEQASK
-3106 WVKNMERENQLKVIK
+3106 WIKNMERENQLKVIK
-3121 LTDSNYVR
+3121 LTDAGYVR
-3129 VLENAIQ
+3129 VLESAIQ
-3136 MGVPVILEN
+3136 LGLPVILEN
-3145 IREQLDAVLEPVLL
+3145 VRDKLDAVLEPVLL
-3159 RNIFRSGG
+3159 RNVYRSGG
-3167 VDCLKLGDT
+3167 MDCLKLGDNV
-3176 ILEYNHSFRFYIT
+3176 LEYNYDFRFYIT

-3233 ELKKNQLIVEGANN
+3233 ELKKNQLIVEGATN
-3247 KRMLKEIED
+3247 KRTLKEIED
-3256 QILEVLS
+3256 KILEVLS

-3275 RILSTSKVL
+3275 QILSSSKVL
-3284 STEIQAKQAVSAVTE
+3284 SLEIEAKQAAAGVTE
-3299 KEIDDARLLYVPV
+3299 RDIDAARLLYVPV
-3312 SKHGSVLFFCISDLS
+3312 SRHSSVLFFCISDLA

-3335 SLGWFINLYNQ
+3335 SLNWFINLYNQ
-3346 AILNSP
+3346 AIVNSP
-3352 KSDILEQRLEGLN
+3352 KCVNLDERLESLN
-3365 AYFTK
+3365 AYFTR

-3385 LIFSLVLTIGILRA
+3385 LIFSLVLTLGILRA
-3399 KGKIDD
+3399 KGVIDD
-3405 EQVAFLLTGGVSLE
+3405 DLVAFLLTGGVALE
-3419 NPHANPAHHWLTDKA
+3419 NPYENPAPAWLSEKC

-3439 RSSNLND
+3439 RCSNLNG
-3446 LGDFRESF
+3446 LRGFKENFENKLKEWKDF
-3454 KKNLVAWKEYYD
+3454 YD
-3466 LSAPQ
+3466 LSAPH
-3471 EHNFP
+3471 ESPFP
-3476 APFEN
+3476 SPYDK

-3488 IMLRCIRPDKLIPV
+3488 IILRCIRPDKLIPL
-3502 VQQYVIEEMGRT
+3502 VQQYVTEEMGRE
-3514 YIEPPPFDLEK
+3514 YIEPPPFDLDK
-3525 SYNDSNSCSPLIFIL
+3525 SYNDALDTRWNMSPFICL
-3540 SPGSDPMTGLV
+3540 CN
-3551 KFSMEKKVISFET
+3551 KKDTVCFV
-3564 ISLGQGQGPIAA
+3564 QGPIATS
-3576 GMINTAIQNGGWV
+3576 MIKSALTVGGWV

-3604 ERICAEVIIPQN
+3604 ERVCAEVVTPQD
-3616 THHNFRCWLTSY
+3616 THPSFRCWLTSY

-3658 SYISDPISD
+3658 SYTSDPISE

-3680 RRLLFALCFFHAIVQ
+3680 RRLLFALCFFHGVVQ

-3717 ICIMQLQMFLTEYA
+3717 ICIMQLQMFLTEYS
-3731 ETPLDA
+3731 ETPLEA
-3737 LNYLAGE
+3737 LHYLTGE

-3759 ILSLLSIYYNEE
+3759 ILSLLTIFYNEE
-3771 VTTNPDY
+3771 VTSNPDY
-3778 SFSPSGNYKMPP
+3778 SFSPSGEYRMPA
-3790 SMDYNSVL
+3790 SMEYGAVL
-3798 EHIRALP
+3798 AHVRALP
-3805 LIAKP
+3805 SAARP
-3810 EVFGLHENAD
+3810 EVFGLHDNAD
-3820 ITKDNKEA
+3820 ITKDNNEA
-3828 NALLFGTLLTQ
+3828 AALLFGCLVTQ
-3839 TSIISGGGGAEGGE
+3839 TSVVCGGGAGE
-3853 GGGGVVD
+3853 GRGTAD
-3860 LTKELLSR
+3860 LTQELLAR
-3868 LPPQY
+3868 LPPPY
-3873 DVYTVSQLYPVE
+3873 HVAAVAAAYPVQ
-3885 YYNSMN
+3885 YLNSMN
-3891 TVLKQELIR
+3891 TVLKQEVIR
-3900 YNRLVAVVRRTLHGV
+3900 YNRLLSVVRSTLEGV
-3915 HLAAQGLAIMSA
+3915 HQAALGLAILSA
-3927 ELEGCNNAFVKGIVP
+3927 ELELCDAAFAKGVVP
-3942 SAWASKSYP
+3942 SVWMAKSYP

-3968 FLQDWIDDGP
+3968 FLQDWIDEGP
-3978 PAVFWISGFYFT
+3978 PVVFWLSGFYFT

-3995 GVLQNYSRHNEI
+3995 GVLQNYSRHNKI

-4016 TITKYEGDL
+4016 TITRIEADVDE
-4025 QQEPEFGVYCK
+4025 EPVYGVYCK

-4047 ETMMLDESF
+4047 DTMQLDESF

-4064 PIIWFQPALIV
+4064 PIIWFQPALISN
-4075 KFSPPPS
+4075 FNPPPC

-4102 SSNFVMYITLRSDT
+4102 SSNFVMYITLPSDT
-4116 PQKHWINRGVASLTQ
+4116 PEKHWINRGVASLTQ

>member
-1 MASGDKNLPS
+1 MASGDSKRKKVVKKRPLPS
-11 TSKREERKRLMADLA
+11 DTVL
-26 KAEKCPPRFVTPAR
+26 CPSRFIAPAR
-40 KLPKLPWMPRAG
+40 KPKTLPWMPRAG
-52 YDDELDRDS
+52 YDEEVGRDS
-61 KMLRAAQN
+61 ELLRAAKN
-69 YYPEGESDGKCSE
+69 FYPEGENDGGCSE
-82 FPPLLQAKSWTRG
+82 FPPLMQGRSWTRG
-95 VPYRDSYDHAKP
+95 VPYRDSFEHTKP
-107 VDSTA
+107 SNSIGNA
-112 NCYTPSTKTMRTI
+112 YTPATKTMRLI
-125 NMPPKRRKPPVL
+125 NMPPKRRVPPQL
-137 YGPLNARGDMQFP
+137 YGPLGPNGETQFP
-150 PLKPWEERE
+150 PLKPWAEREQERLENIE
-159 KERLEALRRQEANK
+159 KERNK
-173 HKLQKGLVLLD
+173 LKLQKGLVRLE
-184 DLMTGKYDRMKAAEA
+184 DLVSGEYNRKKAAEA
-199 EAKRKRKEK
+199 EAKRQRIEKRRQAKI
-208 KQQEKEAAEIAAAEA
+208 AAEQAAVIA
-223 LKRRLEKME
+223 LKKHLEKLE
-232 FKEPRDVDDQK
+232 FELPRDPDQQK
-243 VEMLATTEEE
+243 EEMLKVTERE
-253 HYRFI
+253 HYMPI
-258 RPEDLERINYYLTT
+258 HKDDLARIEFYLTKA
-272 SISGIHIPEFPE
+272 IVNQHIPDFPVE
-284 DLYKRAKTMVDRQ
+284 LYKRAKKEVDKQ
-297 TTDIKKRMLNFLH
+297 TIAIKRRLLI
-310 VLCVRQCRKEIL
+310 LTYQACVRQSEADIRD
-322 EFFVMAMKR
+322 FFVMAMKR
-331 CILDYVLKDP
+331 CILTYVLEDP
-341 EECVRLKIAFLPP
+341 RERERLKIAFIPP
-354 LWPAHVCR
+354 LWPAHFVR
-362 APVPWHNNVLLAR
+362 APVPWHTTLVKAKE
-375 QAILYRY
+375 AMWYRY

-390 ELRRIWFEKYHDML
+390 ELRRMWHERYQNMF
-404 ICDMDKMQEG
+404 ICDMQKMQATV
-414 LPFPQ
+414 PFPQ
-419 YPSEFGERLQKLCS
+419 YPQEFTENLTRLCEETKK
-433 DTRTELNENWLI
+433 ELQDNWLI

-450 MIKLR
+450 MVKMR
-455 HHWAP
+455 KHWSV
-460 YVAKNKKE
+460 YVAMKRRE
-468 SLFQVEKFFECIHG
+468 STFQVEQFFRCIHS
-482 LMSKQIRDLVE
+482 LMSKQVRDLVE
-493 RSVYHFASYFS
+493 RSVYHFAEHFS
-504 YYWEGNDYGKEYQDY
+504 YYFEGNDYEGAYRDY
-519 TFIKNPLL
+519 MFIKRPLI
-527 RIKVVAH
+527 RIKVLGQ
-534 PGTTNLTFEPTLDQC
+534 PGTNNLSFEPTLIQMKDY
-549 RILIVKWFHM
+549 IIKWFET
-559 IINVCYQLPS
+559 IINVNYQLPS
-569 VDRIMYPEN
+569 VDQIMYP
-578 ARKKPHLFTVYPD
+578 A
-591 EPYMINV
+591 
-598 VNECVRHFNVNR
+598 VNR
-610 PGPIS
+610 PKPYLLGVSPDEAYMKDITEKTLHYFGINRAGPKN
-615 FLSRYKEY
+615 FLSSYNDY
-623 YYILDGTAYQS
+623 FYILNGEAKQE
-634 LMQFFGQEPPP
+634 LLRFFAMEPAP
-645 YLKDFTSRI
+645 YLKDYSARI
-654 YMYERLRDEIL
+654 YMYEELRDEVL
-665 FLRRDIPLNMIMLDC
+665 FLRRDIPLNMVMLDC
-680 GPVNDAMWDI
+680 GPINDTLWEI
-690 VDGLRQHIVDH
+690 VDGLRQYIVDH
-701 FIQVNRKWN
+701 FIAVNRKWN
-710 RGICN
+710 RAICN
-715 IYEEMAQ
+715 VYEEMAA
-722 RASDTPETTA
+722 RASESPETTA

-738 NYIQECRDCTM
+738 NFIQESRDCAM
-749 FDLREK
+749 FDLKEK
-755 ARTTAEHVLFLMQHA
+755 SRTTAEYVLFLMQHA
-770 HLNFEDINLNTRVF
+770 HLIFEDINLNTRVF
-784 LWPLDMEDTIDLTLK
+784 LWPLDMEETIDLTLK
-799 TLNTKKAMAEDKLRS
+799 TLNTKKTMAEDKLRS
-814 NKAIFEE
+814 RKTIFED

-828 ELELFRRFDPPLL
+828 DLELFRRFDPPLL
-841 NIDLLKETVAKVDEL
+841 NVDLLKDVVGRVDEINNNL
-856 LKNLMEDKYEA
+856 LDDKREA

-872 EEQLLDQEVSVYFS
+872 EEILLDQEQSVYFS
-886 LQSMLAGI
+886 LQTMLTGI
-894 DPFHKLWHTACDF
+894 EPFHRLWHTAHDF

-912 IWYHGPFLGLDAEKI
+912 LWYHGPFLGLDAETI
-927 SEDVEAWWKL
+927 AEDVEAWWKL
-937 LYKLGRQLYEFPG
+937 LYKLGKQMYEYPG

-959 SKVEKFKVLLPVLCA
+959 NKVEKFKVLLPVLCA

-984 WAKISDL
+984 WAKISEL
-991 IGTEVIHE
+991 IGTEVVHD

-1029 YSLEK
+1029 YALEK
-1034 ALNKMKEEWVGIKF
+1034 ALNKMKEEWVGVKF
-1048 EIVPYRDTGV
+1048 EVMPYRDTGV

-1089 FEADMIAW
+1089 FETDMVKW

-1106 ILDQWLQCQATW
+1106 ILDQWLMCQATW

-1140 FKDVDKDW
+1140 FRDVDKEW
-1148 RTIMGATF
+1148 RTIMAATA
-1156 KEPMVLPATD
+1156 KDPMVLPATD
-1166 YPMLLKKL
+1166 YPGLLKKL
-1174 KNNNSL
+1174 RYSNAL
-1180 LDEIQRGLNDYL
+1180 LDDIQRGLNDYL

-1215 ETKDPMK
+1215 ETKDPMR

-1237 EFNAAK
+1237 DFNNAK
-1243 EITGMTSADGEIVNL
+1243 EIIGMASAEGEIVKL

-1278 EQQMIISLKDVAA
+1278 EHQMIVSLRDVATESINA
-1291 EAVNGYA
+1291 YPS
-1298 TVKREEWVLAWP
+1298 TKREEWVLIWP
-1310 GQVVQVGSCVQYTSE
+1310 GQIVQAGSCVQYTTE
-1325 AIECITNHTLPEMV
+1325 AIEAIQTNSLPQLVERS
-1339 NLCTQQITGLVYLVQ
+1339 TEQITGLVYLVQ
-1354 GDLDPGNRITVE
+1354 GELDPGNRITVE
-1366 ALIVIDVHG
+1366 ALIVLDVHG
-1375 RSIIEEMVDKQV
+1375 RSILEEMVSKNV
-1387 MDITDFN
+1387 SDISDFN
-1394 WIAQLRYY
+1394 WISQLRYY
-1402 HRADRI
+1402 LRADKMT
-1408 ICSMITTD
+1408 CSMITTEVD
-1416 VEYDFEY
+1416 YGFEY

-1542 EGTEISLNPTCAVF
+1542 EGTEISLNPTCSVF

-1599 FVNAKPLAH
+1599 FVNAGPLAR

-1642 ALKKAYTQKDES
+1642 ALKKNYPEKDES

-1668 FLSQDVPLFS
+1668 FLSQDVPLFA

-1686 GIPILIP
+1686 GVEIPQP

-1699 KCVNKDLDKRNLQK
+1699 KCIKKDLDKRNLQA
-1713 TDWYIEKIIQI
+1713 TDWYLEKIIQI
-1724 YEMILVR
+1724 YEMMLVR

-1748 QSLAESLRA
+1748 QSLADSLRA

-1763 PPKHKEFGAI
+1763 PPRHKEFGAI
-1773 YRIINPK
+1773 YRILNPK

-1816 DRKWIMFD
+1816 DRKWILFD

-1885 PEQLGWRAFLASYNV
+1885 PEQLGWRAFLVSYNV
-1900 HLSKK
+1900 YLTKK
-1905 LIPEQFEL
+1905 LIPEQYEL
-1913 IQELINWLVPA
+1913 IQELIEWLVPP
-1924 IFEFLLV
+1924 ILEILQF
-1931 KCHHF
+1931 KCTHF
-1936 VHVGEIHQFYSFT
+1936 VSVGEIHQFDSFT
-1949 RMFSCLLESESQF
+1949 RLFTCLLEGEGQF
-1962 STLWLQCTF
+1962 STVWLQCTF
-1971 IFSLLW
+1971 VFALLW
-1977 GLCASIDGESR
+1977 GLCATINGESR
-1988 KLFDTFFR
+1988 KSFDVFFR
-1996 KLLDGNI
+1996 KLLEGNNAAF
-2003 SSHPKPKCFKLT
+2003 PKPKSFKLT
-2015 KNQLFPDKDLVFDF
+2015 KNQLFQDKDTVFDY

-2036 GTWMPWAELEKEV
+2036 GTWIPWMELEKEM
-2049 PVPPNAKVND
+2049 PLAPNAKVGD
-2059 IIILTNENACL
+2059 LIILTNENACL
-2070 RYFVTKMV
+2070 RYFVQKMV
-2078 RYRIPILIVGPTG
+2078 KSRIPILIVGPTG
-2091 TGKSSLV
+2091 TGKSSLI

-2103 GLAKERYITNT
+2103 TLPKERYITNT

-2121 SANQTQDIIMSKVDR
+2121 TANQTQDIIMSKVDR

-2162 ETYGAQPPLELLRQW
+2162 EQYGAQPPLELIRQW
-2177 VDHGHWYDLK
+2177 IDHGHWYDLK
-2187 EMVRQEVVDVLLVC
+2187 EMVRQEVVDVLFVS

-2218 RHTFLVALD
+2218 RHMVLVTLD

-2232 TLNKIFCTIM
+2232 TLNKIFITIM

-2250 NDTLQ
+2250 PEQLM
-2255 RQSKTVVSAT
+2255 RQSKTVVGAT
-2265 MEVFRNVTTQFLP
+2265 MEVYKTVTYQFLP

-2299 MLVPSSR
+2299 LLVPSTHL
-2306 MKDLNKLVV
+2306 KELNKLVI
-2315 LWIHEVYRVF
+2315 LWVHETYRVF
-2325 YDRLIDETDRLK
+2325 YDRLVDDSDRQR
-2337 LFDTVFHSVYGNF
+2337 LFELVYKAVYGNF
-2350 RVHME
+2350 RVHFDQ
-2355 AVMKETGYIPEDE
+2355 VMNELGYIPDGE
-2368 KCSNKHAANIF
+2368 KCANRHAANIF

-2391 IYDQVMDIVDMGQKM
+2391 IYDQVLDLDDMAVKM
-2406 EYYLSEYNVV
+2406 EYYLEEYNVV

-2421 SLVMFRYALDHISR
+2421 ALVMFRYALDHISR
-2435 STRVLLQDNGNLLLV
+2435 CCRVLLQDNGNLLLV

-2470 NVVQIEISRVY
+2470 NVIQIEISRVY

-2498 IIGKPIV
+2498 IIGKPLV

-2547 QNAVREA
+2547 QAAVREA
-2554 GRKMETTP
+2554 GRKIETTP

-2575 NLRIVLAM
+2575 NLRIVMAM

-2607 WFTAWPAEA
+2607 WFTAWPPEA
-2616 LEKVASMFIS
+2616 LERVAEMFIA
-2626 QMHNMNEELCESCVN
+2626 QMENVTDELRIACVEM
-2641 ICQLFHMTVVKLSD
+2641 CQLFHMTVVKLSD
-2655 RFWDEQKRKVYVTPT
+2655 DFYNEQKRKVYVTPT

-2676 KAFQSMYAMKV
+2676 KAFQNLYALKV
-2687 DQINRARIR
+2687 NQITNARIR

-2714 QQNLRDLQPLLVETS
+2714 QQQLRDLQPLLVETS

-2786 AALDALNTLKPADIT
+2786 AALNALNTLKPADIT
-2801 LVKSMKNPPSAVKL
+2801 LVKSMKNPPAGVKL
-2815 VMEAVCVMKGVKGD
+2815 VMEAVCVMKSIKGD

-2836 RPFEDFWGPSQKMLG
+2836 KPFEDFWGPSQKMLG

-2862 DKDNIAPAIMK
+2862 DKDNIPVAVMK
-2873 KIRDKYIPDRDFDPA
+2873 KIRDKYIPDREFDPA
-2888 VISKVSSAC
+2888 VIAKVSSAC

-2913 IKVVAPKKAALL
+2913 IKVVAPKKAALA
-2925 EAETELQTQMN
+2925 EAESELQMQMN

-2942 AQLQRVLDK
+2942 AQLQAVLDK
-2951 LQTLNDEFAEMTRK
+2951 LQALNDEFAEMTRK

-2973 DLCSTKLTRAEQLI
+2973 ALCSTKLQRAEKLI

-2993 KTRWTELAADLLELL
+2993 KARWTELAFQLQELL
-3008 GNIIGDVLLSAG
+3008 SNIIGDVLLAAG

-3025 GPYTVNYRRE
+3025 GPYTVNYRKDI
-3035 IVQLWNERTIELKI
+3035 IVVWNERSRELNI

-3057 ITTLGEPVVIRA
+3057 ITTLGEPVIIRA
-3069 WNIAGLPVDSF
+3069 WNIAGLPVDAF
-3080 SIENGIIVE
+3080 SIENGIIVQ
-3089 KSRRWGLM
+3089 KSRRWALM

-3106 WVKNMERENQLKVIK
+3106 WIKNMERENQMKVIK
-3121 LTDSNYVR
+3121 LTDGNYIR

-3136 MGVPVILEN
+3136 LGLPVILEN
-3145 IREQLDAVLEPVLL
+3145 IRETLDAVMEPVLL
-3159 RNIFRSGG
+3159 RNVFRSGG
-3167 VDCLKLGDT
+3167 VDCLKLGDN
-3176 ILEYNHSFRFYIT
+3176 ILEYNHNFRFYIT

-3247 KRMLKEIED
+3247 KRTLKEIED
-3256 QILEVLS
+3256 KILEVLS

-3275 RILSTSKVL
+3275 QILSSSKIL
-3284 STEIQAKQAVSAVTE
+3284 SIEIEAKQAAAAITE
-3299 KEIDDARLLYVPV
+3299 KEIDEARLLYVPV
-3312 SKHGSVLFFCISDLS
+3312 SAHSSVLFFCISDLA

-3346 AILNSP
+3346 AIVNSE
-3352 KSDILEQRLEGLN
+3352 KSDILDERLAGLN

-3370 SIYENVCRS
+3370 SIYHNVCRS

-3385 LIFSLVLTIGILRA
+3385 LIFSLVLTLGIARA
-3399 KGKIDD
+3399 KGNIDD
-3405 EQVAFLLTGGVSLE
+3405 ELVAFLLTGGVALE
-3419 NPHANPAHHWLTDKA
+3419 NPYENPAPTWLTDKA

-3439 RSSNLND
+3439 RCSNLEELRGFKEHFEKNISLWKD
-3446 LGDFRESF
+3446 L
-3454 KKNLVAWKEYYD
+3454 YD
-3466 LSAPQ
+3466 LSAPH
-3471 EHNFP
+3471 EGTFP
-3476 APFEN
+3476 EPFDRIE
-3481 IKGIPKL
+3481 GIAKL
-3488 IMLRCIRPDKLIPV
+3488 IILRCIRPDKLIPL
-3502 VQQYVIEEMGRT
+3502 VQQFVVKQMGRE

-3525 SYNDSNSCSPLIFIL
+3525 SYNDSNCCSPLIFIL
-3540 SPGSDPMTGLV
+3540 SPGSDPMSGLV
-3551 KFSMEKKVISFET
+3551 KFSMEKKVVSFET

-3576 GMINTAIQNGGWV
+3576 NMINQAIVTGGWV

-3604 ERICAEVIIPQN
+3604 ERICAEVIIPQA

-3648 PKGLKNNIYR
+3648 PKGLKNNIFR
-3658 SYISDPISD
+3658 SYISDPICD
-3667 PEFYISCPRTEEW
+3667 PEFYISCPRTEDW

-3731 ETPLDA
+3731 ETPFDA

-3759 ILSLLSIYYNEE
+3759 ILSLLSTFYNDE
-3771 VTTNPDY
+3771 VTTNPEY
-3778 SFSPSGNYKMPP
+3778 SFSPSGNYCMPP

-3798 EHIRALP
+3798 EHIKALP
-3805 LIAKP
+3805 MIAKP

-3820 ITKDNKEA
+3820 ITKDNKETA
-3828 NALLFGTLLTQ
+3828 ALLFGTLLTQ
-3839 TSIISGGGGAEGGE
+3839 TTIVAKGGGE
-3853 GGGGVVD
+3853 GGGIVD
-3860 LTKELLSR
+3860 MTKDMLGR
-3868 LPPQY
+3868 LPRSY
-3873 DVYTVSQLYPVE
+3873 DVFEVSLKYPVM

-3900 YNRLVAVVRRTLHGV
+3900 YNRLIAVVKRTLHGV
-3915 HLAAQGLAIMSA
+3915 HMAAQGLAIMSA
-3927 ELEGCNNAFVKGIVP
+3927 ELESCNNAFIKGIVP
-3942 SAWASKSYP
+3942 AAWMSKSYP

-3968 FLQDWIDDGP
+3968 FLQDWIDEGP
-3978 PAVFWISGFYFT
+3978 PIVFWISGFYFT

-3995 GVLQNYSRHNEI
+3995 GVLQNYSRHNKI

-4016 TITKYEGDL
+4016 VLTSMESESSEQPY
-4025 QQEPEFGVYCK
+4025 FGVYCK

-4047 ETMMLDESF
+4047 ETMQLDESY

-4064 PIIWFQPALIV
+4064 PIIWFQPALIGN
-4075 KFSPPPS
+4075 FRPPPC

-4102 SSNFVMYITLRSDT
+4102 SSNFVMYITLPSEVKE
-4116 PQKHWINRGVASLTQ
+4116 KHWINRGVASLTQ

>member
-1 MASGDKNLPS
+1 
-11 TSKREERKRLMADLA
+11 
-26 KAEKCPPRFVTPAR
+26 
-40 KLPKLPWMPRAG
+40 
-52 YDDELDRDS
+52 
-61 KMLRAAQN
+61 
-69 YYPEGESDGKCSE
+69 
-82 FPPLLQAKSWTRG
+82 
-95 VPYRDSYDHAKP
+95 
-107 VDSTA
+107 
-112 NCYTPSTKTMRTI
+112 
-125 NMPPKRRKPPVL
+125 
-137 YGPLNARGDMQFP
+137 
-150 PLKPWEERE
+150 
-159 KERLEALRRQEANK
+159 
-173 HKLQKGLVLLD
+173 
-184 DLMTGKYDRMKAAEA
+184 
-199 EAKRKRKEK
+199 
-208 KQQEKEAAEIAAAEA
+208 
-223 LKRRLEKME
+223 
-232 FKEPRDVDDQK
+232 
-243 VEMLATTEEE
+243 
-253 HYRFI
+253 
-258 RPEDLERINYYLTT
+258 
-272 SISGIHIPEFPE
+272 
-284 DLYKRAKTMVDRQ
+284 
-297 TTDIKKRMLNFLH
+297 
-310 VLCVRQCRKEIL
+310 
-322 EFFVMAMKR
+322 
-331 CILDYVLKDP
+331 
-341 EECVRLKIAFLPP
+341 
-354 LWPAHVCR
+354 
-362 APVPWHNNVLLAR
+362 
-375 QAILYRY
+375 
-382 YEGNPVLI
+382 
-390 ELRRIWFEKYHDML
+390 ML
-404 ICDMDKMQEG
+404 ICDMNKMQEHT
-414 LPFPQ
+414 PFPQ
-419 YPSEFGERLQKLCS
+419 YIPEFTEWLNKLCAE
-433 DTRTELNENWLI
+433 TRAELLDNWLI

-450 MIKLR
+450 MIKMR
-455 HHWAP
+455 HHWSI
-460 YVAKNKKE
+460 YVAKKKKE
-468 SLFQVEKFFECIHG
+468 STFQVEAFFRSIHA
-482 LMSKQIRDLVE
+482 LMSRQVRDLVE
-493 RSVYHFASYFS
+493 RSVYHFAEYFK
-504 YYWEGNDYGKEYQDY
+504 YYWDGNNYSGTYRDYM
-519 TFIKNPLL
+519 FIKRPLL
-527 RIKVVAH
+527 RIRVVGA
-534 PGTTNLTFEPTLDQC
+534 PGSTSIGFEPTLEQV
-549 RILIVKWFHM
+549 RQQIVKWVHA
-559 IINVCYQLPS
+559 IINVNYQLPS
-569 VDRIMYPEN
+569 VDSVMYPN
-578 ARKKPHLFTVYPD
+578 VVRPQPYLSAVYPD
-591 EPYMINV
+591 ETYMLDV
-598 VNECVRHFNVNR
+598 VNECIKHFGANR
-610 PGPIS
+610 AGPARY
-615 FLSRYKEY
+615 LSCFQDY
-623 YYILDGTAYQS
+623 YYILDGTAHQD
-634 LMQFFGQEPPP
+634 LLAFFAQDPAP
-645 YLKDFTSRI
+645 YLKDFSARI
-654 YMYERLRDEIL
+654 YMYEELRDEIL
-665 FLRRDIPLNMIMLDC
+665 FLRRDIPLNMVMLDC
-680 GPVNDAMWDI
+680 GPINDTMWGV
-690 VDGLRQHIVDH
+690 VDGLRSHIVDH
-701 FIQVNRKWN
+701 FIAVNRKWN
-710 RGICN
+710 RAICN
-715 IYEEMAQ
+715 VYEEMAA
-722 RASDTPETTA
+722 RSSESPETTA
-732 QLVELI
+732 QLVELV
-738 NYIQECRDCTM
+738 NYIQDCRDCAM
-749 FDLREK
+749 FDLKEK
-755 ARTTAEHVLFLMQHA
+755 SRTTAEYVIFLMQHA

-784 LWPLDMEDTIDLTLK
+784 LWPLDMEETIDLTLK
-799 TLNTKKAMAEDKLRS
+799 TLYTKKTMAEDKLRS
-814 NKAIFEE
+814 RKAIFEE
-821 KLKKHEK
+821 KLKRHEK
-828 ELELFRRFDPPLL
+828 DLELFRRFDPPLL
-841 NIDLLKETVAKVDEL
+841 NLDLLRDVVGKVDEIF
-856 LKNLMEDKYEA
+856 KNLMEDKYEA
-867 EDIIN
+867 DDIIN
-872 EEQLLDQEVSVYFS
+872 EEQLLDQELSVYFS
-886 LQSMLAGI
+886 LQTMLAGI
-894 DPFHKLWHTACDF
+894 DPFHKLWHTSFDF
-907 YEGYE
+907 YDGYE
-912 IWYHGPFLGLDAEKI
+912 KWYHGPFLGLDAEQI
-927 SEDVEAWWKL
+927 AEDVEAWWKL
-937 LYKLGRQLYEFPG
+937 LYKLGKQLFEYPG

-959 SKVEKFKVLLPVLCA
+959 NKLEKFKVLLPVLCA

-984 WAKISDL
+984 WAKISEL
-991 IGTEVIHE
+991 VGVEVAHG
-999 PETTLADMVEQGVH
+999 PEATLADMVEQGVH
-1013 VYAAQLEEI
+1013 VYASQLEEI

-1029 YSLEK
+1029 YSLER
-1034 ALNKMKEEWVGIKF
+1034 ALNKMKEEWCGVKF
-1048 EIVPYRDTGV
+1048 EVVPYRDTGV

-1089 FEADMIAW
+1089 FEADMVAW

-1140 FKDVDKDW
+1140 FRDVDKEW
-1148 RTIMGATF
+1148 RSIMGATQ
-1156 KEPMVLPATD
+1156 KEPLVLPATD
-1166 YPMLLKKL
+1166 YPGLLKKL
-1174 KNNNSL
+1174 RYNNAL
-1180 LDEIQRGLNDYL
+1180 LDDIQRGLNDYL

-1237 EFNAAK
+1237 EFNANK
-1243 EITGMTSADGEIVNL
+1243 EIVGMASAEGEIVKL
-1258 SSSIQPADAKG
+1258 STSIQPADAKG

-1278 EQQMIISLKDVAA
+1278 EQQMIVSLRDVAS
-1291 EAVNGYA
+1291 EAIAAYPL
-1298 TVKREEWVLAWP
+1298 TRREDWVLVWP
-1310 GQVVQVGSCVQYTSE
+1310 GQIVQAGSCVQYTTE
-1325 AIECITNHTLPEMV
+1325 AIEAIETQSLPELV
-1339 NLCTQQITGLVYLVQ
+1339 ERSTAQITGLVYLVQ
-1354 GDLDPGNRITVE
+1354 GELEPGNRITVE
-1366 ALIVIDVHG
+1366 ALIVLDVHG
-1375 RSIIEEMVDKQV
+1375 RSILEEMVSKNVQ
-1387 MDITDFN
+1387 DITDFN
-1394 WIAQLRYY
+1394 WISQLRYY
-1402 HRADRI
+1402 FRGDKMS
-1408 ICSMITTD
+1408 CSMITTE
-1416 VEYDFEY
+1416 VEYGFEY

-1505 ACFDEFNRIELEV
+1505 ACFDEFNRIDLEV

-1542 EGTEISLNPTCAVF
+1542 EGTEISLNPTCSVF

-1599 FVNAKPLAH
+1599 FVCAGPLAR

-1642 ALKKAYTQKDES
+1642 ALKKNYPEKDEA

-1668 FLSQDVPLFS
+1668 FLSQDVPLFA

-1686 GIPILIP
+1686 GVEIPQP

-1699 KCVNKDLDKRNLQK
+1699 KCINKDLEKRNLQP
-1713 TDWYIEKIIQI
+1713 TDWYLEKIIQI
-1724 YEMILVR
+1724 YEMMLVR
-1731 HGFMIVGPPMGG
+1731 HGFMVVGPPMGG

-1748 QSLAESLRA
+1748 QSLADSLRA

-1763 PPKHKEFGAI
+1763 PPRHKEFGAI
-1773 YRIINPK
+1773 YRILNPK

-1816 DRKWIMFD
+1816 DRKWILFD

-1885 PEQLGWRAFLASYNV
+1885 PEQLGWRAFLESYNT

-1913 IQELINWLVPA
+1913 IQELIDWLVPP
-1924 IFEFLLV
+1924 IFEFMLV

-1936 VHVGEIHQFYSFT
+1936 VVVGEIHQFFSFT
-1949 RMFSCLLESESQF
+1949 RLFTCLLEGESQF
-1962 STLWLQCTF
+1962 STMWLQCTF
-1971 IFSLLW
+1971 VFSLLW
-1977 GLCASIDGESR
+1977 GLCATLTGDSR
-1988 KLFDTFFR
+1988 KQFDSFFR
-1996 KLLDGNI
+1996 KLLDGSNAAY
-2003 SSHPKPKCFKLT
+2003 PKPKSFKLT
-2015 KNQLFPDKDLVFDF
+2015 KNQLFQDKDTVFDY

-2036 GTWMPWAELEKEV
+2036 GTWIPWVDLEKEV
-2049 PVPPNAKVND
+2049 PLAANAKVNEL
-2059 IIILTNENACL
+2059 IILTNENACL
-2070 RYFVTKMV
+2070 RYFVSKMV
-2078 RYRIPILIVGPTG
+2078 KSKIPILLVGPTG

-2103 GLAKERYITNT
+2103 TLPKEKYITNT

-2121 SANQTQDIIMSKVDR
+2121 TANQTQDIIMSKVDR

-2162 ETYGAQPPLELLRQW
+2162 EQWGAQPPLELLRQW
-2177 VDHGHWYDLK
+2177 IDHGHWYDLK
-2187 EMVRQEVVDVLLVC
+2187 EMVRQEVVDVLLVS

-2218 RHTFLVALD
+2218 RHMLLITLD

-2242 DWHFAKGF
+2242 DWHFTKGF
-2250 NDTLQ
+2250 TDTLM

-2265 MEVFRNVTTQFLP
+2265 MEVYKSVASQFLP

-2293 RVIKGV
+2293 RVIKGIL
-2299 MLVPSSR
+2299 LVPSSH
-2306 MKDLNKLVV
+2306 MKEMNKLVL
-2315 LWIHEVYRVF
+2315 LWIHETYRVF
-2325 YDRLIDETDRLK
+2325 YDRLVDDADRQK
-2337 LFDTVFHSVYGNF
+2337 LFEVVLKAVYGNF
-2350 RVHME
+2350 RVHMDQ
-2355 AVMKETGYIPEDE
+2355 VLQETGYIPEGE
-2368 KCSNKHAANIF
+2368 KLANKHAANIF

-2391 IYDQVMDIVDMGQKM
+2391 VYDQVMDLDDMAVKM
-2406 EYYLSEYNVV
+2406 EYYLEEYNVV

-2421 SLVMFRYALDHISR
+2421 ALVMFRYALDHISR
-2435 STRVLLQDNGNLLLV
+2435 CTRVLLQDNGNLLLV

-2470 NVVQIEISRVY
+2470 NVIQIEISRVY

-2498 IIGKPIV
+2498 IIGKPLV

-2547 QNAVREA
+2547 QAAVREA
-2554 GRKMETTP
+2554 GKKMETTP

-2567 FYVERVKA
+2567 FYVDRVKA
-2575 NLRIVLAM
+2575 NLRIVMAM

-2616 LEKVASMFIS
+2616 LERVASMFIAK
-2626 QMHNMNEELCESCVN
+2626 MENVEEELCTACVEM
-2641 ICQLFHMTVVKLSD
+2641 CQLFHMSVVALSD
-2655 RFWDEQKRKVYVTPT
+2655 RFYSDQKRKVYVTPT

-2676 KAFQSMYAMKV
+2676 KAFQSLYALKV
-2687 DQINRARIR
+2687 DQITKSRIR

-2786 AALDALNTLKPADIT
+2786 AALSALNTLKPADIT
-2801 LVKSMKNPPSAVKL
+2801 LVKSMKNPPAGVKL
-2815 VMEAVCVMKGVKGD
+2815 VMEAVCVMKSIKGD

-2836 RPFEDFWGPSQKMLG
+2836 KPYEDFWGPSQKMLG

-2862 DKDNIAPAIMK
+2862 DKDNIPTAVMK
-2873 KIRDKYIPDRDFDPA
+2873 KIRDKYIPDREFDPV
-2888 VISKVSSAC
+2888 VIAKVSSAC

-2913 IKVVAPKKAALL
+2913 IKVVAPKKAALG
-2925 EAETELQTQMN
+2925 EAEAELQMQMN
-2936 TLNAKR
+2936 TLNEKR
-2942 AQLQRVLDK
+2942 AQLQSVLDK
-2951 LQTLNDEFAEMTRK
+2951 LQALNDEFAEMTRK

-2973 DLCSTKLTRAEQLI
+2973 DLCSTKLSRAEQLI

-2993 KTRWTELAADLLELL
+2993 KARWTDLAHQLEELL

-3020 CIAYL
+3020 FIAYL

-3035 IVQLWNERTIELKI
+3035 IVQIWNTRTIELQI
-3049 PCSEQFSL
+3049 PCSESFSL
-3057 ITTLGEPVVIRA
+3057 MTTLGEPVVIRA
-3069 WNIAGLPVDSF
+3069 WNIAGLPVDAF

-3089 KSRRWGLM
+3089 KSRRWPLM

-3106 WVKNMERENQLKVIK
+3106 WIKNMERENQLKVIK
-3121 LTDSNYVR
+3121 LTDPNYVR
-3129 VLENAIQ
+3129 VLENSIQ
-3136 MGVPVILEN
+3136 MGFPVIMEN

-3159 RNIFRSGG
+3159 RNVFRSGG
-3167 VDCLKLGDT
+3167 IDCLKLGDN
-3176 ILEYNHSFRFYIT
+3176 ILEYNHNFRFYIT

-3206 LLNFM
+3206 MLNFM

-3247 KRMLKEIED
+3247 KRTLKEIED
-3256 QILEVLS
+3256 KILEVLS

-3275 RILSTSKVL
+3275 QILSSSKVL
-3284 STEIQAKQAVSAVTE
+3284 SIEIEAKQASAAVTE
-3299 KEIDDARLLYVPV
+3299 REIDEARLLYVPV
-3312 SKHGSVLFFCISDLS
+3312 SKHSSVLFFCISDLAA
-3327 NIDPMYQY
+3327 IDPMYQY
-3335 SLGWFINLYNQ
+3335 SLNWFINLYNQ
-3346 AILNSP
+3346 AIINSP
-3352 KSDILEQRLEGLN
+3352 KSDDLDERLSGLN
-3365 AYFTK
+3365 AFFTR

-3385 LIFSLVLTIGILRA
+3385 LIFSLVLTLGILRA
-3399 KGKIDD
+3399 KGAIDD
-3405 EQVAFLLTGGVSLE
+3405 EMVGFLLTGGVALE
-3419 NPHANPAHHWLTDKA
+3419 NPYENPAPTWLTEKA

-3439 RSSNLND
+3439 RSSNLAGLRGFKENFERNVK
-3446 LGDFRESF
+3446 GWKDF
-3454 KKNLVAWKEYYD
+3454 YD
-3466 LSAPQ
+3466 LSAPH
-3471 EHNFP
+3471 ENTLP
-3476 APFEN
+3476 PPYEN

-3488 IMLRCIRPDKLIPV
+3488 IILRCIRPDKLIPL
-3502 VQQYVIEEMGRT
+3502 VQQYVVEEMGRV

-3525 SYNDSNSCSPLIFIL
+3525 SYNDSNCCSPLIFIL
-3540 SPGSDPMTGLV
+3540 SAGSDPMSGLV
-3551 KFSMEKKVISFET
+3551 KFSMEKKVVSFET

-3576 GMINTAIQNGGWV
+3576 NMINQAIQTGGWV

-3604 ERICAEVIIPQN
+3604 ERICAEVIVPQA
-3616 THHNFRCWLTSY
+3616 THHSFRCWLTSY

-3658 SYISDPISD
+3658 SYISDPICD

-3680 RRLLFALCFFHAIVQ
+3680 RRLLFALCFFHGIVQ

-3731 ETPLDA
+3731 ETPFDA

-3759 ILSLLSIYYNEE
+3759 IMSLLSIFYNDE
-3771 VTTNPDY
+3771 VTTDPDY
-3778 SFSPSGNYKMPP
+3778 SFSPSGDYRMPP

-3798 EHIRALP
+3798 DHIRALP
-3805 LIAKP
+3805 MLAKP

-3820 ITKDNKEA
+3820 ITKDNKETV
-3828 NALLFGTLLTQ
+3828 ALLFGCLLTQ
-3839 TSIISGGGGAEGGE
+3839 TSFISGGGGEGGD
-3853 GGGGVVD
+3853 GGGGVVE
-3860 LTKELLSR
+3860 LTKDMMAR
-3868 LPPQY
+3868 LPRQY
-3873 DVYTVSQLYPVE
+3873 DVLEVSLKYPVQ

-3900 YNRLVAVVRRTLHGV
+3900 YNRLLSVVARTLHGV

-3927 ELEGCNNAFVKGIVP
+3927 ELEQCNNAFVKGIVP
-3942 SAWASKSYP
+3942 GVWMSKSYP

-3959 VADLLARLK
+3959 VADFLSRLK
-3968 FLQDWIDDGP
+3968 FLQDWIDEGP
-3978 PAVFWISGFYFT
+3978 PMVFWISGFYFT

-3995 GVLQNYSRHNEI
+3995 GVLQNYSRHNKI

-4016 TITKYEGDL
+4016 TLTSMEAECEE
-4025 QQEPEFGVYCK
+4025 EPEFGVYCK

-4047 ETMMLDESF
+4047 ETMQLDESY

-4064 PIIWFQPALIV
+4064 PIIWFQPALIAE
-4075 KFSPPPS
+4075 FNPPPC

-4102 SSNFVMYITLRSDT
+4102 SSNFVMYITLNSEV

>member
-1 MASGDKNLPS
+1 MQ
-11 TSKREERKRLMADLA
+11 R
-26 KAEKCPPRFVTPAR
+26 
-40 KLPKLPWMPRAG
+40 
-52 YDDELDRDS
+52 
-61 KMLRAAQN
+61 
-69 YYPEGESDGKCSE
+69 
-82 FPPLLQAKSWTRG
+82 KSWTRG
-95 VPYRDSYDHAKP
+95 VPYRDGYDHAKP
-107 VDSTA
+107 VDSIG
-112 NCYTPSTKTMRTI
+112 NCYTPATKAMRVL
-125 NMPPKRRKPPVL
+125 NMPPKKRVPPVL
-137 YGPLNARGDMQFP
+137 YGPIGPNGEMQFP
-150 PLKPWEERE
+150 PLKSWAERE
-159 KERLEALRRQEANK
+159 KEKLEAAKREKEKN
-173 HKLQKGLVLLD
+173 KLQKGLVLLE
-184 DLMTGKYDRMKAAEA
+184 DLVSGKYDRMKAAEA
-199 EAKRKRKEK
+199 DAKRRRIEKRR
-208 KQQEKEAAEIAAAEA
+208 QEKAAAEIAAQEA
-223 LKRRLEKME
+223 LKKHLAKLEFE
-232 FKEPRDVDDQK
+232 LPRDPDQQK
-243 VEMLATTEEE
+243 EEMLKTTEEE
-253 HYRFI
+253 HYRYI
-258 RPEDLERINYYLTT
+258 HPKDLERIQYYLTT
-272 SISGIHIPEFPE
+272 SLVGNHLPDYPIH
-284 DLYKRAKTMVDRQ
+284 LYKRAKAEVDKQ
-297 TTDIKKRMLNFLH
+297 TASIKKRLL
-310 VLCVRQCRKEIL
+310 VLTYQACVRQSETDIR
-322 EFFVMAMKR
+322 EFFEMAMKR
-331 CILDYVLKDP
+331 CLLSYILEDP
-341 EECVRLKIAFLPP
+341 AECLRLRIAFLPR
-354 LWPAHVCR
+354 LWPALVVR
-362 APVPWHNNVLLAR
+362 APVPWHTRFVRAK
-375 QAILYRY
+375 QAMHYRFY
-382 YEGNPVLI
+382 QGNPLLL
-390 ELRRIWFEKYHDML
+390 ELRRIWQERYQDML
-404 ICDMDKMQEG
+404 ICDMNKMQAET
-414 LPFPQ
+414 PFPQ
-419 YPSEFGERLQKLCS
+419 YIPEFTEKLTKLCA
-433 DTRTELNENWLI
+433 DTRAELTDNWLI

-450 MIKLR
+450 MIKMR
-455 HHWAP
+455 QHWSI
-460 YVAKNKKE
+460 YVARKKKE
-468 SLFQVEKFFECIHG
+468 SQFQVEAFFRSIHA
-482 LMSKQIRDLVE
+482 LMSRQVRDLVE
-493 RSVYHFASYFS
+493 RSVYHFAEYFR
-504 YYWEGNDYGKEYQDY
+504 YYWDGNNYSGQYEDYM
-519 TFIKNPLL
+519 FIKRPLI
-527 RIKVVAH
+527 RIRVVGH
-534 PGTTNLTFEPTLDQC
+534 PGTTNITFEPTLEQM
-549 RILIVKWFHM
+549 RVQIVKWIHA
-559 IINVCYQLPS
+559 IINVNSQLPS
-569 VDRIMYPEN
+569 VDSIMYPGTVRPN
-578 ARKKPHLFTVYPD
+578 PYLMGVFTD
-591 EPYMINV
+591 EAYMLDV
-598 VNECVRHFNVNR
+598 VNECIKHFGANRAGPVRY
-610 PGPIS
+610 
-615 FLSRYKEY
+615 LSCFQDY
-623 YYILDGTAYQS
+623 YYILDGTAHQD
-634 LMQFFGQEPPP
+634 LLTFFAQDPPP
-645 YLKDFTSRI
+645 YLKDFSARI
-654 YMYERLRDEIL
+654 YMYEELRDEIL
-665 FLRRDIPLNMIMLDC
+665 FLRRDIPLNMVMLDC
-680 GPVNDAMWDI
+680 GPINDTMWGI
-690 VDGLRQHIVDH
+690 VDGLRQYIVDH
-701 FIQVNRKWN
+701 FIAVNRKWN
-710 RGICN
+710 R
-715 IYEEMAQ
+715 A
-722 RASDTPETTA
+722 PETTA

-738 NYIQECRDCTM
+738 NYIADCRDCAM
-749 FDLREK
+749 FDLKEK
-755 ARTTAEHVLFLMQHA
+755 SRTTAEYVLFLMQHA
-770 HLNFEDINLNTRVF
+770 HLHFEDINLNTRVF

-799 TLNTKKAMAEDKLRS
+799 TLYTKKTMAEDKLRS
-814 NKAIFEE
+814 RKAIFEE
-821 KLKKHEK
+821 KLKRHEK
-828 ELELFRRFDPPLL
+828 DLEVFRRFDPPLL
-841 NIDLLKETVAKVDEL
+841 NLDLLRDVVGKVDEIF
-856 LKNLMEDKYEA
+856 KNLMEDKYEA
-867 EDIIN
+867 DDIIN
-872 EEQLLDQEVSVYFS
+872 EEQLLDQELSVFYS
-886 LQSMLAGI
+886 LQTMLTGI
-894 DPFHKLWHTACDF
+894 DPFHKLWHTAFDF
-907 YEGYE
+907 YDGYE
-912 IWYHGPFLGLDAEKI
+912 KWYHGPFLGLDAEQI
-927 SEDVEAWWKL
+927 AEDVEAWWKL
-937 LYKLGRQLYEFPG
+937 LYKLGKQLFEYPG

-959 SKVEKFKVLLPVLCA
+959 NKVEKFKVLLPVLCA

-984 WAKISDL
+984 WAKISEL
-991 IGTEVIHE
+991 VGVEVAHG
-999 PETTLADMVEQGVH
+999 PEATLADMVEQGVH
-1013 VYAAQLEEI
+1013 VYASQLEEI

-1029 YSLEK
+1029 YSLER
-1034 ALNKMKEEWVGIKF
+1034 ALNKMKEEWCGVKF
-1048 EIVPYRDTGV
+1048 EVVMYRDTGV

-1089 FEADMIAW
+1089 FEADMVAW

-1140 FKDVDKDW
+1140 FRDVDKEW
-1148 RTIMGATF
+1148 RNIMGATQ

-1166 YPMLLKKL
+1166 YPV
-1174 KNNNSL
+1174 NNAL
-1180 LDEIQRGLNDYL
+1180 LDDIQRGLNDYL

-1215 ETKDPMK
+1215 ETKDPMR

-1237 EFNAAK
+1237 EFNVHK
-1243 EITGMTSADGEIVNL
+1243 EIVGMASAEGEVVKL
-1258 SSSIQPADAKG
+1258 STCIQPADAKG

-1278 EQQMIISLKDVAA
+1278 EQQMIVSLRDVAN
-1291 EAVNGYA
+1291 EAIAAYSI
-1298 TVKREEWVLAWP
+1298 TKREDWVLVWP
-1310 GQVVQVGSCVQYTSE
+1310 GQIVQAGSCVQYTAE
-1325 AIECITNHTLPEMV
+1325 AIEAIETYTLPALVERS
-1339 NLCTQQITGLVYLVQ
+1339 TEQITGLVYLVQ
-1354 GDLDPGNRITVE
+1354 GELDPGNRITVE
-1366 ALIVIDVHG
+1366 ALIVLDVHG
-1375 RSIIEEMVDKQV
+1375 RSILEEMVTKDV
-1387 MDITDFN
+1387 REVTDFN
-1394 WIAQLRYY
+1394 WISQLRYY
-1402 HRADRI
+1402 WRGERMT
-1408 ICSMITTD
+1408 CSMITTE
-1416 VEYDFEY
+1416 VEYGFEY

-1505 ACFDEFNRIELEV
+1505 ACFDEFNRIDLEV

-1542 EGTEISLNPTCAVF
+1542 EGTEISLNPTCSVF

-1599 FVNAKPLAH
+1599 FVCAGPLAR

-1642 ALKKAYTQKDES
+1642 ALKKNYPEKDEA

-1668 FLSQDVPLFS
+1668 FLSQDVPLFA

-1686 GIPILIP
+1686 GVDIPQP

-1699 KCVNKDLDKRNLQK
+1699 KCINKDLEKRNLQP
-1713 TDWYIEKIIQI
+1713 TEWYLEKIIQI
-1724 YEMILVR
+1724 YEMMLVR

-1748 QSLAESLRA
+1748 QSLADSLRA

-1763 PPKHKEFGAI
+1763 PPRHKEFGAI
-1773 YRIINPK
+1773 YRILNPK

-1816 DRKWIMFD
+1816 DRKWILFD

-1885 PEQLGWRAFLASYNV
+1885 PEQLGWRAFLESYNT
-1900 HLSKK
+1900 HLSKR

-1913 IQELINWLVPA
+1913 IQELIDWLVPP
-1924 IFEFLLV
+1924 IFEFMLI

-1936 VHVGEIHQFYSFT
+1936 VVVGEIHQFYSFT
-1949 RMFSCLLESESQF
+1949 RLFTCLLEGEAQF
-1962 STLWLQCTF
+1962 STMWLQCTF
-1971 IFSLLW
+1971 VFSLLW
-1977 GLCASIDGESR
+1977 GLCATLTGDSR
-1988 KLFDTFFR
+1988 KQFDVFFR
-1996 KLLDGNI
+1996 KLLDGSNAAY
-2003 SSHPKPKCFKLT
+2003 PKPKSFKLT
-2015 KNQLFPDKDLVFDF
+2015 KNQLFQDKDTVFDY

-2036 GTWMPWAELEKEV
+2036 GTWISWVDLEKEM
-2049 PVPPNAKVND
+2049 PLAANAKVNEL
-2059 IIILTNENACL
+2059 IILTNENACL
-2070 RYFVTKMV
+2070 RYFVSKMV
-2078 RYRIPILIVGPTG
+2078 KSKIPILLVGPTG

-2103 GLAKERYITNT
+2103 SLPKEKYITNT

-2121 SANQTQDIIMSKVDR
+2121 TANQTQDIIMSKVDR

-2162 ETYGAQPPLELLRQW
+2162 EQWGAQPPLELLRQW
-2177 VDHGHWYDLK
+2177 IDHGHWYDLK
-2187 EMVRQEVVDVLLVC
+2187 EMVRQEVVDVLLVS

-2218 RHTFLVALD
+2218 RHMLLITLD

-2250 NDTLQ
+2250 TDTLM
-2255 RQSKTVVSAT
+2255 RQSKAVVSAT
-2265 MEVFRNVTTQFLP
+2265 MEVYKTVASQFLP

-2293 RVIKGV
+2293 RVIKGIL
-2299 MLVPSSR
+2299 LVPSTH
-2306 MKDLNKLVV
+2306 MKELNKLVL
-2315 LWIHEVYRVF
+2315 LWIHETYRVF
-2325 YDRLIDETDRLK
+2325 YDRLVDDADRQK
-2337 LFDTVFHSVYGNF
+2337 LFEVILKAVYGNY
-2350 RVHME
+2350 RVHMDQ
-2355 AVMKETGYIPEDE
+2355 VLQETGYIPEGE
-2368 KCSNKHAANIF
+2368 KLANRHAANIF

-2391 IYDQVMDIVDMGQKM
+2391 VYDQVMDLDDMAVKM
-2406 EYYLSEYNVV
+2406 EYYLEEYNVV

-2435 STRVLLQDNGNLLLV
+2435 CTRVLLQDNGNLLLV

-2470 NVVQIEISRVY
+2470 NVIQIEISRVY

-2498 IIGKPIV
+2498 IIGKPLV

-2547 QNAVREA
+2547 QAAVREA
-2554 GRKMETTP
+2554 GKKIETTP

-2607 WFTAWPAEA
+2607 WFTAWPPEA
-2616 LEKVASMFIS
+2616 LERVASMFIAK
-2626 QMHNMNEELCESCVN
+2626 MDNVEDDLRTACVEM
-2641 ICQLFHMTVVKLSD
+2641 CQLFHMTVVQLSD
-2655 RFWDEQKRKVYVTPT
+2655 RFYSDQKRKVYVTPT

-2676 KAFQSMYAMKV
+2676 KAFMSLYALKV
-2687 DQINRARIR
+2687 DQITKSRIR

-2714 QQNLRDLQPLLVETS
+2714 QQNLRDLQPQLVETS

-2786 AALDALNTLKPADIT
+2786 AALSALNTLKPADIT
-2801 LVKSMKNPPSAVKL
+2801 LVKSMKNPPAGVKL
-2815 VMEAVCVMKGVKGD
+2815 VMEAVCVMKSIKGD

-2836 RPFEDFWGPSQKMLG
+2836 KPYEDFWGPSQKMLG

-2862 DKDNIAPAIMK
+2862 DKDNIPVAVMK
-2873 KIRDKYIPDRDFDPA
+2873 KIRDKYIPDREFDPV
-2888 VISKVSSAC
+2888 VIAKVSSAC

-2913 IKVVAPKKAALL
+2913 IKVVAPKKAALG
-2925 EAETELQTQMN
+2925 EAEAELQMQMN
-2936 TLNAKR
+2936 TLNEKR
-2942 AQLQRVLDK
+2942 AQLQGVLDK
-2951 LQTLNDEFAEMTRK
+2951 LQALNDEFAEMTRK

-2973 DLCSTKLTRAEQLI
+2973 DLCSTKLARAEQLI

-2993 KTRWTELAADLLELL
+2993 KARWTDLAHELEELL

-3020 CIAYL
+3020 FIAYL

-3035 IVQLWNERTIELKI
+3035 IVQVWNNRTIALKI
-3049 PCSEQFSL
+3049 PCSESFSL
-3057 ITTLGEPVVIRA
+3057 ITTLGEPVVIRV
-3069 WNIAGLPVDSF
+3069 WNIAGLPVDAF

-3089 KSRRWGLM
+3089 KSRRWPLM

-3106 WVKNMERENQLKVIK
+3106 WIKNMERENQLKVIK
-3121 LTDSNYVR
+3121 LTDPNYVR
-3129 VLENAIQ
+3129 VLENSIQ
-3136 MGVPVILEN
+3136 MGYPVIMEN

-3159 RNIFRSGG
+3159 RNVFRSGG
-3167 VDCLKLGDT
+3167 IDCLKLGDN
-3176 ILEYNHSFRFYIT
+3176 ILEYNHNFRFYIT

-3206 LLNFM
+3206 MLNFM

-3247 KRMLKEIED
+3247 KRTLKEIED
-3256 QILEVLS
+3256 KILEVLS

-3275 RILSTSKVL
+3275 QILSSSKVL
-3284 STEIQAKQAVSAVTE
+3284 SIEIEAKQATAAITE
-3299 KEIDDARLLYVPV
+3299 KEIDEARLLYVPV
-3312 SKHGSVLFFCISDLS
+3312 SKHSSVLFFCISDLAA
-3327 NIDPMYQY
+3327 IDPMYQY
-3335 SLGWFINLYNQ
+3335 SLNWFINLYNQ
-3346 AILNSP
+3346 AIINSP
-3352 KSDILEQRLEGLN
+3352 KSDDLDERLEGLN
-3365 AYFTK
+3365 AFFTK

-3385 LIFSLVLTIGILRA
+3385 LIFSLVLTLGILRA
-3399 KGKIDD
+3399 KGAIDD
-3405 EQVAFLLTGGVSLE
+3405 EMVAFLLTGGVALE
-3419 NPHANPAHHWLTDKA
+3419 NPYENPAPAWLTEKS

-3439 RSSNLND
+3439 RSSNLAGLRGFKEN
-3446 LGDFRESF
+3446 FESNV
-3454 KKNLVAWKEYYD
+3454 KGWKEFYD
-3466 LSAPQ
+3466 LSAP
-3471 EHNFP
+3471 H
-3476 APFEN
+3476 EN
-3481 IKGIPKL
+3481 PLPPPYEDIRGIPKL
-3488 IMLRCIRPDKLIPV
+3488 IILRCIRPDKLIPL
-3502 VQQYVIEEMGRT
+3502 VQQYVVEEMGRV

-3525 SYNDSNSCSPLIFIL
+3525 SYNDSNCCSPLIFIL
-3540 SPGSDPMTGLV
+3540 SAGSDPMSGLV
-3551 KFSMEKKVISFET
+3551 KFSMEKKVVSFET

-3576 GMINTAIQNGGWV
+3576 NMINQAIQTGGWV

-3604 ERICAEVIIPQN
+3604 ERICAEVIVPQV

-3628 PSRAFPVTVLQN
+3628 PSKAFPVTVLQN

-3658 SYISDPISD
+3658 SYISDPICD

-3731 ETPLDA
+3731 ETPFDA

-3759 ILSLLSIYYNEE
+3759 IMSLLSIFYNDE
-3771 VTTNPDY
+3771 VTTEPDY
-3778 SFSPSGNYKMPP
+3778 SFSPSGDYRMPP

-3798 EHIRALP
+3798 EHIKHLP
-3805 LIAKP
+3805 MIAKP

-3828 NALLFGTLLTQ
+3828 GALLFGCLLTQ
-3839 TSIISGGGGAEGGE
+3839 TSIVAGGGGEGGAEGG
-3853 GGGGVVD
+3853 GVVE
-3860 LTKELLSR
+3860 LTREMKSR
-3868 LPPQY
+3868 LPRPY
-3873 DVYTVSQLYPVE
+3873 DVFEVSQKYPVQ

-3900 YNRLVAVVRRTLHGV
+3900 YNRLLSVVARTLHGV

-3927 ELEGCNNAFVKGIVP
+3927 ELEQCNNAFVKGIVP
-3942 SAWASKSYP
+3942 GVWMSKSYP

-3959 VADLLARLK
+3959 VAD
-3968 FLQDWIDDGP
+3968 FLSRSVPDTVYSKVPWQPGP
-3978 PAVFWISGFYFT
+3978 G
-3990 QSFLT
+3990 
-3995 GVLQNYSRHNEI
+3995 H
-4007 PIDQVHFEF
+4007 H
-4016 TITKYEGDL
+4016 
-4025 QQEPEFGVYCK
+4025 
-4036 GLFLEGARWNR
+4036 
-4047 ETMMLDESF
+4047 
-4056 PKILFDTI
+4056 
-4064 PIIWFQPALIV
+4064 
-4075 KFSPPPS
+4075 
-4082 YFCPI
+4082 
-4087 YKTSERKGVLATTGH
+4087 ER
-4102 SSNFVMYITLRSDT
+4102 
-4116 PQKHWINRGVASLTQ
+4116 
-4131 LDD
+4131 

>member
-1 MASGDKNLPS
+1 MASGESSRKKKRREPQPEGKPCPS
-11 TSKREERKRLMADLA
+11 
-26 KAEKCPPRFVTPAR
+26 RFVPPDVGGRT
-40 KLPKLPWMPRAG
+40 LPWVPRAG
-52 YDDELDRDS
+52 YDHEVGEDS
-61 KMLRAAQN
+61 HLVKAVMN
-69 YYPEGESDGKCSE
+69 MYPEGEGDARCSK
-82 FPPLLQAKSWTRG
+82 FLPLMQTKSWTKG
-95 VPYRDSYDHAKP
+95 VPFRDSYIHARP
-107 VDSTA
+107 SETIG
-112 NCYTPSTKTMRTI
+112 NCYTTTTKTIRLI
-125 NMPPKRRKPPVL
+125 NMPPKRRPPVER
-137 YGPLNARGDMQFP
+137 YGPLGPNGEMQFP
-150 PLKPWEERE
+150 PLKSLAERE
-159 KERLEALRRQEANK
+159 KEKKEKELEAERNK
-173 HKLQKGLVLLD
+173 HKLQKGLVRLE
-184 DLMTGKYDRMKAAEA
+184 DLVSGEYDRKKAAEA
-199 EAKRKRKEK
+199 EAKRKRAEK
-208 KQQEKEAAEIAAAEA
+208 RKLAKEAAEIAAQEEF
-223 LKRRLEKME
+223 KRRLARLE
-232 FKEPRDVDDQK
+232 FELPRDPDEQK
-243 VEMLATTEEE
+243 EQMLAVTEEE
-253 HYRFI
+253 HYRPI
-258 RPEDLERINYYLTT
+258 SPDALERIDFYL
-272 SISGIHIPEFPE
+272 SQSLSGKQLPEYPVE
-284 DLYKRAKTMVDRQ
+284 LYRRARQAVDKQTAGIKR
-297 TTDIKKRMLNFLH
+297 RMLILTWQAN
-310 VLCVRQCRKEIL
+310 VRQCEAEIR

-331 CILDYVLKDP
+331 CILMYIVEDVA
-341 EECVRLKIAFLPP
+341 ERVRLQIPFVPA
-354 LWPAHVCR
+354 LWPALIVR
-362 APVPWHNNVLLAR
+362 APVPWHTPLLKAR
-375 QAILYRY
+375 EALFHRY
-382 YEGNPVLI
+382 CLGNPVLL
-390 ELRRIWFEKYHDML
+390 ELRRMWHERYQNIFIVDME
-404 ICDMDKMQEG
+404 KMQAEV
-414 LPFPQ
+414 PFPQ
-419 YPSEFGERLQKLCS
+419 YTNEFTENLNKLCAA
-433 DTRTELNENWLI
+433 TRAELEENWLI

-450 MIKLR
+450 MIKMR
-455 HHWAP
+455 HHWSG
-460 YVAKNKKE
+460 YVAKKRNE
-468 SLFQVEKFFECIHG
+468 STSRVESFFRCIRA
-482 LMSKQIRDLVE
+482 LMSHQIRGLVE
-493 RSVYHFASYFS
+493 RSVAHFAQHLCAYS
-504 YYWEGNDYGKEYQDY
+504 EGNAFEGPYRDYM
-519 TFIKNPLL
+519 FIKRPII
-527 RIKVVAH
+527 RVKVIGH
-534 PGTTNLTFEPTLDQC
+534 PGTNNITFEPGLEAIKT
-549 RILIVKWFHM
+549 IVIKWFQA
-559 IINVCYQLPS
+559 IIKVSQALPS
-569 VDRIMYPEN
+569 VDKIMYPTTNRPE
-578 ARKKPHLFTVYPD
+578 PMLMGVFPD
-591 EPYMINV
+591 ERYMLDVISEAVRQVSINK
-598 VNECVRHFNVNR
+598 
-610 PGPIS
+610 PGPRA
-615 FLSRYKEY
+615 FLASYDDY
-623 YYILDGTAYQS
+623 FYILNGEAKQDLLA
-634 LMQFFGQEPPP
+634 FFAQEPPP
-645 YLKDFTSRI
+645 YLKDFSARI
-654 YMYERLRDEIL
+654 YMYEKLRDEIL
-665 FLRRDIPLNMIMLDC
+665 FLRRDIPLNMVMLDC
-680 GPVNDAMWDI
+680 APINDTLWDI
-690 VDGLRQHIVDH
+690 VNGLRMYIVDH
-701 FIQVNRKWN
+701 FINVNRKWN

-715 IYEEMAQ
+715 TYEDMAA
-722 RASDTPETTA
+722 RASETPETTA

-738 NYIQECRDCTM
+738 NYIMDCRDAAM

-755 ARTTAEHVLFLMQHA
+755 ARTTAEYVLFLMQHA
-770 HLNFEDINLNTRVF
+770 HLTFEDVNLNTRVF
-784 LWPLDMEDTIDLTLK
+784 IWPLDMEETIDLTLK
-799 TLNTKKAMAEDKLRS
+799 TLNTKKIMAEDKLRS
-814 NKAIFEE
+814 RKTIFED

-841 NIDLLKETVAKVDEL
+841 NLDLLQDAVERVDAIFR
-856 LKNLMEDKYEA
+856 NLMEDKYEA
-867 EDIIN
+867 EYIIN
-872 EEQLLDQEVSVYFS
+872 EETLLDQEVSVYYS
-886 LQSMLAGI
+886 LQTMISGI
-894 DPFHKLWHTACDF
+894 EPFHKLWHTAHDF
-907 YEGYE
+907 YDGYE
-912 IWYHGPFLGLDAEKI
+912 KWYHGPFEGLAAEQI
-927 SEDVEAWWKL
+927 AEDVEAWWKL
-937 LYKLGRQLYEFPG
+937 LYKLGKQLYEYPG

-959 SKVEKFKVLLPVLCA
+959 NKVEKFKVLLPVLCA

-984 WAKISDL
+984 WAKISEL
-991 IGTEVIHE
+991 VGTEVVHE
-999 PETTLADMVEQGVH
+999 PTTTLADMVEQGVH

-1022 EQYASKE
+1022 EQTASKE
-1029 YSLEK
+1029 YALEK
-1034 ALNKMKEEWVGIKF
+1034 ALNKMKEEWVGVKF
-1048 EIVPYRDTGV
+1048 EVVPYRDTGV

-1063 LDDIQQQLD
+1063 LDDIQQLLD

-1106 ILDQWLQCQATW
+1106 ILDQWLTCQATW

-1140 FKDVDKDW
+1140 FRDVDKEW
-1148 RTIMGATF
+1148 KTIMAATM
-1156 KEPMVLPATD
+1156 KDPMVLEATD
-1166 YPMLLKKL
+1166 YPGLLKIL
-1174 KNNNSL
+1174 KYNNVL
-1180 LDEIQRGLNDYL
+1180 LEDIQRGLNDYL

-1215 ETKDPMK
+1215 ETKDPMR

-1237 EFNAAK
+1237 EFNYLK
-1243 EITGMTSADGEIVNL
+1243 EIVGMASSEGESVKL
-1258 SSSIQPADAKG
+1258 SSTIQPADAKG

-1278 EQQMIISLKDVAA
+1278 EHQMMVSLRDVAS
-1291 EAVNGYA
+1291 EAITSYV
-1298 TVKREEWVLAWP
+1298 TTRREDWVLIWP
-1310 GQVVQVGSCVQYTSE
+1310 GQIVQSGACVEYTLETIE
-1325 AIECITNHTLPEMV
+1325 AIETNSLP
-1339 NLCTQQITGLVYLVQ
+1339 QQIERSTDQINGLVYLVQ
-1354 GDLDPGNRITVE
+1354 GDLKPGNRITVE
-1366 ALIVIDVHG
+1366 ALIVLDVHG
-1375 RSIIEEMVDKQV
+1375 RSIQEELLDREV

-1394 WIAQLRYY
+1394 WISQLRYY
-1402 HRADRI
+1402 WRGEKM

-1416 VEYDFEY
+1416 VEYGFEY

-1542 EGTEISLNPTCAVF
+1542 EGTEISLNPSCSVF

-1599 FVNAKPLAH
+1599 FVHAGPLAR

-1642 ALKKAYTQKDES
+1642 ALKKNYPEKDEA

-1668 FLSQDVPLFS
+1668 FLSQDVPLFM
-1678 GIYSDLFP
+1678 GIYTDLFP
-1686 GIPILIP
+1686 GIEIPQP
-1693 DRAELL
+1693 DRAELTRCIL
-1699 KCVNKDLDKRNLQK
+1699 KELDKRNLQA
-1713 TDWYIEKIIQI
+1713 TEWYLEKIIQV
-1724 YEMILVR
+1724 YEMMLVR
-1731 HGFMIVGPPMGG
+1731 HGFMIVGAPMGG

-1748 QSLAESLRA
+1748 QTLADSLRA
-1757 LQLMKP
+1757 LQLTKP
-1763 PPKHKEFGAI
+1763 PPRHKEFGAI
-1773 YRIINPK
+1773 YRILNPK

-1789 CFDPASHEWSDG
+1789 CFDPASHEWTDG

-1816 DRKWIMFD
+1816 DRKWILFD

-1853 QMTNKMNLIFEP
+1853 QMTNKMNLIFEA

-1885 PEQLGWRAFLASYNV
+1885 PEMLGWRAFLSSYNV
-1900 HLSKK
+1900 YLNKK
-1905 LIPEQFEL
+1905 LIPEQYEL
-1913 IQELINWLVPA
+1913 IQELIDWLVQP
-1924 IFEFLLV
+1924 ILDFLNSKCTAFV
-1931 KCHHF
+1931 K
-1936 VHVGEIHQFYSFT
+1936 VGEIHQFHSFARLFT
-1949 RMFSCLLESESQF
+1949 VLLDAEAQF
-1962 STLWLQCTF
+1962 STVWLQCTF
-1971 IFSLLW
+1971 VFCLLW
-1977 GLCASIDGESR
+1977 GLCAIINGDSR
-1988 KLFDTFFR
+1988 KLLDAFFR
-1996 KLLDGNI
+1996 KLLEGNNA
-2003 SSHPKPKCFKLT
+2003 HYPKPKSFKLA
-2015 KNQLFPDKDLVFDF
+2015 KNQLFPDKDTVFDYL
-2029 VYDKRNN
+2029 YDKRNN
-2036 GTWMPWAELEKEV
+2036 GTWISWMELEKEV
-2049 PVPPNAKVND
+2049 PLLPTAKVND

-2070 RYFVTKMV
+2070 RYFVNKMV
-2078 RYRIPILIVGPTG
+2078 RATTPILIVGPTG
-2091 TGKSSLV
+2091 TGKSSMV
-2098 LNFLL
+2098 LNYLL
-2103 GLAKERYITNT
+2103 SLPKERYITNT
-2114 INFSART
+2114 ITFSART
-2121 SANQTQDIIMSKVDR
+2121 TANQTQDIIMSKVDR

-2148 KCVLFVDDLSMPQK
+2148 KCLLFVDDLSMPQK
-2162 ETYGAQPPLELLRQW
+2162 EQYGAQPPLELLRQW
-2177 VDHGHWYDLK
+2177 IDHGHWYDLK
-2187 EMVRQEVVDVLLVC
+2187 DMVRQEVVDVLFVS

-2218 RHTFLVALD
+2218 RHMLLVTLD

-2232 TLNKIFCTIM
+2232 TLNKIFGTIM
-2242 DWHFAKGF
+2242 DWHFSKGF
-2250 NDTLQ
+2250 IEALQ
-2255 RQSKTVVSAT
+2255 RQAKAIVAAT
-2265 MEVFRNVTTQFLP
+2265 MEVYKAVTLQFLP

-2293 RVIKGV
+2293 RVIKGIL
-2299 MLVPSSR
+2299 LVPATH
-2306 MKDLNKLVV
+2306 MKDLNKLVI
-2315 LWIHEVYRVF
+2315 LWIHEAYRVF
-2325 YDRLIDETDRLK
+2325 YDRLADDADREK
-2337 LFDTVFHSVYGNF
+2337 LYDVVYKAVYNNF
-2350 RVHME
+2350 RVHMD
-2355 AVMKETGYIPEDE
+2355 AVLQEMGYIPEGE
-2368 KCSNKHAANIF
+2368 KCGNRHACNIF

-2391 IYDQVMDIVDMGQKM
+2391 IYDQVLSLEDMASKM
-2406 EYYLSEYNVV
+2406 EYYLEEYNVV
-2416 SSSPM
+2416 TSSPM
-2421 SLVMFRYALDHISR
+2421 ALVMFRYALDHISR
-2435 STRVLLQDNGNLLLV
+2435 CTRVLLQDNGNLLLV

-2470 NVVQIEISRVY
+2470 NVIQIEISRVY
-2481 GQNEWRDDIRKL
+2481 GVNEWRDDIRKL

-2498 IIGKPIV
+2498 IIGKPLV

-2547 QNAVREA
+2547 QTAVRES
-2554 GRKMETTP
+2554 GKKIETTP

-2575 NLRIVLAM
+2575 NLRIVMSM

-2598 SLINCCTID
+2598 SLINCATID
-2607 WFTAWPAEA
+2607 WFTAWPSDA
-2616 LEKVASMFIS
+2616 LERVAHMFIFE
-2626 QMHNMNEELCESCVN
+2626 MEDVDDELRLACVDM
-2641 ICQLFHMTVVKLSD
+2641 CQLFHTTVVQLSD
-2655 RFWDEQKRKVYVTPT
+2655 RFYKEQRRMVYVTPT

-2676 KAFQSMYAMKV
+2676 KAFMSLYALKV
-2687 DQINRARIR
+2687 NQITMSRIR

-2801 LVKSMKNPPSAVKL
+2801 LVKSMKNPPSGVKL
-2815 VMEAVCVMKGVKGD
+2815 VMEAVCVMKGIKGD
-2829 RKMDANG
+2829 RKVDANG
-2836 RPFEDFWGPSQKMLG
+2836 KPFEDYWGPSQKMLG

-2862 DKDNIAPAIMK
+2862 DKDNIPNSVMK
-2873 KIRDKYIPDRDFDPA
+2873 RIRERYIPDRDFDPA
-2888 VISKVSSAC
+2888 VIAKVSSAC

-2913 IKVVAPKKAALL
+2913 IKVVAPKKAALF
-2925 EAETELQTQMN
+2925 EAESELQQQMN

-2942 AQLQRVLDK
+2942 AQLQGVLDK

-2973 DLCSTKLTRAEQLI
+2973 HLCSTKLTRAEQLI

-2993 KTRWTELAADLLELL
+2993 KARWTDLARDLQELL
-3008 GNIIGDVLLSAG
+3008 SNIIGDVLLSAG

-3025 GPYTVNYRRE
+3025 GPFTVNYRGE
-3035 IVQLWNERTIELKI
+3035 IVQIWNKRARLLRI
-3049 PCSEQFSL
+3049 PCSETFSL
-3057 ITTLGEPVVIRA
+3057 IATLGEPVVIRV
-3069 WNIAGLPVDSF
+3069 WNIAGLPVDNY
-3080 SIENGIIVE
+3080 SIQNGIIVM
-3089 KSRRWGLM
+3089 KARRWALM

-3121 LTDSNYVR
+3121 LTDPNYGR

-3136 MGVPVILEN
+3136 LGFPVMLEN
-3145 IREQLDAVLEPVLL
+3145 IRETLDALLEPVLL
-3159 RNIFRSGG
+3159 RNVFRSGG
-3167 VDCLKLGDT
+3167 VDCLKLGDN
-3176 ILEYNHSFRFYIT
+3176 ILEYNHNFRFYIT

-3198 PEIAVKVT
+3198 PEVAVKVT

-3233 ELKKNQLIVEGANN
+3233 ELKKNQLIVEGAHN
-3247 KRMLKEIED
+3247 KRTLKEIED
-3256 QILEVLS
+3256 KILEVLS

-3275 RILSTSKVL
+3275 LILSSSRVL
-3284 STEIQAKQAVSAVTE
+3284 SIEIEAKQAAAAITE
-3299 KEIDDARLLYVPV
+3299 AEIDKARLLYVPV
-3312 SKHGSVLFFCISDLS
+3312 SQHSSVLFFCISDLA

-3335 SLGWFINLYNQ
+3335 SLVWFINLYNQ
-3346 AILNSP
+3346 AIINSP
-3352 KSDILEQRLEGLN
+3352 KSDELSERLEGLN
-3365 AYFTK
+3365 AFFTK
-3370 SIYENVCRS
+3370 SIYDNVCRS

-3385 LIFSLVLTIGILRA
+3385 LIFSLVLTLGILRS
-3399 KGKIDD
+3399 KGKLDD
-3405 EQVAFLLTGGVSLE
+3405 DLVAFLLTGGVALDNPYE
-3419 NPHANPAHHWLTDKA
+3419 NPAAGWLSDKA
-3434 WSEIV
+3434 WSEVV
-3439 RSSNLND
+3439 RSSNLNA
-3446 LGDFRESF
+3446 LKDFKSHFEKNVGKWKSF
-3454 KKNLVAWKEYYD
+3454 YD
-3466 LSAPQ
+3466 LSAPH
-3471 EHNFP
+3471 ENP
-3476 APFEN
+3476 MPEPFDQLE
-3481 IKGIPKL
+3481 GIPKL
-3488 IMLRCIRPDKLIPV
+3488 IVLRCIRPDKLIPL
-3502 VQQYVIEEMGRT
+3502 VQQYVVKEMGRP
-3514 YIEPPPFDLEK
+3514 YIEPPPFDLDK
-3525 SYNDSNSCSPLIFIL
+3525 SYNDSNCCSPLIFIL
-3540 SPGSDPMTGLV
+3540 SPGSDPMSGLV
-3551 KFSMEKKVISFET
+3551 KFATEKKAVTFET
-3564 ISLGQGQGPIAA
+3564 ISLGQGQGPIAS
-3576 GMINTAIQNGGWV
+3576 GMISKAIVTGGWV
-3589 VLQNCHVMDSWMGEL
+3589 VLQNCHVMTSWMGEL
-3604 ERICAEVIIPQN
+3604 ERICAEVIVPQS
-3616 THHNFRCWLTSY
+3616 THSNFRCWLTSY
-3628 PSRAFPVTVLQN
+3628 PSTSFPVTVLQN

-3658 SYISDPISD
+3658 SYISDPICD
-3667 PEFYISCPRTEEW
+3667 PEFYISCPRTEDW
-3680 RRLLFALCFFHAIVQ
+3680 RRLLYALCFFHAIVQ

-3717 ICIMQLQMFLTEYA
+3717 ICVMQLQMFLTDYA
-3731 ETPLDA
+3731 ETPFDA

-3759 ILSLLSIYYNEE
+3759 IMSLLSIFYNDQ
-3771 VTTNPDY
+3771 VTTVPEY
-3778 SFSPSGNYKMPP
+3778 SFSPSGDYRMPK

-3805 LIAKP
+3805 MITNP

-3820 ITKDNKEA
+3820 ITKDNNETT
-3828 NALLFGTLLTQ
+3828 ALLFGTLLTQ
-3839 TSIISGGGGAEGGE
+3839 THIVSGGGAEGGE
-3853 GGGGVVD
+3853 GGGVVE
-3860 LTKELLSR
+3860 LTHDMMER
-3868 LPPQY
+3868 LPKLY
-3873 DVYTVSQLYPVE
+3873 DVQAVADKYPVL

-3900 YNRLVAVVRRTLHGV
+3900 YNRLLSVVKRTLHGV
-3915 HLAAQGLAIMSA
+3915 HMASQGLAIMSS
-3927 ELEGCNNAFVKGIVP
+3927 ELEECNNSFAKGKVP
-3942 SAWASKSYP
+3942 GAWMSKSYP

-3959 VADLLARLK
+3959 VSDLLSRLS
-3968 FLQDWIDDGP
+3968 FLQDWIDEGP
-3978 PAVFWISGFYFT
+3978 PVVFWISGFYFT

-3995 GVLQNYSRHNEI
+3995 GVLQNFSRHNKI

-4016 TITKYEGDL
+4016 TITSMEADTKD
-4025 QQEPEFGVYCK
+4025 EPEYGVYCK

-4047 ETMMLDESF
+4047 VTMQMDESY

-4064 PIIWFQPALIV
+4064 PIIWFKPALIADF
-4075 KFSPPPS
+4075 KPPPC

-4102 SSNFVMYITLRSDT
+4102 SSNFVMYITLETDKKE
-4116 PQKHWINRGVASLTQ
+4116 QHWINRGVASLTQ